1 MAFKKAG
8 LISKF
13 ISKGSFK
20 LNKISKK
27 IFKLNPILKREKP
40 LKRHKKT
47 KSIKKP
53 FNKNKSFLKASVLL
67 IGALGGLPH
76 LRASECRYWSWWS
89 GYHDKIESGSN
100 SPTHNSYCLFS
111 STQGSGT
118 YYLNTLTTY
127 SAGGASFTQK
137 FNNGTLN
144 VGGNIRFG
152 GTGVNGVNV
161 GYITGTYDAQT
172 INFNS
177 SRITTGNSLSDGG
190 GATLNFNA
198 TNRITI
204 NQASFDNSDA
214 GAQHSYMNFK
224 GSNIN
229 VSGSSFTDDTNG
241 GFSFSGNNNNSAISF
256 NKTKFNQGTYNFTNS
271 ANLSFNNSNFNQST
285 YNFNSLQSTFNNS
298 TFNQGTYNFTDNT
311 SFNNDT
317 FNQGTYNFN
326 TSKVSFSGANTLNSS
341 SPFASLKGSVSF
353 GSGAV
358 FNLNQTLN
366 ANQTYDILTTNGTIQ
381 YGVYQSYLWDL
392 INYKGDKAISHVEVG
407 NNTYDVTFDIN
418 GQDET
423 LQETFSNKSI
433 TTQFLGDDLQA
444 KAKATYQQDLNNS
457 QSALSNATND
467 NKIASADTGYTNNQN
482 TTIKQDAQNLEHT
495 SQQIAKDE
503 QALQGDL
510 NKLKQLANSSFNEQ
524 AFNQAQSKEQ
534 QDEQTLQNE
543 ENTFSSEQEGLE
555 KALANAKEQQEQQQA
570 QATYQQ
576 DLNNSQSAL
585 SNATNDN
592 KIASADT
599 DYTKNQNT
607 AIKQDAQNLENTS
620 QQITQ
625 DQKDLEQDLDKLQQ
639 LANSKTG
646 FNEQAFNQAQ
656 STEQQ
661 DEQTLQNEEETFSS
675 EQEGLE
681 KALANAKHTSPTPT
695 KHTAQNNPPNKVSPP
710 TQNLPTTNVWN
721 GVYNFQNQTYSKKGI
736 YYIDPNLSGQ
746 SGQSGNTLSTYGY
759 LDWFTLKNK
768 FSVNANNGTLI
779 IGNNTESA
787 NTKGLIWI
795 GDDKGLVYYNTGTF
809 NAANIYLTSNLK
821 TGNGFSGEGAT
832 LNFNATNRI
841 TINQASFDNSDA
853 GAQHSYMNFKGSNIN
868 VSGSSFTDDTNGG
881 FSFSGNNNNSAISF
895 NKTKFNQGTY
905 NFTNSANLSFN
916 NSNFNQST
924 YNFNSLQSTFNNS
937 TFNQGTYNFTDNT
950 SFNND
955 TFNQGTYNFNTSK
968 VSFSGA
974 NTLNSSS
981 PFASLKGSVSFGS
994 GAVFNLNQTLN
1005 ANQTYD
1011 ILTTNGTIQYG
1022 VYQSYLWDLIN
1033 YKGDKAISHVEVGN
1047 NTYDVTF
1054 DINGQDETLQ
1064 ETFSNK
1070 SITTQFLGDDLQA
1083 KAKATYQQDLNNS
1096 QSALS
1101 NATNDNKIA
1110 SADTGY
1116 TNNQN
1121 TTIKQDAQNLE
1132 HTSQQIAKDEQA
1144 LQGDLNKLKQ
1154 LANSSFNE
1162 QAFNQA
1168 QSKEQQDEQTL
1179 QNEEETFSSEQEGL
1193 EKALANAKP
1202 ASPTPTPTPTPTP
1215 SPTPNP
1221 TPTKHTAPN
1230 KVPPTPPT
1238 QNLPTTNVWN
1248 GVYWLQNQTYSQK
1261 GVYYIDPNLSGQSGQ
1276 SANTLSTYTAN
1287 LLGRSFGVNIQNGT
1301 LIIGNNTESVNDNGL
1316 IWIGHG
1322 GFGYII
1328 GTFNAA
1334 NIYLTN
1340 NFKTGEGVSGSDGG
1354 GANITFKAS
1363 DNITMDGL
1371 NYNDAETVT
1380 KMIQTG
1386 ASQHSYAT
1394 FDATNNISV
1403 TNSSFSDMTWGKFS
1417 FNAKNISFSNASFS
1431 GFTNP
1436 GGSSVISANAAN
1448 SLSFNNSRL
1457 NGGAVYNLWA
1467 NSLIFNNTQAVFNV
1481 LYSRGTSNFNA
1492 TTQLLGNTSFTLSSQ
1507 SLLNFNGDT
1516 TLQNNANI
1524 TLGNKSQ
1531 TAFKNSLTLDNNS
1544 NLSLDN
1550 QSVLNASGASAFNN
1564 QASLNIYN
1572 GSQATFNSLFFNG
1585 ATLSLN
1591 ANSKLNASSA
1601 SFSNNTTI
1609 NLDDSV
1615 LSVSNASSL
1624 NANINFQGASQATFG
1639 GNTTID
1645 AASFNFDSASSLSF
1659 NNLTANGALNFNGYA
1674 PSLSKA
1680 LMSVSG
1686 QFVLGN
1692 NGDINLSDINIF
1704 DNITKSV
1711 TYNILNAQ
1719 KGITGISGANGYEKI
1734 LFYGM
1739 KIQNATYSDNN
1750 NIQTWSF
1757 INPLNSSQII
1767 QESIKNGDLTIEV
1780 LNNPN
1785 SASNTIFNI
1794 APELYNYQASKQNP
1808 TGYSYDY
1815 SDNQAGTYYLTSNIK
1830 GLFTPKGSQTPQTP
1844 GTYSPF
1850 NQPLNSLNIY
1860 NKGFSSGN
1868 LKTLLGI
1875 LSQNSATLKEMI
1887 ETNQLDN
1894 ITSIN
1899 EVLQLLDRIKITPAQ
1914 KQALLE
1920 TINHL
1925 TDNINQTF
1933 SNGNLVIGATQDH
1946 VTNSTSSIWFGGNGY
1961 SSPCALDSATCS
1973 SFRNTY
1979 LGQLLGSTSPYLGYI
1994 NADFK
1999 AKSIY
2004 ITGTLGSGNAF
2015 ESGGSADI
2023 TFQSANNLVL
2033 NKANIEAQATD
2044 NIFNLLGQEGIDK
2057 IFNQGNLANV
2067 LSQMAMEKIKQAGGL
2082 GNFVENALIP
2092 LSKELPSS
2100 LQNETLGQ
2108 LIGQNNLDNLLNNS
2122 GVMNAIQNIISKK
2135 LSIFGNFVTPS
2146 IIENYLAK
2154 QSLKSMLDDKG
2165 LLNFIGGYMDASE
2178 LSSILSVILKDI
2190 TNPPTSLQKDIGVV
2204 ANDLLDE
2211 FLGQDVVKK
2220 LESQGLVS
2228 NIINNIISQGGLSGI
2243 YNQGL
2248 GSVLPPSL
2256 QNALKE
2262 NDLGALLS
2270 PRGLH
2275 DFWQKGYFN
2284 FLSNGYVFVNNSS
2297 FSNAT
2302 GGSLNFVA
2310 NKSIIFNGD
2319 NTIDFSKY
2327 QGALIFASNGVSNIN
2342 ITTLNATNGLS
2353 LNAGLNN
2360 VSVQKGEICI
2370 NLANCPTT
2378 KNSSSTNSSVTPT
2391 NESLSVRAN
2400 NFTFLGVIASNG
2412 AIDLSQVKNNSVIGT
2427 LNLNENATLQA
2438 NNLTIANAFNNAS
2451 NSTANINGDFT
2462 LNQQATLSTNASGLN
2477 VMGNFNSYGDLVFN
2491 LSHSVSHAI
2500 INAQGIA
2507 TIMTNYNNPLIQF
2520 NTSSKETGAYTLID
2534 SAKAIYYG
2542 YNDQITGGSS
2552 LDNYLKLYTLINI
2565 NGKHMVM
2572 TDNGLTYNGQAV
2584 SIKDGGLIVGFKD
2597 SQNQYIYTSIL
2608 YNKVKIAVSNAPI
2621 NNLQAPTLK
2630 QYIAQIQGIQGVDSI
2645 EQAGGTQAINW
2656 LNKIFETKGS
2666 PLFAPYYLESH
2677 STKDLTTIAGDIA
2690 NTLEVIANPNFKNDA
2705 TNILQIN
2712 TYTQQM
2718 SRLAKLSDTS
2728 TFASADFHERLEA
2741 LKNKRFADAI
2751 PNAMDVILKYSQRN
2765 RVKNNVW
2772 ATGVGG
2778 ASFIN
2783 GGTGT
2788 LYGINVGYDRFIKG
2802 VIVGGY
2808 AAYGYSGFHANITQS
2823 GSSNVNMGVYS
2834 RAFIKRSEL
2843 TMSLNETWGYN
2854 KTFIN
2859 SYDPLLSI
2867 INQSYRYNTWT
2878 TDAKINYGY
2887 DFMFKDKSVIFKP
2900 QIGLAYYYIGM
2911 SGLRGIMDDPIYNQ
2925 FRANADPNKKSVL
2938 TINFALESRHY
2949 FNKNS
2954 YYFVIAD
2961 VGRDLFI
2968 NSMGDKMVRFIGNN
2982 TLSYRDG
2989 GRYNT
2994 FASIITG
3001 GEIRLFK
3008 TFYVNAG
3015 IGARFGL
3022 DYKDINITGNIG
3034 MRYAF

>member
-1 MAFKKAG
+1 MAFKKAR

-27 IFKLNPILKREKP
+27 FFKLNQILKREKP

-53 FNKNKSFLKASVLL
+53 FNKNKSFLKASILL
-67 IGALGGLPH
+67 IGALGGLSH

-111 STQGSGT
+111 SAQGSGT

-127 SAGGASFTQK
+127 SVGGASFTQK

-152 GTGVNGVNV
+152 GIGINGGDV
-161 GYITGTYDAQT
+161 GYITGTYDAANIYLT
-172 INFNS
+172 S
-177 SRITTGNSLSDGG
+177 HLKTGNSYADGG

-198 TNRITI
+198 TNNLTI
-204 NQASFDNSDA
+204 NQASFDNSHA
-214 GAQHSYMNFK
+214 GTQKSYMNFK
-224 GSNIN
+224 GSNIK

-241 GFSFSGNNNNSAISF
+241 GFSFSGSSNNSAISF
-256 NKTKFNQGTYNFTNS
+256 DKTSFNQGTYHFNSAQSTFENSNFNQGTYNF
-271 ANLSFNNSNFNQST
+271 NNNA
-285 YNFNSLQSTFNNS
+285 
-298 TFNQGTYNFTDNT
+298 

-317 FNQGTYNFN
+317 FNQGTYSFN
-326 TSKVSFSGANTLNSS
+326 TNKVSFSGTNTLNSS

-353 GSGAV
+353 NSDAV
-358 FNLNQTLN
+358 FDLNQTLN
-366 ANQTYDILTTNGTIQ
+366 NNQTYDILTTNGAIQ

-423 LQETFSNKSI
+423 LQETFNKQSI
-433 TTQFLGDDLQA
+433 ITQFLGDDLQQQA
-444 KAKATYQQDLNNS
+444 QQTYQEDVTNSQTALNN
-457 QSALSNATND
+457 ATSD
-467 NKIASADTGYTNNQN
+467 NKIASNDTSYTQSKN
-482 TTIKQDAQNLEHT
+482 TTVAKDAQGLENT
-495 SQQIAKDE
+495 NQKIQQDE

-510 NKLKQLANSSFNEQ
+510 DKLKQLAS
-524 AFNQAQSKEQ
+524 
-534 QDEQTLQNE
+534 
-543 ENTFSSEQEGLE
+543 
-555 KALANAKEQQEQQQA
+555 
-570 QATYQQ
+570 
-576 DLNNSQSAL
+576 
-585 SNATNDN
+585 
-592 KIASADT
+592 
-599 DYTKNQNT
+599 
-607 AIKQDAQNLENTS
+607 
-620 QQITQ
+620 
-625 DQKDLEQDLDKLQQ
+625 
-639 LANSKTG
+639 SKTG

-656 STEQQ
+656 KQEQQ
-661 DEQTLQNEEETFSS
+661 DEQTLQNDEKTFNS
-675 EQEGLE
+675 EQEGL
-681 KALANAKHTSPTPT
+681 KQAIANAKPTSPTPSHAPTPT
-695 KHTAQNNPPNKVSPP
+695 KHTAQNTPPNKVSPTPTPP

-721 GVYNFQNQTYSKKGI
+721 GVYNLQNQTYSKQGV

-746 SGQSGNTLSTYGY
+746 SGQSGNTLSTY
-759 LDWFTLKNK
+759 
-768 FSVNANNGTLI
+768 
-779 IGNNTESA
+779 
-787 NTKGLIWI
+787 
-795 GDDKGLVYYNTGTF
+795 
-809 NAANIYLTSNLK
+809 
-821 TGNGFSGEGAT
+821 
-832 LNFNATNRI
+832 
-841 TINQASFDNSDA
+841 
-853 GAQHSYMNFKGSNIN
+853 
-868 VSGSSFTDDTNGG
+868 
-881 FSFSGNNNNSAISF
+881 
-895 NKTKFNQGTY
+895 
-905 NFTNSANLSFN
+905 
-916 NSNFNQST
+916 
-924 YNFNSLQSTFNNS
+924 
-937 TFNQGTYNFTDNT
+937 
-950 SFNND
+950 
-955 TFNQGTYNFNTSK
+955 
-968 VSFSGA
+968 
-974 NTLNSSS
+974 
-981 PFASLKGSVSFGS
+981 
-994 GAVFNLNQTLN
+994 
-1005 ANQTYD
+1005 
-1011 ILTTNGTIQYG
+1011 
-1022 VYQSYLWDLIN
+1022 
-1033 YKGDKAISHVEVGN
+1033 
-1047 NTYDVTF
+1047 
-1054 DINGQDETLQ
+1054 
-1064 ETFSNK
+1064 
-1070 SITTQFLGDDLQA
+1070 
-1083 KAKATYQQDLNNS
+1083 
-1096 QSALS
+1096 
-1101 NATNDNKIA
+1101 
-1110 SADTGY
+1110 
-1116 TNNQN
+1116 
-1121 TTIKQDAQNLE
+1121 
-1132 HTSQQIAKDEQA
+1132 
-1144 LQGDLNKLKQ
+1144 
-1154 LANSSFNE
+1154 
-1162 QAFNQA
+1162 
-1168 QSKEQQDEQTL
+1168 
-1179 QNEEETFSSEQEGL
+1179 
-1193 EKALANAKP
+1193 
-1202 ASPTPTPTPTPTP
+1202 
-1215 SPTPNP
+1215 
-1221 TPTKHTAPN
+1221 
-1230 KVPPTPPT
+1230 
-1238 QNLPTTNVWN
+1238 
-1248 GVYWLQNQTYSQK
+1248 
-1261 GVYYIDPNLSGQSGQ
+1261 
-1276 SANTLSTYTAN
+1276 TAN
-1287 LLGRSFGVNIQNGT
+1287 LFGRSFGVNIQNGT

-1322 GFGYII
+1322 GLGYIT
-1328 GTFNAA
+1328 GTFSAA

-1340 NFKTGEGVSGSDGG
+1340 NFKTGEGVSNSDGG

-1386 ASQHSYAT
+1386 ASQHSYAA
-1394 FDATNNISV
+1394 FDALNNISV

-1417 FNAKNISFSNASFS
+1417 FSAKNISFSNASFS

-1436 GGSSVISANAAN
+1436 GGSSTISANAAN
-1448 SLSFNNSRL
+1448 SLSFVNSRL
-1457 NGGAVYNLWA
+1457 NGGAIYNLQA

-1492 TTQLLGNTSFTLSSQ
+1492 TTQLLGNTNFTLSSQ

-1531 TAFKNSLTLDNNS
+1531 AAFKNSLTLDNNS

-1550 QSVLNASGASAFNN
+1550 QSVLNANGTSAFNN

-1585 ATLSLN
+1585 GTLSLN
-1591 ANSKLNASSA
+1591 ASSKLNASNA
-1601 SFSNNTTI
+1601 SFSSNTTI

-1615 LSVSNASSL
+1615 LSANNTSSL
-1624 NANINFQGASQATFG
+1624 NANINFQGASQADFG

-1645 AASFNFDSASSLSF
+1645 TASFNFDSASSLSF

-1674 PSLSKA
+1674 PSLTKA

-1739 KIQNATYSDNN
+1739 KIQDATYSDNN

-1815 SDNQAGTYYLTSNIK
+1815 SGNQAGTYYLTSNIK

-1860 NKGFSSGN
+1860 NKGFSSEN

-1875 LSQNSATLKEMI
+1875 LSQNSAALKEMI
-1887 ETNQLDN
+1887 ESNQLDN
-1894 ITSIN
+1894 ITNIN
-1899 EVLQLLDRIKITPAQ
+1899 EVLQLLDKIKITQTQ

-1933 SNGNLVIGATQDH
+1933 SNGNLVIGATQDN

-1961 SSPCALDSATCS
+1961 SSPCVLDSATCS

-2004 ITGTLGSGNAF
+2004 ITGTLGSANAF
-2015 ESGGSADI
+2015 ESGGSADV

-2044 NIFNLLGQEGIDK
+2044 NIFNLLGQKGIDK

-2067 LSQMAMEKIKQAGGL
+2067 LSQVAMEKIKQAGGL
-2082 GNFVENALIP
+2082 GNFIENALSP
-2092 LSKELPSS
+2092 LSKELPAS

-2108 LIGQNNLDNLLNNS
+2108 LIGQNNLDDLLNNS

-2165 LLNFIGGYMDASE
+2165 LLNFIGGYIDASE
-2178 LSSILSVILKDI
+2178 LSSILSVVLKDI

-2204 ANDLLDE
+2204 ADDLLNE
-2211 FLGQDVVKK
+2211 FLGQDVIKK

-2228 NIINNIISQGGLSGI
+2228 SIINNIISQGGLSGV

-2327 QGALIFASNGVSNIN
+2327 QGTLIFASNGVSNIN

-2360 VSVQKGEICI
+2360 VSVQKGEICV

-2400 NFTFLGVIASNG
+2400 NFTFLGAIASNG

-2438 NNLTIANAFNNAS
+2438 NNLTITNAFNNAS
-2451 NSTANINGDFT
+2451 NSTANINGNFT
-2462 LNQQATLSTNASGLN
+2462 LNQQATLSTNTSGLN

-2491 LSHSVSHAI
+2491 LSHSASHAI
-2500 INAQGIA
+2500 INAQGAA
-2507 TIMTNYNNPLIQF
+2507 TIMANNNNPLIQF
-2520 NTSSKETGAYTLID
+2520 NTSSKEVGTYTLID

-2542 YNDQITGGSS
+2542 YNNQITGGSS
-2552 LDNYLKLYTLINI
+2552 LDNYLKLYTLIDI

-2572 TDNGLTYNGQAV
+2572 TNNGLTYNGQV
-2584 SIKDGGLIVGFKD
+2584 VNIKDGGLVVGFKD

-2608 YNKVKIAVSNAPI
+2608 YNKVKIAVSNDPI

-2630 QYIAQIQGIQGVDSI
+2630 QYIAQIQGVQSVNSI
-2645 EQAGGTQAINW
+2645 DQAGGNQAINW

-2690 NTLEVIANPNFKNDA
+2690 NTLEVIANPDFKNDA

-2788 LYGINVGYDRFIKG
+2788 LYGINVGYDRFIRG

-2867 INQSYRYNTWT
+2867 INQSYKYDTWT

-2900 QIGLAYYYIGM
+2900 QVGLAYYYIGL

>member
-1 MAFKKAG
+1 MAFKKAR
-8 LISKF
+8 LISRF

-20 LNKISKK
+20 LSKISKK
-27 IFKLNPILKREKP
+27 IFTLNQILKREKP

-67 IGALGGLPH
+67 IGALGGLSH
-76 LRASECRYWSWWS
+76 LRANECRYWSWPSWS
-89 GYHDKIESGSN
+89 YQDNIESGPN

-111 STQGSGT
+111 SAQGSGT

-152 GTGVNGVNV
+152 GTGINGGDV

-177 SRITTGNSLSDGG
+177 SHLTTGNSYADGG

-198 TNRITI
+198 ANNITI
-204 NQASFDNSDA
+204 NQASFDNNDA
-214 GAQHSYMNFK
+214 GTQHSYMNFK
-224 GSNIN
+224 GSNIK
-229 VSGSSFTDDTNG
+229 VSGSSFKDDTDG
-241 GFSFSGNNNNSAISF
+241 GFSFSGSNNNNAISF
-256 NKTKFNQGTYNFTNS
+256 NQTSFNQGTYNFSNS
-271 ANLSFNNSNFNQST
+271 TSSSFGNSNFNQGT
-285 YNFNSLQSTFNNS
+285 YHFNSVQSTFENS
-298 TFNQGTYNFTDNT
+298 NFNQGTYNFNNNA

-317 FNQGTYNFN
+317 FNQGTYHFN
-326 TSKVSFSGANTLNSS
+326 TSKVSFSGINTLNSS

-353 GSGAV
+353 NSNAI

-366 ANQTYDILTTNGTIQ
+366 NNQTYDILTTNGAIQ

-423 LQETFSNKSI
+423 LQETFNKQSI
-433 TTQFLGDDLQA
+433 ITQFLGDNLQQQA
-444 KAKATYQQDLNNS
+444 QKTYQEDVAHSQNALNNVTS
-457 QSALSNATND
+457 DNTIANNDTSYTQSKNATIL
-467 NKIASADTGYTNNQN
+467 K
-482 TTIKQDAQNLEHT
+482 DAQSLENT
-495 SQQIAKDE
+495 NQQIQQDE
-503 QALQGDL
+503 QALEKDL
-510 NKLKQLANSSFNEQ
+510 AQIKQLANSTTGFNEQ
-524 AFNQAQSKEQ
+524 AFNQVQSKEQ

-543 ENTFSSEQEGLE
+543 EKTFNAKQEGL
-555 KALANAKEQQEQQQA
+555 KQAIQQA
-570 QATYQQ
+570 QEQKQEQAQAQQTYQEDVTNSQ
-576 DLNNSQSAL
+576 TALNNAAS
-585 SNATNDN
+585 DN
-592 KIASADT
+592 KIANSDT
-599 DYTKNQNT
+599 DYTKNKNT
-607 AIKQDAQNLENTS
+607 AIATDAQNLENTN
-620 QQITQ
+620 QQIAQ
-625 DQKDLEQDLDKLQQ
+625 DEQALEKDLAQIKQ
-639 LANSKTG
+639 LANSTTG
-646 FNEQAFNQAQ
+646 FNEQAF
-656 STEQQ
+656 
-661 DEQTLQNEEETFSS
+661 
-675 EQEGLE
+675 
-681 KALANAKHTSPTPT
+681 
-695 KHTAQNNPPNKVSPP
+695 
-710 TQNLPTTNVWN
+710 
-721 GVYNFQNQTYSKKGI
+721 
-736 YYIDPNLSGQ
+736 
-746 SGQSGNTLSTYGY
+746 
-759 LDWFTLKNK
+759 KN
-768 FSVNANNGTLI
+768 
-779 IGNNTESA
+779 
-787 NTKGLIWI
+787 
-795 GDDKGLVYYNTGTF
+795 
-809 NAANIYLTSNLK
+809 
-821 TGNGFSGEGAT
+821 
-832 LNFNATNRI
+832 
-841 TINQASFDNSDA
+841 
-853 GAQHSYMNFKGSNIN
+853 
-868 VSGSSFTDDTNGG
+868 
-881 FSFSGNNNNSAISF
+881 
-895 NKTKFNQGTY
+895 
-905 NFTNSANLSFN
+905 
-916 NSNFNQST
+916 
-924 YNFNSLQSTFNNS
+924 
-937 TFNQGTYNFTDNT
+937 
-950 SFNND
+950 
-955 TFNQGTYNFNTSK
+955 
-968 VSFSGA
+968 
-974 NTLNSSS
+974 
-981 PFASLKGSVSFGS
+981 
-994 GAVFNLNQTLN
+994 
-1005 ANQTYD
+1005 
-1011 ILTTNGTIQYG
+1011 
-1022 VYQSYLWDLIN
+1022 
-1033 YKGDKAISHVEVGN
+1033 
-1047 NTYDVTF
+1047 
-1054 DINGQDETLQ
+1054 
-1064 ETFSNK
+1064 
-1070 SITTQFLGDDLQA
+1070 
-1083 KAKATYQQDLNNS
+1083 
-1096 QSALS
+1096 
-1101 NATNDNKIA
+1101 
-1110 SADTGY
+1110 
-1116 TNNQN
+1116 
-1121 TTIKQDAQNLE
+1121 
-1132 HTSQQIAKDEQA
+1132 
-1144 LQGDLNKLKQ
+1144 
-1154 LANSSFNE
+1154 
-1162 QAFNQA
+1162 A

-1179 QNEEETFSSEQEGL
+1179 QNDENAFNTEQEGL
-1193 EKALANAKP
+1193 KQAIANAKH
-1202 ASPTPTPTPTPTP
+1202 ASPT
-1215 SPTPNP
+1215 P

-1230 KVPPTPPT
+1230 TPPSQVPPTPPT

-1248 GVYWLQNQTYSQK
+1248 GVYWLQNQTYSKQ

-1276 SANTLSTYTAN
+1276 SGNTLSTYTTN
-1287 LLGRSFGVNIQNGT
+1287 LLGRSFSVNIQNGT

-1322 GFGYII
+1322 GFGYIT
-1328 GTFNAA
+1328 GTFSAA

-1340 NFKTGEGVSGSDGG
+1340 NFKTGEGVSNSDGG

-1386 ASQHSYAT
+1386 ASQHSYAA
-1394 FDATNNISV
+1394 FDALNNISV

-1417 FNAKNISFSNASFS
+1417 FSAKNISFSNASFS

-1436 GGSSVISANAAN
+1436 GGSSVISTNAAN
-1448 SLSFNNSRL
+1448 SLSFINSRL
-1457 NGGAVYNLWA
+1457 NGGAIYNLQA

-1492 TTQLLGNTSFTLSSQ
+1492 TTQLLGNTNFTLSSQ

-1531 TAFKNSLTLDNNS
+1531 ATFKNSLTLDNNS

-1550 QSVLNASGASAFNN
+1550 QSVLNANGASAFNN

-1572 GSQATFNSLFFNG
+1572 GSQAAFNSLFFNG
-1585 ATLSLN
+1585 GTLNLN
-1591 ANSKLNASSA
+1591 ASSKLNASSA

-1615 LSVSNASSL
+1615 LSANNTSAL
-1624 NANINFQGASQATFG
+1624 NANINFQGASQADFG

-1645 AASFNFDSASSLSF
+1645 TASFNFDSTSSLNF

-1674 PSLSKA
+1674 PSLTKA

-1711 TYNILNAQ
+1711 TYNILSAQ

-1815 SDNQAGTYYLTSNIK
+1815 SDNQVGTYYLTSNIK
-1830 GLFTPKGSQTPQTP
+1830 GLFTPKGSQTPQAP

-1850 NQPLNSLNIY
+1850 NQPLSSLNIY
-1860 NKGFSSGN
+1860 NKGFSSEN

-1887 ETNQLDN
+1887 ESNQLDN
-1894 ITSIN
+1894 ITNIN
-1899 EVLQLLDRIKITPAQ
+1899 EVLQLLDKIKITQTQ

-1933 SNGNLVIGATQDH
+1933 NNGNLVIGATQDN

-2004 ITGTLGSGNAF
+2004 ITGTIGSGNAF
-2015 ESGGSADI
+2015 ESGGSADV

-2044 NIFNLLGQEGIDK
+2044 NIFNLLGQKGIDK

-2067 LSQMAMEKIKQAGGL
+2067 LSQVAMEKIKQAGGL
-2082 GNFVENALIP
+2082 GNFIENALSP
-2092 LSKELPSS
+2092 LSKELPAS

-2108 LIGQNNLDNLLNNS
+2108 LIGQNNLDDLLNNS
-2122 GVMNAIQNIISKK
+2122 GVMNEIQNIISKK

-2165 LLNFIGGYMDASE
+2165 LLNFIGGYIDASE

-2204 ANDLLDE
+2204 ANDLLNE

-2228 NIINNIISQGGLSGI
+2228 NIINNIISQGGLSGV

-2360 VSVQKGEICI
+2360 VSVQKGEICV

-2400 NFTFLGVIASNG
+2400 NFTFLGAIASNG
-2412 AIDLSQVKNNSVIGT
+2412 AIDLSQVTNNSVIGT
-2427 LNLNENATLQA
+2427 LNLNENATLRA
-2438 NNLTIANAFNNAS
+2438 NNLTITNAFNNAS
-2451 NSTANINGDFT
+2451 NSTANINGNFT

-2491 LSHSVSHAI
+2491 LSHSASHAI
-2500 INAQGIA
+2500 INAQGTA
-2507 TIMTNYNNPLIQF
+2507 TIMANNNNPLIQF
-2520 NTSSKETGAYTLID
+2520 NTSSKEVGTYTLID
-2534 SAKAIYYG
+2534 STKAIYYG

-2552 LDNYLKLYTLINI
+2552 LDNYLKLYALIDI

-2584 SIKDGGLIVGFKD
+2584 NIKDGGLVVGFKD

-2608 YNKVKIAVSNAPI
+2608 YNKVKIAVSNDPI

-2630 QYIAQIQGIQGVDSI
+2630 QYIAQIQGVQSVDSI
-2645 EQAGGTQAINW
+2645 DQAGGNQAINW

-2677 STKDLTTIAGDIA
+2677 SAKDLTTIAGDIA
-2690 NTLEVIANPNFKNDA
+2690 NTLEVIANPDFKNDA

-2728 TFASADFHERLEA
+2728 TFARSDFLERLEA

-2808 AAYGYSGFHANITQS
+2808 AAYGYSGFHGNITQS

-2867 INQSYRYNTWT
+2867 INQSYRYDTWT

-2900 QIGLAYYYIGM
+2900 QVGLAYYYIGL

>member
-1 MAFKKAG
+1 MAFKKAR
-8 LISKF
+8 LISRF

-27 IFKLNPILKREKP
+27 IFTLNQILKREKP
-40 LKRHKKT
+40 LKCHKKAL
-47 KSIKKP
+47 KPIKKLS
-53 FNKNKSFLKASVLL
+53 NRNKSFLKASVLL
-67 IGALGGLPH
+67 IGALGGLSH
-76 LRASECRYWSWWS
+76 LRANECTYWSWSTWS
-89 GYHDKIESGSN
+89 YQDNIESGPN

-111 STQGSGT
+111 SAQGSGT

-137 FNNGTLN
+137 FNGGTLN

-152 GTGVNGVNV
+152 GTGINGGDV
-161 GYITGTYDAQT
+161 GYITGTYDAANIYLT
-172 INFNS
+172 S
-177 SRITTGNSLSDGG
+177 HLTTGNSYADGG

-198 TNRITI
+198 TNNITI

-214 GAQHSYMNFK
+214 GTQHSYMNFK
-224 GSNIN
+224 GSNIK
-229 VSGSSFTDDTNG
+229 VSGSSFKDDTDG
-241 GFSFSGNNNNSAISF
+241 GFSFSGNSNNSTISF
-256 NKTKFNQGTYNFTNS
+256 NQTNFNQGTYHFSNSASSSFGNSNFNQGTYNFNS
-271 ANLSFNNSNFNQST
+271 T
-285 YNFNSLQSTFNNS
+285 QSTFENS
-298 TFNQGTYNFTDNT
+298 NFNQGTYNFNDNT

-326 TSKVSFSGANTLNSS
+326 TSKVSFSGINTLNSS

-353 GSGAV
+353 NSNAV
-358 FNLNQTLN
+358 FNLNQTLSG
-366 ANQTYDILTTNGTIQ
+366 NQTYDILTTNGAIQ

-392 INYKGDKAISHVEVG
+392 INYKGDKAISHVGVG

-423 LQETFSNKSI
+423 LQETFNKQSI
-433 TTQFLGDDLQA
+433 ITQFLGDDLQQQA
-444 KAKATYQQDLNNS
+444 QKTYQEDLTHSQNSLNNVTS
-457 QSALSNATND
+457 DNTIANNDTSYTQS
-467 NKIASADTGYTNNQN
+467 KN
-482 TTIKQDAQNLEHT
+482 TTVAKDAQNLENT
-495 SQQIAKDE
+495 NQKIQQDE
-503 QALQGDL
+503 QALEKDL
-510 NKLKQLANSSFNEQ
+510 AQIKQLANSTTGFNEQ
-524 AFNQAQSKEQ
+524 AFNQAQKQEQQDEQTLQNDEKTFNNEQDSLNKAIQQAQAQQQKQEQAQAQKTYQQDLSDSQSALNNAASDNKIANSDTDYTTNKNTTIATDAQGLEHTNQKIQQDEQALEKDLAQIKQLANSTTGFNEQAFNQAQKQEQ

-543 ENTFSSEQEGLE
+543 EKTFNAEQEGL
-555 KALANAKEQQEQQQA
+555 KQAIANAK
-570 QATYQQ
+570 
-576 DLNNSQSAL
+576 S
-585 SNATNDN
+585 
-592 KIASADT
+592 
-599 DYTKNQNT
+599 
-607 AIKQDAQNLENTS
+607 TS
-620 QQITQ
+620 PTPSH
-625 DQKDLEQDLDKLQQ
+625 
-639 LANSKTG
+639 A
-646 FNEQAFNQAQ
+646 
-656 STEQQ
+656 
-661 DEQTLQNEEETFSS
+661 
-675 EQEGLE
+675 
-681 KALANAKHTSPTPT
+681 PTPT
-695 KHTAQNNPPNKVSPP
+695 KHTAQNTPPNKVPP
-710 TQNLPTTNVWN
+710 TPPNQNLPTTNVWN
-721 GVYNFQNQTYSKKGI
+721 GVYNLQNQTYSNKGV

-746 SGQSGNTLSTYGY
+746 SGQSGNTL
-759 LDWFTLKNK
+759 N
-768 FSVNANNGTLI
+768 
-779 IGNNTESA
+779 
-787 NTKGLIWI
+787 
-795 GDDKGLVYYNTGTF
+795 
-809 NAANIYLTSNLK
+809 
-821 TGNGFSGEGAT
+821 
-832 LNFNATNRI
+832 
-841 TINQASFDNSDA
+841 
-853 GAQHSYMNFKGSNIN
+853 
-868 VSGSSFTDDTNGG
+868 
-881 FSFSGNNNNSAISF
+881 
-895 NKTKFNQGTY
+895 
-905 NFTNSANLSFN
+905 
-916 NSNFNQST
+916 
-924 YNFNSLQSTFNNS
+924 
-937 TFNQGTYNFTDNT
+937 
-950 SFNND
+950 
-955 TFNQGTYNFNTSK
+955 
-968 VSFSGA
+968 
-974 NTLNSSS
+974 
-981 PFASLKGSVSFGS
+981 
-994 GAVFNLNQTLN
+994 
-1005 ANQTYD
+1005 
-1011 ILTTNGTIQYG
+1011 
-1022 VYQSYLWDLIN
+1022 
-1033 YKGDKAISHVEVGN
+1033 
-1047 NTYDVTF
+1047 
-1054 DINGQDETLQ
+1054 
-1064 ETFSNK
+1064 
-1070 SITTQFLGDDLQA
+1070 
-1083 KAKATYQQDLNNS
+1083 
-1096 QSALS
+1096 
-1101 NATNDNKIA
+1101 
-1110 SADTGY
+1110 
-1116 TNNQN
+1116 
-1121 TTIKQDAQNLE
+1121 
-1132 HTSQQIAKDEQA
+1132 
-1144 LQGDLNKLKQ
+1144 
-1154 LANSSFNE
+1154 
-1162 QAFNQA
+1162 
-1168 QSKEQQDEQTL
+1168 
-1179 QNEEETFSSEQEGL
+1179 
-1193 EKALANAKP
+1193 
-1202 ASPTPTPTPTPTP
+1202 
-1215 SPTPNP
+1215 
-1221 TPTKHTAPN
+1221 
-1230 KVPPTPPT
+1230 
-1238 QNLPTTNVWN
+1238 
-1248 GVYWLQNQTYSQK
+1248 
-1261 GVYYIDPNLSGQSGQ
+1261 
-1276 SANTLSTYTAN
+1276 TYTAN
-1287 LLGRSFGVNIQNGT
+1287 LFGRSFGVNIQNGT

-1322 GFGYII
+1322 GFGYIT

-1340 NFKTGEGVSGSDGG
+1340 NFKTGEGVSNSDGG

-1386 ASQHSYAT
+1386 ASQHSYVA
-1394 FDATNNISV
+1394 FDALNNISV

-1417 FNAKNISFSNASFS
+1417 FSAKNISFSNASFS

-1436 GGSSVISANAAN
+1436 GGSSVISANASN
-1448 SLSFNNSRL
+1448 SLSFINSRL
-1457 NGGAVYNLWA
+1457 NGGAVYNLQA

-1531 TAFKNSLTLDNNS
+1531 AAFKNSLTLDNNS

-1550 QSVLNASGASAFNN
+1550 QSALNASGASAFNN

-1572 GSQATFNSLFFNG
+1572 GSQAAFKSLFFNG
-1585 ATLSLN
+1585 GTLSLN
-1591 ANSKLNASSA
+1591 ANSKLNASNA

-1615 LSVSNASSL
+1615 LSANNTSSL
-1624 NANINFQGASQATFG
+1624 NANINFQGTSQADFG

-1645 AASFNFDSASSLSF
+1645 TASFNFDSASSLNF

-1674 PSLSKA
+1674 PSLTKA

-1794 APELYNYQASKQNP
+1794 APELYNYQTSKQNP

-1815 SDNQAGTYYLTSNIK
+1815 SDNQVGTYYLTSNIK

-1860 NKGFSSGN
+1860 NKGFSSEN

-1875 LSQNSATLKEMI
+1875 LSQNSAALKEMI
-1887 ETNQLDN
+1887 ESNQLDN
-1894 ITSIN
+1894 ITNIN
-1899 EVLQLLDRIKITPAQ
+1899 EVLQLLDKIKITQAQ

-1933 SNGNLVIGATQDH
+1933 NNGNLIIGATQDN

-2015 ESGGSADI
+2015 ESGGSADV

-2044 NIFNLLGQEGIDK
+2044 NIFNLLGQKGINE

-2067 LSQMAMEKIKQAGGL
+2067 LSQVAMEKIKQAGGL
-2082 GNFVENALIP
+2082 GNFIENALSP
-2092 LSKELPSS
+2092 LSKELPAS

-2122 GVMNAIQNIISKK
+2122 GVMNEIQNIISKK

-2165 LLNFIGGYMDASE
+2165 LLNFIGGYIDASE
-2178 LSSILSVILKDI
+2178 LSSILSVVLKDI

-2204 ANDLLDE
+2204 ANDLLNE

-2228 NIINNIISQGGLSGI
+2228 NIINNIISQGGLSGV

-2327 QGALIFASNGVSNIN
+2327 QGALIFASNDVSNIN

-2360 VSVQKGEICI
+2360 VSVQKGEICV

-2391 NESLSVRAN
+2391 NESLSVHAN
-2400 NFTFLGVIASNG
+2400 NFTFLGAITSNG

-2427 LNLNENATLQA
+2427 LNLNENAALQA
-2438 NNLTIANAFNNAS
+2438 NNLTITNAFNNAS
-2451 NSTANINGDFT
+2451 NSTANINGNFT

-2500 INAQGIA
+2500 INTQGTA
-2507 TIMTNYNNPLIQF
+2507 TIMANNNPLIQF
-2520 NTSSKETGAYTLID
+2520 NTSSKEVGTYTLID

-2542 YNDQITGGSS
+2542 YNDQITGDSS
-2552 LDNYLKLYTLINI
+2552 LDNYLKLYALIDI

-2584 SIKDGGLIVGFKD
+2584 NIKDGGLVVGFKD

-2608 YNKVKIAVSNAPI
+2608 YNKVKIAVSNDPI

-2630 QYIAQIQGIQGVDSI
+2630 QYIAQIQGTQSVDSI
-2645 EQAGGTQAINW
+2645 DQTGGNQAINW

-2677 STKDLTTIAGDIA
+2677 SIKDLTTIAEDIA
-2690 NTLEVIANPNFKNDA
+2690 NTLEVIANPDFKNDA

-2728 TFASADFHERLEA
+2728 TFARSDFLERLEA

-2808 AAYGYSGFHANITQS
+2808 AAYGYSGFHGNITQS

-2867 INQSYRYNTWT
+2867 INQSYRYDTWT

-2900 QIGLAYYYIGM
+2900 QVGLAYYYIGL

>member
-1 MAFKKAG
+1 MAFEKAR

-27 IFKLNPILKREKP
+27 IFKLNQILKREKP
-40 LKRHKKT
+40 LSHKKT

-67 IGALGGLPH
+67 IGALGGLSH
-76 LRASECRYWSWWS
+76 LRASECRYWSWSSWS
-89 GYHDKIESGSN
+89 YHDNIESGSN

-152 GTGVNGVNV
+152 GTGVNGGDV

-172 INFNS
+172 IDFNS
-177 SRITTGNSLSDGG
+177 SRLTTGNSYADGG
-190 GATLNFNA
+190 GVTLNFNA
-198 TNRITI
+198 ANNITI
-204 NQASFDNSDA
+204 NQASFDNGDA
-214 GAQHSYMNFK
+214 GTQHSYMNFS

-229 VSGSSFTDDTNG
+229 VISSSFTDDTNG
-241 GFSFSGNNNNSAISF
+241 GFSFSGNGTNSNLSF
-256 NKTKFNQGTYNFTNS
+256 NKTNFNQGTYKFTNSANLNFNNSAFNQGTYHFNSAQSAFQNSSFNQGTYNFNDN
-271 ANLSFNNSNFNQST
+271 ASF
-285 YNFNSLQSTFNNS
+285 
-298 TFNQGTYNFTDNT
+298 D
-311 SFNNDT
+311 NDT
-317 FNQGTYNFN
+317 FNQGSYSFN
-326 TSKVSFSGANTLNSS
+326 TSKVSFSGINTLNSS

-353 GSGAV
+353 GSGAI

-366 ANQTYDILTTNGTIQ
+366 ANQTYDILTTNKTIQ

-407 NNTYDVTFDIN
+407 SNTYDVIFDIN

-423 LQETFSNKSI
+423 LQETFSNQSI

-444 KAKATYQQDLNNS
+444 KAQATYQQDLSNS
-457 QSALSNATND
+457 QTALNNATSD
-467 NKIASADTGYTNNQN
+467 NKIASSDTGYTNNQN
-482 TTIKQDAQNLEHT
+482 TTIKKDAQSLENT
-495 SQQIAKDE
+495 DQTIQQDK
-503 QALQGDL
+503 QALEKDL
-510 NKLKQLANSSFNEQ
+510 ANVKQLANAPTGFNEQ
-524 AFNQAQSKEQ
+524 AFNQAQNKEQ
-534 QDEQTLQNE
+534 QDLQTLQGE
-543 ENTFSSEQEGLE
+543 EKTFSSEQEGLE
-555 KALANAKEQQEQQQA
+555 KAIANAKP
-570 QATYQQ
+570 
-576 DLNNSQSAL
+576 
-585 SNATNDN
+585 
-592 KIASADT
+592 
-599 DYTKNQNT
+599 
-607 AIKQDAQNLENTS
+607 TS
-620 QQITQ
+620 PTP
-625 DQKDLEQDLDKLQQ
+625 
-639 LANSKTG
+639 SPT
-646 FNEQAFNQAQ
+646 
-656 STEQQ
+656 
-661 DEQTLQNEEETFSS
+661 
-675 EQEGLE
+675 
-681 KALANAKHTSPTPT
+681 PTPT
-695 KHTAQNNPPNKVSPP
+695 KHTAPN
-710 TQNLPTTNVWN
+710 
-721 GVYNFQNQTYSKKGI
+721 
-736 YYIDPNLSGQ
+736 
-746 SGQSGNTLSTYGY
+746 
-759 LDWFTLKNK
+759 
-768 FSVNANNGTLI
+768 
-779 IGNNTESA
+779 
-787 NTKGLIWI
+787 
-795 GDDKGLVYYNTGTF
+795 
-809 NAANIYLTSNLK
+809 
-821 TGNGFSGEGAT
+821 
-832 LNFNATNRI
+832 
-841 TINQASFDNSDA
+841 
-853 GAQHSYMNFKGSNIN
+853 
-868 VSGSSFTDDTNGG
+868 
-881 FSFSGNNNNSAISF
+881 
-895 NKTKFNQGTY
+895 
-905 NFTNSANLSFN
+905 
-916 NSNFNQST
+916 
-924 YNFNSLQSTFNNS
+924 
-937 TFNQGTYNFTDNT
+937 
-950 SFNND
+950 
-955 TFNQGTYNFNTSK
+955 
-968 VSFSGA
+968 
-974 NTLNSSS
+974 
-981 PFASLKGSVSFGS
+981 
-994 GAVFNLNQTLN
+994 
-1005 ANQTYD
+1005 
-1011 ILTTNGTIQYG
+1011 
-1022 VYQSYLWDLIN
+1022 
-1033 YKGDKAISHVEVGN
+1033 
-1047 NTYDVTF
+1047 
-1054 DINGQDETLQ
+1054 
-1064 ETFSNK
+1064 
-1070 SITTQFLGDDLQA
+1070 
-1083 KAKATYQQDLNNS
+1083 
-1096 QSALS
+1096 
-1101 NATNDNKIA
+1101 
-1110 SADTGY
+1110 
-1116 TNNQN
+1116 
-1121 TTIKQDAQNLE
+1121 
-1132 HTSQQIAKDEQA
+1132 
-1144 LQGDLNKLKQ
+1144 
-1154 LANSSFNE
+1154 
-1162 QAFNQA
+1162 
-1168 QSKEQQDEQTL
+1168 
-1179 QNEEETFSSEQEGL
+1179 
-1193 EKALANAKP
+1193 
-1202 ASPTPTPTPTPTP
+1202 TP
-1215 SPTPNP
+1215 
-1221 TPTKHTAPN
+1221 PN

-1248 GVYWLQNQTYSQK
+1248 GVYNLQNQTYSKQ

-1287 LLGRSFGVNIQNGT
+1287 LFGRSFSVNIQNGT

-1322 GFGYII
+1322 GFGYIT

-1386 ASQHSYAT
+1386 ASQHSYAA

-1403 TNSSFSDMTWGKFS
+1403 TDSSFSDMTWGKFS

-1436 GGSSVISANAAN
+1436 GGSSVISTNAAN

-1457 NGGAVYNLWA
+1457 NGGAIYNLQA

-1492 TTQLLGNTSFTLSSQ
+1492 TTQLLGNTNFTLSSQ

-1531 TAFKNSLTLDNNS
+1531 ATFENSLTLDNNS

-1550 QSVLNASGASAFNN
+1550 QSVLNANGSSAFNN

-1572 GSQATFNSLFFNG
+1572 GSQATFKSLFFNG
-1585 ATLSLN
+1585 GTLSLN

-1615 LSVSNASSL
+1615 LLVSNASSL
-1624 NANINFQGASQATFG
+1624 NANINFQGASQANFG
-1639 GNTTID
+1639 GNTTIN

-1704 DNITKSV
+1704 DNIAKSV

-1887 ETNQLDN
+1887 ESNQLDN

-1899 EVLQLLDRIKITPAQ
+1899 EVLQLLDKIKITPAQ
-1914 KQALLE
+1914 KQAFLE

-1933 SNGNLVIGATQDH
+1933 NNGNLIIGATQDN

-1961 SSPCALDSATCS
+1961 SSPCTLDSATCS

-1979 LGQLLGSTSPYLGYI
+1979 LGQLLDSTSPYLGYI

-2015 ESGGSADI
+2015 ESGGSADV

-2067 LSQMAMEKIKQAGGL
+2067 LSQVAMEKIKQAGGL
-2082 GNFVENALIP
+2082 GNFVENALSP
-2092 LSKELPSS
+2092 LSKELPAS

-2204 ANDLLDE
+2204 ANDLLNE

-2220 LESQGLVS
+2220 LEAQGLVS
-2228 NIINNIISQGGLSGI
+2228 NIINNIISQGGLSGV

-2248 GSVLPPSL
+2248 GSVLPLSL

-2262 NDLGALLS
+2262 NDLGTLLS

-2284 FLSNGYVFVNNSS
+2284 FLSNGYIFVNNSS

-2400 NFTFLGVIASNG
+2400 NFTFLGTIASNG

-2438 NNLTIANAFNNAS
+2438 NNLTITNAFNNAS
-2451 NSTANINGDFT
+2451 NSTVNINGNFT

-2500 INAQGIA
+2500 INAQGSA
-2507 TIMTNYNNPLIQF
+2507 TIMANNNNPLIQF
-2520 NTSSKETGAYTLID
+2520 NTSSKETGTYTLID

-2552 LDNYLKLYTLINI
+2552 LDNYLKLYTLIDI

-2572 TDNGLTYNGQAV
+2572 AGNGLTYNDQAV
-2584 SIKDGGLIVGFKD
+2584 SIKDGGLVVGFKD

-2608 YNKVKIAVSNAPI
+2608 YNKVKIAVSSDPI

-2630 QYIAQIQGIQGVDSI
+2630 QYIAQIQGTQGVNSI
-2645 EQAGGTQAINW
+2645 DQAGGNQAINW

-2690 NTLEVIANPNFKNDA
+2690 NTLEVIANPDFKNDA

-2788 LYGINVGYDRFIKG
+2788 LYGINIGYDRFIKG

-2867 INQSYRYNTWT
+2867 INQSYKYNTWT
-2878 TDAKINYGY
+2878 TDAKVNYGY

-2900 QIGLAYYYIGM
+2900 QIGLAYYYIGL

>member
-1 MAFKKAG
+1 MAFKKAR
-8 LISKF
+8 LISRF

-27 IFKLNPILKREKP
+27 IFKLNQILKREKP
-40 LKRHKKT
+40 LKRHKKAL
-47 KSIKKP
+47 KPIKKLSDR
-53 FNKNKSFLKASVLL
+53 NKSFLKASVLL
-67 IGALGGLPH
+67 IGVLGGLSH
-76 LRASECRYWSWWS
+76 LRANECRYWSWWS
-89 GYHDKIESGSN
+89 GYHDKIESGPN

-137 FNNGTLN
+137 FNNGTLDI
-144 VGGNIRFG
+144 GGNIRFG
-152 GTGVNGVNV
+152 GTGINGGDV
-161 GYITGTYDAQT
+161 GYITGTYDAANIYLT
-172 INFNS
+172 S
-177 SRITTGNSLSDGG
+177 HLTTGNSYADGG

-198 TNRITI
+198 VNNITI

-214 GAQHSYMNFK
+214 GTQHSYMNFK
-224 GSNIN
+224 GSNIK
-229 VSGSSFTDDTNG
+229 VSGSSFKDDTDG
-241 GFSFSGNNNNSAISF
+241 GFSFSGNNNHSAISF
-256 NKTKFNQGTYNFTNS
+256 NQTNFNQGTYHFSNSATLSFNQTNFNQGTYHFNSAQSTFENSNFNQGTYNFN
-271 ANLSFNNSNFNQST
+271 
-285 YNFNSLQSTFNNS
+285 
-298 TFNQGTYNFTDNT
+298 DNV

-317 FNQGTYNFN
+317 FNQGTYSFN
-326 TSKVSFSGANTLNSS
+326 TSKVSFSGINTLNSS

-353 GSGAV
+353 NSNAI

-366 ANQTYDILTTNGTIQ
+366 SNQTYDILTTNGAIQ

-392 INYKGDKAISHVEVG
+392 INYKGDKAISHVGVG

-423 LQETFSNKSI
+423 LQETFNNQSI
-433 TTQFLGDDLQA
+433 ITQFLGDDLQA
-444 KAKATYQQDLNNS
+444 KAQKTYQQDLSDS
-457 QSALSNATND
+457 QSALNNAASD
-467 NKIASADTGYTNNQN
+467 NKIASNDTSYTQSKN
-482 TTIKQDAQNLEHT
+482 TTIATDAQGLEHT
-495 SQQIAKDE
+495 NQQIAQDE
-503 QALQGDL
+503 QALEKDL
-510 NKLKQLANSSFNEQ
+510 AQIKQLANSKTGFSEQ

-534 QDEQTLQNE
+534 QDEQTLQNDE
-543 ENTFSSEQEGLE
+543 KTFNAEQDSLN
-555 KALANAKEQQEQQQA
+555 KAIQQAQAQQQKQEQQQA
-570 QATYQQ
+570 QQTYQEDLTHSQ
-576 DLNNSQSAL
+576 NALNNVTSDNTIANNDTSYTQS
-585 SNATNDN
+585 
-592 KIASADT
+592 
-599 DYTKNQNT
+599 KNT
-607 AIKQDAQNLENTS
+607 TVAKDAQGLENTNQKI
-620 QQITQ
+620 QQDEQ
-625 DQKDLEQDLDKLQQ
+625 ALEKDLAQIKQ
-639 LANSKTG
+639 LANSPTG

-656 STEQQ
+656 
-661 DEQTLQNEEETFSS
+661 D
-675 EQEGLE
+675 
-681 KALANAKHTSPTPT
+681 
-695 KHTAQNNPPNKVSPP
+695 
-710 TQNLPTTNVWN
+710 
-721 GVYNFQNQTYSKKGI
+721 
-736 YYIDPNLSGQ
+736 
-746 SGQSGNTLSTYGY
+746 
-759 LDWFTLKNK
+759 
-768 FSVNANNGTLI
+768 
-779 IGNNTESA
+779 
-787 NTKGLIWI
+787 
-795 GDDKGLVYYNTGTF
+795 
-809 NAANIYLTSNLK
+809 
-821 TGNGFSGEGAT
+821 
-832 LNFNATNRI
+832 
-841 TINQASFDNSDA
+841 
-853 GAQHSYMNFKGSNIN
+853 
-868 VSGSSFTDDTNGG
+868 
-881 FSFSGNNNNSAISF
+881 
-895 NKTKFNQGTY
+895 
-905 NFTNSANLSFN
+905 
-916 NSNFNQST
+916 
-924 YNFNSLQSTFNNS
+924 
-937 TFNQGTYNFTDNT
+937 
-950 SFNND
+950 
-955 TFNQGTYNFNTSK
+955 
-968 VSFSGA
+968 
-974 NTLNSSS
+974 
-981 PFASLKGSVSFGS
+981 
-994 GAVFNLNQTLN
+994 
-1005 ANQTYD
+1005 
-1011 ILTTNGTIQYG
+1011 
-1022 VYQSYLWDLIN
+1022 
-1033 YKGDKAISHVEVGN
+1033 
-1047 NTYDVTF
+1047 
-1054 DINGQDETLQ
+1054 
-1064 ETFSNK
+1064 
-1070 SITTQFLGDDLQA
+1070 
-1083 KAKATYQQDLNNS
+1083 
-1096 QSALS
+1096 
-1101 NATNDNKIA
+1101 
-1110 SADTGY
+1110 
-1116 TNNQN
+1116 
-1121 TTIKQDAQNLE
+1121 
-1132 HTSQQIAKDEQA
+1132 
-1144 LQGDLNKLKQ
+1144 
-1154 LANSSFNE
+1154 
-1162 QAFNQA
+1162 
-1168 QSKEQQDEQTL
+1168 KEQQDEQTL
-1179 QNEEETFSSEQEGL
+1179 QNDENAFNTEQEGL
-1193 EKALANAKP
+1193 KQAIANAKH
-1202 ASPTPTPTPTPTP
+1202 ANPTP
-1215 SPTPNP
+1215 SHAP
-1221 TPTKHTAPN
+1221 TPTKHTVQNTPPSQ
-1230 KVPPTPPT
+1230 VPPTPPT

-1248 GVYWLQNQTYSQK
+1248 GVYNLQNQTYSQK

-1276 SANTLSTYTAN
+1276 SGNTLSTYTAN
-1287 LLGRSFGVNIQNGT
+1287 LFGRSFGVNIQNGT
-1301 LIIGNNTESVNDNGL
+1301 LIIGNNTESVNSNGL

-1322 GFGYII
+1322 GFGYIT

-1340 NFKTGEGVSGSDGG
+1340 NFKTGEGVSNSDGG

-1386 ASQHSYAT
+1386 ASQHSYAA
-1394 FDATNNISV
+1394 FDALNNISV
-1403 TNSSFSDMTWGKFS
+1403 TNSNFSDMTWGKFS
-1417 FNAKNISFSNASFS
+1417 FSAKNISFSNASFS

-1436 GGSSVISANAAN
+1436 GGSSVISTNAAN
-1448 SLSFNNSRL
+1448 SLSFVNSRL
-1457 NGGAVYNLWA
+1457 NGGAVYNLQA

-1492 TTQLLGNTSFTLSSQ
+1492 TTQLLGNTNFTLSSQ

-1531 TAFKNSLTLDNNS
+1531 AAFKNSLTLDNNS

-1550 QSVLNASGASAFNN
+1550 QSVLNANGASAFNN

-1572 GSQATFNSLFFNG
+1572 GSQAAFSSLFFNG
-1585 ATLSLN
+1585 GTLSLN
-1591 ANSKLNASSA
+1591 ASSKLNASSA

-1615 LSVSNASSL
+1615 LSASNTSSL
-1624 NANINFQGASQATFG
+1624 NANINFQGASQADFG

-1645 AASFNFDSASSLSF
+1645 TASFNFDSASSLSF
-1659 NNLTANGALNFNGYA
+1659 NNLTANGALNFNGYVL
-1674 PSLSKA
+1674 SLTKA
-1680 LMSVSG
+1680 LMNVSG

-1704 DNITKSV
+1704 DNIAKSV

-1815 SDNQAGTYYLTSNIK
+1815 SDNQVGTYYLTSNIK
-1830 GLFTPKGSQTPQTP
+1830 GLFTPKGSQTPQAP

-1860 NKGFSSGN
+1860 NKGFSSEN

-1887 ETNQLDN
+1887 ESNQLDN
-1894 ITSIN
+1894 ITNIN
-1899 EVLQLLDRIKITPAQ
+1899 EVLQLLDRIKITQTQ

-1933 SNGNLVIGATQDH
+1933 NNGNLIIGVTQDN

-2015 ESGGSADI
+2015 ESGGSADV

-2044 NIFNLLGQEGIDK
+2044 NIFNLLGQKGINE

-2067 LSQMAMEKIKQAGGL
+2067 LSQVAMEKIKQAGGL
-2082 GNFVENALIP
+2082 GNFIENALSP
-2092 LSKELPSS
+2092 LSKELPAS

-2108 LIGQNNLDNLLNNS
+2108 LIGQNNLDDLLNNS
-2122 GVMNAIQNIISKK
+2122 GVMNEIQNIISKK

-2165 LLNFIGGYMDASE
+2165 LLNFIGGYIDASE
-2178 LSSILSVILKDI
+2178 LSSILGVVLKDI

-2204 ANDLLDE
+2204 ANDLLNE

-2220 LESQGLVS
+2220 LESQDLVS
-2228 NIINNIISQGGLSGI
+2228 NIINNIISQGGLSGV

-2327 QGALIFASNGVSNIN
+2327 QGALILASNGVSNIN

-2360 VSVQKGEICI
+2360 VSVQKGEICV

-2400 NFTFLGVIASNG
+2400 NFTFLGAIASNG

-2438 NNLTIANAFNNAS
+2438 NNLTITNAFNNAS

-2491 LSHSVSHAI
+2491 ISHSASHAI
-2500 INAQGIA
+2500 INAQGSA
-2507 TIMTNYNNPLIQF
+2507 TIMANNNNPLIQF
-2520 NTSSKETGAYTLID
+2520 NTSSKETGTYTLID

-2552 LDNYLKLYTLINI
+2552 LDNYLKLYALIDI

-2584 SIKDGGLIVGFKD
+2584 SIKDGGLVVGFKD

-2608 YNKVKIAVSNAPI
+2608 YNKVKIAVSNDPI

-2630 QYIAQIQGIQGVDSI
+2630 QYIAQIQGTQGVDSI
-2645 EQAGGTQAINW
+2645 DQAGGNQAINW

-2690 NTLEVIANPNFKNDA
+2690 NTLEVIANPDFKNDA

-2728 TFASADFHERLEA
+2728 TFARSDFLERLEA

-2808 AAYGYSGFHANITQS
+2808 AAYGYSGFHGNITQS

-2867 INQSYRYNTWT
+2867 INQSYRYDTWT

-2900 QIGLAYYYIGM
+2900 QVGLAYYYIGL
-2911 SGLRGIMDDPIYNQ
+2911 SSLRGIMDDPIYNQ

-3034 MRYAF
+3034 IRYAF

>member
-1 MAFKKAG
+1 MAFKKVG

-27 IFKLNPILKREKP
+27 IFKLNLILKREKP
-40 LKRHKKT
+40 LSHKKT
-47 KSIKKP
+47 KSVKKP

-67 IGALGGLPH
+67 IGALGGLSH
-76 LRASECRYWSWWS
+76 LRASECRYWSWSSW
-89 GYHDKIESGSN
+89 GYHDNIESGSN
-100 SPTHNSYCLFS
+100 SPTHNSYCLFN

-127 SAGGASFTQK
+127 SPGGASFTQK

-152 GTGVNGVNV
+152 GTGVNGGNL

-177 SRITTGNSLSDGG
+177 SRITTGNSFSTGG
-190 GATLNFNA
+190 GTTLNFNA
-198 TNRITI
+198 TNHITI
-204 NQASFDNSDA
+204 NQASFDNGDA
-214 GAQHSYMNFK
+214 GTQRSYMNFS

-229 VSGSSFTDDTNG
+229 VSDSSFTDDTNG
-241 GFSFSGNNNNSAISF
+241 GFSFSGNGTNSNLSFNQTSFNQGTYKFTNSANLNFNNSA
-256 NKTKFNQGTYNFTNS
+256 FNQGTYNFSS
-271 ANLSFNNSNFNQST
+271 AQSTFNNSNFNQ
-285 YNFNSLQSTFNNS
+285 
-298 TFNQGTYNFTDNT
+298 GTYSFTDNT
-311 SFNNDT
+311 GLNFNNDT
-317 FNQGTYNFN
+317 FNQGTYSFN
-326 TSKVSFSGANTLNSS
+326 ASKVSFSGANTLNSS

-353 GSGAV
+353 GSGAI

-366 ANQTYDILTTNGTIQ
+366 SNQTYDILTTNKAIQ

-407 NNTYDVTFDIN
+407 SNTYDVTFDIN

-423 LQETFSNKSI
+423 LQETFNNQSI

-444 KAKATYQQDLNNS
+444 KAQATYQQDLSNS
-457 QSALSNATND
+457 QSALNNATSD
-467 NKIASADTGYTNNQN
+467 NKIASSDTNYTNNQN
-482 TTIKQDAQNLEHT
+482 TTIKKDAQ
-495 SQQIAKDE
+495 S
-503 QALQGDL
+503 
-510 NKLKQLANSSFNEQ
+510 
-524 AFNQAQSKEQ
+524 
-534 QDEQTLQNE
+534 
-543 ENTFSSEQEGLE
+543 
-555 KALANAKEQQEQQQA
+555 
-570 QATYQQ
+570 
-576 DLNNSQSAL
+576 
-585 SNATNDN
+585 
-592 KIASADT
+592 
-599 DYTKNQNT
+599 
-607 AIKQDAQNLENTS
+607 LENTS
-620 QQITQ
+620 QQIAQ
-625 DQKDLEQDLDKLQQ
+625 DQKDLEQDLDNLKQ
-639 LANSKTG
+639 LANAPTG
-646 FNEQAFNQAQ
+646 FNQQAFNQAQ

-661 DEQTLQNEEETFSS
+661 DLQTLQENEKTFNS

-681 KALANAKHTSPTPT
+681 KAIANAKPTSPTPSPTPTPT
-695 KHTAQNNPPNKVSPP
+695 KHTAPN
-710 TQNLPTTNVWN
+710 
-721 GVYNFQNQTYSKKGI
+721 
-736 YYIDPNLSGQ
+736 
-746 SGQSGNTLSTYGY
+746 
-759 LDWFTLKNK
+759 
-768 FSVNANNGTLI
+768 
-779 IGNNTESA
+779 
-787 NTKGLIWI
+787 
-795 GDDKGLVYYNTGTF
+795 
-809 NAANIYLTSNLK
+809 
-821 TGNGFSGEGAT
+821 
-832 LNFNATNRI
+832 
-841 TINQASFDNSDA
+841 
-853 GAQHSYMNFKGSNIN
+853 
-868 VSGSSFTDDTNGG
+868 
-881 FSFSGNNNNSAISF
+881 
-895 NKTKFNQGTY
+895 
-905 NFTNSANLSFN
+905 
-916 NSNFNQST
+916 
-924 YNFNSLQSTFNNS
+924 
-937 TFNQGTYNFTDNT
+937 
-950 SFNND
+950 
-955 TFNQGTYNFNTSK
+955 
-968 VSFSGA
+968 
-974 NTLNSSS
+974 
-981 PFASLKGSVSFGS
+981 
-994 GAVFNLNQTLN
+994 
-1005 ANQTYD
+1005 
-1011 ILTTNGTIQYG
+1011 
-1022 VYQSYLWDLIN
+1022 
-1033 YKGDKAISHVEVGN
+1033 
-1047 NTYDVTF
+1047 
-1054 DINGQDETLQ
+1054 
-1064 ETFSNK
+1064 
-1070 SITTQFLGDDLQA
+1070 
-1083 KAKATYQQDLNNS
+1083 
-1096 QSALS
+1096 
-1101 NATNDNKIA
+1101 
-1110 SADTGY
+1110 
-1116 TNNQN
+1116 
-1121 TTIKQDAQNLE
+1121 
-1132 HTSQQIAKDEQA
+1132 
-1144 LQGDLNKLKQ
+1144 
-1154 LANSSFNE
+1154 
-1162 QAFNQA
+1162 
-1168 QSKEQQDEQTL
+1168 
-1179 QNEEETFSSEQEGL
+1179 
-1193 EKALANAKP
+1193 
-1202 ASPTPTPTPTPTP
+1202 TP
-1215 SPTPNP
+1215 
-1221 TPTKHTAPN
+1221 PN

-1238 QNLPTTNVWN
+1238 QNLPTTNVWS
-1248 GVYWLQNQTYSQK
+1248 GVYNLQNQTYSQK

-1276 SANTLSTYTAN
+1276 SGNTLSTYTAN

-1322 GFGYII
+1322 GFGYIT

-1386 ASQHSYAT
+1386 ASQHSYAA

-1417 FNAKNISFSNASFS
+1417 FSAKNISFSNASFS

-1531 TAFKNSLTLDNNS
+1531 AAFKNSLTLDNNS

-1550 QSVLNASGASAFNN
+1550 QSVLNANGSSVFNN

-1585 ATLSLN
+1585 GILSLN

-1615 LSVSNASSL
+1615 LSASNTSSL
-1624 NANINFQGASQATFG
+1624 NANINFQGTSQANFG

-1645 AASFNFDSASSLSF
+1645 TASFNFNSASSLSF

-1674 PSLSKA
+1674 PSLTKA

-1719 KGITGISGANGYEKI
+1719 KGIAGISGANGYEKI

-1887 ETNQLDN
+1887 ESNQLDN

-1899 EVLQLLDRIKITPAQ
+1899 EVLQLLDKIKITPAQ

-1933 SNGNLVIGATQDH
+1933 SNGNLVIGATQDN

-2033 NKANIEAQATD
+2033 DKANIEAQATD

-2067 LSQMAMEKIKQAGGL
+2067 LSQVAMEKIKQAGGL
-2082 GNFVENALIP
+2082 GNFVENALNP
-2092 LSKELPSS
+2092 LSKELPTS

-2122 GVMNAIQNIISKK
+2122 GVMNEIQNIISKK

-2165 LLNFIGGYMDASE
+2165 LLNFIGGYIDASE

-2204 ANDLLDE
+2204 ANDLLNE

-2220 LESQGLVS
+2220 LEGQGLVS
-2228 NIINNIISQGGLSGI
+2228 NIINNIISQGGLSGV

-2360 VSVQKGEICI
+2360 NVSVQKGEICI

-2400 NFTFLGVIASNG
+2400 NFTFLGTIASNG

-2438 NNLTIANAFNNAS
+2438 NNLTITNAFNNAS
-2451 NSTANINGDFT
+2451 NSTANINGNFT

-2491 LSHSVSHAI
+2491 LSHSASHAI
-2500 INAQGIA
+2500 INAQGVA
-2507 TIMTNYNNPLIQF
+2507 TIMANNNNPLIQF
-2520 NTSSKETGAYTLID
+2520 NTSSKEAGAYTLID

-2542 YNDQITGGSS
+2542 YNDQITGGNS
-2552 LDNYLKLYTLINI
+2552 LADYLKLYTLIDI
-2565 NGKHMVM
+2565 NGKRMAM

-2584 SIKDGGLIVGFKD
+2584 NIKDGGLIVGFKD

-2608 YNKVKIAVSNAPI
+2608 YNKVKIAVSNDPI

-2630 QYIAQIQGIQGVDSI
+2630 QYIAQIQGTQSVDSI
-2645 EQAGGTQAINW
+2645 DQAGGAQAINW

-2788 LYGINVGYDRFIKG
+2788 LYGINIGYDRFIKG

-2859 SYDPLLSI
+2859 SYEPLLSI
-2867 INQSYRYNTWT
+2867 INQSYKYNTWT

-2900 QIGLAYYYIGM
+2900 QIGLAYYYIGL

>member
-1 MAFKKAG
+1 M
-8 LISKF
+8 
-13 ISKGSFK
+13 
-20 LNKISKK
+20 NKISKK
-27 IFKLNPILKREKP
+27 IFTLNQILKREKP
-40 LKRHKKT
+40 LSHKKT
-47 KSIKKP
+47 KSVKKP

-67 IGALGGLPH
+67 IGALGGLSH
-76 LRASECRYWSWWS
+76 LRASECRYWSWSSWS
-89 GYHDKIESGSN
+89 YHDNIESGSN
-100 SPTHNSYCLFS
+100 SPTHNSYCLFNS
-111 STQGSGT
+111 AQGSGT

-127 SAGGASFTQK
+127 SPGGASFTQK

-152 GTGVNGVNV
+152 GTGVNGGDV
-161 GYITGTYDAQT
+161 GYITGTYDTQT
-172 INFNS
+172 MNFNS
-177 SRITTGNSLSDGG
+177 SHITTGNSYADGG

-198 TNRITI
+198 TNNITI

-214 GAQHSYMNFK
+214 GTQKSYMNFK
-224 GSNIN
+224 GSNIK
-229 VSGSSFTDDTNG
+229 VSGSSFTDDTDG
-241 GFSFSGNNNNSAISF
+241 GFSFSGNNNNSVISF
-256 NKTKFNQGTYNFTNS
+256 NQTSFNQGTYNFS
-271 ANLSFNNSNFNQST
+271 
-285 YNFNSLQSTFNNS
+285 NS
-298 TFNQGTYNFTDNT
+298 TSSSFDNSSFNQGTYHFNSAQSTFENS
-311 SFNNDT
+311 SFNQGAYNFNDSASFNSDT

-353 GSGAV
+353 GSGAI

-366 ANQTYDILTTNGTIQ
+366 DNQIYDILTTNGAIQ

-423 LQETFSNKSI
+423 LQEIFNKQSI
-433 TTQFLGDDLQA
+433 ITQFLGDNLQQQAQKIYQEDL
-444 KAKATYQQDLNNS
+444 TNS
-457 QSALSNATND
+457 QNALSGATSD
-467 NKIASADTGYTNNQN
+467 NTIASNDTSYTQSKN
-482 TTIKQDAQNLEHT
+482 TTVAKDAQGLENT
-495 SQQIAKDE
+495 NQKIQQDE
-503 QALQGDL
+503 QALEKDL
-510 NKLKQLANSSFNEQ
+510 AQIKQLANSPTGFNEQ
-524 AFNQAQSKEQ
+524 AFNQAQKQEQ

-543 ENTFSSEQEGLE
+543 ENAFNTEQEGL
-555 KALANAKEQQEQQQA
+555 KQAIANAKP
-570 QATYQQ
+570 
-576 DLNNSQSAL
+576 
-585 SNATNDN
+585 
-592 KIASADT
+592 
-599 DYTKNQNT
+599 
-607 AIKQDAQNLENTS
+607 TS
-620 QQITQ
+620 PTP
-625 DQKDLEQDLDKLQQ
+625 
-639 LANSKTG
+639 SPT
-646 FNEQAFNQAQ
+646 
-656 STEQQ
+656 
-661 DEQTLQNEEETFSS
+661 
-675 EQEGLE
+675 
-681 KALANAKHTSPTPT
+681 PTPT
-695 KHTAQNNPPNKVSPP
+695 KHTAQNTPPN
-710 TQNLPTTNVWN
+710 Q
-721 GVYNFQNQTYSKKGI
+721 
-736 YYIDPNLSGQ
+736 
-746 SGQSGNTLSTYGY
+746 
-759 LDWFTLKNK
+759 
-768 FSVNANNGTLI
+768 
-779 IGNNTESA
+779 
-787 NTKGLIWI
+787 
-795 GDDKGLVYYNTGTF
+795 
-809 NAANIYLTSNLK
+809 
-821 TGNGFSGEGAT
+821 
-832 LNFNATNRI
+832 
-841 TINQASFDNSDA
+841 
-853 GAQHSYMNFKGSNIN
+853 
-868 VSGSSFTDDTNGG
+868 
-881 FSFSGNNNNSAISF
+881 
-895 NKTKFNQGTY
+895 
-905 NFTNSANLSFN
+905 
-916 NSNFNQST
+916 
-924 YNFNSLQSTFNNS
+924 
-937 TFNQGTYNFTDNT
+937 
-950 SFNND
+950 
-955 TFNQGTYNFNTSK
+955 
-968 VSFSGA
+968 
-974 NTLNSSS
+974 
-981 PFASLKGSVSFGS
+981 
-994 GAVFNLNQTLN
+994 
-1005 ANQTYD
+1005 
-1011 ILTTNGTIQYG
+1011 
-1022 VYQSYLWDLIN
+1022 
-1033 YKGDKAISHVEVGN
+1033 
-1047 NTYDVTF
+1047 
-1054 DINGQDETLQ
+1054 
-1064 ETFSNK
+1064 
-1070 SITTQFLGDDLQA
+1070 
-1083 KAKATYQQDLNNS
+1083 
-1096 QSALS
+1096 
-1101 NATNDNKIA
+1101 
-1110 SADTGY
+1110 
-1116 TNNQN
+1116 
-1121 TTIKQDAQNLE
+1121 
-1132 HTSQQIAKDEQA
+1132 
-1144 LQGDLNKLKQ
+1144 
-1154 LANSSFNE
+1154 
-1162 QAFNQA
+1162 
-1168 QSKEQQDEQTL
+1168 
-1179 QNEEETFSSEQEGL
+1179 
-1193 EKALANAKP
+1193 
-1202 ASPTPTPTPTPTP
+1202 
-1215 SPTPNP
+1215 
-1221 TPTKHTAPN
+1221 
-1230 KVPPTPPT
+1230 VPPTPPT
-1238 QNLPTTNVWN
+1238 QNLPTTNVWD
-1248 GVYWLQNQTYSQK
+1248 GVYNLQNQTYSNK

-1287 LLGRSFGVNIQNGT
+1287 LFGRSFGVNIQNGT

-1322 GFGYII
+1322 GFGYIT
-1328 GTFNAA
+1328 GTFSAA

-1340 NFKTGEGVSGSDGG
+1340 NFKTGEGVSNSDGG

-1394 FDATNNISV
+1394 FDALNNISV

-1436 GGSSVISANAAN
+1436 GGSSAISVDAAN

-1531 TAFKNSLTLDNNS
+1531 AAFKNSLTLDNNS

-1550 QSVLNASGASAFNN
+1550 QSVLNANGSSAFNN

-1585 ATLSLN
+1585 GILSLN
-1591 ANSKLNASSA
+1591 ANSKLNASNA

-1615 LSVSNASSL
+1615 LSASNTSSL
-1624 NANINFQGASQATFG
+1624 NANINFQGASQANFG

-1645 AASFNFDSASSLSF
+1645 TASFNFDSASSLSF

-1674 PSLSKA
+1674 PSLTKA
-1680 LMSVSG
+1680 LISVSG

-1719 KGITGISGANGYEKI
+1719 KGIAGISGANGYEKI
-1734 LFYGM
+1734 FFYGM

-1830 GLFTPKGSQTPQTP
+1830 GLFTPKGSQTPETP

-1887 ETNQLDN
+1887 ESNQLDN

-1899 EVLQLLDRIKITPAQ
+1899 EVLQLLDKIKITQTQ

-1933 SNGNLVIGATQDH
+1933 NNGNLIIGATQDN

-2004 ITGTLGSGNAF
+2004 ITGTLGSANAF
-2015 ESGGSADI
+2015 ESGGSADV

-2044 NIFNLLGQEGIDK
+2044 NIFNLLGQKGIDE

-2082 GNFVENALIP
+2082 GNFIENALSP
-2092 LSKELPSS
+2092 LSKELPTS
-2100 LQNETLGQ
+2100 LQDETLGQ
-2108 LIGQNNLDNLLNNS
+2108 LIGQNNLDDLLNNS

-2165 LLNFIGGYMDASE
+2165 LLNFIGGYIDASE
-2178 LSSILSVILKDI
+2178 LSSILSVVLKDI

-2204 ANDLLDE
+2204 ANDLLNE

-2228 NIINNIISQGGLSGI
+2228 NIINNIISQGGLSGV

-2400 NFTFLGVIASNG
+2400 NFTFLGTIASNG

-2427 LNLNENATLQA
+2427 LNLNENAALQA
-2438 NNLTIANAFNNAS
+2438 NNLTITNAFNNAS

-2462 LNQQATLSTNASGLN
+2462 LNQQATLSTNASGLD

-2491 LSHSVSHAI
+2491 LSHSASHAI
-2500 INAQGIA
+2500 INIQGNA
-2507 TIMTNYNNPLIQF
+2507 TIMANNNNPLIQF
-2520 NTSSKETGAYTLID
+2520 NTSSKETGTYTLID
-2534 SAKAIYYG
+2534 SAKVIYYG
-2542 YNDQITGGSS
+2542 YNDQITGGNS
-2552 LDNYLKLYTLINI
+2552 LADYLKLYTLIDI
-2565 NGKHMVM
+2565 NGKRMVM

-2584 SIKDGGLIVGFKD
+2584 NIKDGGLIVGFKD

-2608 YNKVKIAVSNAPI
+2608 YNKVKIAISNDPI

-2630 QYIAQIQGIQGVDSI
+2630 QYIAQIQGTQGVDSI
-2645 EQAGGTQAINW
+2645 DQIGGNQAINW

-2677 STKDLTTIAGDIA
+2677 SIKDLTTIAGDIA
-2690 NTLEVIANPNFKNDA
+2690 NTLEVIANPDFKNDA

-2728 TFASADFHERLEA
+2728 TFARSDFLERLEA

-2765 RVKNNVW
+2765 RVKNNIW

-2808 AAYGYSGFHANITQS
+2808 AAYGYSGFHGNITQS

-2867 INQSYRYNTWT
+2867 INQSYKYDTWT

-2900 QIGLAYYYIGM
+2900 QIGLAYYYIGL

>member
-1 MAFKKAG
+1 MAFKKAR
-8 LISKF
+8 LISRF

-27 IFKLNPILKREKP
+27 FFTLNQILKREKP

-53 FNKNKSFLKASVLL
+53 FNKNKSFLKASILL
-67 IGALGGLPH
+67 IGALGGLSH
-76 LRASECRYWSWWS
+76 LRANECTYWSWSSWS
-89 GYHDKIESGSN
+89 YHDNIESGSN

-111 STQGSGT
+111 SAQGSGT

-127 SAGGASFTQK
+127 STGGASFTQK
-137 FNNGTLN
+137 FNGGTLN

-152 GTGVNGVNV
+152 GTGINGGDV

-177 SRITTGNSLSDGG
+177 SHLTTGNSYADGG

-198 TNRITI
+198 TNNITI

-214 GAQHSYMNFK
+214 GTQKSYMNFK
-224 GSNIN
+224 GSQIN
-229 VSGSSFTDDTNG
+229 VSGSSFKDDTDG
-241 GFSFSGNNNNSAISF
+241 GFNFSGNNNHSTISF
-256 NKTKFNQGTYNFTNS
+256 NQTNFNQGTYNFSNS
-271 ANLSFNNSNFNQST
+271 ASSSFDNSS
-285 YNFNSLQSTFNNS
+285 
-298 TFNQGTYNFTDNT
+298 FNQGTYNFNDNV

-326 TSKVSFSGANTLNSS
+326 TSKVSFSGTNTLNSS

-353 GSGAV
+353 GSGAI

-366 ANQTYDILTTNGTIQ
+366 SNQTYDILTTNGTIQ

-392 INYKGDKAISHVEVG
+392 INYKGDKAISHVGVG

-423 LQETFSNKSI
+423 LQETFNNQSI
-433 TTQFLGDDLQA
+433 ITQFLGDDLQQQA
-444 KAKATYQQDLNNS
+444 QKTYQQDLSNS
-457 QSALSNATND
+457 QSALNNATSD
-467 NKIASADTGYTNNQN
+467 NKIANSDTSYTQSKD
-482 TTIKQDAQNLEHT
+482 TTIAKDAQGLEST
-495 SQQIAKDE
+495 NQQIAQDE
-503 QALQGDL
+503 QALEKDL
-510 NKLKQLANSSFNEQ
+510 AQIKQLANSSTGFNEQ
-524 AFNQAQSKEQ
+524 AFNTVQKQEQ

-543 ENTFSSEQEGLE
+543 EKTFNAEQERL
-555 KALANAKEQQEQQQA
+555 KQAIANAKR
-570 QATYQQ
+570 
-576 DLNNSQSAL
+576 
-585 SNATNDN
+585 
-592 KIASADT
+592 
-599 DYTKNQNT
+599 
-607 AIKQDAQNLENTS
+607 TS
-620 QQITQ
+620 PT
-625 DQKDLEQDLDKLQQ
+625 
-639 LANSKTG
+639 
-646 FNEQAFNQAQ
+646 
-656 STEQQ
+656 
-661 DEQTLQNEEETFSS
+661 
-675 EQEGLE
+675 
-681 KALANAKHTSPTPT
+681 PTPT
-695 KHTAQNNPPNKVSPP
+695 KHTAQNTPPNKVPPTPP
-710 TQNLPTTNVWN
+710 TQNLPTMNVWN
-721 GVYNFQNQTYSKKGI
+721 GVYNLQNQTYSNKGV

-746 SGQSGNTLSTYGY
+746 SGQSGNTLSTY
-759 LDWFTLKNK
+759 
-768 FSVNANNGTLI
+768 
-779 IGNNTESA
+779 
-787 NTKGLIWI
+787 
-795 GDDKGLVYYNTGTF
+795 
-809 NAANIYLTSNLK
+809 
-821 TGNGFSGEGAT
+821 
-832 LNFNATNRI
+832 
-841 TINQASFDNSDA
+841 
-853 GAQHSYMNFKGSNIN
+853 
-868 VSGSSFTDDTNGG
+868 
-881 FSFSGNNNNSAISF
+881 
-895 NKTKFNQGTY
+895 
-905 NFTNSANLSFN
+905 
-916 NSNFNQST
+916 
-924 YNFNSLQSTFNNS
+924 
-937 TFNQGTYNFTDNT
+937 
-950 SFNND
+950 
-955 TFNQGTYNFNTSK
+955 
-968 VSFSGA
+968 
-974 NTLNSSS
+974 
-981 PFASLKGSVSFGS
+981 
-994 GAVFNLNQTLN
+994 
-1005 ANQTYD
+1005 
-1011 ILTTNGTIQYG
+1011 
-1022 VYQSYLWDLIN
+1022 
-1033 YKGDKAISHVEVGN
+1033 
-1047 NTYDVTF
+1047 
-1054 DINGQDETLQ
+1054 
-1064 ETFSNK
+1064 
-1070 SITTQFLGDDLQA
+1070 
-1083 KAKATYQQDLNNS
+1083 
-1096 QSALS
+1096 
-1101 NATNDNKIA
+1101 
-1110 SADTGY
+1110 
-1116 TNNQN
+1116 
-1121 TTIKQDAQNLE
+1121 
-1132 HTSQQIAKDEQA
+1132 
-1144 LQGDLNKLKQ
+1144 
-1154 LANSSFNE
+1154 
-1162 QAFNQA
+1162 
-1168 QSKEQQDEQTL
+1168 
-1179 QNEEETFSSEQEGL
+1179 
-1193 EKALANAKP
+1193 
-1202 ASPTPTPTPTPTP
+1202 
-1215 SPTPNP
+1215 
-1221 TPTKHTAPN
+1221 
-1230 KVPPTPPT
+1230 
-1238 QNLPTTNVWN
+1238 
-1248 GVYWLQNQTYSQK
+1248 
-1261 GVYYIDPNLSGQSGQ
+1261 
-1276 SANTLSTYTAN
+1276 TAN
-1287 LLGRSFGVNIQNGT
+1287 LFGRSFGVNIQNGT

-1322 GFGYII
+1322 GFGYIT
-1328 GTFNAA
+1328 GTFSAA

-1340 NFKTGEGVSGSDGG
+1340 NFKTGEGVSNSDGG

-1386 ASQHSYAT
+1386 ASQHSYAA
-1394 FDATNNISV
+1394 FDALNNISV
-1403 TNSSFSDMTWGKFS
+1403 TNSNFSDMTWGKFS
-1417 FNAKNISFSNASFS
+1417 FTAKNVSFSNASFS

-1436 GGSSVISANAAN
+1436 GGSSTISANASN
-1448 SLSFNNSRL
+1448 SLSFVNSRL
-1457 NGGAVYNLWA
+1457 NGGAIYNLQA

-1492 TTQLLGNTSFTLSSQ
+1492 TTQLLGNTNFTLSSQ

-1531 TAFKNSLTLDNNS
+1531 AAFKNSLTLNNNS

-1550 QSVLNASGASAFNN
+1550 QSVLNANGTSAFNN

-1572 GSQATFNSLFFNG
+1572 GSQATFKSLFFNG
-1585 ATLSLN
+1585 GTLSLN

-1615 LSVSNASSL
+1615 LSASNTSSL
-1624 NANINFQGASQATFG
+1624 NANINFQGASQADFG

-1645 AASFNFDSASSLSF
+1645 TASFNFDSASSLSF

-1674 PSLSKA
+1674 PSLTKA

-1794 APELYNYQASKQNP
+1794 APELYNYQTSKQNP

-1815 SDNQAGTYYLTSNIK
+1815 SDNQVGTYYLTSSIK
-1830 GLFTPKGSQTPQTP
+1830 GLFTPKGSQTPQAP

-1860 NKGFSSGN
+1860 NKGFSSEN

-1887 ETNQLDN
+1887 ESNQLDN
-1894 ITSIN
+1894 ITNIN
-1899 EVLQLLDRIKITPAQ
+1899 EVLQLLDKIKITQAQ

-1933 SNGNLVIGATQDH
+1933 NNGNLIIGATQDN

-1994 NADFK
+1994 NANFK

-2004 ITGTLGSGNAF
+2004 ITGTIGSGNAF
-2015 ESGGSADI
+2015 ESGGSADV

-2067 LSQMAMEKIKQAGGL
+2067 LSQVAMEKIKQAGGL
-2082 GNFVENALIP
+2082 GNFIENALSP
-2092 LSKELPSS
+2092 LSKELPAS

-2108 LIGQNNLDNLLNNS
+2108 LIGQNNLDDLLNNS

-2165 LLNFIGGYMDASE
+2165 LLNFIGGYIDASE
-2178 LSSILSVILKDI
+2178 LSSILGVVLKDI
-2190 TNPPTSLQKDIGVV
+2190 TNPPASLQKDIGVV
-2204 ANDLLDE
+2204 ANDLLNE

-2220 LESQGLVS
+2220 LESQGLVN
-2228 NIINNIISQGGLSGI
+2228 NIINNIISQGGLSGV

-2327 QGALIFASNGVSNIN
+2327 QGTLIFASNDVSNIN

-2360 VSVQKGEICI
+2360 VSVQKGEICV
-2370 NLANCPTT
+2370 NLASCPTT

-2400 NFTFLGVIASNG
+2400 NFTFLGAIASNG

-2438 NNLTIANAFNNAS
+2438 NNLTITNAFNNAS
-2451 NSTANINGDFT
+2451 NSTASINGNFT

-2500 INAQGIA
+2500 INAQGNA
-2507 TIMTNYNNPLIQF
+2507 TIMANNNNPLIQF
-2520 NTSSKETGAYTLID
+2520 NTSSKEAGTYTLID

-2552 LDNYLKLYTLINI
+2552 LDNYLKLYTLIDI

-2572 TDNGLTYNGQAV
+2572 TGNGLTYNGQAV
-2584 SIKDGGLIVGFKD
+2584 NIKDGGLVVGFKD

-2608 YNKVKIAVSNAPI
+2608 YNKVKIAVSNDPI

-2630 QYIAQIQGIQGVDSI
+2630 QYIAQIQGVQSVDSI
-2645 EQAGGTQAINW
+2645 DQAGGSQAINW

-2690 NTLEVIANPNFKNDA
+2690 NTLEVIANPDFKNDA

-2728 TFASADFHERLEA
+2728 TFARSDFLERLEA

-2867 INQSYRYNTWT
+2867 INQSYKYDTWT

-2900 QIGLAYYYIGM
+2900 QIGLAYYYIGL

>member
-1 MAFKKAG
+1 MAFEKAG

-13 ISKGSFK
+13 ISKESFK
-20 LNKISKK
+20 LNKISEK
-27 IFKLNPILKREKP
+27 IFKLNQILKREKP

-47 KSIKKP
+47 KSVKKP

-67 IGALGGLPH
+67 IGALGGLSH
-76 LRASECRYWSWWS
+76 LRASECRYWSWSSW
-89 GYHDKIESGSN
+89 GYHDNIESGSN

-111 STQGSGT
+111 SAQGSGT

-127 SAGGASFTQK
+127 SPGGASFTQK
-137 FNNGTLN
+137 FNNGTLD

-152 GTGVNGVNV
+152 GTGVNGGDV

-177 SRITTGNSLSDGG
+177 SRITTGNSFSTGG

-198 TNRITI
+198 ANHITI
-204 NQASFDNSDA
+204 NQASFDNGDA
-214 GAQHSYMNFK
+214 GTQHSYMNFS

-229 VSGSSFTDDTNG
+229 VSASNFTDDTNG
-241 GFSFSGNNNNSAISF
+241 GFSFSGNGANSNLSF
-256 NKTKFNQGTYNFTNS
+256 NKTNFNQGTYKFTNS
-271 ANLSFNNSNFNQST
+271 ANLN
-285 YNFNSLQSTFNNS
+285 FNNS
-298 TFNQGTYNFTDNT
+298 TFNQGTYNFSSAQSVFENSNFNQGTYNFTDNA
-311 SFNNDT
+311 SFNNDI

-353 GSGAV
+353 GSGAI

-366 ANQTYDILTTNGTIQ
+366 TNQTYDILTTNGTIQ

-423 LQETFSNKSI
+423 LQETFNNQSI

-444 KAKATYQQDLNNS
+444 KAQATYQQDLSNS
-457 QSALSNATND
+457 QTALNNATSD
-467 NKIASADTGYTNNQN
+467 NKIASNDTGYTNNQN
-482 TTIKQDAQNLEHT
+482 TTIAKDAQ
-495 SQQIAKDE
+495 S
-503 QALQGDL
+503 
-510 NKLKQLANSSFNEQ
+510 
-524 AFNQAQSKEQ
+524 
-534 QDEQTLQNE
+534 
-543 ENTFSSEQEGLE
+543 
-555 KALANAKEQQEQQQA
+555 
-570 QATYQQ
+570 
-576 DLNNSQSAL
+576 
-585 SNATNDN
+585 
-592 KIASADT
+592 
-599 DYTKNQNT
+599 
-607 AIKQDAQNLENTS
+607 LENTS
-620 QQITQ
+620 QQIAQ
-625 DQKDLEQDLDKLQQ
+625 DKQALKGDLDKLQQ
-639 LANSKTG
+639 LANSTTG
-646 FNEQAFNQAQ
+646 FNQQAFNQAQ

-661 DEQTLQNEEETFSS
+661 DLQTLQGEE
-675 EQEGLE
+675 
-681 KALANAKHTSPTPT
+681 N
-695 KHTAQNNPPNKVSPP
+695 
-710 TQNLPTTNVWN
+710 
-721 GVYNFQNQTYSKKGI
+721 
-736 YYIDPNLSGQ
+736 
-746 SGQSGNTLSTYGY
+746 
-759 LDWFTLKNK
+759 
-768 FSVNANNGTLI
+768 
-779 IGNNTESA
+779 
-787 NTKGLIWI
+787 
-795 GDDKGLVYYNTGTF
+795 TF
-809 NAANIYLTSNLK
+809 NA
-821 TGNGFSGEGAT
+821 E
-832 LNFNATNRI
+832 
-841 TINQASFDNSDA
+841 
-853 GAQHSYMNFKGSNIN
+853 
-868 VSGSSFTDDTNGG
+868 
-881 FSFSGNNNNSAISF
+881 
-895 NKTKFNQGTY
+895 
-905 NFTNSANLSFN
+905 
-916 NSNFNQST
+916 
-924 YNFNSLQSTFNNS
+924 
-937 TFNQGTYNFTDNT
+937 
-950 SFNND
+950 
-955 TFNQGTYNFNTSK
+955 
-968 VSFSGA
+968 
-974 NTLNSSS
+974 
-981 PFASLKGSVSFGS
+981 
-994 GAVFNLNQTLN
+994 
-1005 ANQTYD
+1005 
-1011 ILTTNGTIQYG
+1011 
-1022 VYQSYLWDLIN
+1022 
-1033 YKGDKAISHVEVGN
+1033 
-1047 NTYDVTF
+1047 
-1054 DINGQDETLQ
+1054 QDGL
-1064 ETFSNK
+1064 
-1070 SITTQFLGDDLQA
+1070 
-1083 KAKATYQQDLNNS
+1083 
-1096 QSALS
+1096 
-1101 NATNDNKIA
+1101 
-1110 SADTGY
+1110 
-1116 TNNQN
+1116 
-1121 TTIKQDAQNLE
+1121 
-1132 HTSQQIAKDEQA
+1132 EQA
-1144 LQGDLNKLKQ
+1144 I
-1154 LANSSFNE
+1154 
-1162 QAFNQA
+1162 
-1168 QSKEQQDEQTL
+1168 
-1179 QNEEETFSSEQEGL
+1179 
-1193 EKALANAKP
+1193 ANAKP
-1202 ASPTPTPTPTPTP
+1202 ASPTPTPT
-1215 SPTPNP
+1215 
-1221 TPTKHTAPN
+1221 KHTAPNTPPN

-1248 GVYWLQNQTYSQK
+1248 GVYNLQNQTYSKQ

-1276 SANTLSTYTAN
+1276 STNTLSTYTAN

-1322 GFGYII
+1322 GFGYIT
-1328 GTFNAA
+1328 GTFNAT

-1386 ASQHSYAT
+1386 ASQHSYAA

-1417 FNAKNISFSNASFS
+1417 FSAKNISFSNASFS

-1436 GGSSVISANAAN
+1436 GGSSAISANAAN

-1481 LYSRGTSNFNA
+1481 LYSRGASNFNA

-1531 TAFKNSLTLDNNS
+1531 ATFKNSLTLDNNS

-1550 QSVLNASGASAFNN
+1550 QSVLNANGASVFNN

-1585 ATLSLN
+1585 GIISLN
-1591 ANSKLNASSA
+1591 ANSKLNASST

-1615 LSVSNASSL
+1615 LSASNTSSL
-1624 NANINFQGASQATFG
+1624 NANINFQGSSQANFG

-1645 AASFNFDSASSLSF
+1645 TASFNFDSASSLSF

-1674 PSLSKA
+1674 PSLTKA

-1794 APELYNYQASKQNP
+1794 APELYNYQVSKQNP

-1815 SDNQAGTYYLTSNIK
+1815 SDNQAGTYYLTSSIK

-1860 NKGFSSGN
+1860 NKGFSSEN

-1887 ETNQLDN
+1887 ESNQLDN
-1894 ITSIN
+1894 ITNIN
-1899 EVLQLLDRIKITPAQ
+1899 EVLQLLDKIKITPAQ

-1933 SNGNLVIGATQDH
+1933 NNGNLIIGATQDN

-1999 AKSIY
+1999 AKSVY
-2004 ITGTLGSGNAF
+2004 ITGTVGSGNAF

-2044 NIFNLLGQEGIDK
+2044 NIFNLLGQKGIDK

-2067 LSQMAMEKIKQAGGL
+2067 LSQVAMEKIKQAGGL
-2082 GNFVENALIP
+2082 GNFIENALIP
-2092 LSKELPSS
+2092 LSKELPAS

-2165 LLNFIGGYMDASE
+2165 LLNFIGGYIDASE

-2204 ANDLLDE
+2204 ANDLLNE

-2243 YNQGL
+2243 YDQGL

-2360 VSVQKGEICI
+2360 VSVQKGEICV

-2391 NESLSVRAN
+2391 NESLSVHAN
-2400 NFTFLGVIASNG
+2400 NFTFLGTIASNG
-2412 AIDLSQVKNNSVIGT
+2412 AIDLSQVKNNSVMGT

-2438 NNLTIANAFNNAS
+2438 NNLTITNAFNNAS

-2491 LSHSVSHAI
+2491 LSHSASHAI
-2500 INAQGIA
+2500 INAQGVA
-2507 TIMTNYNNPLIQF
+2507 TIMANSNSPLIQF

-2542 YNDQITGGSS
+2542 YNDQITGGNS
-2552 LDNYLKLYTLINI
+2552 LADYLKLYTLIDI
-2565 NGKHMVM
+2565 NGKRMVM

-2584 SIKDGGLIVGFKD
+2584 NIKDGGLIVGFKD

-2608 YNKVKIAVSNAPI
+2608 YNKVKIAVSNDPI

-2630 QYIAQIQGIQGVDSI
+2630 QYIAQIQGTQGVDSI
-2645 EQAGGTQAINW
+2645 DQVGGTQAINW
-2656 LNKIFETKGS
+2656 LNRIFETKGS

-2690 NTLEVIANPNFKNDA
+2690 NTLEVIANPDFKNDA

-2728 TFASADFHERLEA
+2728 TFASTDFHERLEA

-2788 LYGINVGYDRFIKG
+2788 LYGINIGYDRFIKG

-2834 RAFIKRSEL
+2834 RAFVKRSEL

-2867 INQSYRYNTWT
+2867 INQSYKYDTWT

-2900 QIGLAYYYIGM
+2900 QIGLSYYYIGL

>member
-1 MAFKKAG
+1 MAFKKVR
-8 LISKF
+8 LISRF

-27 IFKLNPILKREKP
+27 IFKLNQILKREKP
-40 LKRHKKT
+40 LKCHKKT

-53 FNKNKSFLKASVLL
+53 FNRNKSFLKASVLL
-67 IGALGGLPH
+67 IGALGGLSH
-76 LRASECRYWSWWS
+76 LRANECRYWSWSSWS
-89 GYHDKIESGSN
+89 YQDNIESGPN

-111 STQGSGT
+111 NAQGSGT

-137 FNNGTLN
+137 FNGGTLN

-152 GTGVNGVNV
+152 GTGINGGDV

-177 SRITTGNSLSDGG
+177 SHLKTGNSYADGG

-198 TNRITI
+198 ANNITI

-214 GAQHSYMNFK
+214 GTQKSYMNFK

-229 VSGSSFTDDTNG
+229 VSGSSFTDDTDG
-241 GFSFSGNNNNSAISF
+241 GFNFSGNNNNSVISF
-256 NKTKFNQGTYNFTNS
+256 NQTNFNQGTYNFSNS
-271 ANLSFNNSNFNQST
+271 ANSSFDNSS
-285 YNFNSLQSTFNNS
+285 
-298 TFNQGTYNFTDNT
+298 FNQGTYNFNGNA

-317 FNQGTYNFN
+317 FNQGTYSFN
-326 TSKVSFSGANTLNSS
+326 TSKVSFSGINTLNSS

-353 GSGAV
+353 GSDAI

-366 ANQTYDILTTNGTIQ
+366 SNQTYDILTTNGAIQ

-423 LQETFSNKSI
+423 LQETFNNQSI
-433 TTQFLGDDLQA
+433 ITQFLGDDLQQQA
-444 KAKATYQQDLNNS
+444 QKTYQEDVAHSQNALNNVTS
-457 QSALSNATND
+457 DNTIASNDTSYTQSKNATVA
-467 NKIASADTGYTNNQN
+467 K
-482 TTIKQDAQNLEHT
+482 DAQGLENT
-495 SQQIAKDE
+495 NQQIAQDE
-503 QALQGDL
+503 QALEKDL
-510 NKLKQLANSSFNEQ
+510 AQIKQLANS
-524 AFNQAQSKEQ
+524 
-534 QDEQTLQNE
+534 T
-543 ENTFSSEQEGLE
+543 
-555 KALANAKEQQEQQQA
+555 
-570 QATYQQ
+570 
-576 DLNNSQSAL
+576 
-585 SNATNDN
+585 
-592 KIASADT
+592 
-599 DYTKNQNT
+599 
-607 AIKQDAQNLENTS
+607 
-620 QQITQ
+620 
-625 DQKDLEQDLDKLQQ
+625 
-639 LANSKTG
+639 TG

-656 STEQQ
+656 KQEQQ
-661 DEQTLQNEEETFSS
+661 DEQTLQNDENAFNT
-675 EQEGLE
+675 EQEGL
-681 KALANAKHTSPTPT
+681 KQAIANAKHANPTPSHAPTPT
-695 KHTAQNNPPNKVSPP
+695 KHTV
-710 TQNLPTTNVWN
+710 
-721 GVYNFQNQTYSKKGI
+721 
-736 YYIDPNLSGQ
+736 
-746 SGQSGNTLSTYGY
+746 
-759 LDWFTLKNK
+759 
-768 FSVNANNGTLI
+768 
-779 IGNNTESA
+779 
-787 NTKGLIWI
+787 
-795 GDDKGLVYYNTGTF
+795 
-809 NAANIYLTSNLK
+809 
-821 TGNGFSGEGAT
+821 
-832 LNFNATNRI
+832 
-841 TINQASFDNSDA
+841 
-853 GAQHSYMNFKGSNIN
+853 
-868 VSGSSFTDDTNGG
+868 
-881 FSFSGNNNNSAISF
+881 
-895 NKTKFNQGTY
+895 
-905 NFTNSANLSFN
+905 
-916 NSNFNQST
+916 
-924 YNFNSLQSTFNNS
+924 
-937 TFNQGTYNFTDNT
+937 
-950 SFNND
+950 
-955 TFNQGTYNFNTSK
+955 
-968 VSFSGA
+968 
-974 NTLNSSS
+974 
-981 PFASLKGSVSFGS
+981 
-994 GAVFNLNQTLN
+994 
-1005 ANQTYD
+1005 
-1011 ILTTNGTIQYG
+1011 
-1022 VYQSYLWDLIN
+1022 
-1033 YKGDKAISHVEVGN
+1033 
-1047 NTYDVTF
+1047 
-1054 DINGQDETLQ
+1054 
-1064 ETFSNK
+1064 
-1070 SITTQFLGDDLQA
+1070 
-1083 KAKATYQQDLNNS
+1083 
-1096 QSALS
+1096 
-1101 NATNDNKIA
+1101 
-1110 SADTGY
+1110 
-1116 TNNQN
+1116 QN
-1121 TTIKQDAQNLE
+1121 TPP
-1132 HTSQQIAKDEQA
+1132 SQ
-1144 LQGDLNKLKQ
+1144 
-1154 LANSSFNE
+1154 
-1162 QAFNQA
+1162 
-1168 QSKEQQDEQTL
+1168 
-1179 QNEEETFSSEQEGL
+1179 
-1193 EKALANAKP
+1193 
-1202 ASPTPTPTPTPTP
+1202 
-1215 SPTPNP
+1215 
-1221 TPTKHTAPN
+1221 
-1230 KVPPTPPT
+1230 VPPTPT
-1238 QNLPTTNVWN
+1238 QNPPAESVWS
-1248 GVYWLQNQTYSQK
+1248 GVYWLQNKTYSNK
-1261 GVYYIDPNLSGQSGQ
+1261 GIYYIDPNLSGQSGQ

-1287 LLGRSFGVNIQNGT
+1287 LLGRSFSVNTQNGT
-1301 LIIGNNTESVNDNGL
+1301 LIIGNNTESVNSNGL

-1322 GFGYII
+1322 GFGYIT

-1340 NFKTGEGVSGSDGG
+1340 NFKTGEGVSNSDGG

-1394 FDATNNISV
+1394 FDALNNISV

-1417 FNAKNISFSNASFS
+1417 FSAKNISFSNASFS

-1436 GGSSVISANAAN
+1436 GGSSVISANASN
-1448 SLSFNNSRL
+1448 SLSFINSRL

-1531 TAFKNSLTLDNNS
+1531 AAFKNSLTLDNNS

-1550 QSVLNASGASAFNN
+1550 QSVLNANGTSTFNN

-1572 GSQATFNSLFFNG
+1572 GSQAAFNSLFFNG
-1585 ATLSLN
+1585 GTLSLN
-1591 ANSKLNASSA
+1591 ASSKLNASSA

-1615 LSVSNASSL
+1615 LSANNTSSL
-1624 NANINFQGASQATFG
+1624 NANINFQGASQADFG

-1645 AASFNFDSASSLSF
+1645 TASFNFDSASSLSF
-1659 NNLTANGALNFNGYA
+1659 NNLTANGALDFNGYV
-1674 PSLSKA
+1674 PSLTKA

-1830 GLFTPKGSQTPQTP
+1830 GLFTPKGSQTPQAP

-1860 NKGFSSGN
+1860 NKGFSSEN

-1875 LSQNSATLKEMI
+1875 LSQNSAALKEMI
-1887 ETNQLDN
+1887 ESNQLDN
-1894 ITSIN
+1894 ITNIN
-1899 EVLQLLDRIKITPAQ
+1899 EVLQLLDKIKITQAQ

-1933 SNGNLVIGATQDH
+1933 SNGNLIIGATQDN

-1994 NADFK
+1994 NANFK

-2004 ITGTLGSGNAF
+2004 ITGTLGSANAF
-2015 ESGGSADI
+2015 ESGGSADV

-2044 NIFNLLGQEGIDK
+2044 NIFNLLGQKGINE

-2067 LSQMAMEKIKQAGGL
+2067 LSQVAMEKIKQAGGL
-2082 GNFVENALIP
+2082 GNFIENALSP
-2092 LSKELPSS
+2092 LSKELPAS

-2108 LIGQNNLDNLLNNS
+2108 LIGQNNLDDLLNNS
-2122 GVMNAIQNIISKK
+2122 GVMNEIQNIISKK

-2165 LLNFIGGYMDASE
+2165 LLNFIGGYIDASE
-2178 LSSILSVILKDI
+2178 LSSILSVVLKDI

-2204 ANDLLDE
+2204 ANDLLNE

-2220 LESQGLVS
+2220 LESQGLVN
-2228 NIINNIISQGGLSGI
+2228 NIINNIISQGGLSGV

-2284 FLSNGYVFVNNSS
+2284 FLSNGYVFVNDSS

-2360 VSVQKGEICI
+2360 VSVQKGEICV

-2378 KNSSSTNSSVTPT
+2378 KNNSSTNSSVTPT
-2391 NESLSVRAN
+2391 NESLSVHAN

-2412 AIDLSQVKNNSVIGT
+2412 AIDLSQVKNNSIIGT

-2438 NNLTIANAFNNAS
+2438 NNLTITNAFNNAS
-2451 NSTANINGDFT
+2451 NSTANINGNFT

-2491 LSHSVSHAI
+2491 LSHSASHAI
-2500 INAQGIA
+2500 INAQGAA
-2507 TIMTNYNNPLIQF
+2507 TIMANDNNPLIQF
-2520 NTSSKETGAYTLID
+2520 NTSSKETGTYTLID

-2552 LDNYLKLYTLINI
+2552 LDNYLKLYALIDI

-2584 SIKDGGLIVGFKD
+2584 NIKDGGLVVGFKD

-2608 YNKVKIAVSNAPI
+2608 YNKVKIAVSNDPI

-2630 QYIAQIQGIQGVDSI
+2630 QYIAQIQGVQSVDSI
-2645 EQAGGTQAINW
+2645 DQAGGSQAISW

-2677 STKDLTTIAGDIA
+2677 SIKDLTTIAGDIA
-2690 NTLEVIANPNFKNDA
+2690 NTLEVIANPDFKNDA

-2808 AAYGYSGFHANITQS
+2808 AAYGYSGFHGNITQS
-2823 GSSNVNMGVYS
+2823 GSSNVNIGVYS

-2867 INQSYRYNTWT
+2867 INQSYRYDTWT

-2887 DFMFKDKSVIFKP
+2887 DFMLKDKSVIFKP
-2900 QIGLAYYYIGM
+2900 QVGLAYYYIGL

>member
-1 MAFKKAG
+1 MAFKKAR

-13 ISKGSFK
+13 ILKGSFK

-27 IFKLNPILKREKP
+27 IFKLNQILKREKP
-40 LKRHKKT
+40 LKCHKKAL
-47 KSIKKP
+47 KPIKKLS
-53 FNKNKSFLKASVLL
+53 NRNKSFLKASVLL
-67 IGALGGLPH
+67 IGALGGLSH

-89 GYHDKIESGSN
+89 GYHDNIESGPN

-111 STQGSGT
+111 SAQGSGT

-137 FNNGTLN
+137 FNGGTLN

-152 GTGVNGVNV
+152 GTGINGGDV

-177 SRITTGNSLSDGG
+177 SRITTGNSFSTGG

-198 TNRITI
+198 ANHITI
-204 NQASFDNSDA
+204 NQTSFDNSDA
-214 GAQHSYMNFK
+214 GTQKSYMNFK

-229 VSGSSFTDDTNG
+229 VSGSSFTDDTDG
-241 GFSFSGNNNNSAISF
+241 GFSFSGNNNNSVISF
-256 NKTKFNQGTYNFTNS
+256 NQTNFNQGTYHFSNS
-271 ANLSFNNSNFNQST
+271 ASSSFDNSNFNQGTYHFNSAQST
-285 YNFNSLQSTFNNS
+285 FENSNFNQGAYNFNNNA
-298 TFNQGTYNFTDNT
+298 

-317 FNQGTYNFN
+317 FNQGIYSFN
-326 TSKVSFSGANTLNSS
+326 TNKVSFLGINTLNSS

-353 GSGAV
+353 GSGAI

-366 ANQTYDILTTNGTIQ
+366 SNQTYDILTTNGTIQ

-407 NNTYDVTFDIN
+407 SNTYDVTFDIN

-423 LQETFSNKSI
+423 LQETFNNQSI

-444 KAKATYQQDLNNS
+444 KAQATYQQDLTGSQTALNNTTS
-457 QSALSNATND
+457 D
-467 NKIASADTGYTNNQN
+467 NKIASSDTSYTNNQN
-482 TTIKQDAQNLEHT
+482 TTIAKDAQ
-495 SQQIAKDE
+495 S
-503 QALQGDL
+503 
-510 NKLKQLANSSFNEQ
+510 
-524 AFNQAQSKEQ
+524 
-534 QDEQTLQNE
+534 
-543 ENTFSSEQEGLE
+543 
-555 KALANAKEQQEQQQA
+555 
-570 QATYQQ
+570 
-576 DLNNSQSAL
+576 
-585 SNATNDN
+585 
-592 KIASADT
+592 
-599 DYTKNQNT
+599 
-607 AIKQDAQNLENTS
+607 LENTS
-620 QQITQ
+620 QQIAQ
-625 DQKDLEQDLDKLQQ
+625 DKQALKGDLDKLQQ
-639 LANSKTG
+639 LANSTTG

-661 DEQTLQNEEETFSS
+661 DLQTLQGEE
-675 EQEGLE
+675 
-681 KALANAKHTSPTPT
+681 N
-695 KHTAQNNPPNKVSPP
+695 
-710 TQNLPTTNVWN
+710 
-721 GVYNFQNQTYSKKGI
+721 
-736 YYIDPNLSGQ
+736 
-746 SGQSGNTLSTYGY
+746 
-759 LDWFTLKNK
+759 
-768 FSVNANNGTLI
+768 
-779 IGNNTESA
+779 
-787 NTKGLIWI
+787 
-795 GDDKGLVYYNTGTF
+795 TF
-809 NAANIYLTSNLK
+809 NA
-821 TGNGFSGEGAT
+821 E
-832 LNFNATNRI
+832 
-841 TINQASFDNSDA
+841 
-853 GAQHSYMNFKGSNIN
+853 
-868 VSGSSFTDDTNGG
+868 
-881 FSFSGNNNNSAISF
+881 
-895 NKTKFNQGTY
+895 
-905 NFTNSANLSFN
+905 
-916 NSNFNQST
+916 
-924 YNFNSLQSTFNNS
+924 
-937 TFNQGTYNFTDNT
+937 
-950 SFNND
+950 
-955 TFNQGTYNFNTSK
+955 
-968 VSFSGA
+968 
-974 NTLNSSS
+974 
-981 PFASLKGSVSFGS
+981 
-994 GAVFNLNQTLN
+994 
-1005 ANQTYD
+1005 
-1011 ILTTNGTIQYG
+1011 
-1022 VYQSYLWDLIN
+1022 
-1033 YKGDKAISHVEVGN
+1033 
-1047 NTYDVTF
+1047 
-1054 DINGQDETLQ
+1054 QDGL
-1064 ETFSNK
+1064 
-1070 SITTQFLGDDLQA
+1070 
-1083 KAKATYQQDLNNS
+1083 
-1096 QSALS
+1096 
-1101 NATNDNKIA
+1101 
-1110 SADTGY
+1110 
-1116 TNNQN
+1116 
-1121 TTIKQDAQNLE
+1121 
-1132 HTSQQIAKDEQA
+1132 EQA
-1144 LQGDLNKLKQ
+1144 I
-1154 LANSSFNE
+1154 
-1162 QAFNQA
+1162 
-1168 QSKEQQDEQTL
+1168 
-1179 QNEEETFSSEQEGL
+1179 
-1193 EKALANAKP
+1193 ANAKP
-1202 ASPTPTPTPTPTP
+1202 ASPTPTPT
-1215 SPTPNP
+1215 
-1221 TPTKHTAPN
+1221 KHTAPNTPPN

-1248 GVYWLQNQTYSQK
+1248 GVYNLQNQTYSKQ

-1276 SANTLSTYTAN
+1276 SGNTLSTYTAN

-1322 GFGYII
+1322 GFGYIT

-1386 ASQHSYAT
+1386 ASQHSYAA

-1448 SLSFNNSRL
+1448 SLSFNNSHL
-1457 NGGAVYNLWA
+1457 NGGAVYNLQA

-1524 TLGNKSQ
+1524 TLGNKSRA
-1531 TAFKNSLTLDNNS
+1531 TFKNSLTLDNNS

-1550 QSVLNASGASAFNN
+1550 QSVLNANGTSAFNN

-1585 ATLSLN
+1585 GILSLN

-1601 SFSNNTTI
+1601 SFSNNTII

-1615 LSVSNASSL
+1615 LSASNTSSL
-1624 NANINFQGASQATFG
+1624 NANINFQGASQANFG

-1645 AASFNFDSASSLSF
+1645 TASFNFDSASSLSF

-1674 PSLSKA
+1674 PSLTKA

-1739 KIQNATYSDNN
+1739 KIQNATYSGNN

-1887 ETNQLDN
+1887 ESNQLDN

-1899 EVLQLLDRIKITPAQ
+1899 EVLQLLDKIKITPAQ

-1933 SNGNLVIGATQDH
+1933 NNGNLVIGATQDN

-1961 SSPCALDSATCS
+1961 SSPCTLDSATCS

-2004 ITGTLGSGNAF
+2004 ITGTVGSANAF
-2015 ESGGSADI
+2015 ESGGSADV

-2067 LSQMAMEKIKQAGGL
+2067 LSQVAMEKIKQAGGL
-2082 GNFVENALIP
+2082 GNFVENALSP
-2092 LSKELPSS
+2092 LSKELPAS

-2122 GVMNAIQNIISKK
+2122 GVMNEIQNIISKK

-2165 LLNFIGGYMDASE
+2165 LLNFIGGYIDASE

-2204 ANDLLDE
+2204 ANDLLNE

-2228 NIINNIISQGGLSGI
+2228 NIINNIISQGGLSGV

-2284 FLSNGYVFVNNSS
+2284 FLSDGYVFVNNSS

-2400 NFTFLGVIASNG
+2400 NFTFLGIIASNG

-2438 NNLTIANAFNNAS
+2438 NNLTITNAFNNVS
-2451 NSTANINGDFT
+2451 NSTANINGNFT

-2491 LSHSVSHAI
+2491 LSHSASHAI
-2500 INAQGIA
+2500 INAQGVA
-2507 TIMTNYNNPLIQF
+2507 TIMANNNNPLIQF

-2552 LDNYLKLYTLINI
+2552 LGNYLKLYTLIDI
-2565 NGKHMVM
+2565 NGKRMVM

-2584 SIKDGGLIVGFKD
+2584 NIKDGGLIVGFKD

-2608 YNKVKIAVSNAPI
+2608 YNKVKIAVSNNPI

-2630 QYIAQIQGIQGVDSI
+2630 QYIAQIQGTQGVDSI
-2645 EQAGGTQAINW
+2645 DQAGGAQAINW

-2690 NTLEVIANPNFKNDA
+2690 NTLEVIANPDFKNDA

-2788 LYGINVGYDRFIKG
+2788 LYGINIGYDRFIKG

-2859 SYDPLLSI
+2859 SYDSLLSI
-2867 INQSYRYNTWT
+2867 INQSYKYNTWT
-2878 TDAKINYGY
+2878 TDAKINCGY

-2900 QIGLAYYYIGM
+2900 QIGLSYYYIGL

-2982 TLSYRDG
+2982 TLNYRDG

-3008 TFYVNAG
+3008 TFYVNAS

>member
-1 MAFKKAG
+1 MAFKKAR
-8 LISKF
+8 LISRF
-13 ISKGSFK
+13 VSKGSFK

-27 IFKLNPILKREKP
+27 IFTLNQILKREKP

-47 KSIKKP
+47 KSIEKP

-67 IGALGGLPH
+67 IGALGGLSH
-76 LRASECRYWSWWS
+76 LRANECRYWSWSSWS
-89 GYHDKIESGSN
+89 YQDNIESGPN

-127 SAGGASFTQK
+127 STGGASFTQK
-137 FNNGTLN
+137 FNNGTLDI
-144 VGGNIRFG
+144 GGNIRFG
-152 GTGVNGVNV
+152 GTGINGGDV
-161 GYITGTYDAQT
+161 GYITGTYDAQV

-177 SRITTGNSLSDGG
+177 SHITTGNSYADGG
-190 GATLNFNA
+190 GATLDFNA
-198 TNRITI
+198 TNNITI

-214 GAQHSYMNFK
+214 GTQKSYMNFK
-224 GSNIN
+224 GSNIK
-229 VSGSSFTDDTNG
+229 VSGSSFTDDTDG
-241 GFSFSGNNNNSAISF
+241 GFSFSGSNNNSAISF
-256 NKTKFNQGTYNFTNS
+256 NQTSFNQGTYNFSNS
-271 ANLSFNNSNFNQST
+271 ATLSFGNSNFNQGT
-285 YNFNSLQSTFNNS
+285 YHFNSAQSTFENS
-298 TFNQGTYNFTDNT
+298 SFNQGTYNFNDSV
-311 SFNNDT
+311 SFNNNT
-317 FNQGTYNFN
+317 FNQGAYNFN
-326 TSKVSFSGANTLNSS
+326 TSKVSFSGINTLNSS

-353 GSGAV
+353 GSNAI

-366 ANQTYDILTTNGTIQ
+366 NNQTYDILTTNGAIQ

-407 NNTYDVTFDIN
+407 NNTYDVTFDID

-423 LQETFSNKSI
+423 LQETFNNQSI
-433 TTQFLGDDLQA
+433 ITQFLGDNLQQQA
-444 KAKATYQQDLNNS
+444 QQTYQEDLTNS
-457 QSALSNATND
+457 KNALSGVTSDNTIANNDTSYTQSKNATVA
-467 NKIASADTGYTNNQN
+467 K
-482 TTIKQDAQNLEHT
+482 DAQGLENT
-495 SQQIAKDE
+495 NQQIQQDEKALEKDLA
-503 QALQGDL
+503 QI
-510 NKLKQLANSSFNEQ
+510 KQLANS
-524 AFNQAQSKEQ
+524 
-534 QDEQTLQNE
+534 T
-543 ENTFSSEQEGLE
+543 
-555 KALANAKEQQEQQQA
+555 
-570 QATYQQ
+570 
-576 DLNNSQSAL
+576 
-585 SNATNDN
+585 
-592 KIASADT
+592 
-599 DYTKNQNT
+599 
-607 AIKQDAQNLENTS
+607 
-620 QQITQ
+620 
-625 DQKDLEQDLDKLQQ
+625 
-639 LANSKTG
+639 TG

-656 STEQQ
+656 KQEQQEEQTLQNDENAFNTEQDSLNKAIQQAQEQQQKQEQAQAQKTYQEDVNNSQNALNDVTSDNTIANNDTSYTQSKNATVAKDAQGLENTNQQIQQDEKALEKDLAQIKQLANSTTGFNEQAFTQAQKQEQQ
-661 DEQTLQNEEETFSS
+661 DEQALQNDENAFNT

-681 KALANAKHTSPTPT
+681 QAIANAKPANPTPNPTPSHAPTPT
-695 KHTAQNNPPNKVSPP
+695 KHTTPNTPPSQVPPTPP
-710 TQNLPTTNVWN
+710 TQNPPAENVWN
-721 GVYNFQNQTYSKKGI
+721 GVYWLQNKTYSNKGV

-746 SGQSGNTLSTYGY
+746 SGQSGNTLSTYTANLLGRS
-759 LDWFTLKNK
+759 FG
-768 FSVNANNGTLI
+768 VNANNGTLI
-779 IGNNTESA
+779 IGNNTE
-787 NTKGLIWI
+787 N
-795 GDDKGLVYYNTGTF
+795 
-809 NAANIYLTSNLK
+809 
-821 TGNGFSGEGAT
+821 
-832 LNFNATNRI
+832 
-841 TINQASFDNSDA
+841 
-853 GAQHSYMNFKGSNIN
+853 
-868 VSGSSFTDDTNGG
+868 
-881 FSFSGNNNNSAISF
+881 
-895 NKTKFNQGTY
+895 
-905 NFTNSANLSFN
+905 
-916 NSNFNQST
+916 
-924 YNFNSLQSTFNNS
+924 
-937 TFNQGTYNFTDNT
+937 
-950 SFNND
+950 
-955 TFNQGTYNFNTSK
+955 
-968 VSFSGA
+968 
-974 NTLNSSS
+974 
-981 PFASLKGSVSFGS
+981 
-994 GAVFNLNQTLN
+994 
-1005 ANQTYD
+1005 
-1011 ILTTNGTIQYG
+1011 
-1022 VYQSYLWDLIN
+1022 
-1033 YKGDKAISHVEVGN
+1033 
-1047 NTYDVTF
+1047 
-1054 DINGQDETLQ
+1054 
-1064 ETFSNK
+1064 
-1070 SITTQFLGDDLQA
+1070 
-1083 KAKATYQQDLNNS
+1083 
-1096 QSALS
+1096 
-1101 NATNDNKIA
+1101 
-1110 SADTGY
+1110 
-1116 TNNQN
+1116 
-1121 TTIKQDAQNLE
+1121 
-1132 HTSQQIAKDEQA
+1132 
-1144 LQGDLNKLKQ
+1144 
-1154 LANSSFNE
+1154 
-1162 QAFNQA
+1162 
-1168 QSKEQQDEQTL
+1168 
-1179 QNEEETFSSEQEGL
+1179 
-1193 EKALANAKP
+1193 
-1202 ASPTPTPTPTPTP
+1202 
-1215 SPTPNP
+1215 
-1221 TPTKHTAPN
+1221 
-1230 KVPPTPPT
+1230 
-1238 QNLPTTNVWN
+1238 
-1248 GVYWLQNQTYSQK
+1248 
-1261 GVYYIDPNLSGQSGQ
+1261 
-1276 SANTLSTYTAN
+1276 
-1287 LLGRSFGVNIQNGT
+1287 
-1301 LIIGNNTESVNDNGL
+1301 VNDNGL

-1322 GFGYII
+1322 GFGYIT

-1340 NFKTGEGVSGSDGG
+1340 NFKTGEGVSNSDGG

-1371 NYNDAETVT
+1371 NYNNAETVT

-1386 ASQHSYAT
+1386 ASQHSYTT

-1436 GGSSVISANAAN
+1436 GGSSTISTNASN
-1448 SLSFNNSRL
+1448 SLSFIDSRL
-1457 NGGAVYNLWA
+1457 NGGAVYNLQA

-1481 LYSRGTSNFNA
+1481 LYSRGTSNFNT

-1531 TAFKNSLTLDNNS
+1531 AAFKNSLTLDNNS

-1572 GSQATFNSLFFNG
+1572 GSQAAFNSLFFNG
-1585 ATLSLN
+1585 GTLSLN
-1591 ANSKLNASSA
+1591 ASSKLSASNA

-1609 NLDDSV
+1609 SLDDSV
-1615 LSVSNASSL
+1615 LSANNTSSL
-1624 NANINFQGASQATFG
+1624 NANINFQGASQADFG

-1645 AASFNFDSASSLSF
+1645 TASFNFDSASSLNF

-1674 PSLSKA
+1674 PSLTKA
-1680 LMSVSG
+1680 LMNVSG

-1750 NIQTWSF
+1750 NVQTWSF

-1860 NKGFSSGN
+1860 NKGFSSEN

-1887 ETNQLDN
+1887 ESNQLDN
-1894 ITSIN
+1894 ITNIN
-1899 EVLQLLDRIKITPAQ
+1899 EVLQLLDKIKITQAQ
-1914 KQALLE
+1914 KQALLD

-1933 SNGNLVIGATQDH
+1933 SNGNLVIGTTQDN

-2004 ITGTLGSGNAF
+2004 ITGTIGSGNAF
-2015 ESGGSADI
+2015 ESGGSADV

-2033 NKANIEAQATD
+2033 NKANMEAQATD

-2082 GNFVENALIP
+2082 GNFIENALSP
-2092 LSKELPSS
+2092 LSKELPAS
-2100 LQNETLGQ
+2100 LQDETLGQ
-2108 LIGQNNLDNLLNNS
+2108 LIGQNNLDDLLNNS
-2122 GVMNAIQNIISKK
+2122 GVMNEIQNIISQK

-2165 LLNFIGGYMDASE
+2165 LLNFIGGYIDASE
-2178 LSSILSVILKDI
+2178 LSSILGVILKDI

-2204 ANDLLDE
+2204 ANDLLNE

-2228 NIINNIISQGGLSGI
+2228 NIINNIISQGGLSGV

-2391 NESLSVRAN
+2391 NETLSVRAN
-2400 NFTFLGVIASNG
+2400 NFTFLGAIASNG
-2412 AIDLSQVKNNSVIGT
+2412 AIDLSQVTNNSVIGT

-2438 NNLTIANAFNNAS
+2438 NNLTITNAFNNAS
-2451 NSTANINGDFT
+2451 HSTANINGNFT
-2462 LNQQATLSTNASGLN
+2462 LNQQATLSTNANGLN

-2500 INAQGIA
+2500 INTQGAA
-2507 TIMTNYNNPLIQF
+2507 TIMANDNNPLIQF
-2520 NTSSKETGAYTLID
+2520 NASSKETGTYTLID

-2542 YNDQITGGSS
+2542 YNNQITGGSS
-2552 LDNYLKLYTLINI
+2552 LDNYLKLYALIDI

-2584 SIKDGGLIVGFKD
+2584 SVKDGGLVVGFKD

-2608 YNKVKIAVSNAPI
+2608 YNKVKIAVSNDPI

-2630 QYIAQIQGIQGVDSI
+2630 QYIAQIQGVQSVDSI
-2645 EQAGGTQAINW
+2645 DQAGGNQAINW

-2728 TFASADFHERLEA
+2728 TFARSDFLERLEA

-2778 ASFIN
+2778 ASFIS

-2788 LYGINVGYDRFIKG
+2788 LYGINIGYDRFIKG

-2823 GSSNVNMGVYS
+2823 GSSNVNVGVYS

-2867 INQSYRYNTWT
+2867 INQSYRYDTWT

-2900 QIGLAYYYIGM
+2900 QVGLSYYYIGL

>member
-1 MAFKKAG
+1 MWDLIKTIGVLMAFKKAR
-8 LISKF
+8 LISRF

-27 IFKLNPILKREKP
+27 IFTLNQILKREKP

-53 FNKNKSFLKASVLL
+53 FNKNKSFLKASILL
-67 IGALGGLPH
+67 VGALGGLSH
-76 LRASECRYWSWWS
+76 LRANECRYWSWSSWS
-89 GYHDKIESGSN
+89 YHDNIESGPN

-111 STQGSGT
+111 SAQGSGT

-137 FNNGTLN
+137 FNGGTLN

-152 GTGVNGVNV
+152 GTGINGGDV
-161 GYITGTYDAQT
+161 GYITGTYDAANIYLT
-172 INFNS
+172 S
-177 SRITTGNSLSDGG
+177 HLTTGNSYSDGG

-198 TNRITI
+198 ANNITI
-204 NQASFDNSDA
+204 NRTSFDNSDA
-214 GAQHSYMNFK
+214 GTQHSYMNFK
-224 GSNIN
+224 GSNIK
-229 VSGSSFTDDTNG
+229 VSGSSFTDDTDG
-241 GFSFSGNNNNSAISF
+241 GFSFSGNNNNSTISF
-256 NKTKFNQGTYNFTNS
+256 NQTSFNQGTYNFSNS
-271 ANLSFNNSNFNQST
+271 ASSSFDNSSFNQGTYHFNSTQSTFENSNFNQGT
-285 YNFNSLQSTFNNS
+285 YHFNSTQSTFDNS
-298 TFNQGTYNFTDNT
+298 NFNQGAYDFSNNT

-326 TSKVSFSGANTLNSS
+326 TSKVSFSGINTLNSS

-353 GSGAV
+353 NSGAI

-366 ANQTYDILTTNGTIQ
+366 NNQTYDILTTNGAIQ

-392 INYKGDKAISHVEVG
+392 INYKGDKAISHVGVG

-423 LQETFSNKSI
+423 LQETFNKQSI
-433 TTQFLGDDLQA
+433 ITQFLGDDLQQQA
-444 KAKATYQQDLNNS
+444 QKTYQEDLTNS
-457 QSALSNATND
+457 QSALNNAASD
-467 NKIASADTGYTNNQN
+467 SKIA
-482 TTIKQDAQNLEHT
+482 
-495 SQQIAKDE
+495 
-503 QALQGDL
+503 
-510 NKLKQLANSSFNEQ
+510 NS
-524 AFNQAQSKEQ
+524 
-534 QDEQTLQNE
+534 
-543 ENTFSSEQEGLE
+543 
-555 KALANAKEQQEQQQA
+555 
-570 QATYQQ
+570 
-576 DLNNSQSAL
+576 
-585 SNATNDN
+585 
-592 KIASADT
+592 DT
-599 DYTKNQNT
+599 DYTKNKNT
-607 AIKQDAQNLENTS
+607 AIATDAQGLENTN
-620 QQITQ
+620 QQIQQ
-625 DQKDLEQDLDKLQQ
+625 DEQALEKDLAQIKQ

-656 STEQQ
+656 
-661 DEQTLQNEEETFSS
+661 D
-675 EQEGLE
+675 
-681 KALANAKHTSPTPT
+681 
-695 KHTAQNNPPNKVSPP
+695 
-710 TQNLPTTNVWN
+710 
-721 GVYNFQNQTYSKKGI
+721 
-736 YYIDPNLSGQ
+736 
-746 SGQSGNTLSTYGY
+746 
-759 LDWFTLKNK
+759 
-768 FSVNANNGTLI
+768 
-779 IGNNTESA
+779 
-787 NTKGLIWI
+787 
-795 GDDKGLVYYNTGTF
+795 
-809 NAANIYLTSNLK
+809 
-821 TGNGFSGEGAT
+821 
-832 LNFNATNRI
+832 
-841 TINQASFDNSDA
+841 
-853 GAQHSYMNFKGSNIN
+853 
-868 VSGSSFTDDTNGG
+868 
-881 FSFSGNNNNSAISF
+881 
-895 NKTKFNQGTY
+895 
-905 NFTNSANLSFN
+905 
-916 NSNFNQST
+916 
-924 YNFNSLQSTFNNS
+924 
-937 TFNQGTYNFTDNT
+937 
-950 SFNND
+950 
-955 TFNQGTYNFNTSK
+955 
-968 VSFSGA
+968 
-974 NTLNSSS
+974 
-981 PFASLKGSVSFGS
+981 
-994 GAVFNLNQTLN
+994 
-1005 ANQTYD
+1005 
-1011 ILTTNGTIQYG
+1011 
-1022 VYQSYLWDLIN
+1022 
-1033 YKGDKAISHVEVGN
+1033 
-1047 NTYDVTF
+1047 
-1054 DINGQDETLQ
+1054 
-1064 ETFSNK
+1064 
-1070 SITTQFLGDDLQA
+1070 
-1083 KAKATYQQDLNNS
+1083 
-1096 QSALS
+1096 
-1101 NATNDNKIA
+1101 
-1110 SADTGY
+1110 
-1116 TNNQN
+1116 
-1121 TTIKQDAQNLE
+1121 
-1132 HTSQQIAKDEQA
+1132 
-1144 LQGDLNKLKQ
+1144 
-1154 LANSSFNE
+1154 
-1162 QAFNQA
+1162 
-1168 QSKEQQDEQTL
+1168 KEQQDEQTL
-1179 QNEEETFSSEQEGL
+1179 QNEEKTFNAEQEGL
-1193 EKALANAKP
+1193 KQAIANAKP
-1202 ASPTPTPTPTPTP
+1202 ASPTP
-1215 SPTPNP
+1215 SPTP
-1221 TPTKHTAPN
+1221 TPTKHTAQNTPPN
-1230 KVPPTPPT
+1230 KVSPTPTPPT

-1248 GVYWLQNQTYSQK
+1248 GVYNLQNQTYSNK

-1276 SANTLSTYTAN
+1276 NGNTLSTYTAN
-1287 LLGRSFGVNIQNGT
+1287 LFGRSFGVNIQNGT

-1322 GFGYII
+1322 GFGYIT
-1328 GTFNAA
+1328 GTFSAA

-1340 NFKTGEGVSGSDGG
+1340 NFKTGEGVSNSDGG

-1386 ASQHSYAT
+1386 ASQHSYAA
-1394 FDATNNISV
+1394 FDALNNISV

-1417 FNAKNISFSNASFS
+1417 FSAKNISFSNASFS

-1436 GGSSVISANAAN
+1436 GGSSTISANAAN
-1448 SLSFNNSRL
+1448 SLSFVNSRL
-1457 NGGAVYNLWA
+1457 NGGAIYNLQA

-1492 TTQLLGNTSFTLSSQ
+1492 TTQLLGNTNFTLSSQ

-1531 TAFKNSLTLDNNS
+1531 AAFKNSLTLNNDS

-1550 QSVLNASGASAFNN
+1550 QSVLNANGASAFNN

-1572 GSQATFNSLFFNG
+1572 GSQATFSSLFFNG
-1585 ATLSLN
+1585 GTLSLN
-1591 ANSKLNASSA
+1591 ASSKLNASNA

-1615 LSVSNASSL
+1615 LSANNTSSL
-1624 NANINFQGASQATFG
+1624 NANINFQGTSQADFG

-1645 AASFNFDSASSLSF
+1645 TASFNFDSASSLSF
-1659 NNLTANGALNFNGYA
+1659 NNLTANGALNFNGYT
-1674 PSLSKA
+1674 PSLTKA
-1680 LMSVSG
+1680 LMNVSG
-1686 QFVLGN
+1686 QFVLGS

-1780 LNNPN
+1780 LDNPN

-1830 GLFTPKGSQTPQTP
+1830 GLFTPKGSQTPQAP

-1850 NQPLNSLNIY
+1850 NQPLSSLNIY
-1860 NKGFSSGN
+1860 NKGFSSEN

-1875 LSQNSATLKEMI
+1875 LSQNSATLKKMI
-1887 ETNQLDN
+1887 ESNQLDN
-1894 ITSIN
+1894 ITNIN
-1899 EVLQLLDRIKITPAQ
+1899 EVLQLLDKIKITQVQ

-1933 SNGNLVIGATQDH
+1933 NNGNLVIGATQNN

-2004 ITGTLGSGNAF
+2004 ITGTIGSGNAF
-2015 ESGGSADI
+2015 ESGGSADV

-2044 NIFNLLGQEGIDK
+2044 NIFNLLGQEGIDE

-2067 LSQMAMEKIKQAGGL
+2067 LSQVAMEKIKQAGGL
-2082 GNFVENALIP
+2082 GNFIENALSP
-2092 LSKELPSS
+2092 LSKELPAS

-2108 LIGQNNLDNLLNNS
+2108 LIGPNNLDDLLNNS
-2122 GVMNAIQNIISKK
+2122 GVMNEIQNIISKK

-2204 ANDLLDE
+2204 ANDLLNE

-2220 LESQGLVS
+2220 LESQGLVN
-2228 NIINNIISQGGLSGI
+2228 NIINNIISQGGLSGV

-2360 VSVQKGEICI
+2360 VSVQKGEICV

-2391 NESLSVRAN
+2391 NESLSVHAN
-2400 NFTFLGVIASNG
+2400 NFTFLGAITSNG
-2412 AIDLSQVKNNSVIGT
+2412 VIDLSQVTNNSVIGT

-2438 NNLTIANAFNNAS
+2438 NNLTITNAFNNAS
-2451 NSTANINGDFT
+2451 NSTANINGNFT

-2500 INAQGIA
+2500 INAQGSA
-2507 TIMTNYNNPLIQF
+2507 TIMANNNNPLIQF
-2520 NTSSKETGAYTLID
+2520 NTSSKEAGVYTLID

-2552 LDNYLKLYTLINI
+2552 LDNYLKLYALIDI

-2584 SIKDGGLIVGFKD
+2584 SIKDGGLVVGFKD

-2608 YNKVKIAVSNAPI
+2608 YNKVKIAVSNDPI

-2630 QYIAQIQGIQGVDSI
+2630 QYIAQIQGVQSVDSI
-2645 EQAGGTQAINW
+2645 NQAGGSQAINW

-2690 NTLEVIANPNFKNDA
+2690 NTLEVIANPDFKNDA

-2867 INQSYRYNTWT
+2867 INQSYKYDTWT

-2900 QIGLAYYYIGM
+2900 QVGLAYYYIGL

>member
-1 MAFKKAG
+1 MAFKKVR

-27 IFKLNPILKREKP
+27 IFKLNQILKCEKP

-53 FNKNKSFLKASVLL
+53 FNKNKSFLKASILL
-67 IGALGGLPH
+67 IGALGGLSH
-76 LRASECRYWSWWS
+76 LRANECRYWSWSSWS
-89 GYHDKIESGSN
+89 YQDNIESGPN

-137 FNNGTLN
+137 FNGGTLN

-152 GTGVNGVNV
+152 GTGINGGDV

-177 SRITTGNSLSDGG
+177 SHLTTGNSYSDGG

-198 TNRITI
+198 TNNLTI
-204 NQASFDNSDA
+204 NQASLDNSDA
-214 GAQHSYMNFK
+214 GTQKSYMNFK

-229 VSGSSFTDDTNG
+229 VSGSSFTDDTDG
-241 GFSFSGNNNNSAISF
+241 GFSFSGNNNHSTISF
-256 NKTKFNQGTYNFTNS
+256 NQTNFNQGTYHFNSAQSAFNHSAFNQGTYNFNGN
-271 ANLSFNNSNFNQST
+271 ASF
-285 YNFNSLQSTFNNS
+285 
-298 TFNQGTYNFTDNT
+298 D
-311 SFNNDT
+311 NDT
-317 FNQGTYNFN
+317 FNQGTYDFN

-353 GSGAV
+353 GSDAI

-366 ANQTYDILTTNGTIQ
+366 SNQTYDILTTNGTIQ

-423 LQETFSNKSI
+423 LQETFNKQSI
-433 TTQFLGDDLQA
+433 ITQFLGDDLQQQA
-444 KAKATYQQDLNNS
+444 QKTYQQDLSNS
-457 QSALSNATND
+457 QSALNNAASD
-467 NKIASADTGYTNNQN
+467 NKIASNDTSYTQSKN
-482 TTIKQDAQNLEHT
+482 TTIAKDAQGLENT
-495 SQQIAKDE
+495 NQQIQQDE
-503 QALQGDL
+503 QALEKDL
-510 NKLKQLANSSFNEQ
+510 AQIKQLANSTTGFNEQ
-524 AFNQAQSKEQ
+524 AFKNAQKQEQ

-543 ENTFSSEQEGLE
+543 EKTFNSEQEGL
-555 KALANAKEQQEQQQA
+555 KQAIQQAQAQQQKQQQKQEQQQA
-570 QATYQQ
+570 QQTYQQ
-576 DLNNSQSAL
+576 DLSNSQSAL
-585 SNATNDN
+585 NNAASDN
-592 KIASADT
+592 KIASNDT
-599 DYTKNQNT
+599 SYTQSKNT
-607 AIKQDAQNLENTS
+607 TIAKDAQGLENTN
-620 QQITQ
+620 QQIAQ
-625 DQKDLEQDLDKLQQ
+625 DEQALQGDLDKLKQ
-639 LANSKTG
+639 LANSPTG
-646 FNEQAFNQAQ
+646 FSEQAFNQAQ
-656 STEQQ
+656 KQEQQ
-661 DEQTLQNEEETFSS
+661 DEQTLQNEEKTFNS
-675 EQEGLE
+675 EQEGL
-681 KALANAKHTSPTPT
+681 KQAIANAKPASPTPNPTPSHVPTPT
-695 KHTAQNNPPNKVSPP
+695 KHTAQNTPPNKVPPMPP
-710 TQNLPTTNVWN
+710 TQNLPTTNVWS
-721 GVYNFQNQTYSKKGI
+721 GVYNLQNQTYSNKGI

-746 SGQSGNTLSTYGY
+746 SGQSGNTLSTY
-759 LDWFTLKNK
+759 
-768 FSVNANNGTLI
+768 
-779 IGNNTESA
+779 
-787 NTKGLIWI
+787 
-795 GDDKGLVYYNTGTF
+795 
-809 NAANIYLTSNLK
+809 
-821 TGNGFSGEGAT
+821 
-832 LNFNATNRI
+832 
-841 TINQASFDNSDA
+841 
-853 GAQHSYMNFKGSNIN
+853 
-868 VSGSSFTDDTNGG
+868 
-881 FSFSGNNNNSAISF
+881 
-895 NKTKFNQGTY
+895 
-905 NFTNSANLSFN
+905 
-916 NSNFNQST
+916 
-924 YNFNSLQSTFNNS
+924 
-937 TFNQGTYNFTDNT
+937 
-950 SFNND
+950 
-955 TFNQGTYNFNTSK
+955 
-968 VSFSGA
+968 
-974 NTLNSSS
+974 
-981 PFASLKGSVSFGS
+981 
-994 GAVFNLNQTLN
+994 
-1005 ANQTYD
+1005 
-1011 ILTTNGTIQYG
+1011 
-1022 VYQSYLWDLIN
+1022 
-1033 YKGDKAISHVEVGN
+1033 
-1047 NTYDVTF
+1047 
-1054 DINGQDETLQ
+1054 
-1064 ETFSNK
+1064 
-1070 SITTQFLGDDLQA
+1070 
-1083 KAKATYQQDLNNS
+1083 
-1096 QSALS
+1096 
-1101 NATNDNKIA
+1101 
-1110 SADTGY
+1110 
-1116 TNNQN
+1116 
-1121 TTIKQDAQNLE
+1121 
-1132 HTSQQIAKDEQA
+1132 
-1144 LQGDLNKLKQ
+1144 
-1154 LANSSFNE
+1154 
-1162 QAFNQA
+1162 
-1168 QSKEQQDEQTL
+1168 
-1179 QNEEETFSSEQEGL
+1179 
-1193 EKALANAKP
+1193 
-1202 ASPTPTPTPTPTP
+1202 
-1215 SPTPNP
+1215 
-1221 TPTKHTAPN
+1221 
-1230 KVPPTPPT
+1230 
-1238 QNLPTTNVWN
+1238 
-1248 GVYWLQNQTYSQK
+1248 
-1261 GVYYIDPNLSGQSGQ
+1261 
-1276 SANTLSTYTAN
+1276 TAN
-1287 LLGRSFGVNIQNGT
+1287 LFGRSFGVNIQNGT
-1301 LIIGNNTESVNDNGL
+1301 LIIGNDTESVNDNGL

-1322 GFGYII
+1322 GFGYIT
-1328 GTFNAA
+1328 GTFNAS

-1340 NFKTGEGVSGSDGG
+1340 NFKTGEGVSNSDGG

-1394 FDATNNISV
+1394 FDALNNISV

-1417 FNAKNISFSNASFS
+1417 FSAKNISFSNASFS

-1436 GGSSVISANAAN
+1436 GGSSVISANASN
-1448 SLSFNNSRL
+1448 SLSFINSRL
-1457 NGGAVYNLWA
+1457 NGGAVYNLQA

-1492 TTQLLGNTSFTLSSQ
+1492 TTQLLGNTNFTLSSQ

-1516 TLQNNANI
+1516 TLQDNANI

-1531 TAFKNSLTLDNNS
+1531 AAFKNSLTLDNNS

-1550 QSVLNASGASAFNN
+1550 QSVLNANGASTFNN

-1585 ATLSLN
+1585 GTLSLN
-1591 ANSKLNASSA
+1591 ASSKLNASNA
-1601 SFSNNTTI
+1601 SFSNDTTI

-1615 LSVSNASSL
+1615 LSANNASSL
-1624 NANINFQGASQATFG
+1624 NANINFQGASQADFG

-1645 AASFNFDSASSLSF
+1645 TASFNFDSASSLSF
-1659 NNLTANGALNFNGYA
+1659 NNLTANGALDFNGYA
-1674 PSLSKA
+1674 PSLTKA

-1739 KIQNATYSDNN
+1739 KIQNATYSGNN

-1830 GLFTPKGSQTPQTP
+1830 GLFTPKGSQTPQAP

-1860 NKGFSSGN
+1860 NKGFSSEN

-1875 LSQNSATLKEMI
+1875 LSQNSAALKEMI
-1887 ETNQLDN
+1887 ESNQLDN
-1894 ITSIN
+1894 ITNIN
-1899 EVLQLLDRIKITPAQ
+1899 EVLQLLDKIKITQTQ

-1933 SNGNLVIGATQDH
+1933 SNGNLIIGATQDN

-2015 ESGGSADI
+2015 ESGGSADV

-2067 LSQMAMEKIKQAGGL
+2067 LSQVAMEKIKQAGGL
-2082 GNFVENALIP
+2082 GNFIENALSP
-2092 LSKELPSS
+2092 LSKELPAS
-2100 LQNETLGQ
+2100 LQSETLGQ
-2108 LIGQNNLDNLLNNS
+2108 LIGQNNLDDLLNNS

-2165 LLNFIGGYMDASE
+2165 LLNFIGGYIDASE
-2178 LSSILSVILKDI
+2178 LSSILSVVLKDM
-2190 TNPPTSLQKDIGVV
+2190 TNPPASLQKDIGVV
-2204 ANDLLDE
+2204 ANDLLNE

-2228 NIINNIISQGGLSGI
+2228 NIINNIISQGGLSGV

-2248 GSVLPPSL
+2248 GSVLPLSL

-2360 VSVQKGEICI
+2360 VSVQKGEICV

-2391 NESLSVRAN
+2391 NESLSVHAN

-2427 LNLNENATLQA
+2427 LNLNENAALQA
-2438 NNLTIANAFNNAS
+2438 NNLTITNAFNNAS
-2451 NSTANINGDFT
+2451 NSTANINGNFT

-2500 INAQGIA
+2500 INAQGNA
-2507 TIMTNYNNPLIQF
+2507 TIMANNNNPLIQF
-2520 NTSSKETGAYTLID
+2520 NASSKEAGVYTLID
-2534 SAKAIYYG
+2534 SAKVIYYG

-2552 LDNYLKLYTLINI
+2552 LDNYLKLYTLIDI

-2572 TDNGLTYNGQAV
+2572 SDNGLTYNGQAV
-2584 SIKDGGLIVGFKD
+2584 NIKDGGLVVGFKD

-2608 YNKVKIAVSNAPI
+2608 YNKVKIAVSNDPI

-2630 QYIAQIQGIQGVDSI
+2630 QYIAQIQGVQSVDSI
-2645 EQAGGTQAINW
+2645 DQAGGSQAINW

-2690 NTLEVIANPNFKNDA
+2690 NTLEVIANPDFKNDA

-2867 INQSYRYNTWT
+2867 INQSYRYDTWT

-2900 QIGLAYYYIGM
+2900 QVGLAYYYIGL

-3034 MRYAF
+3034 MHYAF

>member
-8 LISKF
+8 LISNF

-27 IFKLNPILKREKP
+27 IFTLNQILKREKP
-40 LKRHKKT
+40 LKRHKKAL
-47 KSIKKP
+47 KPIKKLS
-53 FNKNKSFLKASVLL
+53 NRNKSFLKASVLL
-67 IGALGGLPH
+67 IGALGGLSH
-76 LRASECRYWSWWS
+76 LRASECRYWSWSSWS
-89 GYHDKIESGSN
+89 YHDNIESGSN
-100 SPTHNSYCLFS
+100 SPTHNSYCLFN

-152 GTGVNGVNV
+152 GTGVNGGNL

-177 SRITTGNSLSDGG
+177 SHLTTGNSYADGG

-198 TNRITI
+198 ANNITI

-214 GAQHSYMNFK
+214 GTQKSYMNFK

-229 VSGSSFTDDTNG
+229 VSGSSFTDDTDG
-241 GFSFSGNNNNSAISF
+241 GFSFSGNSNNSTISF
-256 NKTKFNQGTYNFTNS
+256 NQTNFNQGTYNFSNS
-271 ANLSFNNSNFNQST
+271 AQSAFNNSAFNQGT
-285 YNFNSLQSTFNNS
+285 YHFNSAQSTFENS
-298 TFNQGTYNFTDNT
+298 NFNQGTYNFNDNT

-317 FNQGTYNFN
+317 FNQGTYSFN
-326 TSKVSFSGANTLNSS
+326 TNKVSFSGINTLNSS

-353 GSGAV
+353 GSDAI

-366 ANQTYDILTTNGTIQ
+366 NNQTYDILTTNGAIQ

-392 INYKGDKAISHVEVG
+392 INYKGDKAISHVGVG

-423 LQETFSNKSI
+423 LQETFNNQSI
-433 TTQFLGDDLQA
+433 ITQFLGDDLQA
-444 KAKATYQQDLNNS
+444 KAQKIYQQDLSNS
-457 QSALSNATND
+457 QTALNNAADD
-467 NKIASADTGYTNNQN
+467 NKIASNDTDYTNNKN
-482 TTIKQDAQNLEHT
+482 TAIAKDAQSLEHT
-495 SQQIAKDE
+495 NQQIAQDE

-510 NKLKQLANSSFNEQ
+510 DKLQQLANSTGFNEQ
-524 AFNQAQSKEQ
+524 AFNQAQDKEQ

-543 ENTFSSEQEGLE
+543 EKTFSNEQEGLE
-555 KALANAKEQQEQQQA
+555 KAIANAKP
-570 QATYQQ
+570 
-576 DLNNSQSAL
+576 
-585 SNATNDN
+585 
-592 KIASADT
+592 
-599 DYTKNQNT
+599 
-607 AIKQDAQNLENTS
+607 TS
-620 QQITQ
+620 PTP
-625 DQKDLEQDLDKLQQ
+625 
-639 LANSKTG
+639 SPT
-646 FNEQAFNQAQ
+646 
-656 STEQQ
+656 
-661 DEQTLQNEEETFSS
+661 
-675 EQEGLE
+675 
-681 KALANAKHTSPTPT
+681 PTPT
-695 KHTAQNNPPNKVSPP
+695 KHTAPN
-710 TQNLPTTNVWN
+710 
-721 GVYNFQNQTYSKKGI
+721 
-736 YYIDPNLSGQ
+736 
-746 SGQSGNTLSTYGY
+746 
-759 LDWFTLKNK
+759 
-768 FSVNANNGTLI
+768 
-779 IGNNTESA
+779 
-787 NTKGLIWI
+787 
-795 GDDKGLVYYNTGTF
+795 
-809 NAANIYLTSNLK
+809 
-821 TGNGFSGEGAT
+821 
-832 LNFNATNRI
+832 
-841 TINQASFDNSDA
+841 
-853 GAQHSYMNFKGSNIN
+853 
-868 VSGSSFTDDTNGG
+868 
-881 FSFSGNNNNSAISF
+881 
-895 NKTKFNQGTY
+895 
-905 NFTNSANLSFN
+905 
-916 NSNFNQST
+916 
-924 YNFNSLQSTFNNS
+924 
-937 TFNQGTYNFTDNT
+937 
-950 SFNND
+950 
-955 TFNQGTYNFNTSK
+955 
-968 VSFSGA
+968 
-974 NTLNSSS
+974 
-981 PFASLKGSVSFGS
+981 
-994 GAVFNLNQTLN
+994 
-1005 ANQTYD
+1005 
-1011 ILTTNGTIQYG
+1011 
-1022 VYQSYLWDLIN
+1022 
-1033 YKGDKAISHVEVGN
+1033 
-1047 NTYDVTF
+1047 
-1054 DINGQDETLQ
+1054 
-1064 ETFSNK
+1064 
-1070 SITTQFLGDDLQA
+1070 
-1083 KAKATYQQDLNNS
+1083 
-1096 QSALS
+1096 
-1101 NATNDNKIA
+1101 
-1110 SADTGY
+1110 
-1116 TNNQN
+1116 
-1121 TTIKQDAQNLE
+1121 
-1132 HTSQQIAKDEQA
+1132 
-1144 LQGDLNKLKQ
+1144 
-1154 LANSSFNE
+1154 
-1162 QAFNQA
+1162 
-1168 QSKEQQDEQTL
+1168 
-1179 QNEEETFSSEQEGL
+1179 
-1193 EKALANAKP
+1193 
-1202 ASPTPTPTPTPTP
+1202 TP
-1215 SPTPNP
+1215 
-1221 TPTKHTAPN
+1221 PN

-1248 GVYWLQNQTYSQK
+1248 GVYNLQNQTYSNK
-1261 GVYYIDPNLSGQSGQ
+1261 GVYYIDPNLSGQIGQ
-1276 SANTLSTYTAN
+1276 SGNTLSTYTAN

-1301 LIIGNNTESVNDNGL
+1301 LIIGNDTESANDNGL

-1322 GFGYII
+1322 GFGYIT

-1340 NFKTGEGVSGSDGG
+1340 NFKTGEGVSNSDGG

-1386 ASQHSYAT
+1386 ASQHSYAA
-1394 FDATNNISV
+1394 FDAMNNISV
-1403 TNSSFSDMTWGKFS
+1403 TDSSFSDMTWGKFS
-1417 FNAKNISFSNASFS
+1417 FSAKNISFSNASFS

-1448 SLSFNNSRL
+1448 SLSFVNSRL
-1457 NGGAVYNLWA
+1457 NGGAIYNLQA

-1492 TTQLLGNTSFTLSSQ
+1492 TTQLLGNTNFTLSSQ

-1531 TAFKNSLTLDNNS
+1531 AAFKNSLTLDNNS

-1550 QSVLNASGASAFNN
+1550 QSVLNANGASAFNN

-1572 GSQATFNSLFFNG
+1572 RSQATFNSLFFNG
-1585 ATLSLN
+1585 GTISLN

-1615 LSVSNASSL
+1615 LSASNTSSL
-1624 NANINFQGASQATFG
+1624 NANINFQGASQADFG

-1645 AASFNFDSASSLSF
+1645 TASFNFDSASSLSF

-1674 PSLSKA
+1674 PSLTKA

-1686 QFVLGN
+1686 QFVLGD

-1739 KIQNATYSDNN
+1739 KIQNATYSDSN

-1815 SDNQAGTYYLTSNIK
+1815 SDDQAGTYYLTSNIK
-1830 GLFTPKGSQTPQTP
+1830 GLFTPKGSQTPETP

-1860 NKGFSSGN
+1860 NKGFSSEN

-1887 ETNQLDN
+1887 ESNQLDN
-1894 ITSIN
+1894 ITNIN
-1899 EVLQLLDRIKITPAQ
+1899 EVLQLLDKIKITPAQ

-1925 TDNINQTF
+1925 ADNINQTF
-1933 SNGNLVIGATQDH
+1933 NNGNLVIGATQDN

-1961 SSPCALDSATCS
+1961 SSPCTLDSATCS

-1999 AKSIY
+1999 AKSVY
-2004 ITGTLGSGNAF
+2004 ITGTLGSANAF
-2015 ESGGSADI
+2015 ESGGSADV

-2033 NKANIEAQATD
+2033 DKANIEAQATD

-2067 LSQMAMEKIKQAGGL
+2067 LSQVAMEKIKQAGGL
-2082 GNFVENALIP
+2082 GNFIENALSP
-2092 LSKELPSS
+2092 LSKELPAS
-2100 LQNETLGQ
+2100 LQSETLGQ
-2108 LIGQNNLDNLLNNS
+2108 LIGQNNLDDLLNNS

-2165 LLNFIGGYMDASE
+2165 LLNFIGGYIDASE
-2178 LSSILSVILKDI
+2178 LSSILSVVLKDI

-2204 ANDLLDE
+2204 ANDLLNE

-2220 LESQGLVS
+2220 LESQELVS
-2228 NIINNIISQGGLSGI
+2228 NIINNIISQGGLSGV

-2270 PRGLH
+2270 PRGLY

-2327 QGALIFASNGVSNIN
+2327 QGALIFASNDVSNIN

-2360 VSVQKGEICI
+2360 VSVQKGEICV
-2370 NLANCPTT
+2370 NLANCPTI
-2378 KNSSSTNSSVTPT
+2378 KNSSSTSSSVTPT

-2438 NNLTIANAFNNAS
+2438 NNLTITNAFNNAS
-2451 NSTANINGDFT
+2451 NSTASINGNFT

-2500 INAQGIA
+2500 INAQGSA
-2507 TIMTNYNNPLIQF
+2507 TIMANNNNPLIQF
-2520 NTSSKETGAYTLID
+2520 NTSSKETGTYTLID

-2542 YNDQITGGSS
+2542 YNDQITGGNS
-2552 LDNYLKLYTLINI
+2552 LDNYLKLYTLIDI
-2565 NGKHMVM
+2565 NGKRMVM

-2584 SIKDGGLIVGFKD
+2584 NIKDGGLVVGFKD

-2608 YNKVKIAVSNAPI
+2608 YNKVKIAVSNDPI

-2630 QYIAQIQGIQGVDSI
+2630 QYIAQIQGTQGVDSI
-2645 EQAGGTQAINW
+2645 DQAGGTQAINW

-2788 LYGINVGYDRFIKG
+2788 LYGINIGYDRFIKG

-2867 INQSYRYNTWT
+2867 INQSYKYNTWT

-2900 QIGLAYYYIGM
+2900 QIGLAYYYIGL

-3008 TFYVNAG
+3008 TFYVNAS

>member
-1 MAFKKAG
+1 MAFKKAR
-8 LISKF
+8 LISRF

-27 IFKLNPILKREKP
+27 IFTLNQILKREKP

-47 KSIKKP
+47 KSIEKP

-67 IGALGGLPH
+67 IGALGGLSH
-76 LRASECRYWSWWS
+76 LRANECRYWSWSSWS
-89 GYHDKIESGSN
+89 YQDNIESGPN

-111 STQGSGT
+111 SAQGSGT

-137 FNNGTLN
+137 FNNGTLDI
-144 VGGNIRFG
+144 GGNIRFG
-152 GTGVNGVNV
+152 GTGINGGDV
-161 GYITGTYDAQT
+161 GYITGAYDAQT

-177 SRITTGNSLSDGG
+177 NHITTGNSYADGG

-198 TNRITI
+198 TNNITI

-214 GAQHSYMNFK
+214 GTQKSYMNFK
-224 GSNIN
+224 GSNIK
-229 VSGSSFTDDTNG
+229 VSGSSFTDDTDG
-241 GFSFSGNNNNSAISF
+241 GFSFSGNNNNSTISF
-256 NKTKFNQGTYNFTNS
+256 NQTSFNQGTYNFSNNAT
-271 ANLSFNNSNFNQST
+271 LSFNNSNFNQGA
-285 YNFNSLQSTFNNS
+285 YH
-298 TFNQGTYNFTDNT
+298 
-311 SFNNDT
+311 
-317 FNQGTYNFN
+317 FN
-326 TSKVSFSGANTLNSS
+326 TSKVSFSGINTLNSS

-353 GSGAV
+353 GSNAI

-366 ANQTYDILTTNGTIQ
+366 NNQTYDILTTNGAIQ

-423 LQETFSNKSI
+423 LQETFSNQSI
-433 TTQFLGDDLQA
+433 TTQFLGDDLQQEA
-444 KAKATYQQDLNNS
+444 QKTYQEDVAHSQNALNGVTSDNTIANNDTS
-457 QSALSNATND
+457 YTQSKNATV
-467 NKIASADTGYTNNQN
+467 
-482 TTIKQDAQNLEHT
+482 
-495 SQQIAKDE
+495 AK
-503 QALQGDL
+503 
-510 NKLKQLANSSFNEQ
+510 
-524 AFNQAQSKEQ
+524 
-534 QDEQTLQNE
+534 
-543 ENTFSSEQEGLE
+543 
-555 KALANAKEQQEQQQA
+555 
-570 QATYQQ
+570 
-576 DLNNSQSAL
+576 
-585 SNATNDN
+585 
-592 KIASADT
+592 
-599 DYTKNQNT
+599 
-607 AIKQDAQNLENTS
+607 DAQNLENTN
-620 QQITQ
+620 QQIQ
-625 DQKDLEQDLDKLQQ
+625 KGEQALEKDLAQIKQ
-639 LANSKTG
+639 LANSTTG
-646 FNEQAFNQAQ
+646 FNEQAFTQAQ
-656 STEQQ
+656 KQEQQ
-661 DEQTLQNEEETFSS
+661 DLKTLQNDENTFNT
-675 EQEGLE
+675 EQEGL
-681 KALANAKHTSPTPT
+681 KQAIANAKPANPTPSPTPTPT
-695 KHTAQNNPPNKVSPP
+695 KHTGPNTPPSQIPPTP
-710 TQNLPTTNVWN
+710 TQNPPAENVWN
-721 GVYNFQNQTYSKKGI
+721 GVYWLQNQTYSNKGI

-746 SGQSGNTLSTYGY
+746 SGQSGNTLSTYTANLLGRS
-759 LDWFTLKNK
+759 FG
-768 FSVNANNGTLI
+768 VNANNGTLI
-779 IGNNTESA
+779 IGNNTE
-787 NTKGLIWI
+787 N
-795 GDDKGLVYYNTGTF
+795 
-809 NAANIYLTSNLK
+809 
-821 TGNGFSGEGAT
+821 
-832 LNFNATNRI
+832 
-841 TINQASFDNSDA
+841 
-853 GAQHSYMNFKGSNIN
+853 
-868 VSGSSFTDDTNGG
+868 
-881 FSFSGNNNNSAISF
+881 
-895 NKTKFNQGTY
+895 
-905 NFTNSANLSFN
+905 
-916 NSNFNQST
+916 
-924 YNFNSLQSTFNNS
+924 
-937 TFNQGTYNFTDNT
+937 
-950 SFNND
+950 
-955 TFNQGTYNFNTSK
+955 
-968 VSFSGA
+968 
-974 NTLNSSS
+974 
-981 PFASLKGSVSFGS
+981 
-994 GAVFNLNQTLN
+994 
-1005 ANQTYD
+1005 
-1011 ILTTNGTIQYG
+1011 
-1022 VYQSYLWDLIN
+1022 
-1033 YKGDKAISHVEVGN
+1033 
-1047 NTYDVTF
+1047 
-1054 DINGQDETLQ
+1054 
-1064 ETFSNK
+1064 
-1070 SITTQFLGDDLQA
+1070 
-1083 KAKATYQQDLNNS
+1083 
-1096 QSALS
+1096 
-1101 NATNDNKIA
+1101 
-1110 SADTGY
+1110 
-1116 TNNQN
+1116 
-1121 TTIKQDAQNLE
+1121 
-1132 HTSQQIAKDEQA
+1132 
-1144 LQGDLNKLKQ
+1144 
-1154 LANSSFNE
+1154 
-1162 QAFNQA
+1162 
-1168 QSKEQQDEQTL
+1168 
-1179 QNEEETFSSEQEGL
+1179 
-1193 EKALANAKP
+1193 
-1202 ASPTPTPTPTPTP
+1202 
-1215 SPTPNP
+1215 
-1221 TPTKHTAPN
+1221 
-1230 KVPPTPPT
+1230 
-1238 QNLPTTNVWN
+1238 
-1248 GVYWLQNQTYSQK
+1248 
-1261 GVYYIDPNLSGQSGQ
+1261 
-1276 SANTLSTYTAN
+1276 
-1287 LLGRSFGVNIQNGT
+1287 
-1301 LIIGNNTESVNDNGL
+1301 VNDNGL

-1322 GFGYII
+1322 GFGYIM
-1328 GTFNAA
+1328 GTFSAA

-1340 NFKTGEGVSGSDGG
+1340 NFKTGEGVSNSDGG

-1371 NYNDAETVT
+1371 NYNNAETVT

-1386 ASQHSYAT
+1386 ASQHSYTT

-1403 TNSSFSDMTWGKFS
+1403 TDSNFSDMTWGKFS
-1417 FNAKNISFSNASFS
+1417 FNAENISFSNASFS

-1436 GGSSVISANAAN
+1436 GGSSTISANASN
-1448 SLSFNNSRL
+1448 SLSFINSRL
-1457 NGGAVYNLWA
+1457 NGGAIYNLQA

-1531 TAFKNSLTLDNNS
+1531 AAFKNSLTLDNNS

-1550 QSVLNASGASAFNN
+1550 QSVLNANGTSAFNN

-1572 GSQATFNSLFFNG
+1572 GSQAAFNSLFFNG
-1585 ATLSLN
+1585 GTLSLN
-1591 ANSKLNASSA
+1591 VSSKLNASSA
-1601 SFSNNTTI
+1601 SFSNDTTI

-1615 LSVSNASSL
+1615 LSANNTSSL
-1624 NANINFQGASQATFG
+1624 NANINFQGASQADFG

-1645 AASFNFDSASSLSF
+1645 TASFNFDSASSLNF

-1674 PSLSKA
+1674 PSLTKA

-1887 ETNQLDN
+1887 ESNQLDN
-1894 ITSIN
+1894 ITNIN
-1899 EVLQLLDRIKITPAQ
+1899 EVLQLLDKIKITPTQ

-1933 SNGNLVIGATQDH
+1933 SNGNLVIGATQDN
-1946 VTNSTSSIWFGGNGY
+1946 VTNSTSSVWFGGNGY

-2004 ITGTLGSGNAF
+2004 ITGTVGSGNAF
-2015 ESGGSADI
+2015 ESGGSADV

-2082 GNFVENALIP
+2082 GNFIENALSP
-2092 LSKELPSS
+2092 LSKELPAS
-2100 LQNETLGQ
+2100 LQDETLGQ
-2108 LIGQNNLDNLLNNS
+2108 LIGQNNLDDLLNNS
-2122 GVMNAIQNIISKK
+2122 GVMNEIQNIISQK

-2146 IIENYLAK
+2146 VIENYLAK

-2165 LLNFIGGYMDASE
+2165 LLNFIGGYIDASE
-2178 LSSILSVILKDI
+2178 LSSILGVILKDI

-2204 ANDLLDE
+2204 ANDLLNE

-2228 NIINNIISQGGLSGI
+2228 NIINSIISQGGLSGV
-2243 YNQGL
+2243 YDQGL

-2275 DFWQKGYFN
+2275 DFWQKGYFD

-2327 QGALIFASNGVSNIN
+2327 QGTLIFASNGVSNIN

-2391 NESLSVRAN
+2391 NETLSVRAN
-2400 NFTFLGVIASNG
+2400 NFTFLGAIASNG
-2412 AIDLSQVKNNSVIGT
+2412 AIDLSQVTNNSVIGT
-2427 LNLNENATLQA
+2427 LNLNKNATLQA
-2438 NNLTIANAFNNAS
+2438 NNLTITNAFDNAS
-2451 NSTANINGDFT
+2451 NSTANINGNFT

-2491 LSHSVSHAI
+2491 ISHSASHAI
-2500 INAQGIA
+2500 INAQGAA
-2507 TIMTNYNNPLIQF
+2507 TIMANSNNPLIQF
-2520 NTSSKETGAYTLID
+2520 NASSKEVGTYTLID

-2542 YNDQITGGSS
+2542 YNNQITGGSS
-2552 LDNYLKLYTLINI
+2552 LDNYLKLYALIDI

-2584 SIKDGGLIVGFKD
+2584 SVKDGGLVVGFKD

-2608 YNKVKIAVSNAPI
+2608 YNKVKIAVSNDPI

-2630 QYIAQIQGIQGVDSI
+2630 QYIAQIQGVQSVDSI
-2645 EQAGGTQAINW
+2645 DQAGGNQAIDW

-2690 NTLEVIANPNFKNDA
+2690 NTLEVIANPDFKNDA

-2728 TFASADFHERLEA
+2728 TFARSDFLERLEA

-2823 GSSNVNMGVYS
+2823 GSSNVNVGVYS

-2867 INQSYRYNTWT
+2867 INQSYRYDTWT

-2900 QIGLAYYYIGM
+2900 QVGLSYYYIGL

>member
-1 MAFKKAG
+1 
-8 LISKF
+8 
-13 ISKGSFK
+13 
-20 LNKISKK
+20 
-27 IFKLNPILKREKP
+27 
-40 LKRHKKT
+40 
-47 KSIKKP
+47 
-53 FNKNKSFLKASVLL
+53 
-67 IGALGGLPH
+67 
-76 LRASECRYWSWWS
+76 
-89 GYHDKIESGSN
+89 
-100 SPTHNSYCLFS
+100 
-111 STQGSGT
+111 
-118 YYLNTLTTY
+118 
-127 SAGGASFTQK
+127 
-137 FNNGTLN
+137 
-144 VGGNIRFG
+144 
-152 GTGVNGVNV
+152 
-161 GYITGTYDAQT
+161 
-172 INFNS
+172 
-177 SRITTGNSLSDGG
+177 GG

-198 TNRITI
+198 TNNITI
-204 NQASFDNSDA
+204 NQASFDNSSA
-214 GAQHSYMNFK
+214 GTQHSYMNFK

-229 VSGSSFTDDTNG
+229 VSGSSFKDNTNG
-241 GFSFSGNNNNSAISF
+241 GFSFSSSGNNSTISF
-256 NKTKFNQGTYNFTNS
+256 NQTSFNQGTYHFNS
-271 ANLSFNNSNFNQST
+271 AQSVFENSS
-285 YNFNSLQSTFNNS
+285 
-298 TFNQGTYNFTDNT
+298 FNQGTYDFSNNA

-317 FNQGTYNFN
+317 FNQGTYSFN
-326 TSKVSFSGANTLNSS
+326 TSQVSFSGANTLNSS

-353 GSGAV
+353 GSDAI

-366 ANQTYDILTTNGTIQ
+366 SNQTYDILTTNGTIQ

-392 INYKGDKAISHVEVG
+392 INYKGDKAISHVGVG
-407 NNTYDVTFDIN
+407 NNIYDVTFDIN

-423 LQETFSNKSI
+423 LQETFNNQSI
-433 TTQFLGDDLQA
+433 ITQFLGDDLQA
-444 KAKATYQQDLNNS
+444 QAQKTYQEDITNSKSALNNAAS
-457 QSALSNATND
+457 D
-467 NKIASADTGYTNNQN
+467 N
-482 TTIKQDAQNLEHT
+482 E
-495 SQQIAKDE
+495 IAK
-503 QALQGDL
+503 
-510 NKLKQLANSSFNEQ
+510 N
-524 AFNQAQSKEQ
+524 
-534 QDEQTLQNE
+534 
-543 ENTFSSEQEGLE
+543 
-555 KALANAKEQQEQQQA
+555 
-570 QATYQQ
+570 
-576 DLNNSQSAL
+576 
-585 SNATNDN
+585 
-592 KIASADT
+592 DT
-599 DYTKNQNT
+599 DYTKNQNAT
-607 AIKQDAQNLENTS
+607 IATDAQNLENTS
-620 QQITQ
+620 QQIA
-625 DQKDLEQDLDKLQQ
+625 KDEQALEQDLDKLQQ
-639 LANSKTG
+639 LANSTG

-656 STEQQ
+656 DKEQQ
-661 DEQTLQNEEETFSS
+661 DEQTLQNDENTFNT
-675 EQEGLE
+675 EQEGL
-681 KALANAKHTSPTPT
+681 KQAIANPASPTPSPTPTPT
-695 KHTAQNNPPNKVSPP
+695 KHTVQNTPPNKPTPP
-710 TQNLPTTNVWN
+710 TQNLPATNVWD
-721 GVYNFQNQTYSKKGI
+721 GVYNLQNQTYSKQGI

-746 SGQSGNTLSTYGY
+746 SGQSGNTLSTY
-759 LDWFTLKNK
+759 
-768 FSVNANNGTLI
+768 
-779 IGNNTESA
+779 
-787 NTKGLIWI
+787 
-795 GDDKGLVYYNTGTF
+795 
-809 NAANIYLTSNLK
+809 
-821 TGNGFSGEGAT
+821 
-832 LNFNATNRI
+832 
-841 TINQASFDNSDA
+841 
-853 GAQHSYMNFKGSNIN
+853 
-868 VSGSSFTDDTNGG
+868 
-881 FSFSGNNNNSAISF
+881 
-895 NKTKFNQGTY
+895 
-905 NFTNSANLSFN
+905 
-916 NSNFNQST
+916 
-924 YNFNSLQSTFNNS
+924 
-937 TFNQGTYNFTDNT
+937 
-950 SFNND
+950 
-955 TFNQGTYNFNTSK
+955 
-968 VSFSGA
+968 
-974 NTLNSSS
+974 
-981 PFASLKGSVSFGS
+981 
-994 GAVFNLNQTLN
+994 
-1005 ANQTYD
+1005 
-1011 ILTTNGTIQYG
+1011 
-1022 VYQSYLWDLIN
+1022 
-1033 YKGDKAISHVEVGN
+1033 
-1047 NTYDVTF
+1047 
-1054 DINGQDETLQ
+1054 
-1064 ETFSNK
+1064 
-1070 SITTQFLGDDLQA
+1070 
-1083 KAKATYQQDLNNS
+1083 
-1096 QSALS
+1096 
-1101 NATNDNKIA
+1101 
-1110 SADTGY
+1110 
-1116 TNNQN
+1116 
-1121 TTIKQDAQNLE
+1121 
-1132 HTSQQIAKDEQA
+1132 
-1144 LQGDLNKLKQ
+1144 
-1154 LANSSFNE
+1154 
-1162 QAFNQA
+1162 
-1168 QSKEQQDEQTL
+1168 
-1179 QNEEETFSSEQEGL
+1179 
-1193 EKALANAKP
+1193 
-1202 ASPTPTPTPTPTP
+1202 
-1215 SPTPNP
+1215 
-1221 TPTKHTAPN
+1221 
-1230 KVPPTPPT
+1230 
-1238 QNLPTTNVWN
+1238 
-1248 GVYWLQNQTYSQK
+1248 
-1261 GVYYIDPNLSGQSGQ
+1261 
-1276 SANTLSTYTAN
+1276 TAN
-1287 LLGRSFGVNIQNGT
+1287 LFGRSFGVNIQNGT

-1322 GFGYII
+1322 GFGYIT

-1340 NFKTGEGVSGSDGG
+1340 NFKTGEGVSNSDGG

-1386 ASQHSYAT
+1386 ASQHSYAA
-1394 FDATNNISV
+1394 FDAMNNISV
-1403 TNSSFSDMTWGKFS
+1403 TDSSFSDMTWGKFS
-1417 FNAKNISFSNASFS
+1417 FSAKNISFSNASFS

-1448 SLSFNNSRL
+1448 SLSFSNSRL
-1457 NGGAVYNLWA
+1457 NGGAIYNLQA

-1531 TAFKNSLTLDNNS
+1531 ATFKNSLTLDNNS

-1550 QSVLNASGASAFNN
+1550 QSVLNANGASAFNN

-1585 ATLSLN
+1585 GTLSLN

-1615 LSVSNASSL
+1615 LSASNTSSL
-1624 NANINFQGASQATFG
+1624 NANINFQGTSQADFG

-1645 AASFNFDSASSLSF
+1645 TASFNFDSASSLSF

-1674 PSLSKA
+1674 PSLTKT

-1739 KIQNATYSDNN
+1739 KIQNATYNDNH

-1794 APELYNYQASKQNP
+1794 APELYNHQASKQNP

-1815 SDNQAGTYYLTSNIK
+1815 SDDQAGTYYLTSNIK

-1887 ETNQLDN
+1887 ESNQLDN
-1894 ITSIN
+1894 ITNIN
-1899 EVLQLLDRIKITPAQ
+1899 EVLQLLDKIKITPAQ

-1933 SNGNLVIGATQDH
+1933 NNGNLIIGTTQDN

-1999 AKSIY
+1999 AKSVY

-2015 ESGGSADI
+2015 ESGGSADV

-2067 LSQMAMEKIKQAGGL
+2067 LSQVAMEKIKQAGGL
-2082 GNFVENALIP
+2082 GNFIENALSP
-2092 LSKELPSS
+2092 LSKELPAS

-2108 LIGQNNLDNLLNNS
+2108 LIGQNNLDDLLNNS

-2165 LLNFIGGYMDASE
+2165 LLNFIGGYIDASE

-2204 ANDLLDE
+2204 ANDLLNE

-2228 NIINNIISQGGLSGI
+2228 NIINNIISQGGLSGV

-2327 QGALIFASNGVSNIN
+2327 QGALIFASNDVSNIN

-2360 VSVQKGEICI
+2360 VSVQKGEICV

-2378 KNSSSTNSSVTPT
+2378 KNNSSANSSVTPT

-2438 NNLTIANAFNNAS
+2438 NNLTITNAFNNAS

-2462 LNQQATLSTNASGLN
+2462 LNQQATLSTNASG
-2477 VMGNFNSYGDLVFN
+2477 
-2491 LSHSVSHAI
+2491 
-2500 INAQGIA
+2500 
-2507 TIMTNYNNPLIQF
+2507 
-2520 NTSSKETGAYTLID
+2520 
-2534 SAKAIYYG
+2534 
-2542 YNDQITGGSS
+2542 
-2552 LDNYLKLYTLINI
+2552 
-2565 NGKHMVM
+2565 
-2572 TDNGLTYNGQAV
+2572 
-2584 SIKDGGLIVGFKD
+2584 
-2597 SQNQYIYTSIL
+2597 
-2608 YNKVKIAVSNAPI
+2608 
-2621 NNLQAPTLK
+2621 
-2630 QYIAQIQGIQGVDSI
+2630 
-2645 EQAGGTQAINW
+2645 
-2656 LNKIFETKGS
+2656 
-2666 PLFAPYYLESH
+2666 
-2677 STKDLTTIAGDIA
+2677 
-2690 NTLEVIANPNFKNDA
+2690 
-2705 TNILQIN
+2705 
-2712 TYTQQM
+2712 
-2718 SRLAKLSDTS
+2718 
-2728 TFASADFHERLEA
+2728 
-2741 LKNKRFADAI
+2741 
-2751 PNAMDVILKYSQRN
+2751 
-2765 RVKNNVW
+2765 
-2772 ATGVGG
+2772 
-2778 ASFIN
+2778 
-2783 GGTGT
+2783 
-2788 LYGINVGYDRFIKG
+2788 
-2802 VIVGGY
+2802 
-2808 AAYGYSGFHANITQS
+2808 
-2823 GSSNVNMGVYS
+2823 
-2834 RAFIKRSEL
+2834 
-2843 TMSLNETWGYN
+2843 
-2854 KTFIN
+2854 
-2859 SYDPLLSI
+2859 
-2867 INQSYRYNTWT
+2867 
-2878 TDAKINYGY
+2878 
-2887 DFMFKDKSVIFKP
+2887 
-2900 QIGLAYYYIGM
+2900 
-2911 SGLRGIMDDPIYNQ
+2911 
-2925 FRANADPNKKSVL
+2925 
-2938 TINFALESRHY
+2938 
-2949 FNKNS
+2949 
-2954 YYFVIAD
+2954 
-2961 VGRDLFI
+2961 
-2968 NSMGDKMVRFIGNN
+2968 
-2982 TLSYRDG
+2982 
-2989 GRYNT
+2989 
-2994 FASIITG
+2994 
-3001 GEIRLFK
+3001 
-3008 TFYVNAG
+3008 
-3015 IGARFGL
+3015 
-3022 DYKDINITGNIG
+3022 
-3034 MRYAF
+3034 

>member
-1 MAFKKAG
+1 MAFKKAR

-27 IFKLNPILKREKP
+27 IFKLNQILKREKP
-40 LKRHKKT
+40 LSHKKT

-67 IGALGGLPH
+67 IGALGGLSH
-76 LRASECRYWSWWS
+76 LKASECRYWSWSSWS
-89 GYHDKIESGSN
+89 YHDNIESGSN

-111 STQGSGT
+111 SAQGSGT

-152 GTGVNGVNV
+152 GTGVNGGDV

-177 SRITTGNSLSDGG
+177 SRITTGNSFSTGG

-198 TNRITI
+198 TNHITI

-214 GAQHSYMNFK
+214 GTQHSYMNFS

-229 VSGSSFTDDTNG
+229 VSTSSFTDDTNG

-256 NKTKFNQGTYNFTNS
+256 NQTSFNQG
-271 ANLSFNNSNFNQST
+271 T

-298 TFNQGTYNFTDNT
+298 NFNQGTYHFTDNA

-341 SPFASLKGSVSF
+341 SPFANLKGSVSF
-353 GSGAV
+353 GSGAI

-407 NNTYDVTFDIN
+407 SNTYDVTFDIN

-423 LQETFSNKSI
+423 LQETFNKQAI

-444 KAKATYQQDLNNS
+444 KAKATYQQDLSNS
-457 QSALSNATND
+457 QTALN
-467 NKIASADTGYTNNQN
+467 
-482 TTIKQDAQNLEHT
+482 
-495 SQQIAKDE
+495 
-503 QALQGDL
+503 
-510 NKLKQLANSSFNEQ
+510 
-524 AFNQAQSKEQ
+524 
-534 QDEQTLQNE
+534 
-543 ENTFSSEQEGLE
+543 
-555 KALANAKEQQEQQQA
+555 
-570 QATYQQ
+570 
-576 DLNNSQSAL
+576 
-585 SNATNDN
+585 NATNDN

-599 DYTKNQNT
+599 DYTNNQNT
-607 AIKQDAQNLENTS
+607 TIAKDAQGLENTN
-620 QQITQ
+620 QQIQQ
-625 DQKDLEQDLDKLQQ
+625 DEKALQGDLNNLKQ
-639 LANSKTG
+639 LASPTTG
-646 FNEQAFNQAQ
+646 FNKQAFKNAQ
-656 STEQQ
+656 SKEQQ
-661 DEQTLQNEEETFSS
+661 DLKTLQSEENTFNT
-675 EQEGLE
+675 EQDSLN
-681 KALANAKHTSPTPT
+681 KAIANAKPTSPTPTPTPSPTPTPT
-695 KHTAQNNPPNKVSPP
+695 KHTAPNTPPSQVPPTPP
-710 TQNLPTTNVWN
+710 TQNPPAESVWN
-721 GVYNFQNQTYSKKGI
+721 GVYWLQNQTYSKQGI

-746 SGQSGNTLSTYGY
+746 SGQSGNTLSTY
-759 LDWFTLKNK
+759 
-768 FSVNANNGTLI
+768 
-779 IGNNTESA
+779 
-787 NTKGLIWI
+787 
-795 GDDKGLVYYNTGTF
+795 
-809 NAANIYLTSNLK
+809 
-821 TGNGFSGEGAT
+821 
-832 LNFNATNRI
+832 
-841 TINQASFDNSDA
+841 
-853 GAQHSYMNFKGSNIN
+853 
-868 VSGSSFTDDTNGG
+868 
-881 FSFSGNNNNSAISF
+881 
-895 NKTKFNQGTY
+895 
-905 NFTNSANLSFN
+905 
-916 NSNFNQST
+916 
-924 YNFNSLQSTFNNS
+924 
-937 TFNQGTYNFTDNT
+937 
-950 SFNND
+950 
-955 TFNQGTYNFNTSK
+955 
-968 VSFSGA
+968 
-974 NTLNSSS
+974 
-981 PFASLKGSVSFGS
+981 
-994 GAVFNLNQTLN
+994 
-1005 ANQTYD
+1005 
-1011 ILTTNGTIQYG
+1011 TT
-1022 VYQSYLWDLIN
+1022 
-1033 YKGDKAISHVEVGN
+1033 
-1047 NTYDVTF
+1047 
-1054 DINGQDETLQ
+1054 
-1064 ETFSNK
+1064 
-1070 SITTQFLGDDLQA
+1070 
-1083 KAKATYQQDLNNS
+1083 
-1096 QSALS
+1096 
-1101 NATNDNKIA
+1101 
-1110 SADTGY
+1110 
-1116 TNNQN
+1116 
-1121 TTIKQDAQNLE
+1121 
-1132 HTSQQIAKDEQA
+1132 
-1144 LQGDLNKLKQ
+1144 
-1154 LANSSFNE
+1154 
-1162 QAFNQA
+1162 
-1168 QSKEQQDEQTL
+1168 
-1179 QNEEETFSSEQEGL
+1179 
-1193 EKALANAKP
+1193 
-1202 ASPTPTPTPTPTP
+1202 
-1215 SPTPNP
+1215 
-1221 TPTKHTAPN
+1221 
-1230 KVPPTPPT
+1230 
-1238 QNLPTTNVWN
+1238 
-1248 GVYWLQNQTYSQK
+1248 
-1261 GVYYIDPNLSGQSGQ
+1261 
-1276 SANTLSTYTAN
+1276 N
-1287 LLGRSFGVNIQNGT
+1287 LLGRSFSVNIQNGT
-1301 LIIGNNTESVNDNGL
+1301 LIIGNNTESVNSNGL

-1322 GFGYII
+1322 GFGYIT
-1328 GTFNAA
+1328 GTFSAA

-1340 NFKTGEGVSGSDGG
+1340 NFKTGEGVSNSDGG

-1386 ASQHSYAT
+1386 ASQHSYAA
-1394 FDATNNISV
+1394 FDALNNISV

-1417 FNAKNISFSNASFS
+1417 FSAKNISFSNASFS

-1436 GGSSVISANAAN
+1436 GGSSTISANASN
-1448 SLSFNNSRL
+1448 SLSFINSRL
-1457 NGGAVYNLWA
+1457 NGGAVYNLQA

-1531 TAFKNSLTLDNNS
+1531 VTFKNSLTLDNNS

-1550 QSVLNASGASAFNN
+1550 QSVLNANGASAFNN

-1572 GSQATFNSLFFNG
+1572 GSQAAFSSLFFNG
-1585 ATLSLN
+1585 GTLSLN

-1615 LSVSNASSL
+1615 LSANNTSAL
-1624 NANINFQGASQATFG
+1624 NANINFQGASQADFG

-1645 AASFNFDSASSLSF
+1645 TASFNFDSASSLSF
-1659 NNLTANGALNFNGYA
+1659 NNLTANGALNFNGYT
-1674 PSLSKA
+1674 PSLTKA

-1704 DNITKSV
+1704 DNVTKSV

-1815 SDNQAGTYYLTSNIK
+1815 SDNQVGTYYLTSNIK
-1830 GLFTPKGSQTPQTP
+1830 GLFTPKGSQTPQAP

-1850 NQPLNSLNIY
+1850 NQPLSSLNIY
-1860 NKGFSSGN
+1860 NKGFSSEN

-1875 LSQNSATLKEMI
+1875 LSQNSVTLKEMI
-1887 ETNQLDN
+1887 ESNQLDN
-1894 ITSIN
+1894 ITNIN
-1899 EVLQLLDRIKITPAQ
+1899 EVLQLLYKIKITQVQ
-1914 KQALLE
+1914 KQVLLE

-1933 SNGNLVIGATQDH
+1933 NNGNLVIGATQDN

-2004 ITGTLGSGNAF
+2004 ITGTIGSGNAF
-2015 ESGGSADI
+2015 ESGGSADV

-2067 LSQMAMEKIKQAGGL
+2067 LSQVAMEKIKQAGGL
-2082 GNFVENALIP
+2082 GNFIENALSP
-2092 LSKELPSS
+2092 LSKELPAS

-2108 LIGQNNLDNLLNNS
+2108 LIGQNNLDDLLNNS
-2122 GVMNAIQNIISKK
+2122 GVMNEIQNIISKK

-2165 LLNFIGGYMDASE
+2165 LLNFIGGYIDASE
-2178 LSSILSVILKDI
+2178 LSSILSVVLKDI
-2190 TNPPTSLQKDIGVV
+2190 TNPPASLQKDIGVV
-2204 ANDLLDE
+2204 ANDLLNE

-2228 NIINNIISQGGLSGI
+2228 NIINNVISQGGLSGV

-2248 GSVLPPSL
+2248 GSVLPLSL

-2327 QGALIFASNGVSNIN
+2327 QGALIFASNDVSNIN

-2360 VSVQKGEICI
+2360 VSVQKGEICV
-2370 NLANCPTT
+2370 NLASCPTT

-2400 NFTFLGVIASNG
+2400 NFTFLGAIASNG
-2412 AIDLSQVKNNSVIGT
+2412 AIDLSQVTNNSIIGT

-2438 NNLTIANAFNNAS
+2438 NNLTITNAFNNAS
-2451 NSTANINGDFT
+2451 NSTANINGNFT
-2462 LNQQATLSTNASGLN
+2462 LNQQATLSTNANGLN

-2500 INAQGIA
+2500 INAQGAA
-2507 TIMTNYNNPLIQF
+2507 TIMANNNNPLIQF
-2520 NTSSKETGAYTLID
+2520 NASSKETGTYTLID

-2542 YNDQITGGSS
+2542 YNNQITGGSS
-2552 LDNYLKLYTLINI
+2552 LDNYLKLYALIDI

-2584 SIKDGGLIVGFKD
+2584 NIKDGGLVVGFKD

-2608 YNKVKIAVSNAPI
+2608 YNKVKIAVSNDPI

-2630 QYIAQIQGIQGVDSI
+2630 QYIAQIQGIQSVDSI
-2645 EQAGGTQAINW
+2645 DQAGGSQAINW

-2677 STKDLTTIAGDIA
+2677 SVKDLTTIAGDIA
-2690 NTLEVIANPNFKNDA
+2690 NTLEVIANPDFKNDA

-2728 TFASADFHERLEA
+2728 TFARSDFLERLEA

-2808 AAYGYSGFHANITQS
+2808 AAYGYSGFHGNITQS
-2823 GSSNVNMGVYS
+2823 GSSNVNIGVYS

-2867 INQSYRYNTWT
+2867 INQSYRYDTWT

-2900 QIGLAYYYIGM
+2900 QIGLAYYYIGL

>member
-1 MAFKKAG
+1 MAFKKVR
-8 LISKF
+8 LISKL

-27 IFKLNPILKREKP
+27 IFKLNQILKHEKP
-40 LKRHKKT
+40 LEHHKKT
-47 KSIKKP
+47 KSVKKP
-53 FNKNKSFLKASVLL
+53 FNQNKSFLKASVLL
-67 IGALGGLPH
+67 IGALGGLSH
-76 LRASECRYWSWWS
+76 LRASECRYWSWS
-89 GYHDKIESGSN
+89 SLSYQDNIESGPN

-111 STQGSGT
+111 SAQGSGT

-137 FNNGTLN
+137 FNNGTLDI
-144 VGGNIRFG
+144 GGNIRFG
-152 GTGVNGVNV
+152 GTGGDGGDV

-172 INFNS
+172 IDFNS
-177 SRITTGNSLSDGG
+177 SRITTGNSFSTGG

-198 TNRITI
+198 TNNITI
-204 NQASFDNSDA
+204 NQAGFDNSGA
-214 GAQHSYMNFK
+214 GTQHSYMNFK

-229 VSGSSFTDDTNG
+229 VSGSSFTDDTDG
-241 GFSFSGNNNNSAISF
+241 GFSFSGNNNHSTISF
-256 NKTKFNQGTYNFTNS
+256 NQTSFNQGTYNFSNS
-271 ANLSFNNSNFNQST
+271 ATLSSNHSNFNQGT
-285 YNFNSLQSTFNNS
+285 YHFNSAQSAFENS
-298 TFNQGTYNFTDNT
+298 SFNQGTYNFNNNA

-326 TSKVSFSGANTLNSS
+326 TSQVSFSGANTLNSS

-353 GSGAV
+353 GSDAV

-366 ANQTYDILTTNGTIQ
+366 NNQTYDILTTNGTIQ

-392 INYKGDKAISHVEVG
+392 INYKGDKAISHVGVG
-407 NNTYDVTFDIN
+407 HNTYDVTFDIN

-423 LQETFSNKSI
+423 LQETFNNQSI
-433 TTQFLGDDLQA
+433 TTQFLGDDLQE
-444 KAKATYQQDLNNS
+444 KAQKTYQEDISNSKSALNNAAS
-457 QSALSNATND
+457 D
-467 NKIASADTGYTNNQN
+467 N
-482 TTIKQDAQNLEHT
+482 E
-495 SQQIAKDE
+495 IAK
-503 QALQGDL
+503 
-510 NKLKQLANSSFNEQ
+510 N
-524 AFNQAQSKEQ
+524 
-534 QDEQTLQNE
+534 
-543 ENTFSSEQEGLE
+543 
-555 KALANAKEQQEQQQA
+555 
-570 QATYQQ
+570 
-576 DLNNSQSAL
+576 
-585 SNATNDN
+585 
-592 KIASADT
+592 DT

-607 AIKQDAQNLENTS
+607 TISTDAQNLENTS
-620 QQITQ
+620 QQIAK
-625 DQKDLEQDLDKLQQ
+625 DQQALEQDLKNLNQ
-639 LANSKTG
+639 LANSIG
-646 FNEQAFNQAQ
+646 FNEQAFKNMQ

-661 DEQTLQNEEETFSS
+661 ALQNLQNDENTFNAK
-675 EQEGLE
+675 QEGL
-681 KALANAKHTSPTPT
+681 KQAIAKPASPTPSPTPTPT
-695 KHTAQNNPPNKVSPP
+695 KHTAQNTPP
-710 TQNLPTTNVWN
+710 
-721 GVYNFQNQTYSKKGI
+721 
-736 YYIDPNLSGQ
+736 
-746 SGQSGNTLSTYGY
+746 
-759 LDWFTLKNK
+759 
-768 FSVNANNGTLI
+768 
-779 IGNNTESA
+779 
-787 NTKGLIWI
+787 
-795 GDDKGLVYYNTGTF
+795 
-809 NAANIYLTSNLK
+809 
-821 TGNGFSGEGAT
+821 
-832 LNFNATNRI
+832 
-841 TINQASFDNSDA
+841 
-853 GAQHSYMNFKGSNIN
+853 
-868 VSGSSFTDDTNGG
+868 
-881 FSFSGNNNNSAISF
+881 
-895 NKTKFNQGTY
+895 
-905 NFTNSANLSFN
+905 
-916 NSNFNQST
+916 
-924 YNFNSLQSTFNNS
+924 
-937 TFNQGTYNFTDNT
+937 
-950 SFNND
+950 
-955 TFNQGTYNFNTSK
+955 
-968 VSFSGA
+968 
-974 NTLNSSS
+974 
-981 PFASLKGSVSFGS
+981 
-994 GAVFNLNQTLN
+994 
-1005 ANQTYD
+1005 
-1011 ILTTNGTIQYG
+1011 
-1022 VYQSYLWDLIN
+1022 
-1033 YKGDKAISHVEVGN
+1033 
-1047 NTYDVTF
+1047 
-1054 DINGQDETLQ
+1054 
-1064 ETFSNK
+1064 
-1070 SITTQFLGDDLQA
+1070 
-1083 KAKATYQQDLNNS
+1083 S
-1096 QSALS
+1096 Q
-1101 NATNDNKIA
+1101 
-1110 SADTGY
+1110 
-1116 TNNQN
+1116 
-1121 TTIKQDAQNLE
+1121 
-1132 HTSQQIAKDEQA
+1132 
-1144 LQGDLNKLKQ
+1144 
-1154 LANSSFNE
+1154 
-1162 QAFNQA
+1162 
-1168 QSKEQQDEQTL
+1168 
-1179 QNEEETFSSEQEGL
+1179 
-1193 EKALANAKP
+1193 
-1202 ASPTPTPTPTPTP
+1202 
-1215 SPTPNP
+1215 
-1221 TPTKHTAPN
+1221 
-1230 KVPPTPPT
+1230 VPPTPPT

-1248 GVYWLQNQTYSQK
+1248 GVYNLQNQTYSNK

-1276 SANTLSTYTAN
+1276 SGNTLSTYTAN

-1301 LIIGNNTESVNDNGL
+1301 LIIGNNAESVNDNGL

-1322 GFGYII
+1322 GFGYIT

-1340 NFKTGEGVSGSDGG
+1340 NFKTGEGVSNSDGG

-1386 ASQHSYAT
+1386 ASQHSYAA
-1394 FDATNNISV
+1394 FDAMNNISV
-1403 TNSSFSDMTWGKFS
+1403 TDSSFSDMTWGKFS
-1417 FNAKNISFSNASFS
+1417 FSAGNISFSNTSFS

-1448 SLSFNNSRL
+1448 SLSFSNSRL
-1457 NGGAVYNLWA
+1457 NGGAIYNLQA

-1492 TTQLLGNTSFTLSSQ
+1492 TTQLLGNTNFTLSSQ

-1531 TAFKNSLTLDNNS
+1531 AAFKNSLTLDNNS

-1550 QSVLNASGASAFNN
+1550 QSVLNANNTSAFNN

-1585 ATLSLN
+1585 GTLSLN

-1615 LSVSNASSL
+1615 LSANNTSSL
-1624 NANINFQGASQATFG
+1624 NANINFQGASQADFG

-1645 AASFNFDSASSLSF
+1645 TASFNFDSASSLSF

-1674 PSLSKA
+1674 PSLTKA

-1739 KIQNATYSDNN
+1739 KIQNATYSGNN

-1808 TGYSYDY
+1808 TGYGYDY

-1850 NQPLNSLNIY
+1850 NQPLDSLNIY

-1887 ETNQLDN
+1887 ESNQLDN
-1894 ITSIN
+1894 ITNIN
-1899 EVLQLLDRIKITPAQ
+1899 EVLQLLDKIKITLVQ

-1933 SNGNLVIGATQDH
+1933 NNGNLIIGATQDN

-1999 AKSIY
+1999 AKSVY
-2004 ITGTLGSGNAF
+2004 ITGTVGSGNAF
-2015 ESGGSADI
+2015 ESGGSADV

-2067 LSQMAMEKIKQAGGL
+2067 LSQVAMEKIKQAGGL
-2082 GNFVENALIP
+2082 GNFIENALSP
-2092 LSKELPSS
+2092 LSKELPAS

-2165 LLNFIGGYMDASE
+2165 LLNFIGGYIDASE
-2178 LSSILSVILKDI
+2178 LSSILSVVLKDI

-2204 ANDLLDE
+2204 ANDLLNE

-2228 NIINNIISQGGLSGI
+2228 NIINNIISQGGLSGV

-2302 GGSLNFVA
+2302 GGSLNFAA

-2327 QGALIFASNGVSNIN
+2327 QGALIFASNDVSNIN

-2360 VSVQKGEICI
+2360 VSVQKGEICV

-2378 KNSSSTNSSVTPT
+2378 KNSSSANSSVTPT

-2412 AIDLSQVKNNSVIGT
+2412 AIDLSQVTNNSVIGT

-2438 NNLTIANAFNNAS
+2438 NNLTITNAFNNAS
-2451 NSTANINGDFT
+2451 NSTANINGNFT

-2477 VMGNFNSYGDLVFN
+2477 VMGNFNSYGGLVFN
-2491 LSHSVSHAI
+2491 LSHSVSHAV
-2500 INAQGIA
+2500 INAQGAA
-2507 TIMTNYNNPLIQF
+2507 TIMANNNNPLIQF
-2520 NTSSKETGAYTLID
+2520 NTSSKETGTYTLID
-2534 SAKAIYYG
+2534 STKAIYYG

-2552 LDNYLKLYTLINI
+2552 LENYLKLYTLIDI

-2572 TDNGLTYNGQAV
+2572 AGNGLTYNGQAV
-2584 SIKDGGLIVGFKD
+2584 NIRDGGLVVGFKD

-2608 YNKVKIAVSNAPI
+2608 YNKVKIAVSNDPI

-2630 QYIAQIQGIQGVDSI
+2630 QYIAQIQGVQSVDSI
-2645 EQAGGTQAINW
+2645 DQAGGSQAINW

-2677 STKDLTTIAGDIA
+2677 SAKDLTTIAGDIA
-2690 NTLEVIANPNFKNDA
+2690 NTLEVIANPDFKNDA

-2728 TFASADFHERLEA
+2728 TFARSDFLERLEA

-2867 INQSYRYNTWT
+2867 INQSYKYDTWT

-2900 QIGLAYYYIGM
+2900 QIGLAYYYIGL

-2925 FRANADPNKKSVL
+2925 FRANADPNNKSVL

>member
-1 MAFKKAG
+1 MAFKKVR

-27 IFKLNPILKREKP
+27 IFKLNQILKREKP
-40 LKRHKKT
+40 LKCHKKT

-53 FNKNKSFLKASVLL
+53 FNQSKSFLKASVLL
-67 IGALGGLPH
+67 IGALGGLSH
-76 LRASECRYWSWWS
+76 IRANECRYWSWSSWS
-89 GYHDKIESGSN
+89 YQDNIESGSN

-144 VGGNIRFG
+144 IEGNIRFG
-152 GTGVNGVNV
+152 GTGINGGDV

-172 INFNS
+172 IDFNS
-177 SRITTGNSLSDGG
+177 SHLTTGNSYADGG

-198 TNRITI
+198 ANNITI

-214 GAQHSYMNFK
+214 GTQKSYMNFK
-224 GSNIN
+224 GSNIK
-229 VSGSSFTDDTNG
+229 VSGSSFTDDTDG
-241 GFSFSGNNNNSAISF
+241 GFSFSGNSNNSTISF
-256 NKTKFNQGTYNFTNS
+256 NQTNFNQGTYNFSNS
-271 ANLSFNNSNFNQST
+271 ASSSFDNSSFNQGT
-285 YNFNSLQSTFNNS
+285 YHFNSTQSTFENS
-298 TFNQGTYNFTDNT
+298 NFNQGTYNFNDNT

-317 FNQGTYNFN
+317 FNQGAYSFN
-326 TSKVSFSGANTLNSS
+326 TSKVSFSGINTLNSS

-353 GSGAV
+353 NSGAI

-366 ANQTYDILTTNGTIQ
+366 SNQTYDILTTNGAIQ

-392 INYKGDKAISHVEVG
+392 INYKGDKAISHVGVG

-423 LQETFSNKSI
+423 LQETFNNQSI
-433 TTQFLGDDLQA
+433 ITQFLGDDLQQQA
-444 KAKATYQQDLNNS
+444 QKTYQEDLTHSQNALNNVTS
-457 QSALSNATND
+457 DNTIANNDTSYTQS
-467 NKIASADTGYTNNQN
+467 KN
-482 TTIKQDAQNLEHT
+482 TTVAKDAQGLENT
-495 SQQIAKDE
+495 NQQIAQDE
-503 QALQGDL
+503 QALEKDL
-510 NKLKQLANSSFNEQ
+510 AQIKQLANSTGFNEQ
-524 AFNQAQSKEQ
+524 AFNQAQDKEQ

-543 ENTFSSEQEGLE
+543 EKTFSNEQEGL
-555 KALANAKEQQEQQQA
+555 KQA
-570 QATYQQ
+570 
-576 DLNNSQSAL
+576 
-585 SNATNDN
+585 
-592 KIASADT
+592 I
-599 DYTKNQNT
+599 
-607 AIKQDAQNLENTS
+607 
-620 QQITQ
+620 
-625 DQKDLEQDLDKLQQ
+625 
-639 LANSKTG
+639 
-646 FNEQAFNQAQ
+646 
-656 STEQQ
+656 
-661 DEQTLQNEEETFSS
+661 
-675 EQEGLE
+675 
-681 KALANAKHTSPTPT
+681 
-695 KHTAQNNPPNKVSPP
+695 
-710 TQNLPTTNVWN
+710 
-721 GVYNFQNQTYSKKGI
+721 
-736 YYIDPNLSGQ
+736 
-746 SGQSGNTLSTYGY
+746 
-759 LDWFTLKNK
+759 
-768 FSVNANNGTLI
+768 
-779 IGNNTESA
+779 
-787 NTKGLIWI
+787 
-795 GDDKGLVYYNTGTF
+795 
-809 NAANIYLTSNLK
+809 
-821 TGNGFSGEGAT
+821 
-832 LNFNATNRI
+832 
-841 TINQASFDNSDA
+841 
-853 GAQHSYMNFKGSNIN
+853 
-868 VSGSSFTDDTNGG
+868 
-881 FSFSGNNNNSAISF
+881 
-895 NKTKFNQGTY
+895 
-905 NFTNSANLSFN
+905 
-916 NSNFNQST
+916 
-924 YNFNSLQSTFNNS
+924 
-937 TFNQGTYNFTDNT
+937 
-950 SFNND
+950 
-955 TFNQGTYNFNTSK
+955 
-968 VSFSGA
+968 
-974 NTLNSSS
+974 
-981 PFASLKGSVSFGS
+981 
-994 GAVFNLNQTLN
+994 
-1005 ANQTYD
+1005 
-1011 ILTTNGTIQYG
+1011 
-1022 VYQSYLWDLIN
+1022 
-1033 YKGDKAISHVEVGN
+1033 
-1047 NTYDVTF
+1047 
-1054 DINGQDETLQ
+1054 
-1064 ETFSNK
+1064 
-1070 SITTQFLGDDLQA
+1070 
-1083 KAKATYQQDLNNS
+1083 
-1096 QSALS
+1096 
-1101 NATNDNKIA
+1101 
-1110 SADTGY
+1110 
-1116 TNNQN
+1116 
-1121 TTIKQDAQNLE
+1121 
-1132 HTSQQIAKDEQA
+1132 
-1144 LQGDLNKLKQ
+1144 
-1154 LANSSFNE
+1154 
-1162 QAFNQA
+1162 
-1168 QSKEQQDEQTL
+1168 
-1179 QNEEETFSSEQEGL
+1179 
-1193 EKALANAKP
+1193 ANAKP
-1202 ASPTPTPTPTPTP
+1202 ASPTP
-1215 SPTPNP
+1215 SPTP
-1221 TPTKHTAPN
+1221 TPTKHTAPNTPPN

-1238 QNLPTTNVWN
+1238 QNLPTTNVWD
-1248 GVYWLQNQTYSQK
+1248 GVYNLQNQTYSNK

-1276 SANTLSTYTAN
+1276 NGNTLSTYTAN
-1287 LLGRSFGVNIQNGT
+1287 LFGRSFGVNIQNGT

-1322 GFGYII
+1322 GFGYIT

-1340 NFKTGEGVSGSDGG
+1340 NFKTGEGVSNSDGG

-1380 KMIQTG
+1380 KMIQTR

-1394 FDATNNISV
+1394 FDAVNNISV
-1403 TNSSFSDMTWGKFS
+1403 TDSSFSDMTWGKFS
-1417 FNAKNISFSNASFS
+1417 FSAKNISFSNASFS

-1448 SLSFNNSRL
+1448 SLSFVNSRL
-1457 NGGAVYNLWA
+1457 NGGAIYNLQA

-1492 TTQLLGNTSFTLSSQ
+1492 TTQLLGNTNFTLSSQ

-1531 TAFKNSLTLDNNS
+1531 ADFKNSLTLDNNS

-1550 QSVLNASGASAFNN
+1550 QSVLNANNTSAFNN

-1572 GSQATFNSLFFNG
+1572 GSQAAFNSLFFNG
-1585 ATLSLN
+1585 GTLSLN
-1591 ANSKLNASSA
+1591 ANSKLNASNA

-1615 LSVSNASSL
+1615 LSASNASSL
-1624 NANINFQGASQATFG
+1624 NANINFQGASQADFG

-1645 AASFNFDSASSLSF
+1645 TASFNFDGASSLSF

-1674 PSLSKA
+1674 PSLTKA

-1860 NKGFSSGN
+1860 NKGFSSEN

-1875 LSQNSATLKEMI
+1875 LSQNSAALKEMI
-1887 ETNQLDN
+1887 ESNQLDN
-1894 ITSIN
+1894 ITNIN
-1899 EVLQLLDRIKITPAQ
+1899 EVLQLLDKIKITQTQ
-1914 KQALLE
+1914 KQVLLE

-1933 SNGNLVIGATQDH
+1933 SNGNLIIGATQDN

-2004 ITGTLGSGNAF
+2004 ITGTIGSGNAF
-2015 ESGGSADI
+2015 ESGGSADV
-2023 TFQSANNLVL
+2023 TFQSTNNLVL

-2044 NIFNLLGQEGIDK
+2044 NIFNLLGQKGINE

-2067 LSQMAMEKIKQAGGL
+2067 LSQVAMEKIKQAGGL
-2082 GNFVENALIP
+2082 GNFIENALSP
-2092 LSKELPSS
+2092 LSKELPAS
-2100 LQNETLGQ
+2100 LQSETLGQ
-2108 LIGQNNLDNLLNNS
+2108 LIGQNNLDDLLNNS
-2122 GVMNAIQNIISKK
+2122 GVMNEIQNIISKK

-2165 LLNFIGGYMDASE
+2165 LLNFIGGYIDASE
-2178 LSSILSVILKDI
+2178 LSSILSVVLKDI
-2190 TNPPTSLQKDIGVV
+2190 TNPPTNLKKDIGVV
-2204 ANDLLDE
+2204 ANDLLNE

-2220 LESQGLVS
+2220 LESQGLVN
-2228 NIINNIISQGGLSGI
+2228 NIINNIISQGGLSGV

-2302 GGSLNFVA
+2302 GSSLNFVA

-2327 QGALIFASNGVSNIN
+2327 QGALIFASNDVSNIN

-2360 VSVQKGEICI
+2360 VSVQKGEICV
-2370 NLANCPTT
+2370 NLANCPAT
-2378 KNSSSTNSSVTPT
+2378 KNSSPTNSSVTPT

-2438 NNLTIANAFNNAS
+2438 NNLTIANAFNNVS
-2451 NSTANINGDFT
+2451 NSTANINGNFT

-2500 INAQGIA
+2500 INAQGAA
-2507 TIMTNYNNPLIQF
+2507 TIMANNNNPLIQF
-2520 NTSSKETGAYTLID
+2520 NTSSKEVGTYTLID

-2552 LDNYLKLYTLINI
+2552 LDNYLKLYALIDI

-2584 SIKDGGLIVGFKD
+2584 NIKDGGLVVGFKD

-2608 YNKVKIAVSNAPI
+2608 YNKVKIAVSNDPI

-2630 QYIAQIQGIQGVDSI
+2630 QYIAQIQGTQGVDSI
-2645 EQAGGTQAINW
+2645 DQAGGNQAINW

-2677 STKDLTTIAGDIA
+2677 SVKDLTTIAGDIA
-2690 NTLEVIANPNFKNDA
+2690 NTLEVIANPDFKNDA

-2728 TFASADFHERLEA
+2728 TFAHSDFLERLEA

-2808 AAYGYSGFHANITQS
+2808 AAYGYSGFHGNITQS

-2867 INQSYRYNTWT
+2867 INQSYRYDTWT

-2900 QIGLAYYYIGM
+2900 QVGLAYYYIGL

-3034 MRYAF
+3034 IRYAF

>member
-1 MAFKKAG
+1 MAFKKVR

-27 IFKLNPILKREKP
+27 IFKLNQILKREKP
-40 LKRHKKT
+40 LKRHEKT

-53 FNKNKSFLKASVLL
+53 FNQNKSFLKASVLL
-67 IGALGGLPH
+67 IGALGGLSH
-76 LRASECRYWSWWS
+76 LRANECRYWSWSSWS
-89 GYHDKIESGSN
+89 YQDNIESGPN

-111 STQGSGT
+111 STQGSGI

-137 FNNGTLN
+137 FNNGTLDI
-144 VGGNIRFG
+144 GGNIRFG
-152 GTGVNGVNV
+152 GTGINGGDV

-177 SRITTGNSLSDGG
+177 SRITTGNSYADGG

-198 TNRITI
+198 TNNITI
-204 NQASFDNSDA
+204 NQASFDNSGA
-214 GAQHSYMNFK
+214 GTQHSYMNFE

-229 VSGSSFTDDTNG
+229 VSGSSFKDNTNG

-256 NKTKFNQGTYNFTNS
+256 NQMNFNQGTYNFSNS
-271 ANLSFNNSNFNQST
+271 ATLSSNHSN
-285 YNFNSLQSTFNNS
+285 
-298 TFNQGTYNFTDNT
+298 FNQGTYHFNSTQSAFENSSFNQGTYDFNNNA

-317 FNQGTYNFN
+317 FNQGTYSFN
-326 TSKVSFSGANTLNSS
+326 TSQVSFSGINTLNSS

-353 GSGAV
+353 GSDAV

-366 ANQTYDILTTNGTIQ
+366 NNQTYDILTTNGTIQ

-392 INYKGDKAISHVEVG
+392 INYKGDKAISHVGVG

-423 LQETFSNKSI
+423 LQETFNKQSI
-433 TTQFLGDDLQA
+433 ITQFLGDDLQQA
-444 KAKATYQQDLNNS
+444 QKTYQEDITNSKSALNNAAS
-457 QSALSNATND
+457 DNEIAKND
-467 NKIASADTGYTNNQN
+467 TDYTNNQN
-482 TTIKQDAQNLEHT
+482 VTI
-495 SQQIAKDE
+495 
-503 QALQGDL
+503 
-510 NKLKQLANSSFNEQ
+510 
-524 AFNQAQSKEQ
+524 
-534 QDEQTLQNE
+534 
-543 ENTFSSEQEGLE
+543 
-555 KALANAKEQQEQQQA
+555 
-570 QATYQQ
+570 AT
-576 DLNNSQSAL
+576 
-585 SNATNDN
+585 
-592 KIASADT
+592 
-599 DYTKNQNT
+599 
-607 AIKQDAQNLENTS
+607 DAQNLENTS
-620 QQITQ
+620 QQIAK
-625 DQKDLEQDLDKLQQ
+625 DQQDLEQDLKNLNQ
-639 LANSKTG
+639 LANSTTG

-661 DEQTLQNEEETFSS
+661 DEQTLQGEEKTFSS
-675 EQEGLE
+675 EQEGL
-681 KALANAKHTSPTPT
+681 KQAIAKRTSPTP
-695 KHTAQNNPPNKVSPP
+695 A
-710 TQNLPTTNVWN
+710 
-721 GVYNFQNQTYSKKGI
+721 
-736 YYIDPNLSGQ
+736 
-746 SGQSGNTLSTYGY
+746 
-759 LDWFTLKNK
+759 
-768 FSVNANNGTLI
+768 
-779 IGNNTESA
+779 
-787 NTKGLIWI
+787 
-795 GDDKGLVYYNTGTF
+795 
-809 NAANIYLTSNLK
+809 
-821 TGNGFSGEGAT
+821 
-832 LNFNATNRI
+832 
-841 TINQASFDNSDA
+841 
-853 GAQHSYMNFKGSNIN
+853 
-868 VSGSSFTDDTNGG
+868 
-881 FSFSGNNNNSAISF
+881 
-895 NKTKFNQGTY
+895 
-905 NFTNSANLSFN
+905 
-916 NSNFNQST
+916 
-924 YNFNSLQSTFNNS
+924 
-937 TFNQGTYNFTDNT
+937 
-950 SFNND
+950 
-955 TFNQGTYNFNTSK
+955 
-968 VSFSGA
+968 
-974 NTLNSSS
+974 
-981 PFASLKGSVSFGS
+981 
-994 GAVFNLNQTLN
+994 
-1005 ANQTYD
+1005 
-1011 ILTTNGTIQYG
+1011 
-1022 VYQSYLWDLIN
+1022 
-1033 YKGDKAISHVEVGN
+1033 
-1047 NTYDVTF
+1047 
-1054 DINGQDETLQ
+1054 
-1064 ETFSNK
+1064 
-1070 SITTQFLGDDLQA
+1070 
-1083 KAKATYQQDLNNS
+1083 
-1096 QSALS
+1096 
-1101 NATNDNKIA
+1101 
-1110 SADTGY
+1110 
-1116 TNNQN
+1116 
-1121 TTIKQDAQNLE
+1121 
-1132 HTSQQIAKDEQA
+1132 
-1144 LQGDLNKLKQ
+1144 
-1154 LANSSFNE
+1154 
-1162 QAFNQA
+1162 
-1168 QSKEQQDEQTL
+1168 
-1179 QNEEETFSSEQEGL
+1179 
-1193 EKALANAKP
+1193 
-1202 ASPTPTPTPTPTP
+1202 
-1215 SPTPNP
+1215 
-1221 TPTKHTAPN
+1221 PTKHTAPN
-1230 KVPPTPPT
+1230 TPPNKVSPTPTPPT
-1238 QNLPTTNVWN
+1238 QNLPATNVWD
-1248 GVYWLQNQTYSQK
+1248 GVYNLENKTYSQK
-1261 GVYYIDPNLSGQSGQ
+1261 GIYYIDPNLSGQSGQ
-1276 SANTLSTYTAN
+1276 SANTLNTYTAN

-1322 GFGYII
+1322 GFGYIT

-1386 ASQHSYAT
+1386 ASQHSYAA
-1394 FDATNNISV
+1394 FDAMNNISV
-1403 TNSSFSDMTWGKFS
+1403 TDSSFSDMTWGKFS
-1417 FNAKNISFSNASFS
+1417 FSAKNISFSNASFS

-1448 SLSFNNSRL
+1448 SLSFSNSRL
-1457 NGGAVYNLWA
+1457 NGGAVYNLQA

-1531 TAFKNSLTLDNNS
+1531 ATFKNSLTLDNNS

-1550 QSVLNASGASAFNN
+1550 QSVLNANGASAFNN

-1585 ATLSLN
+1585 GTLSLN
-1591 ANSKLNASSA
+1591 ANSKLNASNA

-1615 LSVSNASSL
+1615 LSANNTSSL
-1624 NANINFQGASQATFG
+1624 NANINFQGASQADFG

-1645 AASFNFDSASSLSF
+1645 TASFNFDSASSLSF

-1674 PSLSKA
+1674 PSLTKA

-1739 KIQNATYSDNN
+1739 KIQNATYSGNN

-1767 QESIKNGDLTIEV
+1767 QESVKNGDLTIEI

-1808 TGYSYDY
+1808 TGYGYDY

-1850 NQPLNSLNIY
+1850 NRPLDSLNIY

-1887 ETNQLDN
+1887 ESNQLDN
-1894 ITSIN
+1894 ITNIN
-1899 EVLQLLDRIKITPAQ
+1899 EVLQLLDKIKITPTQ

-1933 SNGNLVIGATQDH
+1933 NNGNLIIGATQDN

-1999 AKSIY
+1999 AKSVY

-2015 ESGGSADI
+2015 ESGGSADV

-2067 LSQMAMEKIKQAGGL
+2067 ISQVAMEKIKQAGGL
-2082 GNFVENALIP
+2082 GNFIENALSP
-2092 LSKELPSS
+2092 LSKELPAS

-2108 LIGQNNLDNLLNNS
+2108 LIGQNNLDDLLNNS
-2122 GVMNAIQNIISKK
+2122 GVMNEIQNIISKK

-2165 LLNFIGGYMDASE
+2165 LLNFIGGYIDASE
-2178 LSSILSVILKDI
+2178 LSSILSVVLKDI

-2204 ANDLLDE
+2204 ANDLLNE

-2228 NIINNIISQGGLSGI
+2228 NIINNIISQGGLSGV

-2302 GGSLNFVA
+2302 GGSLNFAA

-2327 QGALIFASNGVSNIN
+2327 QGALIFASNDVSNIN

-2360 VSVQKGEICI
+2360 VSVQKGEICV
-2370 NLANCPTT
+2370 NLANCPAT
-2378 KNSSSTNSSVTPT
+2378 KNSSSANPSVTPT

-2427 LNLNENATLQA
+2427 LNLNENAALQA
-2438 NNLTIANAFNNAS
+2438 NNLTITNAFNNAS
-2451 NSTANINGDFT
+2451 NSTANINGNFT

-2477 VMGNFNSYGDLVFN
+2477 VMGNFNSYGGLVFN
-2491 LSHSVSHAI
+2491 LSHSASHAI
-2500 INAQGIA
+2500 INAQGNA
-2507 TIMTNYNNPLIQF
+2507 TIMANNNNPLIQF
-2520 NTSSKETGAYTLID
+2520 NTSSKETTTYTLID

-2552 LDNYLKLYTLINI
+2552 LDNYLKLYTLIDI

-2584 SIKDGGLIVGFKD
+2584 NIKDGGLVVGFKD

-2608 YNKVKIAVSNAPI
+2608 YNKVKIAVSNDPI

-2630 QYIAQIQGIQGVDSI
+2630 QYIAQIQGVQSVDSI
-2645 EQAGGTQAINW
+2645 DQAGGNQAINW

-2677 STKDLTTIAGDIA
+2677 SAKDLTTIAGDIA
-2690 NTLEVIANPNFKNDA
+2690 NTLEVIANPDFKNDA

-2728 TFASADFHERLEA
+2728 TFARSDFLERLEA

-2867 INQSYRYNTWT
+2867 INQSYKYDTWT

-2900 QIGLAYYYIGM
+2900 QIGLAYYYIGL

-2925 FRANADPNKKSVL
+2925 FRANADPNNKSVL

>member
-1 MAFKKAG
+1 MAFKKAR

-27 IFKLNPILKREKP
+27 IFKLNQILKREKP
-40 LKRHKKT
+40 LKCHKKT
-47 KSIKKP
+47 KSIKKLS
-53 FNKNKSFLKASVLL
+53 NRNKSFLKVSVLL
-67 IGALGGLPH
+67 IGALGGLSH
-76 LRASECRYWSWWS
+76 LRANECTYWSWFHT
-89 GYHDKIESGSN
+89 YDNIESGPN

-111 STQGSGT
+111 SAQGSGT

-137 FNNGTLN
+137 FNGGTLN

-152 GTGVNGVNV
+152 GTGINGGDV
-161 GYITGTYDAQT
+161 GYITGTYDAANIYLT
-172 INFNS
+172 S
-177 SRITTGNSLSDGG
+177 HLTTGNSYADGG

-198 TNRITI
+198 TNNLTI
-204 NQASFDNSDA
+204 NQASLDNSDA
-214 GAQHSYMNFK
+214 GTQKSYMNFK
-224 GSNIN
+224 GSNIK
-229 VSGSSFTDDTNG
+229 VSGSSFKDDTDG
-241 GFSFSGNNNNSAISF
+241 GFNFSGNNNNSAISF
-256 NKTKFNQGTYNFTNS
+256 NQTSFNQGTYNFSNS
-271 ANLSFNNSNFNQST
+271 ATLSFNNSNFNQGT
-285 YNFNSLQSTFNNS
+285 YHFNDNASFNNN
-298 TFNQGTYNFTDNT
+298 TFNQGTYDFSNNT
-311 SFNNDT
+311 SFNNDTFNQGTYHFNDNASFNNNT

-326 TSKVSFSGANTLNSS
+326 TSKVSFSGTNTLNSS

-353 GSGAV
+353 NSNAI
-358 FNLNQTLN
+358 FNLNQTFN
-366 ANQTYDILTTNGTIQ
+366 NNNQTYDILTTNGAIQ

-392 INYKGDKAISHVEVG
+392 INYKGDKAISHVGVG

-423 LQETFSNKSI
+423 LQETFNKQSI
-433 TTQFLGDDLQA
+433 ITQFLGDNLQQQA
-444 KAKATYQQDLNNS
+444 QKTYQEDLTNS
-457 QSALSNATND
+457 QNALSGATSD
-467 NKIASADTGYTNNQN
+467 NTIASNDTSYTQSKNV
-482 TTIKQDAQNLEHT
+482 TVAKDAQSLENT
-495 SQQIAKDE
+495 NQQITKDK
-503 QALQGDL
+503 QALEKDL
-510 NKLKQLANSSFNEQ
+510 AQINQLANSTTGFNEQ
-524 AFNQAQSKEQ
+524 AFTQAQKQEQ
-534 QDEQTLQNE
+534 QDEQTLQNN
-543 ENTFSSEQEGLE
+543 ENAFNTEQEGL
-555 KALANAKEQQEQQQA
+555 KQAIANAKPA
-570 QATYQQ
+570 
-576 DLNNSQSAL
+576 
-585 SNATNDN
+585 
-592 KIASADT
+592 
-599 DYTKNQNT
+599 
-607 AIKQDAQNLENTS
+607 
-620 QQITQ
+620 
-625 DQKDLEQDLDKLQQ
+625 
-639 LANSKTG
+639 
-646 FNEQAFNQAQ
+646 
-656 STEQQ
+656 
-661 DEQTLQNEEETFSS
+661 
-675 EQEGLE
+675 
-681 KALANAKHTSPTPT
+681 SPTPSPTPTPTPSPT
-695 KHTAQNNPPNKVSPP
+695 KHTAPNTPPSQVPPTP
-710 TQNLPTTNVWN
+710 TQNPPAESVWS
-721 GVYNFQNQTYSKKGI
+721 GVYWLQNKTYSNKGI

-746 SGQSGNTLSTYGY
+746 SGQSGNTLSTY
-759 LDWFTLKNK
+759 
-768 FSVNANNGTLI
+768 
-779 IGNNTESA
+779 
-787 NTKGLIWI
+787 
-795 GDDKGLVYYNTGTF
+795 
-809 NAANIYLTSNLK
+809 
-821 TGNGFSGEGAT
+821 
-832 LNFNATNRI
+832 
-841 TINQASFDNSDA
+841 
-853 GAQHSYMNFKGSNIN
+853 
-868 VSGSSFTDDTNGG
+868 
-881 FSFSGNNNNSAISF
+881 
-895 NKTKFNQGTY
+895 
-905 NFTNSANLSFN
+905 
-916 NSNFNQST
+916 
-924 YNFNSLQSTFNNS
+924 
-937 TFNQGTYNFTDNT
+937 
-950 SFNND
+950 
-955 TFNQGTYNFNTSK
+955 
-968 VSFSGA
+968 
-974 NTLNSSS
+974 
-981 PFASLKGSVSFGS
+981 
-994 GAVFNLNQTLN
+994 
-1005 ANQTYD
+1005 
-1011 ILTTNGTIQYG
+1011 
-1022 VYQSYLWDLIN
+1022 
-1033 YKGDKAISHVEVGN
+1033 
-1047 NTYDVTF
+1047 
-1054 DINGQDETLQ
+1054 
-1064 ETFSNK
+1064 
-1070 SITTQFLGDDLQA
+1070 
-1083 KAKATYQQDLNNS
+1083 
-1096 QSALS
+1096 
-1101 NATNDNKIA
+1101 
-1110 SADTGY
+1110 
-1116 TNNQN
+1116 
-1121 TTIKQDAQNLE
+1121 
-1132 HTSQQIAKDEQA
+1132 
-1144 LQGDLNKLKQ
+1144 
-1154 LANSSFNE
+1154 
-1162 QAFNQA
+1162 
-1168 QSKEQQDEQTL
+1168 
-1179 QNEEETFSSEQEGL
+1179 
-1193 EKALANAKP
+1193 
-1202 ASPTPTPTPTPTP
+1202 
-1215 SPTPNP
+1215 
-1221 TPTKHTAPN
+1221 
-1230 KVPPTPPT
+1230 
-1238 QNLPTTNVWN
+1238 
-1248 GVYWLQNQTYSQK
+1248 
-1261 GVYYIDPNLSGQSGQ
+1261 
-1276 SANTLSTYTAN
+1276 TAN
-1287 LLGRSFGVNIQNGT
+1287 LLGRSFSVNIQNGT
-1301 LIIGNNTESVNDNGL
+1301 LIIGNDTESVNDNGL

-1322 GFGYII
+1322 GFGYIT
-1328 GTFNAA
+1328 GTFNAT

-1340 NFKTGEGVSGSDGG
+1340 NFKTGEGVSNSDGG

-1371 NYNDAETVT
+1371 NYNNAETVT

-1386 ASQHSYAT
+1386 ASQHSYVA

-1417 FNAKNISFSNASFS
+1417 FSAKNISFSNASFS

-1436 GGSSVISANAAN
+1436 GGSSTISTNASN
-1448 SLSFNNSRL
+1448 SLSFINSRL
-1457 NGGAVYNLWA
+1457 NGGAVYNLQA

-1492 TTQLLGNTSFTLSSQ
+1492 TTQLLGNTSFTLISQ

-1531 TAFKNSLTLDNNS
+1531 AAFKNSLTLDNNS
-1544 NLSLDN
+1544 NLSLDD
-1550 QSVLNASGASAFNN
+1550 QSVLNANNTSAFNN

-1585 ATLSLN
+1585 GTLSLN
-1591 ANSKLNASSA
+1591 ASSKLNASSA

-1615 LSVSNASSL
+1615 LNANNTSSL
-1624 NANINFQGASQATFG
+1624 NANINFQGTSQADFG

-1645 AASFNFDSASSLSF
+1645 TASFNFDSASSLSF

-1674 PSLSKA
+1674 PSLTKA
-1680 LMSVSG
+1680 LMNVSG
-1686 QFVLGN
+1686 QFVLGS

-1794 APELYNYQASKQNP
+1794 APELYNYQASNQNP

-1860 NKGFSSGN
+1860 NKGFSSEN

-1887 ETNQLDN
+1887 ESNQLDN
-1894 ITSIN
+1894 ITNIN
-1899 EVLQLLDRIKITPAQ
+1899 EVLQLLDKIKITQAQ

-1933 SNGNLVIGATQDH
+1933 NNGNLVIGATQDN
-1946 VTNSTSSIWFGGNGY
+1946 VTNPTSSIWFGGNGY

-1999 AKSIY
+1999 AKGIY
-2004 ITGTLGSGNAF
+2004 ITGTIGSGNAF
-2015 ESGGSADI
+2015 ESGGSADV

-2044 NIFNLLGQEGIDK
+2044 NIFNLLGQKGINE

-2082 GNFVENALIP
+2082 GNFIENALNP
-2092 LSKELPSS
+2092 LSKELPAS
-2100 LQNETLGQ
+2100 LQDETLGQ

-2122 GVMNAIQNIISKK
+2122 GVMNEIQNIISQK

-2165 LLNFIGGYMDASE
+2165 LLNFIGGYIDASE
-2178 LSSILSVILKDI
+2178 ISSILSVILKDI

-2204 ANDLLDE
+2204 ANDLLNE

-2228 NIINNIISQGGLSGI
+2228 NIINNIISQGGLSDV

-2284 FLSNGYVFVNNSS
+2284 FLSDGYVFVNNSS

-2370 NLANCPTT
+2370 NLASCPTT
-2378 KNSSSTNSSVTPT
+2378 KNSSSTNSSITPT
-2391 NESLSVRAN
+2391 NETLSVRAN
-2400 NFTFLGVIASNG
+2400 NFTFLGAIASNG
-2412 AIDLSQVKNNSVIGT
+2412 AIDLSRVTNNSVIGM

-2438 NNLTIANAFNNAS
+2438 NNLTITNAFDNAS
-2451 NSTANINGDFT
+2451 NSTANINGNFT
-2462 LNQQATLSTNASGLN
+2462 LNQQATLSTNANGLN

-2491 LSHSVSHAI
+2491 LSHSASHAI
-2500 INAQGIA
+2500 INAQGAA
-2507 TIMTNYNNPLIQF
+2507 TIMANSNNPLIQF
-2520 NTSSKETGAYTLID
+2520 NASSKEVGTYTLID

-2542 YNDQITGGSS
+2542 YNNQITGGSS
-2552 LDNYLKLYTLINI
+2552 LDNYLKLYALIDI

-2584 SIKDGGLIVGFKD
+2584 NVKDGGLVVGFKD

-2608 YNKVKIAVSNAPI
+2608 YNKVKIAVSNDPI

-2630 QYIAQIQGIQGVDSI
+2630 QYIAQIQGVQSVDSI
-2645 EQAGGTQAINW
+2645 DQAGGNQAINW

-2690 NTLEVIANPNFKNDA
+2690 NTLEIIANPDFKNDA

-2808 AAYGYSGFHANITQS
+2808 AAYGYSGFHGNITQS

-2867 INQSYRYNTWT
+2867 INQSYKYDTWT

-2900 QIGLAYYYIGM
+2900 QVGLSYYYIGL

>member
-1 MAFKKAG
+1 MWDLIKTIGVLMAFKKAR
-8 LISKF
+8 LISRF

-20 LNKISKK
+20 LSKISKK
-27 IFKLNPILKREKP
+27 IFTLNQILKCEKP

-67 IGALGGLPH
+67 IGALGGLSH
-76 LRASECRYWSWWS
+76 LRANECTYWSWSTWS
-89 GYHDKIESGSN
+89 YQDNIESGPN

-111 STQGSGT
+111 SAQGSGT

-137 FNNGTLN
+137 FNGGTLN

-152 GTGVNGVNV
+152 GTGINGGDV
-161 GYITGTYDAQT
+161 GYITGTYDAANIYLT
-172 INFNS
+172 S
-177 SRITTGNSLSDGG
+177 HLTTGNSYADGG

-198 TNRITI
+198 TNNLTI

-214 GAQHSYMNFK
+214 GTQKSYMNFK
-224 GSNIN
+224 GSQIN
-229 VSGSSFTDDTNG
+229 VSGSSFKDDTDG
-241 GFSFSGNNNNSAISF
+241 GFNFSGNSNNSTISF
-256 NKTKFNQGTYNFTNS
+256 NQTNFNQGTYHFSNS
-271 ANLSFNNSNFNQST
+271 ASSSFDNSNFNQ
-285 YNFNSLQSTFNNS
+285 
-298 TFNQGTYNFTDNT
+298 GTYDFSNSA

-326 TSKVSFSGANTLNSS
+326 TNKVSFLGTNTLNSS

-353 GSGAV
+353 GSDAI

-366 ANQTYDILTTNGTIQ
+366 NNQTYDILTTNGAIQ

-392 INYKGDKAISHVEVG
+392 INYKGDKAISHVGVG

-423 LQETFSNKSI
+423 LQETFNKQSI
-433 TTQFLGDDLQA
+433 ITQFLGDDLQQQA
-444 KAKATYQQDLNNS
+444 QQTYQQDLSNS
-457 QSALSNATND
+457 QNALNNVTSDNTIANNDTSYTQSKNATVA
-467 NKIASADTGYTNNQN
+467 K
-482 TTIKQDAQNLEHT
+482 DAQSLENT
-495 SQQIAKDE
+495 NQQIQQDE
-503 QALQGDL
+503 QALEKDL
-510 NKLKQLANSSFNEQ
+510 AQIKQLANSTTGFNEQ
-524 AFNQAQSKEQ
+524 AFTQAQKQEQ
-534 QDEQTLQNE
+534 QDEQTLQND
-543 ENTFSSEQEGLE
+543 ENAFNAEQEGL
-555 KALANAKEQQEQQQA
+555 KQAIQQVQAQQQKQEQA
-570 QATYQQ
+570 QAQQTYQK
-576 DLNNSQSAL
+576 DLTNSQSAL
-585 SNATNDN
+585 NDVANDN
-592 KIASADT
+592 KIASNDT
-599 DYTKNQNT
+599 NYTTNKNT
-607 AIKQDAQNLENTS
+607 AIKEDAQNLENTNQKI
-620 QQITQ
+620 QQDEQ
-625 DQKDLEQDLDKLQQ
+625 ALEKDLAQIKQ
-639 LANSKTG
+639 LANSTTG
-646 FNEQAFNQAQ
+646 FNEQAFNTAQ
-656 STEQQ
+656 KQEQQ
-661 DEQTLQNEEETFSS
+661 DEQTLQNDENAFNA
-675 EQEGLE
+675 EQERL
-681 KALANAKHTSPTPT
+681 KQAIAKHASPTPTPT
-695 KHTAQNNPPNKVSPP
+695 KHTAPNTPPNKVSPTPTPP
-710 TQNLPTTNVWN
+710 TQNSPAESVWS
-721 GVYNFQNQTYSKKGI
+721 GVYWLQNKTYSNKGI

-746 SGQSGNTLSTYGY
+746 SGQSGNTLSTY
-759 LDWFTLKNK
+759 
-768 FSVNANNGTLI
+768 
-779 IGNNTESA
+779 
-787 NTKGLIWI
+787 
-795 GDDKGLVYYNTGTF
+795 
-809 NAANIYLTSNLK
+809 
-821 TGNGFSGEGAT
+821 
-832 LNFNATNRI
+832 
-841 TINQASFDNSDA
+841 
-853 GAQHSYMNFKGSNIN
+853 
-868 VSGSSFTDDTNGG
+868 
-881 FSFSGNNNNSAISF
+881 
-895 NKTKFNQGTY
+895 
-905 NFTNSANLSFN
+905 
-916 NSNFNQST
+916 
-924 YNFNSLQSTFNNS
+924 
-937 TFNQGTYNFTDNT
+937 
-950 SFNND
+950 
-955 TFNQGTYNFNTSK
+955 
-968 VSFSGA
+968 
-974 NTLNSSS
+974 
-981 PFASLKGSVSFGS
+981 
-994 GAVFNLNQTLN
+994 
-1005 ANQTYD
+1005 
-1011 ILTTNGTIQYG
+1011 
-1022 VYQSYLWDLIN
+1022 
-1033 YKGDKAISHVEVGN
+1033 
-1047 NTYDVTF
+1047 
-1054 DINGQDETLQ
+1054 
-1064 ETFSNK
+1064 
-1070 SITTQFLGDDLQA
+1070 
-1083 KAKATYQQDLNNS
+1083 
-1096 QSALS
+1096 
-1101 NATNDNKIA
+1101 
-1110 SADTGY
+1110 
-1116 TNNQN
+1116 
-1121 TTIKQDAQNLE
+1121 
-1132 HTSQQIAKDEQA
+1132 
-1144 LQGDLNKLKQ
+1144 
-1154 LANSSFNE
+1154 
-1162 QAFNQA
+1162 
-1168 QSKEQQDEQTL
+1168 
-1179 QNEEETFSSEQEGL
+1179 
-1193 EKALANAKP
+1193 
-1202 ASPTPTPTPTPTP
+1202 
-1215 SPTPNP
+1215 
-1221 TPTKHTAPN
+1221 
-1230 KVPPTPPT
+1230 
-1238 QNLPTTNVWN
+1238 
-1248 GVYWLQNQTYSQK
+1248 
-1261 GVYYIDPNLSGQSGQ
+1261 
-1276 SANTLSTYTAN
+1276 TAN
-1287 LLGRSFGVNIQNGT
+1287 LFGRSFGVNIQNGT
-1301 LIIGNNTESVNDNGL
+1301 LIIGNNAESVNDNGL

-1322 GFGYII
+1322 GFGYIT
-1328 GTFNAA
+1328 GTFNAS

-1340 NFKTGEGVSGSDGG
+1340 NFKTGEGVSNSDGG

-1386 ASQHSYAT
+1386 ASQHSYAA
-1394 FDATNNISV
+1394 FDAMNNISV

-1417 FNAKNISFSNASFS
+1417 FSAKNISFSNASFS

-1436 GGSSVISANAAN
+1436 GGSSVISADAAN
-1448 SLSFNNSRL
+1448 SLSFINSRL
-1457 NGGAVYNLWA
+1457 NGGAIYNLQA

-1531 TAFKNSLTLDNNS
+1531 AAFKNSLTLDNNS

-1550 QSVLNASGASAFNN
+1550 QSVLNANGTSAFNN

-1585 ATLSLN
+1585 GTLSLN
-1591 ANSKLNASSA
+1591 ASSKLNASSA

-1615 LSVSNASSL
+1615 LSANNTSSL
-1624 NANINFQGASQATFG
+1624 NANINFQGTSQADFG

-1645 AASFNFDSASSLSF
+1645 TASFNFDSASSLSF

-1674 PSLSKA
+1674 PSLTKA

-1815 SDNQAGTYYLTSNIK
+1815 SDDQAGTYYLTSNIK
-1830 GLFTPKGSQTPQTP
+1830 GLFTPKGSQTPQAP

-1860 NKGFSSGN
+1860 NKGFSSEN

-1875 LSQNSATLKEMI
+1875 LSQNSAALKEMI
-1887 ETNQLDN
+1887 ESNQLDN
-1894 ITSIN
+1894 ITNIN
-1899 EVLQLLDRIKITPAQ
+1899 EVLQLLDKIKITQAQ
-1914 KQALLE
+1914 KQALLD

-1933 SNGNLVIGATQDH
+1933 SNGNLIIGATQDN

-2004 ITGTLGSGNAF
+2004 ITGTLGSANAF
-2015 ESGGSADI
+2015 ESGGSADV

-2044 NIFNLLGQEGIDK
+2044 NIFNLLGQEGINK

-2082 GNFVENALIP
+2082 GNFIENALSP
-2092 LSKELPSS
+2092 LSKELPAS
-2100 LQNETLGQ
+2100 LQDETLGQ
-2108 LIGQNNLDNLLNNS
+2108 LIGQNNLDDLLNNS
-2122 GVMNAIQNIISKK
+2122 GVMNEIQNIISKK

-2146 IIENYLAK
+2146 FIENYLAK
-2154 QSLKSMLDDKG
+2154 QSLQSMLDDKG
-2165 LLNFIGGYMDASE
+2165 LLNFIGGYIDASE

-2190 TNPPTSLQKDIGVV
+2190 TNPPASLQKDIGVV
-2204 ANDLLDE
+2204 ANDLLNE
-2211 FLGQDVVKK
+2211 FLGQDVIKK
-2220 LESQGLVS
+2220 LESQGLVG
-2228 NIINNIISQGGLSGI
+2228 NIINDIISQGGLSGV

-2438 NNLTIANAFNNAS
+2438 NNLTITNAFNNAS
-2451 NSTANINGDFT
+2451 NSTANINGNFT

-2491 LSHSVSHAI
+2491 ISHSASHAI
-2500 INAQGIA
+2500 INAQGAA
-2507 TIMTNYNNPLIQF
+2507 TIMANNNNPLIQF
-2520 NTSSKETGAYTLID
+2520 NTSSKEVGTYTLID

-2542 YNDQITGGSS
+2542 YNNQITGGSS
-2552 LDNYLKLYTLINI
+2552 LDNYLKLYALIDI

-2584 SIKDGGLIVGFKD
+2584 SVKDGGLVVGFKD

-2608 YNKVKIAVSNAPI
+2608 YNKVKIAVSNDPI

-2630 QYIAQIQGIQGVDSI
+2630 QYIAQIQGTQGVNSI
-2645 EQAGGTQAINW
+2645 DQAGGNQAIDW

-2728 TFASADFHERLEA
+2728 TFARSDFLERLEA

-2788 LYGINVGYDRFIKG
+2788 LYGINIGYDRFIKG

-2808 AAYGYSGFHANITQS
+2808 AAYGYSGFHGNITQS

-2867 INQSYRYNTWT
+2867 INQSYRYDTWT

-2900 QIGLAYYYIGM
+2900 QVGLAYYYIGL

>member
-8 LISKF
+8 LIFKF

-27 IFKLNPILKREKP
+27 IFKLNLILKREKP
-40 LKRHKKT
+40 LSHKKT
-47 KSIKKP
+47 KSVKKP
-53 FNKNKSFLKASVLL
+53 FNKSKSFLKASVLL
-67 IGALGGLPH
+67 IGALGGLSH
-76 LRASECRYWSWWS
+76 LRASECRYWSWSSW
-89 GYHDKIESGSN
+89 GYHDNIESGSN

-111 STQGSGT
+111 SAQGSGT

-127 SAGGASFTQK
+127 SAGGANFTQK
-137 FNNGTLN
+137 FNNGTLD

-152 GTGVNGVNV
+152 GTGVNGGNV
-161 GYITGTYDAQT
+161 GYITGTYDTQT
-172 INFNS
+172 INFDS
-177 SRITTGNSLSDGG
+177 SRITTGNSFSTGG
-190 GATLNFNA
+190 GTTLNFNA
-198 TNRITI
+198 ANHITI
-204 NQASFDNSDA
+204 NQASFNNGDA
-214 GAQHSYMNFK
+214 GTQHSYMNFS

-229 VSGSSFTDDTNG
+229 VISSSFTDDTDG
-241 GFSFSGNNNNSAISF
+241 GFSFSGNGTNSNLSFDKTSFNQGTYKFTNSANLNFNNSA
-256 NKTKFNQGTYNFTNS
+256 FNQGTYNFNS
-271 ANLSFNNSNFNQST
+271 AQSVFENSNFNQ
-285 YNFNSLQSTFNNS
+285 
-298 TFNQGTYNFTDNT
+298 GTYSFTDNT
-311 SFNNDT
+311 GLNFNNDT
-317 FNQGTYNFN
+317 FSQGTYNFN
-326 TSKVSFSGANTLNSS
+326 TSKVSFSGTNTLNSS

-353 GSGAV
+353 GSDAI
-358 FNLNQTLN
+358 FNFNQTLN
-366 ANQTYDILTTNGTIQ
+366 SNQTYDILTTNGTIQ
-381 YGVYQSYLWDL
+381 YGVYQSYLWHL

-423 LQETFSNKSI
+423 LQETFNNQSI
-433 TTQFLGDDLQA
+433 ITQFLGDDLQA
-444 KAKATYQQDLNNS
+444 KAQKTYQQDLSNS
-457 QSALSNATND
+457 QSALNNAADD
-467 NKIASADTGYTNNQN
+467 NKIA
-482 TTIKQDAQNLEHT
+482 
-495 SQQIAKDE
+495 
-503 QALQGDL
+503 
-510 NKLKQLANSSFNEQ
+510 NS
-524 AFNQAQSKEQ
+524 
-534 QDEQTLQNE
+534 
-543 ENTFSSEQEGLE
+543 
-555 KALANAKEQQEQQQA
+555 
-570 QATYQQ
+570 
-576 DLNNSQSAL
+576 
-585 SNATNDN
+585 
-592 KIASADT
+592 DT
-599 DYTKNQNT
+599 DYTKSSNPT
-607 AIKQDAQNLENTS
+607 IKKDAQNLENTDQTI
-620 QQITQ
+620 QQDKQ
-625 DQKDLEQDLDKLQQ
+625 ALEKDLANVKQ
-639 LANSKTG
+639 LANSTTG
-646 FNEQAFNQAQ
+646 FNQQAFKNAQ

-661 DEQTLQNEEETFSS
+661 DLQTLQGEE
-675 EQEGLE
+675 
-681 KALANAKHTSPTPT
+681 N
-695 KHTAQNNPPNKVSPP
+695 
-710 TQNLPTTNVWN
+710 
-721 GVYNFQNQTYSKKGI
+721 
-736 YYIDPNLSGQ
+736 
-746 SGQSGNTLSTYGY
+746 
-759 LDWFTLKNK
+759 
-768 FSVNANNGTLI
+768 
-779 IGNNTESA
+779 
-787 NTKGLIWI
+787 
-795 GDDKGLVYYNTGTF
+795 TF
-809 NAANIYLTSNLK
+809 NA
-821 TGNGFSGEGAT
+821 E
-832 LNFNATNRI
+832 
-841 TINQASFDNSDA
+841 
-853 GAQHSYMNFKGSNIN
+853 
-868 VSGSSFTDDTNGG
+868 
-881 FSFSGNNNNSAISF
+881 
-895 NKTKFNQGTY
+895 
-905 NFTNSANLSFN
+905 
-916 NSNFNQST
+916 
-924 YNFNSLQSTFNNS
+924 
-937 TFNQGTYNFTDNT
+937 
-950 SFNND
+950 
-955 TFNQGTYNFNTSK
+955 
-968 VSFSGA
+968 
-974 NTLNSSS
+974 
-981 PFASLKGSVSFGS
+981 
-994 GAVFNLNQTLN
+994 
-1005 ANQTYD
+1005 
-1011 ILTTNGTIQYG
+1011 
-1022 VYQSYLWDLIN
+1022 
-1033 YKGDKAISHVEVGN
+1033 
-1047 NTYDVTF
+1047 
-1054 DINGQDETLQ
+1054 QD
-1064 ETFSNK
+1064 
-1070 SITTQFLGDDLQA
+1070 G
-1083 KAKATYQQDLNNS
+1083 
-1096 QSALS
+1096 
-1101 NATNDNKIA
+1101 
-1110 SADTGY
+1110 
-1116 TNNQN
+1116 
-1121 TTIKQDAQNLE
+1121 
-1132 HTSQQIAKDEQA
+1132 
-1144 LQGDLNKLKQ
+1144 LKQ
-1154 LANSSFNE
+1154 
-1162 QAFNQA
+1162 
-1168 QSKEQQDEQTL
+1168 
-1179 QNEEETFSSEQEGL
+1179 
-1193 EKALANAKP
+1193 ALANAKP
-1202 ASPTPTPTPTPTP
+1202 ASPTPSPTPTPTKRTAP
-1215 SPTPNP
+1215 NTP
-1221 TPTKHTAPN
+1221 PN

-1248 GVYWLQNQTYSQK
+1248 GVYNLQNQTYSQK

-1276 SANTLSTYTAN
+1276 SGNTLSTYTAN
-1287 LLGRSFGVNIQNGT
+1287 LLGRKFSVNANNST

-1322 GFGYII
+1322 GFGYIT

-1386 ASQHSYAT
+1386 ASQHSYAA

-1417 FNAKNISFSNASFS
+1417 FSAKNISFSNASFS
-1431 GFTNP
+1431 GFTNL
-1436 GGSSVISANAAN
+1436 GGSSAISANATN

-1516 TLQNNANI
+1516 TLQDNANI

-1531 TAFKNSLTLDNNS
+1531 AAFKNSLTLDNNS

-1550 QSVLNASGASAFNN
+1550 QSVLNANGTSAFNN

-1572 GSQATFNSLFFNG
+1572 GSQAIFNSLFFNG
-1585 ATLSLN
+1585 GIISLN

-1615 LSVSNASSL
+1615 LNANNTSSL
-1624 NANINFQGASQATFG
+1624 NVNINFQGASQADFG

-1645 AASFNFDSASSLSF
+1645 TASFNFDSISSLSF

-1674 PSLSKA
+1674 PSLTKA

-1767 QESIKNGDLTIEV
+1767 QESVKNGDLTIEV

-1887 ETNQLDN
+1887 ESNQLDN

-1899 EVLQLLDRIKITPAQ
+1899 EVLQLLDKIKITPAQ

-1933 SNGNLVIGATQDH
+1933 NNGNLVIGATQDN

-2004 ITGTLGSGNAF
+2004 ITGTVGSGNAF
-2015 ESGGSADI
+2015 ESGGSADV

-2033 NKANIEAQATD
+2033 DKANIEAQATD
-2044 NIFNLLGQEGIDK
+2044 NIFNLLGQEGTDK

-2067 LSQMAMEKIKQAGGL
+2067 LSQVAMEKIKQAGGL
-2082 GNFVENALIP
+2082 GNFVENALSP
-2092 LSKELPSS
+2092 LSKELPAS

-2108 LIGQNNLDNLLNNS
+2108 LIGQNNLDDLLNNS
-2122 GVMNAIQNIISKK
+2122 GVMNEIQNIISKK

-2165 LLNFIGGYMDASE
+2165 LLNFIGGYIDASE

-2204 ANDLLDE
+2204 ANDLLNE

-2228 NIINNIISQGGLSGI
+2228 NIINNIISQGGLSGV

-2327 QGALIFASNGVSNIN
+2327 QGTLIFASNGVSNIN

-2391 NESLSVRAN
+2391 NESLSVHAN
-2400 NFTFLGVIASNG
+2400 NFTFLGTIASNG

-2438 NNLTIANAFNNAS
+2438 NNLTITNAFNNAS
-2451 NSTANINGDFT
+2451 NSTANINGNFT

-2477 VMGNFNSYGDLVFN
+2477 VMGNFSSYGDLVFN

-2507 TIMTNYNNPLIQF
+2507 TIMANNNNPLIQF
-2520 NTSSKETGAYTLID
+2520 NTSSKETGTYTLID

-2542 YNDQITGGSS
+2542 YNDQITGGNS
-2552 LDNYLKLYTLINI
+2552 LADYLKLYTLIDI
-2565 NGKHMVM
+2565 NGKRMVM

-2584 SIKDGGLIVGFKD
+2584 NIKDGGLIVGFKD

-2608 YNKVKIAVSNAPI
+2608 YNKVKIAVSNDPI

-2630 QYIAQIQGIQGVDSI
+2630 QYIAQIQGAQGVDSI
-2645 EQAGGTQAINW
+2645 DQAGGTQAINW

-2690 NTLEVIANPNFKNDA
+2690 NTLEVIANPDFKNDA

-2788 LYGINVGYDRFIKG
+2788 LYGINIGYDRFIKG

-2867 INQSYRYNTWT
+2867 INQSYKYNTWT

-2900 QIGLAYYYIGM
+2900 QIGLAYYYIGL

>member
-1 MAFKKAG
+1 MAFEKAG

-27 IFKLNPILKREKP
+27 IFKLNLILKREKP
-40 LKRHKKT
+40 LSHKKT
-47 KSIKKP
+47 KSVKKP

-67 IGALGGLPH
+67 IGALGGLSH
-76 LRASECRYWSWWS
+76 LRASECRYWSWSSWS
-89 GYHDKIESGSN
+89 YHDNIESGSN
-100 SPTHNSYCLFS
+100 SPTHNSYCLFNS
-111 STQGSGT
+111 AQGSGT

-152 GTGVNGVNV
+152 GTGVNGGNV
-161 GYITGTYDAQT
+161 GYITGTYDSQT

-177 SRITTGNSLSDGG
+177 SRITTGNSFSTGG

-198 TNRITI
+198 TNHITI
-204 NQASFDNSDA
+204 DQASFDNGDA
-214 GAQHSYMNFK
+214 GTQHSYMNFS

-229 VSGSSFTDDTNG
+229 VSDSSFTDDTDG
-241 GFSFSGNNNNSAISF
+241 GFSFSGNNNSAISF
-256 NKTKFNQGTYNFTNS
+256 NKTNFNQGTYKFTNS
-271 ANLSFNNSNFNQST
+271 ANLSFNNSNFNQGT
-285 YNFNSLQSTFNNS
+285 YNFNSLQST
-298 TFNQGTYNFTDNT
+298 
-311 SFNNDT
+311 FNNDT

-341 SPFASLKGSVSF
+341 SPFASLKGNVSF
-353 GSGAV
+353 GSGAI

-366 ANQTYDILTTNGTIQ
+366 SNQTYDILTTNKTIQ

-407 NNTYDVTFDIN
+407 SNTYDVTFDIN

-423 LQETFSNKSI
+423 LQETFNNQSI

-444 KAKATYQQDLNNS
+444 KAQKTYQQDLSNS
-457 QSALSNATND
+457 QSALNNAASD
-467 NKIASADTGYTNNQN
+467 SKIANSDTDYTKSSNP
-482 TTIKQDAQNLEHT
+482 TINKDAQNLEHT
-495 SQQIAKDE
+495 NQQIAQDE

-510 NKLKQLANSSFNEQ
+510 DKLKQLANSSTGFNEQ
-524 AFNQAQSKEQ
+524 AFNQAQNKEQ
-534 QDEQTLQNE
+534 QDLQTLQNE

-555 KALANAKEQQEQQQA
+555 KAIANAKP
-570 QATYQQ
+570 
-576 DLNNSQSAL
+576 
-585 SNATNDN
+585 
-592 KIASADT
+592 
-599 DYTKNQNT
+599 
-607 AIKQDAQNLENTS
+607 TS
-620 QQITQ
+620 PT
-625 DQKDLEQDLDKLQQ
+625 
-639 LANSKTG
+639 
-646 FNEQAFNQAQ
+646 
-656 STEQQ
+656 
-661 DEQTLQNEEETFSS
+661 
-675 EQEGLE
+675 
-681 KALANAKHTSPTPT
+681 PTPT
-695 KHTAQNNPPNKVSPP
+695 KHTAPN
-710 TQNLPTTNVWN
+710 
-721 GVYNFQNQTYSKKGI
+721 
-736 YYIDPNLSGQ
+736 
-746 SGQSGNTLSTYGY
+746 
-759 LDWFTLKNK
+759 
-768 FSVNANNGTLI
+768 
-779 IGNNTESA
+779 
-787 NTKGLIWI
+787 
-795 GDDKGLVYYNTGTF
+795 
-809 NAANIYLTSNLK
+809 
-821 TGNGFSGEGAT
+821 
-832 LNFNATNRI
+832 
-841 TINQASFDNSDA
+841 
-853 GAQHSYMNFKGSNIN
+853 
-868 VSGSSFTDDTNGG
+868 
-881 FSFSGNNNNSAISF
+881 
-895 NKTKFNQGTY
+895 
-905 NFTNSANLSFN
+905 
-916 NSNFNQST
+916 
-924 YNFNSLQSTFNNS
+924 
-937 TFNQGTYNFTDNT
+937 
-950 SFNND
+950 
-955 TFNQGTYNFNTSK
+955 
-968 VSFSGA
+968 
-974 NTLNSSS
+974 
-981 PFASLKGSVSFGS
+981 
-994 GAVFNLNQTLN
+994 
-1005 ANQTYD
+1005 
-1011 ILTTNGTIQYG
+1011 
-1022 VYQSYLWDLIN
+1022 
-1033 YKGDKAISHVEVGN
+1033 
-1047 NTYDVTF
+1047 
-1054 DINGQDETLQ
+1054 
-1064 ETFSNK
+1064 
-1070 SITTQFLGDDLQA
+1070 
-1083 KAKATYQQDLNNS
+1083 
-1096 QSALS
+1096 
-1101 NATNDNKIA
+1101 
-1110 SADTGY
+1110 
-1116 TNNQN
+1116 
-1121 TTIKQDAQNLE
+1121 
-1132 HTSQQIAKDEQA
+1132 
-1144 LQGDLNKLKQ
+1144 
-1154 LANSSFNE
+1154 
-1162 QAFNQA
+1162 
-1168 QSKEQQDEQTL
+1168 
-1179 QNEEETFSSEQEGL
+1179 
-1193 EKALANAKP
+1193 
-1202 ASPTPTPTPTPTP
+1202 TP
-1215 SPTPNP
+1215 
-1221 TPTKHTAPN
+1221 PN

-1248 GVYWLQNQTYSQK
+1248 GVYNLQNQTYSQK

-1322 GFGYII
+1322 GLGYIT
-1328 GTFNAA
+1328 GNFNAA

-1386 ASQHSYAT
+1386 ASQHSYAA

-1531 TAFKNSLTLDNNS
+1531 ATFKNSLTLDNNS

-1550 QSVLNASGASAFNN
+1550 QSVLNANGASAFNN

-1585 ATLSLN
+1585 GIISLN
-1591 ANSKLNASSA
+1591 ANSKLNASST

-1615 LSVSNASSL
+1615 LSASNTSSL
-1624 NANINFQGASQATFG
+1624 NANINFQGASQANFG

-1645 AASFNFDSASSLSF
+1645 TASFNFDSASSLGF

-1844 GTYSPF
+1844 STYSPF

-1887 ETNQLDN
+1887 ESNQLDN

-1899 EVLQLLDRIKITPAQ
+1899 EVLQLLDEIKITPAQ

-1933 SNGNLVIGATQDH
+1933 SNGNLVIGATQDN

-1961 SSPCALDSATCS
+1961 SSPCTLDSATCS

-2015 ESGGSADI
+2015 ESGGSADV

-2033 NKANIEAQATD
+2033 DKANIEAQATD

-2067 LSQMAMEKIKQAGGL
+2067 LSQVAMEKIKQAGGL
-2082 GNFVENALIP
+2082 GNFVENALSP
-2092 LSKELPSS
+2092 LSKELPAS

-2122 GVMNAIQNIISKK
+2122 GVMNEIQNIISKK

-2165 LLNFIGGYMDASE
+2165 LLNFIGGYIDASE

-2204 ANDLLDE
+2204 ANDLLNE
-2211 FLGQDVVKK
+2211 FLGQDIVKK
-2220 LESQGLVS
+2220 LEAQGLVS
-2228 NIINNIISQGGLSGI
+2228 NIINNIISQGGLSGV

-2262 NDLGALLS
+2262 NDLGTLLS

-2391 NESLSVRAN
+2391 DESLSVRAN
-2400 NFTFLGVIASNG
+2400 NFTFLGTIASNG

-2438 NNLTIANAFNNAS
+2438 NNLTITNAFNNAS

-2500 INAQGIA
+2500 INAQGTA
-2507 TIMTNYNNPLIQF
+2507 TIMANNNNPLIQF
-2520 NTSSKETGAYTLID
+2520 NTSSKETGTYTLID

-2552 LDNYLKLYTLINI
+2552 LDNYLKLYTLIDI
-2565 NGKHMVM
+2565 NGKCMVM
-2572 TDNGLTYNGQAV
+2572 TDNGLTYNDQAV
-2584 SIKDGGLIVGFKD
+2584 SIKDGGLVVGFKD

-2608 YNKVKIAVSNAPI
+2608 YNKVKIAVSNDPI

-2630 QYIAQIQGIQGVDSI
+2630 QYIAQIQGVQSVDSI
-2645 EQAGGTQAINW
+2645 DQAGGTQAINW

-2690 NTLEVIANPNFKNDA
+2690 NTLEVIANPDFKNDA

-2728 TFASADFHERLEA
+2728 TFASTDFHERLEA

-2751 PNAMDVILKYSQRN
+2751 PNAMDMILKYSQRN

-2788 LYGINVGYDRFIKG
+2788 LYGINIGYDRFIKG

-2867 INQSYRYNTWT
+2867 INQSYKYNTWT

-2900 QIGLAYYYIGM
+2900 QIGLAYYYIGL

>member
-1 MAFKKAG
+1 MAFKKAR

-20 LNKISKK
+20 LSKISKK
-27 IFKLNPILKREKP
+27 IFKLNQILKREKP
-40 LKRHKKT
+40 LKRHKKAL
-47 KSIKKP
+47 KPIKKLS
-53 FNKNKSFLKASVLL
+53 NRNKSFLKASVLL
-67 IGALGGLPH
+67 IGALGGLSH
-76 LRASECRYWSWWS
+76 LRANECRYWSWSSWS
-89 GYHDKIESGSN
+89 YQDNIESGPN

-118 YYLNTLTTY
+118 YYLNALTTY

-137 FNNGTLN
+137 FNGGTLN

-152 GTGVNGVNV
+152 GTGINGGDV

-177 SRITTGNSLSDGG
+177 SHLTTGNSYADGG

-198 TNRITI
+198 ANNITI
-204 NQASFDNSDA
+204 NQASLDNSDA
-214 GAQHSYMNFK
+214 GTQKSYMNFK
-224 GSNIN
+224 GSNIK

-241 GFSFSGNNNNSAISF
+241 GFSFSGNNNHSAISF
-256 NKTKFNQGTYNFTNS
+256 NQTNFNQGTYHFSNSASSSFGNSSFNQGTYHFNSAQSTFENSNFNQGTYNFNS
-271 ANLSFNNSNFNQST
+271 NASFNS
-285 YNFNSLQSTFNNS
+285 
-298 TFNQGTYNFTDNT
+298 
-311 SFNNDT
+311 DT
-317 FNQGTYNFN
+317 FNQGTYSFN
-326 TSKVSFSGANTLNSS
+326 TSKVSFSGINTLNSS

-353 GSGAV
+353 GSNAI

-366 ANQTYDILTTNGTIQ
+366 NNQTYDILTTNGAIQ

-392 INYKGDKAISHVEVG
+392 INYKGDKAISHVGVG

-423 LQETFSNKSI
+423 LQETFNKQSI
-433 TTQFLGDDLQA
+433 ITQFLGDDLQQQA
-444 KAKATYQQDLNNS
+444 QKTYQEDVANSQNALNNVTS
-457 QSALSNATND
+457 D
-467 NKIASADTGYTNNQN
+467 NTIASNDTSYTQSKNP
-482 TTIKQDAQNLEHT
+482 TIAKDAQGLENT
-495 SQQIAKDE
+495 NQKIQQDE
-503 QALQGDL
+503 QALEKDL
-510 NKLKQLANSSFNEQ
+510 AQIKQLANSTTGFNEQ
-524 AFNQAQSKEQ
+524 AFNQAQKQEQ
-534 QDEQTLQNE
+534 QDEQTLQND
-543 ENTFSSEQEGLE
+543 ENAFNTKQDSLN
-555 KALANAKEQQEQQQA
+555 KAIQQVQAQQQKQEQQQA
-570 QATYQQ
+570 QKTYQQ
-576 DLNNSQSAL
+576 DLSDSQSTL
-585 SNATNDN
+585 NNAASDN
-592 KIASADT
+592 KIANSDT
-599 DYTKNQNT
+599 DYTKSSNPTIN
-607 AIKQDAQNLENTS
+607 KDAQNLENTN
-620 QQITQ
+620 QQIAQ
-625 DQKDLEQDLDKLQQ
+625 DEQALEKDLAQIKQ

-661 DEQTLQNEEETFSS
+661 DEQTLQNEEKTFNA
-675 EQEGLE
+675 EQEGL
-681 KALANAKHTSPTPT
+681 KQAIANAKPTSPTPSPTPTPT
-695 KHTAQNNPPNKVSPP
+695 KHTAQN
-710 TQNLPTTNVWN
+710 
-721 GVYNFQNQTYSKKGI
+721 
-736 YYIDPNLSGQ
+736 
-746 SGQSGNTLSTYGY
+746 
-759 LDWFTLKNK
+759 
-768 FSVNANNGTLI
+768 
-779 IGNNTESA
+779 
-787 NTKGLIWI
+787 
-795 GDDKGLVYYNTGTF
+795 
-809 NAANIYLTSNLK
+809 
-821 TGNGFSGEGAT
+821 
-832 LNFNATNRI
+832 
-841 TINQASFDNSDA
+841 
-853 GAQHSYMNFKGSNIN
+853 
-868 VSGSSFTDDTNGG
+868 
-881 FSFSGNNNNSAISF
+881 
-895 NKTKFNQGTY
+895 
-905 NFTNSANLSFN
+905 
-916 NSNFNQST
+916 
-924 YNFNSLQSTFNNS
+924 
-937 TFNQGTYNFTDNT
+937 
-950 SFNND
+950 
-955 TFNQGTYNFNTSK
+955 
-968 VSFSGA
+968 
-974 NTLNSSS
+974 
-981 PFASLKGSVSFGS
+981 
-994 GAVFNLNQTLN
+994 
-1005 ANQTYD
+1005 
-1011 ILTTNGTIQYG
+1011 
-1022 VYQSYLWDLIN
+1022 
-1033 YKGDKAISHVEVGN
+1033 
-1047 NTYDVTF
+1047 
-1054 DINGQDETLQ
+1054 
-1064 ETFSNK
+1064 
-1070 SITTQFLGDDLQA
+1070 
-1083 KAKATYQQDLNNS
+1083 
-1096 QSALS
+1096 
-1101 NATNDNKIA
+1101 
-1110 SADTGY
+1110 
-1116 TNNQN
+1116 
-1121 TTIKQDAQNLE
+1121 
-1132 HTSQQIAKDEQA
+1132 
-1144 LQGDLNKLKQ
+1144 
-1154 LANSSFNE
+1154 
-1162 QAFNQA
+1162 
-1168 QSKEQQDEQTL
+1168 
-1179 QNEEETFSSEQEGL
+1179 
-1193 EKALANAKP
+1193 
-1202 ASPTPTPTPTPTP
+1202 TP
-1215 SPTPNP
+1215 
-1221 TPTKHTAPN
+1221 PN

-1248 GVYWLQNQTYSQK
+1248 GVYNLQNQTYSNK
-1261 GVYYIDPNLSGQSGQ
+1261 GVYYIDPNLPGQSGQ
-1276 SANTLSTYTAN
+1276 SGNTLSTYTAN
-1287 LLGRSFGVNIQNGT
+1287 LFGRSFGVNIQNGT

-1322 GFGYII
+1322 GFGYIT

-1340 NFKTGEGVSGSDGG
+1340 NFKTGEGVSNSDGG

-1417 FNAKNISFSNASFS
+1417 FSAKNISFSNASFS

-1436 GGSSVISANAAN
+1436 GGSSIISANASN
-1448 SLSFNNSRL
+1448 SLSFINSRL
-1457 NGGAVYNLWA
+1457 NGGAVYNLQA

-1492 TTQLLGNTSFTLSSQ
+1492 TTQLLGNTNFTLSSQ

-1531 TAFKNSLTLDNNS
+1531 AAFKNSLTLNNNS

-1550 QSVLNASGASAFNN
+1550 QSVLNANGTSAFNN

-1585 ATLSLN
+1585 GTLSLN
-1591 ANSKLNASSA
+1591 ASSKLNASSA

-1615 LSVSNASSL
+1615 LSASNTSSL
-1624 NANINFQGASQATFG
+1624 NANINFQGASQADFG

-1645 AASFNFDSASSLSF
+1645 TASFNFDSASSLNF

-1674 PSLSKA
+1674 PSLTKA

-1830 GLFTPKGSQTPQTP
+1830 GLFTPKGSQTPQAP

-1850 NQPLNSLNIY
+1850 NQPLSSLNIY
-1860 NKGFSSGN
+1860 NKGFSSEN

-1887 ETNQLDN
+1887 ESNQLDN
-1894 ITSIN
+1894 ITNIN
-1899 EVLQLLDRIKITPAQ
+1899 EVLQLLDKIKITQAQ

-1933 SNGNLVIGATQDH
+1933 NNGNLIIGATQDN

-2004 ITGTLGSGNAF
+2004 ITGTIGSGNAF
-2015 ESGGSADI
+2015 ESGGSADV

-2044 NIFNLLGQEGIDK
+2044 NIFNLLGQKGINE

-2067 LSQMAMEKIKQAGGL
+2067 LSQVAMEKIKQAGGL
-2082 GNFVENALIP
+2082 GNFIENALSP
-2092 LSKELPSS
+2092 LSKELPAS
-2100 LQNETLGQ
+2100 LQDETLGQ
-2108 LIGQNNLDNLLNNS
+2108 LIGQNNLDDLLNNS

-2165 LLNFIGGYMDASE
+2165 LLNFIGGYIDASE

-2204 ANDLLDE
+2204 ANDLLNE
-2211 FLGQDVVKK
+2211 FLGQDVIKK
-2220 LESQGLVS
+2220 LESQGLVN
-2228 NIINNIISQGGLSGI
+2228 NIINNIISQGGLSGV

-2327 QGALIFASNGVSNIN
+2327 QGALIFASNDVSNIN

-2360 VSVQKGEICI
+2360 VSVQKGEICV

-2400 NFTFLGVIASNG
+2400 NFTFLGAITSNG
-2412 AIDLSQVKNNSVIGT
+2412 AIDLSQVTNNSVIGT

-2438 NNLTIANAFNNAS
+2438 NNLTITNAFNNAS
-2451 NSTANINGDFT
+2451 NSTANINGNFT

-2491 LSHSVSHAI
+2491 LSHSASHAI
-2500 INAQGIA
+2500 INAQGSA
-2507 TIMTNYNNPLIQF
+2507 TIMANDNNPLIQF
-2520 NTSSKETGAYTLID
+2520 NTSSKEVGTYTLID

-2542 YNDQITGGSS
+2542 YNNQITGGSS
-2552 LDNYLKLYTLINI
+2552 LDNYLKLYALIDI

-2584 SIKDGGLIVGFKD
+2584 NIKDGGLVVGFKD

-2608 YNKVKIAVSNAPI
+2608 YNKVKIAVSNDPI

-2630 QYIAQIQGIQGVDSI
+2630 QYIAQIQGIQSVNSI
-2645 EQAGGTQAINW
+2645 DQVGGSQAINW

-2677 STKDLTTIAGDIA
+2677 SAKDLTTIAGDIA
-2690 NTLEVIANPNFKNDA
+2690 NTLEVIANPDFKNDA

-2808 AAYGYSGFHANITQS
+2808 AAYGYSGFHGNITQS

-2867 INQSYRYNTWT
+2867 INQSYRYDTWT

-2900 QIGLAYYYIGM
+2900 QVGLAYYYIGL

>member
-1 MAFKKAG
+1 MAFKKAR
-8 LISKF
+8 LISRF

-20 LNKISKK
+20 LSKISKK
-27 IFKLNPILKREKP
+27 IFKLNQILKREKP
-40 LKRHKKT
+40 LKRHEKT
-47 KSIKKP
+47 KSVKKP
-53 FNKNKSFLKASVLL
+53 FNQNKSFLKASVLL
-67 IGALGGLPH
+67 IGALGGLSH

-89 GYHDKIESGSN
+89 GYHDNIESGPN

-111 STQGSGT
+111 SAQGSGT

-127 SAGGASFTQK
+127 STGGASFTQK
-137 FNNGTLN
+137 FNNGTLDI
-144 VGGNIRFG
+144 GGNIRFG
-152 GTGVNGVNV
+152 GTGINGGDV

-172 INFNS
+172 IDFNS
-177 SRITTGNSLSDGG
+177 SRITTGNSFSTGG

-198 TNRITI
+198 ANNITI
-204 NQASFDNSDA
+204 NQADFDNSGA
-214 GAQHSYMNFK
+214 GSQHSYMNFK

-229 VSGSSFTDDTNG
+229 VSGSSFKDNTNG
-241 GFSFSGNNNNSAISF
+241 GFSFSGNNNHSAISF
-256 NKTKFNQGTYNFTNS
+256 NQTSFNQGTYNFSNS
-271 ANLSFNNSNFNQST
+271 ATSSFNHSA
-285 YNFNSLQSTFNNS
+285 
-298 TFNQGTYNFTDNT
+298 FNQGTYNFNDNA

-317 FNQGTYNFN
+317 FNQGTYSFN
-326 TSKVSFSGANTLNSS
+326 TSQVSFSGANTLNSS

-353 GSGAV
+353 GSDV
-358 FNLNQTLN
+358 IFNLNQTLN
-366 ANQTYDILTTNGTIQ
+366 SNQTYDILTTNGNIQ
-381 YGVYQSYLWDL
+381 YGVYQSYLWVL
-392 INYKGDKAISHVEVG
+392 INYKGDKAISHVGVG

-423 LQETFSNKSI
+423 LQETFNSQSI

-444 KAKATYQQDLNNS
+444 QAQKTYQEDISNS
-457 QSALSNATND
+457 QSALNNAAND
-467 NKIASADTGYTNNQN
+467 N
-482 TTIKQDAQNLEHT
+482 E
-495 SQQIAKDE
+495 IAK
-503 QALQGDL
+503 
-510 NKLKQLANSSFNEQ
+510 N
-524 AFNQAQSKEQ
+524 
-534 QDEQTLQNE
+534 
-543 ENTFSSEQEGLE
+543 
-555 KALANAKEQQEQQQA
+555 
-570 QATYQQ
+570 
-576 DLNNSQSAL
+576 
-585 SNATNDN
+585 
-592 KIASADT
+592 DT

-607 AIKQDAQNLENTS
+607 TIATDAQNLENTS
-620 QQITQ
+620 QQIAK
-625 DQKDLEQDLDKLQQ
+625 DQQDLEQDLKNLNQ

-656 STEQQ
+656 
-661 DEQTLQNEEETFSS
+661 D
-675 EQEGLE
+675 
-681 KALANAKHTSPTPT
+681 
-695 KHTAQNNPPNKVSPP
+695 
-710 TQNLPTTNVWN
+710 
-721 GVYNFQNQTYSKKGI
+721 
-736 YYIDPNLSGQ
+736 
-746 SGQSGNTLSTYGY
+746 
-759 LDWFTLKNK
+759 
-768 FSVNANNGTLI
+768 
-779 IGNNTESA
+779 
-787 NTKGLIWI
+787 
-795 GDDKGLVYYNTGTF
+795 
-809 NAANIYLTSNLK
+809 
-821 TGNGFSGEGAT
+821 
-832 LNFNATNRI
+832 
-841 TINQASFDNSDA
+841 
-853 GAQHSYMNFKGSNIN
+853 
-868 VSGSSFTDDTNGG
+868 
-881 FSFSGNNNNSAISF
+881 
-895 NKTKFNQGTY
+895 
-905 NFTNSANLSFN
+905 
-916 NSNFNQST
+916 
-924 YNFNSLQSTFNNS
+924 
-937 TFNQGTYNFTDNT
+937 
-950 SFNND
+950 
-955 TFNQGTYNFNTSK
+955 
-968 VSFSGA
+968 
-974 NTLNSSS
+974 
-981 PFASLKGSVSFGS
+981 
-994 GAVFNLNQTLN
+994 
-1005 ANQTYD
+1005 
-1011 ILTTNGTIQYG
+1011 
-1022 VYQSYLWDLIN
+1022 
-1033 YKGDKAISHVEVGN
+1033 
-1047 NTYDVTF
+1047 
-1054 DINGQDETLQ
+1054 
-1064 ETFSNK
+1064 
-1070 SITTQFLGDDLQA
+1070 
-1083 KAKATYQQDLNNS
+1083 
-1096 QSALS
+1096 
-1101 NATNDNKIA
+1101 
-1110 SADTGY
+1110 
-1116 TNNQN
+1116 
-1121 TTIKQDAQNLE
+1121 
-1132 HTSQQIAKDEQA
+1132 
-1144 LQGDLNKLKQ
+1144 
-1154 LANSSFNE
+1154 
-1162 QAFNQA
+1162 
-1168 QSKEQQDEQTL
+1168 KEQQDEQTL
-1179 QNEEETFSSEQEGL
+1179 QNEEKTFNAEQDGL
-1193 EKALANAKP
+1193 KQAIAKP
-1202 ASPTPTPTPTPTP
+1202 ASPTP
-1215 SPTPNP
+1215 SPTP
-1221 TPTKHTAPN
+1221 TPTKHTAQNTPPN
-1230 KVPPTPPT
+1230 KPTPPT
-1238 QNLPTTNVWN
+1238 QNLPTTNVWDE
-1248 GVYWLQNQTYSQK
+1248 VYNLQNQTYSQK

-1276 SANTLSTYTAN
+1276 SGNTLSTYTAN
-1287 LLGRSFGVNIQNGT
+1287 LFGRSFGMNIQNGT

-1322 GFGYII
+1322 GFGYIT
-1328 GTFNAA
+1328 GTFSAA

-1340 NFKTGEGVSGSDGG
+1340 NFKTGEGVSNSDGG

-1386 ASQHSYAT
+1386 ASQHSYAA
-1394 FDATNNISV
+1394 FDAINNISV
-1403 TNSSFSDMTWGKFS
+1403 TDSSFSDMTWGKFS
-1417 FNAKNISFSNASFS
+1417 FSAKNISFSNASFS

-1448 SLSFNNSRL
+1448 SLSFSNSRL
-1457 NGGAVYNLWA
+1457 NGGAVYNLQA

-1492 TTQLLGNTSFTLSSQ
+1492 TTQLLGNTNFTLSSQ

-1531 TAFKNSLTLDNNS
+1531 AAFKNSLTLDNNS

-1550 QSVLNASGASAFNN
+1550 QSVLNANGVSAFNN

-1585 ATLSLN
+1585 GTLSLN
-1591 ANSKLNASSA
+1591 ANSKLNASST

-1615 LSVSNASSL
+1615 LSANNTSSL
-1624 NANINFQGASQATFG
+1624 NANINFQGASQADFG

-1645 AASFNFDSASSLSF
+1645 TASFNFDSASSLSF

-1674 PSLSKA
+1674 PSLDKA
-1680 LMSVSG
+1680 LISVSG

-1739 KIQNATYSDNN
+1739 KIQNATYSVNN

-1767 QESIKNGDLTIEV
+1767 QESVKNGDLTIEV

-1794 APELYNYQASKQNP
+1794 APELYNYQSSKQNP

-1815 SDNQAGTYYLTSNIK
+1815 SDDQAGTYYLTSNIK
-1830 GLFTPKGSQTPQTP
+1830 GLFTPKGSQTSQTP

-1850 NQPLNSLNIY
+1850 NQPLDSLNIY

-1868 LKTLLGI
+1868 LKTLLEI

-1887 ETNQLDN
+1887 ESNQLDN
-1894 ITSIN
+1894 ITNIN
-1899 EVLQLLDRIKITPAQ
+1899 EVLQLLDKIKITPAQ

-1933 SNGNLVIGATQDH
+1933 NNGNLIIGATQDN
-1946 VTNSTSSIWFGGNGY
+1946 VTNYTSSIWFGGNGY

-1999 AKSIY
+1999 AKSVY
-2004 ITGTLGSGNAF
+2004 ITGTVGSGNAF
-2015 ESGGSADI
+2015 ESGGSADV

-2067 LSQMAMEKIKQAGGL
+2067 LSQVAMEKIKQAGGL
-2082 GNFVENALIP
+2082 GNFIENALSP
-2092 LSKELPSS
+2092 LSKELPAS
-2100 LQNETLGQ
+2100 LQSETLGQ
-2108 LIGQNNLDNLLNNS
+2108 LIGQNNLDDLLNNS
-2122 GVMNAIQNIISKK
+2122 GVMNEIQNIISQK

-2165 LLNFIGGYMDASE
+2165 LLNFIGGYIDASE
-2178 LSSILSVILKDI
+2178 LSSILGVVLKDI
-2190 TNPPTSLQKDIGVV
+2190 TNPPASLQKDIGVV
-2204 ANDLLDE
+2204 ANDLLNE

-2220 LESQGLVS
+2220 LESQGLVN
-2228 NIINNIISQGGLSGI
+2228 NIINNIISQGGLSGV

-2302 GGSLNFVA
+2302 GGSLNFAA

-2327 QGALIFASNGVSNIN
+2327 QGALIFASNDVSNIN

-2360 VSVQKGEICI
+2360 VSVQKGEICV

-2427 LNLNENATLQA
+2427 LNLNENAALQA
-2438 NNLTIANAFNNAS
+2438 NNLTITNAFNNAS

-2462 LNQQATLSTNASGLN
+2462 LNQQATLSTNSSGLN

-2500 INAQGIA
+2500 INAQGSA
-2507 TIMTNYNNPLIQF
+2507 TIMANNNPLIQF
-2520 NTSSKETGAYTLID
+2520 NTSSKETGTYTLID

-2552 LDNYLKLYTLINI
+2552 LDNYLKLYTLIDI

-2572 TDNGLTYNGQAV
+2572 TGNGLTYNGQAV
-2584 SIKDGGLIVGFKD
+2584 NIKDGGLIVGFKD

-2608 YNKVKIAVSNAPI
+2608 YNKVTIAVSNDPI

-2630 QYIAQIQGIQGVDSI
+2630 QYIAQIQGVQSVDSI
-2645 EQAGGTQAINW
+2645 DQAGGSQAINW

-2690 NTLEVIANPNFKNDA
+2690 NTLEVIANPDFKNDA

-2718 SRLAKLSDTS
+2718 SRLAKLSNTS
-2728 TFASADFHERLEA
+2728 TFARSDFLERLEV

-2788 LYGINVGYDRFIKG
+2788 LYGINIGYDRFIKG

-2867 INQSYRYNTWT
+2867 INQSYKYNTWT

-2900 QIGLAYYYIGM
+2900 QIGLAYYYIGL

-2925 FRANADPNKKSVL
+2925 FRANADPNNKSVL

>member
-1 MAFKKAG
+1 MAFKKAR
-8 LISKF
+8 LISRF

-27 IFKLNPILKREKP
+27 IFKLNQILKREKP

-47 KSIKKP
+47 ESIEKP

-67 IGALGGLPH
+67 IGALGGLSH
-76 LRASECRYWSWWS
+76 LRANECRYWSWSSWS
-89 GYHDKIESGSN
+89 YQDNIESGPN

-152 GTGVNGVNV
+152 GTGINGGDV
-161 GYITGTYDAQT
+161 GYITGT
-172 INFNS
+172 FNAANIYLTS
-177 SRITTGNSLSDGG
+177 HLTTGNSYADGG

-198 TNRITI
+198 TNHITI

-214 GAQHSYMNFK
+214 GTQKSYMNFK
-224 GSNIN
+224 GSNIK
-229 VSGSSFTDDTNG
+229 VSSSSFTDDTDG
-241 GFSFSGNNNNSAISF
+241 GFSFSGNNSNSAISF
-256 NKTKFNQGTYNFTNS
+256 NKTSFNQGTYHFSNSASSSFDNSSFNQGTYHFNSTQSAFENSNFNQGTYNFN
-271 ANLSFNNSNFNQST
+271 
-285 YNFNSLQSTFNNS
+285 
-298 TFNQGTYNFTDNT
+298 DNT

-317 FNQGTYNFN
+317 FNQGTYDFN
-326 TSKVSFSGANTLNSS
+326 TSKVSFSGINTLNSS

-353 GSGAV
+353 GSDAV

-366 ANQTYDILTTNGTIQ
+366 SNQTYDILTTNGAIQ

-392 INYKGDKAISHVEVG
+392 INYKGDKAISHVGVG

-423 LQETFSNKSI
+423 LQETFNNQSI
-433 TTQFLGDDLQA
+433 ITQFLGDNLQQQA
-444 KAKATYQQDLNNS
+444 QKTYQEDVANSQNALNNVTS
-457 QSALSNATND
+457 D
-467 NKIASADTGYTNNQN
+467 NTIASNDTSYTQSKN
-482 TTIKQDAQNLEHT
+482 TTVAKDAQSLENT
-495 SQQIAKDE
+495 NQKIQQDE
-503 QALQGDL
+503 QALEKDL
-510 NKLKQLANSSFNEQ
+510 AQIKQLANS
-524 AFNQAQSKEQ
+524 
-534 QDEQTLQNE
+534 T
-543 ENTFSSEQEGLE
+543 
-555 KALANAKEQQEQQQA
+555 
-570 QATYQQ
+570 
-576 DLNNSQSAL
+576 
-585 SNATNDN
+585 
-592 KIASADT
+592 
-599 DYTKNQNT
+599 
-607 AIKQDAQNLENTS
+607 
-620 QQITQ
+620 
-625 DQKDLEQDLDKLQQ
+625 
-639 LANSKTG
+639 TG

-656 STEQQ
+656 
-661 DEQTLQNEEETFSS
+661 D
-675 EQEGLE
+675 
-681 KALANAKHTSPTPT
+681 
-695 KHTAQNNPPNKVSPP
+695 
-710 TQNLPTTNVWN
+710 
-721 GVYNFQNQTYSKKGI
+721 
-736 YYIDPNLSGQ
+736 
-746 SGQSGNTLSTYGY
+746 
-759 LDWFTLKNK
+759 
-768 FSVNANNGTLI
+768 
-779 IGNNTESA
+779 
-787 NTKGLIWI
+787 
-795 GDDKGLVYYNTGTF
+795 
-809 NAANIYLTSNLK
+809 
-821 TGNGFSGEGAT
+821 
-832 LNFNATNRI
+832 
-841 TINQASFDNSDA
+841 
-853 GAQHSYMNFKGSNIN
+853 
-868 VSGSSFTDDTNGG
+868 
-881 FSFSGNNNNSAISF
+881 
-895 NKTKFNQGTY
+895 
-905 NFTNSANLSFN
+905 
-916 NSNFNQST
+916 
-924 YNFNSLQSTFNNS
+924 
-937 TFNQGTYNFTDNT
+937 
-950 SFNND
+950 
-955 TFNQGTYNFNTSK
+955 
-968 VSFSGA
+968 
-974 NTLNSSS
+974 
-981 PFASLKGSVSFGS
+981 
-994 GAVFNLNQTLN
+994 
-1005 ANQTYD
+1005 
-1011 ILTTNGTIQYG
+1011 
-1022 VYQSYLWDLIN
+1022 
-1033 YKGDKAISHVEVGN
+1033 
-1047 NTYDVTF
+1047 
-1054 DINGQDETLQ
+1054 
-1064 ETFSNK
+1064 
-1070 SITTQFLGDDLQA
+1070 
-1083 KAKATYQQDLNNS
+1083 
-1096 QSALS
+1096 
-1101 NATNDNKIA
+1101 
-1110 SADTGY
+1110 
-1116 TNNQN
+1116 
-1121 TTIKQDAQNLE
+1121 
-1132 HTSQQIAKDEQA
+1132 
-1144 LQGDLNKLKQ
+1144 
-1154 LANSSFNE
+1154 
-1162 QAFNQA
+1162 
-1168 QSKEQQDEQTL
+1168 KEQQDEQTL
-1179 QNEEETFSSEQEGL
+1179 QNDENAFNTEQDSLNKAIQQAQAQQQKQEQQQAQKTYQEDVANSQNALNNVTSDNTIASNDTSYTQSKNPTIAKDAQGLENTNQKIAQDEQALEKDLAQIKQLANSTTGFNEQAFNQAQDKEQQDEQTLQNDENAFNTEQEGL
-1193 EKALANAKP
+1193 KQAIANAKH
-1202 ASPTPTPTPTPTP
+1202 ASSTP
-1215 SPTPNP
+1215 SPTP

-1230 KVPPTPPT
+1230 TPPSQVPPTPPT
-1238 QNLPTTNVWN
+1238 QNPPAESVWN
-1248 GVYWLQNQTYSQK
+1248 GVYNLQNKTYSNK

-1276 SANTLSTYTAN
+1276 SDNTLSTYTAN
-1287 LLGRSFGVNIQNGT
+1287 LFGRSFGVNIQNGT

-1322 GFGYII
+1322 GFGYIT
-1328 GTFNAA
+1328 GTFSAA

-1340 NFKTGEGVSGSDGG
+1340 NFKTGEGVSNSDGG

-1394 FDATNNISV
+1394 FDALNNISV

-1417 FNAKNISFSNASFS
+1417 FTAKSISFSNASFS

-1436 GGSSVISANAAN
+1436 GGSSAISANATN
-1448 SLSFNNSRL
+1448 SLSFINSRL
-1457 NGGAVYNLWA
+1457 NGGAVYNLQA

-1492 TTQLLGNTSFTLSSQ
+1492 TTQLLGNTNFTLSSQ
-1507 SLLNFNGDT
+1507 SLLNFNGNT

-1531 TAFKNSLTLDNNS
+1531 ATFKNSLTLDNNS

-1550 QSVLNASGASAFNN
+1550 QSVLNANGTSAFNN

-1585 ATLSLN
+1585 GTLSLN

-1615 LSVSNASSL
+1615 LSANNTSSL
-1624 NANINFQGASQATFG
+1624 NANINFQGTSQADFG

-1645 AASFNFDSASSLSF
+1645 TASFNFDSASSLNF

-1674 PSLSKA
+1674 PSLTKA
-1680 LMSVSG
+1680 LMNVSG
-1686 QFVLGN
+1686 QFVLGS

-1815 SDNQAGTYYLTSNIK
+1815 SSNQAGTYYLTSNIK
-1830 GLFTPKGSQTPQTP
+1830 GLFTPKGSQTPQAP

-1850 NQPLNSLNIY
+1850 NQPLSSLNIY
-1860 NKGFSSGN
+1860 NKGFSSEN

-1887 ETNQLDN
+1887 ESNQLDN
-1894 ITSIN
+1894 ITNIN
-1899 EVLQLLDRIKITPAQ
+1899 EVLQLLDKIKITQTQ

-1933 SNGNLVIGATQDH
+1933 SNGNLVIGATQDN

-2004 ITGTLGSGNAF
+2004 ITGTIGSGNAF
-2015 ESGGSADI
+2015 ESGGSADV

-2033 NKANIEAQATD
+2033 NKANIEAHATD
-2044 NIFNLLGQEGIDK
+2044 NIFNLLGQKGINE

-2082 GNFVENALIP
+2082 GNFIENALSP
-2092 LSKELPSS
+2092 LSKELPAS

-2122 GVMNAIQNIISKK
+2122 GVMNEIQNIISKK

-2165 LLNFIGGYMDASE
+2165 LLNFIGGYIDASE
-2178 LSSILSVILKDI
+2178 LSSILSVVLKDI
-2190 TNPPTSLQKDIGVV
+2190 TNPPASLQKDIGVV
-2204 ANDLLDE
+2204 ANDLLNE

-2220 LESQGLVS
+2220 LESQGLVN
-2228 NIINNIISQGGLSGI
+2228 NIINNIISQGGLSGV

-2378 KNSSSTNSSVTPT
+2378 KNSPSTNSSVTPT

-2400 NFTFLGVIASNG
+2400 NFTFLGAIISNG

-2427 LNLNENATLQA
+2427 LNLNENAALQA
-2438 NNLTIANAFNNAS
+2438 NNLTITNALNNAS
-2451 NSTANINGDFT
+2451 NSTANINGNFT

-2491 LSHSVSHAI
+2491 LSHSASHAI
-2500 INAQGIA
+2500 INAQGTA
-2507 TIMTNYNNPLIQF
+2507 TLMANSNNPLIQF
-2520 NTSSKETGAYTLID
+2520 NTSSKEASTYTLID

-2552 LDNYLKLYTLINI
+2552 LDNYLKLYALIDI

-2572 TDNGLTYNGQAV
+2572 TGNGLTYNGQAV
-2584 SIKDGGLIVGFKD
+2584 SIKDGGLVVGFKD

-2608 YNKVKIAVSNAPI
+2608 YNKVKIAVSNDPI

-2630 QYIAQIQGIQGVDSI
+2630 QYIAQIQGVQSVDSI
-2645 EQAGGTQAINW
+2645 DQAGGSQAINW

-2690 NTLEVIANPNFKNDA
+2690 NTLEVIANPDFKNDA

-2728 TFASADFHERLEA
+2728 TFARSDFLERLEA

-2808 AAYGYSGFHANITQS
+2808 AAYGYSGFHGNITQS

-2867 INQSYRYNTWT
+2867 INQSYRYDTWT

-2900 QIGLAYYYIGM
+2900 QIGLAYYYIGL

>member
-1 MAFKKAG
+1 MAFKKAR

-20 LNKISKK
+20 LLNKISKK
-27 IFKLNPILKREKP
+27 IFKLNQILKCEKP
-40 LKRHKKT
+40 LKRHKKAL
-47 KSIKKP
+47 KPIKKLS
-53 FNKNKSFLKASVLL
+53 NRNKSFLKASVLL
-67 IGALGGLPH
+67 IGALGGLSH
-76 LRASECRYWSWWS
+76 LRANECRYWSWSSWS
-89 GYHDKIESGSN
+89 YQDNIESGPN

-111 STQGSGT
+111 SAQGSGT

-137 FNNGTLN
+137 FNNGTLD

-152 GTGVNGVNV
+152 GTGINGGDV

-177 SRITTGNSLSDGG
+177 SHLTTGNSYADGG

-198 TNRITI
+198 TNNITI

-214 GAQHSYMNFK
+214 GTQKSYMNFK
-224 GSNIN
+224 GSNIK

-241 GFSFSGNNNNSAISF
+241 GFSFSDSNNNSVISF
-256 NKTKFNQGTYNFTNS
+256 NQTNFNQGTYHFNSAQSTFENSDFNQGTYNFSNS
-271 ANLSFNNSNFNQST
+271 
-285 YNFNSLQSTFNNS
+285 
-298 TFNQGTYNFTDNT
+298 T
-311 SFNNDT
+311 SFNSDT

-326 TSKVSFSGANTLNSS
+326 TSKVNLSGINTLNSS

-353 GSGAV
+353 NSGAI
-358 FNLNQTLN
+358 FNLNQTLSG
-366 ANQTYDILTTNGTIQ
+366 NQTYDILTTNGAIQ
-381 YGVYQSYLWDL
+381 YGVYQGYLWDL

-423 LQETFSNKSI
+423 LQETFNKQSI
-433 TTQFLGDDLQA
+433 ITQFLGDDLQA
-444 KAKATYQQDLNNS
+444 KAQKTYQQDLSNS
-457 QSALSNATND
+457 QSALNNAASD
-467 NKIASADTGYTNNQN
+467 NKIANSDTSYTQSSNP
-482 TTIKQDAQNLEHT
+482 TINKDAQGLENT
-495 SQQIAKDE
+495 NQKIAQDE
-503 QALQGDL
+503 QALEKDL
-510 NKLKQLANSSFNEQ
+510 AQIKQLANSTTGFNEQ
-524 AFNQAQSKEQ
+524 AFNQAQKQEQ

-543 ENTFSSEQEGLE
+543 EKTFNNEQDSLN
-555 KALANAKEQQEQQQA
+555 KAIQQAQAQQQKQEQQQA
-570 QATYQQ
+570 QQTYQE
-576 DLNNSQSAL
+576 DLTHSQSAL
-585 SNATNDN
+585 NNVTSDN
-592 KIASADT
+592 TIASNDT
-599 DYTKNQNT
+599 SYTQSSNPTINK
-607 AIKQDAQNLENTS
+607 DAQGLENTNQKI
-620 QQITQ
+620 QQDEQ
-625 DQKDLEQDLDKLQQ
+625 ALEKDLAQIKQ
-639 LANSKTG
+639 LANSTTG

-656 STEQQ
+656 KQEQQ
-661 DEQTLQNEEETFSS
+661 DEQTLQNEEKTFNN
-675 EQEGLE
+675 EQEGL
-681 KALANAKHTSPTPT
+681 KQAIANAKPTSPTPSPTPTPT
-695 KHTAQNNPPNKVSPP
+695 KHTV
-710 TQNLPTTNVWN
+710 
-721 GVYNFQNQTYSKKGI
+721 
-736 YYIDPNLSGQ
+736 
-746 SGQSGNTLSTYGY
+746 
-759 LDWFTLKNK
+759 
-768 FSVNANNGTLI
+768 
-779 IGNNTESA
+779 
-787 NTKGLIWI
+787 
-795 GDDKGLVYYNTGTF
+795 
-809 NAANIYLTSNLK
+809 
-821 TGNGFSGEGAT
+821 
-832 LNFNATNRI
+832 
-841 TINQASFDNSDA
+841 
-853 GAQHSYMNFKGSNIN
+853 
-868 VSGSSFTDDTNGG
+868 
-881 FSFSGNNNNSAISF
+881 
-895 NKTKFNQGTY
+895 
-905 NFTNSANLSFN
+905 
-916 NSNFNQST
+916 
-924 YNFNSLQSTFNNS
+924 
-937 TFNQGTYNFTDNT
+937 
-950 SFNND
+950 
-955 TFNQGTYNFNTSK
+955 
-968 VSFSGA
+968 
-974 NTLNSSS
+974 
-981 PFASLKGSVSFGS
+981 
-994 GAVFNLNQTLN
+994 
-1005 ANQTYD
+1005 
-1011 ILTTNGTIQYG
+1011 
-1022 VYQSYLWDLIN
+1022 
-1033 YKGDKAISHVEVGN
+1033 
-1047 NTYDVTF
+1047 
-1054 DINGQDETLQ
+1054 
-1064 ETFSNK
+1064 
-1070 SITTQFLGDDLQA
+1070 
-1083 KAKATYQQDLNNS
+1083 
-1096 QSALS
+1096 
-1101 NATNDNKIA
+1101 
-1110 SADTGY
+1110 
-1116 TNNQN
+1116 QN
-1121 TTIKQDAQNLE
+1121 TPP
-1132 HTSQQIAKDEQA
+1132 SQ
-1144 LQGDLNKLKQ
+1144 
-1154 LANSSFNE
+1154 
-1162 QAFNQA
+1162 
-1168 QSKEQQDEQTL
+1168 
-1179 QNEEETFSSEQEGL
+1179 
-1193 EKALANAKP
+1193 
-1202 ASPTPTPTPTPTP
+1202 
-1215 SPTPNP
+1215 
-1221 TPTKHTAPN
+1221 
-1230 KVPPTPPT
+1230 VPPTPPT

-1248 GVYWLQNQTYSQK
+1248 GVYNLQNQTYSNK
-1261 GVYYIDPNLSGQSGQ
+1261 GIYYIDPNLSGQSGQ

-1287 LLGRSFGVNIQNGT
+1287 LFGRSFGVNIQNGT

-1322 GFGYII
+1322 GFGYIM

-1340 NFKTGEGVSGSDGG
+1340 NFKTGEGVSNSDGG

-1386 ASQHSYAT
+1386 ASQHSYAV

-1417 FNAKNISFSNASFS
+1417 FSAKNISFSNASFS

-1436 GGSSVISANAAN
+1436 GGSNVISANASN
-1448 SLSFNNSRL
+1448 SLSFINSRL
-1457 NGGAVYNLWA
+1457 NGGAIYNLQA

-1492 TTQLLGNTSFTLSSQ
+1492 TTQLLGNTSFTISSQ

-1531 TAFKNSLTLDNNS
+1531 AAFKNSLTLDNNS

-1550 QSVLNASGASAFNN
+1550 QSVLNANGTSAFNN

-1572 GSQATFNSLFFNG
+1572 GSQAAFNSLFFNG
-1585 ATLSLN
+1585 GTLSLN
-1591 ANSKLNASSA
+1591 ASSKLNASSA

-1615 LSVSNASSL
+1615 LSASNTSSL
-1624 NANINFQGASQATFG
+1624 NANINFQGASQADFG

-1645 AASFNFDSASSLSF
+1645 TASFNFDSTSSLNF

-1674 PSLSKA
+1674 PSLAKA

-1830 GLFTPKGSQTPQTP
+1830 GLFTPKGSQTPQAP

-1860 NKGFSSGN
+1860 NKGFSSEN

-1887 ETNQLDN
+1887 ESNQLDN
-1894 ITSIN
+1894 ITNIN
-1899 EVLQLLDRIKITPAQ
+1899 EVLQLLDKIKITQAQ

-1933 SNGNLVIGATQDH
+1933 SNGNLVIGTTQDN

-1961 SSPCALDSATCS
+1961 SSPCTLDSATCS

-2004 ITGTLGSGNAF
+2004 ITGTIGSGNAF
-2015 ESGGSADI
+2015 ESGGSADV

-2067 LSQMAMEKIKQAGGL
+2067 LSQVAMEKIKQAGGL
-2082 GNFVENALIP
+2082 GNFIENALSP
-2092 LSKELPSS
+2092 LSKELPAS

-2108 LIGQNNLDNLLNNS
+2108 LIGQNNLDDLLNNS
-2122 GVMNAIQNIISKK
+2122 GVMNEIQNIISKK

-2165 LLNFIGGYMDASE
+2165 LLNFIGGYIDASE
-2178 LSSILSVILKDI
+2178 LSSILSVVLKDI

-2204 ANDLLDE
+2204 ANDLLNE

-2228 NIINNIISQGGLSGI
+2228 NIINNIISQGGLSGV
-2243 YNQGL
+2243 YDQGL

-2284 FLSNGYVFVNNSS
+2284 FLSNSYVFVNNSS

-2378 KNSSSTNSSVTPT
+2378 KNSSSTNSSITPT

-2400 NFTFLGVIASNG
+2400 NFTFLGAIASNG
-2412 AIDLSQVKNNSVIGT
+2412 AIDLSQVTNNSVIGT

-2438 NNLTIANAFNNAS
+2438 NNLTITNAFNNAS
-2451 NSTANINGDFT
+2451 NSTANINGNFT

-2491 LSHSVSHAI
+2491 LSHSASHAI
-2500 INAQGIA
+2500 INAQGNA
-2507 TIMTNYNNPLIQF
+2507 TIMANNNNPLIQF
-2520 NTSSKETGAYTLID
+2520 NTSSKEAGTYTLID

-2542 YNDQITGGSS
+2542 YNNQITGGSS
-2552 LDNYLKLYTLINI
+2552 LDNYLKLYALIDI

-2584 SIKDGGLIVGFKD
+2584 NIKDGGLVVGFKD

-2608 YNKVKIAVSNAPI
+2608 YNKVKIAVSNDPI

-2630 QYIAQIQGIQGVDSI
+2630 QYIAQIQGVQSVDSI
-2645 EQAGGTQAINW
+2645 DQAGGNQAINW

-2808 AAYGYSGFHANITQS
+2808 AAYGYSGFHGNIAQS

-2867 INQSYRYNTWT
+2867 INQSYRYDTWT

-2900 QIGLAYYYIGM
+2900 QVGLAYYYIGL

>member
-1 MAFKKAG
+1 MAFKKAR

-20 LNKISKK
+20 LSKISKK
-27 IFKLNPILKREKP
+27 IFKLNQILKCEKP
-40 LKRHKKT
+40 LKCHKKT

-67 IGALGGLPH
+67 IGALGGLSH
-76 LRASECRYWSWWS
+76 LRANECRYWSWSSWS
-89 GYHDKIESGSN
+89 YQDNIESGSN

-137 FNNGTLN
+137 FNGGTLN

-152 GTGVNGVNV
+152 GTGINGGDV
-161 GYITGTYDAQT
+161 GYITGTYDAANIYLT
-172 INFNS
+172 S
-177 SRITTGNSLSDGG
+177 HLKTGNSYSDGG

-198 TNRITI
+198 TNNITI
-204 NQASFDNSDA
+204 NQASLDNSDA
-214 GAQHSYMNFK
+214 GTQKSYMNFK
-224 GSNIN
+224 GSNIK
-229 VSGSSFTDDTNG
+229 VSGSSFKDDTDG
-241 GFSFSGNNNNSAISF
+241 GFSFSGNSNNSTISF
-256 NKTKFNQGTYNFTNS
+256 NQTSFNQGTYNFSNS
-271 ANLSFNNSNFNQST
+271 ATLSFDNSSFNQGT
-285 YNFNSLQSTFNNS
+285 YHFNSAQSTFENS
-298 TFNQGTYNFTDNT
+298 NFNQGTYNFNDNV

-317 FNQGTYNFN
+317 FNQGTYSFN
-326 TSKVSFSGANTLNSS
+326 TSKVSFSGINTLNSS

-353 GSGAV
+353 GSDAI

-366 ANQTYDILTTNGTIQ
+366 SNQTYDILTTNGAIQ

-392 INYKGDKAISHVEVG
+392 INYKGDKAISHVGVG

-423 LQETFSNKSI
+423 LQETFNNQSI
-433 TTQFLGDDLQA
+433 ITQFLGDDLQA
-444 KAKATYQQDLNNS
+444 KAQKTYQQDLSNS
-457 QSALSNATND
+457 QSALNNAASD
-467 NKIASADTGYTNNQN
+467 NKIANSDTDYTKNKN
-482 TTIKQDAQNLEHT
+482 TAIATDAQNLENT
-495 SQQIAKDE
+495 NQQIAQDEQALEKDLAQIKQLANSKTGFSEQAFNQAQKQEQQDEQTLQNDENAFNTEQDSLNKAIQQAQAQEQKQEQKQEQQQAQQTYQQDLSNSQSALNNAASDNKIANSDTDYTKNKNTAIATDAQNLENTNQQIAQDE

-510 NKLKQLANSSFNEQ
+510 DKLKQLANSTTGFSEQ
-524 AFNQAQSKEQ
+524 AFNQAQKQEQ

-543 ENTFSSEQEGLE
+543 EKTFNSEQEGL
-555 KALANAKEQQEQQQA
+555 KQAIANAKP
-570 QATYQQ
+570 
-576 DLNNSQSAL
+576 
-585 SNATNDN
+585 
-592 KIASADT
+592 ASPT
-599 DYTKNQNT
+599 PSPT
-607 AIKQDAQNLENTS
+607 
-620 QQITQ
+620 
-625 DQKDLEQDLDKLQQ
+625 
-639 LANSKTG
+639 
-646 FNEQAFNQAQ
+646 
-656 STEQQ
+656 
-661 DEQTLQNEEETFSS
+661 
-675 EQEGLE
+675 
-681 KALANAKHTSPTPT
+681 PTPT
-695 KHTAQNNPPNKVSPP
+695 KHTVQNTPPSQVPPTPP

-721 GVYNFQNQTYSKKGI
+721 GVYNLQNQTYSNKGV

-746 SGQSGNTLSTYGY
+746 SGQSGNTLSTY
-759 LDWFTLKNK
+759 
-768 FSVNANNGTLI
+768 
-779 IGNNTESA
+779 
-787 NTKGLIWI
+787 
-795 GDDKGLVYYNTGTF
+795 
-809 NAANIYLTSNLK
+809 
-821 TGNGFSGEGAT
+821 
-832 LNFNATNRI
+832 
-841 TINQASFDNSDA
+841 
-853 GAQHSYMNFKGSNIN
+853 
-868 VSGSSFTDDTNGG
+868 
-881 FSFSGNNNNSAISF
+881 
-895 NKTKFNQGTY
+895 
-905 NFTNSANLSFN
+905 
-916 NSNFNQST
+916 
-924 YNFNSLQSTFNNS
+924 
-937 TFNQGTYNFTDNT
+937 
-950 SFNND
+950 
-955 TFNQGTYNFNTSK
+955 
-968 VSFSGA
+968 
-974 NTLNSSS
+974 
-981 PFASLKGSVSFGS
+981 
-994 GAVFNLNQTLN
+994 
-1005 ANQTYD
+1005 
-1011 ILTTNGTIQYG
+1011 
-1022 VYQSYLWDLIN
+1022 
-1033 YKGDKAISHVEVGN
+1033 
-1047 NTYDVTF
+1047 
-1054 DINGQDETLQ
+1054 
-1064 ETFSNK
+1064 
-1070 SITTQFLGDDLQA
+1070 
-1083 KAKATYQQDLNNS
+1083 
-1096 QSALS
+1096 
-1101 NATNDNKIA
+1101 
-1110 SADTGY
+1110 
-1116 TNNQN
+1116 
-1121 TTIKQDAQNLE
+1121 
-1132 HTSQQIAKDEQA
+1132 
-1144 LQGDLNKLKQ
+1144 
-1154 LANSSFNE
+1154 
-1162 QAFNQA
+1162 
-1168 QSKEQQDEQTL
+1168 
-1179 QNEEETFSSEQEGL
+1179 
-1193 EKALANAKP
+1193 
-1202 ASPTPTPTPTPTP
+1202 
-1215 SPTPNP
+1215 
-1221 TPTKHTAPN
+1221 
-1230 KVPPTPPT
+1230 
-1238 QNLPTTNVWN
+1238 
-1248 GVYWLQNQTYSQK
+1248 
-1261 GVYYIDPNLSGQSGQ
+1261 
-1276 SANTLSTYTAN
+1276 TAN
-1287 LLGRSFGVNIQNGT
+1287 LFGRSFGVNIQNGT

-1322 GFGYII
+1322 GFGYIT

-1340 NFKTGEGVSGSDGG
+1340 NFKTGEGVSNSDGG

-1386 ASQHSYAT
+1386 ASQHSYAA
-1394 FDATNNISV
+1394 FDALNNISV

-1417 FNAKNISFSNASFS
+1417 FSAKNISFSNASFS

-1448 SLSFNNSRL
+1448 SLSFINSRL
-1457 NGGAVYNLWA
+1457 NGGAVYNLQA

-1531 TAFKNSLTLDNNS
+1531 AAFKNSLTLDNNS

-1550 QSVLNASGASAFNN
+1550 QSVLNANGASAFNN
-1564 QASLNIYN
+1564 QASINIYN
-1572 GSQATFNSLFFNG
+1572 GSQAAFSSLFFNG
-1585 ATLSLN
+1585 GTLSLN
-1591 ANSKLNASSA
+1591 ASSKLNASNA

-1615 LSVSNASSL
+1615 LSANNTSSL
-1624 NANINFQGASQATFG
+1624 NANINFQGASQADFG

-1645 AASFNFDSASSLSF
+1645 TASFNFDSASSLSF

-1674 PSLSKA
+1674 PSLTKA

-1739 KIQNATYSDNN
+1739 KIQNATYSDSN

-1815 SDNQAGTYYLTSNIK
+1815 SDNQVGTYYLTSNIK

-1860 NKGFSSGN
+1860 NKGFSSEN

-1875 LSQNSATLKEMI
+1875 LSQNSAALKEMI
-1887 ETNQLDN
+1887 ESNQLDN
-1894 ITSIN
+1894 ITNIN
-1899 EVLQLLDRIKITPAQ
+1899 EVLQLLDKIKITQTQ

-1933 SNGNLVIGATQDH
+1933 NNGNLVIGATQDN

-2004 ITGTLGSGNAF
+2004 ITGTIGSANAF
-2015 ESGGSADI
+2015 ESGGSADV

-2044 NIFNLLGQEGIDK
+2044 NIFNLLGQKGINE

-2067 LSQMAMEKIKQAGGL
+2067 LSQVAMEKIKQAGGL
-2082 GNFVENALIP
+2082 GNFVENALSP
-2092 LSKELPSS
+2092 LSKELPAS
-2100 LQNETLGQ
+2100 LQDETLGQ
-2108 LIGQNNLDNLLNNS
+2108 LIGQNNLDDLLNNS
-2122 GVMNAIQNIISKK
+2122 GVMNEIQNIISKK

-2165 LLNFIGGYMDASE
+2165 LLNFIGGYIDASE

-2204 ANDLLDE
+2204 ANDLLNE

-2220 LESQGLVS
+2220 LESQGLVN
-2228 NIINNIISQGGLSGI
+2228 NIINNIISQGGLSGV

-2327 QGALIFASNGVSNIN
+2327 QGALIFASNDVSNIN

-2360 VSVQKGEICI
+2360 VSVQKGEICV
-2370 NLANCPTT
+2370 NLASCPTT

-2400 NFTFLGVIASNG
+2400 NFTFLGAITSNG
-2412 AIDLSQVKNNSVIGT
+2412 AIDLSQVTNNSVIGT

-2438 NNLTIANAFNNAS
+2438 NNLTITNAFNNAS
-2451 NSTANINGDFT
+2451 NSTANINGNFT

-2491 LSHSVSHAI
+2491 LSHSASHAI
-2500 INAQGIA
+2500 INAQGNA
-2507 TIMTNYNNPLIQF
+2507 TIMANDNNPLIQF
-2520 NTSSKETGAYTLID
+2520 NTSSKEAGTYTLID

-2542 YNDQITGGSS
+2542 YNNQITGGSS
-2552 LDNYLKLYTLINI
+2552 LDNYLKLYALIDI

-2572 TDNGLTYNGQAV
+2572 TGNGLTYNGQAV
-2584 SIKDGGLIVGFKD
+2584 SVKDGGLVVGFKD

-2608 YNKVKIAVSNAPI
+2608 YNKVKIAVSNDPI

-2630 QYIAQIQGIQGVDSI
+2630 QYIAQIQGTQGVDSI
-2645 EQAGGTQAINW
+2645 DQAGGNQAINW

-2677 STKDLTTIAGDIA
+2677 SAKDLTTIAGDIA
-2690 NTLEVIANPNFKNDA
+2690 NTLEVIANPDFKNDA

-2808 AAYGYSGFHANITQS
+2808 AAYGYSGFHGNITQS

-2867 INQSYRYNTWT
+2867 INQSYRYDTWT

-2900 QIGLAYYYIGM
+2900 QVGLAYYYIGL

>member
-1 MAFKKAG
+1 MAFKKAR
-8 LISKF
+8 LISRF
-13 ISKGSFK
+13 VSKGSFK

-27 IFKLNPILKREKP
+27 FFTLNQILKREKP

-47 KSIKKP
+47 KSIEKP

-67 IGALGGLPH
+67 IGALGGLSH
-76 LRASECRYWSWWS
+76 LRANECRYWSWSSWS
-89 GYHDKIESGSN
+89 YQDNIESGPN

-127 SAGGASFTQK
+127 STGGASFTQK
-137 FNNGTLN
+137 FNNGTLDI
-144 VGGNIRFG
+144 GGNIRFG
-152 GTGVNGVNV
+152 GTGINGGDV
-161 GYITGTYDAQT
+161 GYIIGTYDAQT
-172 INFNS
+172 MNFNS
-177 SRITTGNSLSDGG
+177 SHITTGNSYADGG

-198 TNRITI
+198 ANNITI
-204 NQASFDNSDA
+204 NQASFDNSHA
-214 GAQHSYMNFK
+214 GTQKSYMNFK
-224 GSNIN
+224 GSNIS
-229 VSGSSFTDDTNG
+229 VSGSSFKDDTNG

-256 NKTKFNQGTYNFTNS
+256 NQTSFNQGTYKFNNSASSSFDSSNFNQGTYNFNS
-271 ANLSFNNSNFNQST
+271 D
-285 YNFNSLQSTFNNS
+285 QSTFENS
-298 TFNQGTYNFTDNT
+298 SFNQGTYDFSNNA

-317 FNQGTYNFN
+317 FNQGTYSFD
-326 TSKVSFSGANTLNSS
+326 TSKVSFSGINTLNSS
-341 SPFASLKGSVSF
+341 SLFASLKGGVSF
-353 GSGAV
+353 GSNAV

-366 ANQTYDILTTNGTIQ
+366 ANQTYDILTTNGAIQ

-407 NNTYDVTFDIN
+407 KNTYDVTFDVN

-423 LQETFSNKSI
+423 LQETFNSQSI
-433 TTQFLGDDLQA
+433 IAQFLGDDLQQQA
-444 KAKATYQQDLNNS
+444 QNTYKEDLTNS
-457 QSALSNATND
+457 QSALNNATSD
-467 NKIASADTGYTNNQN
+467 NQVASN
-482 TTIKQDAQNLEHT
+482 
-495 SQQIAKDE
+495 
-503 QALQGDL
+503 
-510 NKLKQLANSSFNEQ
+510 
-524 AFNQAQSKEQ
+524 
-534 QDEQTLQNE
+534 
-543 ENTFSSEQEGLE
+543 
-555 KALANAKEQQEQQQA
+555 
-570 QATYQQ
+570 
-576 DLNNSQSAL
+576 
-585 SNATNDN
+585 
-592 KIASADT
+592 DT
-599 DYTKNQNT
+599 DYTKSSNPT
-607 AIKQDAQNLENTS
+607 IAKDAQGLENTN
-620 QQITQ
+620 QQIQQ
-625 DQKDLEQDLDKLQQ
+625 DEQALEKDLAQINQ
-639 LANSKTG
+639 LANSTTG

-656 STEQQ
+656 NQEQQ
-661 DEQTLQNEEETFSS
+661 DEQTLQSEENAFSS
-675 EQEGLE
+675 EQEGL
-681 KALANAKHTSPTPT
+681 KQAIANAKPASPTPTPTPSPTPTPTPSPTSTPTPSPT
-695 KHTAQNNPPNKVSPP
+695 KHTAQNTPPSQVPPTP
-710 TQNLPTTNVWN
+710 TQNPPAESVWS
-721 GVYNFQNQTYSKKGI
+721 GVYWLQNKTYSNKGI

-746 SGQSGNTLSTYGY
+746 SGQSGNTLSTYTANLLGRS
-759 LDWFTLKNK
+759 FG
-768 FSVNANNGTLI
+768 VNANNGTLI
-779 IGNNTESA
+779 IGNNTE
-787 NTKGLIWI
+787 N
-795 GDDKGLVYYNTGTF
+795 
-809 NAANIYLTSNLK
+809 
-821 TGNGFSGEGAT
+821 
-832 LNFNATNRI
+832 
-841 TINQASFDNSDA
+841 
-853 GAQHSYMNFKGSNIN
+853 
-868 VSGSSFTDDTNGG
+868 
-881 FSFSGNNNNSAISF
+881 
-895 NKTKFNQGTY
+895 
-905 NFTNSANLSFN
+905 
-916 NSNFNQST
+916 
-924 YNFNSLQSTFNNS
+924 
-937 TFNQGTYNFTDNT
+937 
-950 SFNND
+950 
-955 TFNQGTYNFNTSK
+955 
-968 VSFSGA
+968 
-974 NTLNSSS
+974 
-981 PFASLKGSVSFGS
+981 
-994 GAVFNLNQTLN
+994 
-1005 ANQTYD
+1005 
-1011 ILTTNGTIQYG
+1011 
-1022 VYQSYLWDLIN
+1022 
-1033 YKGDKAISHVEVGN
+1033 
-1047 NTYDVTF
+1047 
-1054 DINGQDETLQ
+1054 
-1064 ETFSNK
+1064 
-1070 SITTQFLGDDLQA
+1070 
-1083 KAKATYQQDLNNS
+1083 
-1096 QSALS
+1096 
-1101 NATNDNKIA
+1101 
-1110 SADTGY
+1110 
-1116 TNNQN
+1116 
-1121 TTIKQDAQNLE
+1121 
-1132 HTSQQIAKDEQA
+1132 
-1144 LQGDLNKLKQ
+1144 
-1154 LANSSFNE
+1154 
-1162 QAFNQA
+1162 
-1168 QSKEQQDEQTL
+1168 
-1179 QNEEETFSSEQEGL
+1179 
-1193 EKALANAKP
+1193 
-1202 ASPTPTPTPTPTP
+1202 
-1215 SPTPNP
+1215 
-1221 TPTKHTAPN
+1221 
-1230 KVPPTPPT
+1230 
-1238 QNLPTTNVWN
+1238 
-1248 GVYWLQNQTYSQK
+1248 
-1261 GVYYIDPNLSGQSGQ
+1261 
-1276 SANTLSTYTAN
+1276 
-1287 LLGRSFGVNIQNGT
+1287 
-1301 LIIGNNTESVNDNGL
+1301 VNDNGL

-1322 GFGYII
+1322 GFGYIT
-1328 GTFNAA
+1328 GTFNAT

-1340 NFKTGEGVSGSDGG
+1340 NFKTGEGVSNSDGG

-1371 NYNDAETVT
+1371 NYNNAETVT

-1386 ASQHSYAT
+1386 TSQHSYAT
-1394 FDATNNISV
+1394 FDATNNISA

-1417 FNAKNISFSNASFS
+1417 FNAKNISFSNTSFS

-1436 GGSSVISANAAN
+1436 GGSSTISANASN
-1448 SLSFNNSRL
+1448 SLSFIDSRL
-1457 NGGAVYNLWA
+1457 NGGAIYNLQA

-1507 SLLNFNGDT
+1507 SSLNFSGNT

-1531 TAFKNSLTLDNNS
+1531 VTFKNSLTLNNNS

-1550 QSVLNASGASAFNN
+1550 QSVLNATGTSAFNN

-1572 GSQATFNSLFFNG
+1572 GSQASFSSLFFNG
-1585 ATLSLN
+1585 GTLSLN
-1591 ANSKLNASSA
+1591 ASSKLNASNA

-1609 NLDDSV
+1609 NLDNSV
-1615 LSVSNASSL
+1615 LSANNTSAL
-1624 NANINFQGASQATFG
+1624 NANINFQGASQAHFG
-1639 GNTTID
+1639 GNTTTD
-1645 AASFNFDSASSLSF
+1645 TASFNFDSASSLNF

-1674 PSLSKA
+1674 SSSSKA

-1692 NGDINLSDINIF
+1692 NGDIDLSNINIF

-1750 NIQTWSF
+1750 NVQTWSF

-1785 SASNTIFNI
+1785 SATNTIFNI

-1815 SDNQAGTYYLTSNIK
+1815 SSNQAGTYYLTSNIK

-1860 NKGFSSGN
+1860 NKGFSSEN

-1875 LSQNSATLKEMI
+1875 LSQNSAALKEMI
-1887 ETNQLDN
+1887 ESNQLDN
-1894 ITSIN
+1894 ITNIN
-1899 EVLQLLDRIKITPAQ
+1899 EVLQLLDKIKITQAQ

-1933 SNGNLVIGATQDH
+1933 SNGNLVIGATQDN

-2004 ITGTLGSGNAF
+2004 ITGTIGSGNAF
-2015 ESGGSADI
+2015 ESGGSADV

-2082 GNFVENALIP
+2082 GNFIENALSP
-2092 LSKELPSS
+2092 LSKELPAS
-2100 LQNETLGQ
+2100 LQDETLGQ
-2108 LIGQNNLDNLLNNS
+2108 LIGQNNLDDLLNNS
-2122 GVMNAIQNIISKK
+2122 GVMNEIQNIISKK

-2165 LLNFIGGYMDASE
+2165 LLNFIGGYIDASE
-2178 LSSILSVILKDI
+2178 ISSILSVILKDI

-2204 ANDLLDE
+2204 ANDLLNE

-2228 NIINNIISQGGLSGI
+2228 NIINSIISQGGLSGV

-2262 NDLGALLS
+2262 NDLGTLLS

-2310 NKSIIFNGD
+2310 NKSIIFNGN

-2327 QGALIFASNGVSNIN
+2327 QGALIFASNDVSNIN

-2360 VSVQKGEICI
+2360 VSVQKGEICV

-2378 KNSSSTNSSVTPT
+2378 KNSSSTSSSVTPT
-2391 NESLSVRAN
+2391 NETLSVRAN
-2400 NFTFLGVIASNG
+2400 NFTFLGAIASNG
-2412 AIDLSQVKNNSVIGT
+2412 AIDLSQVTNNSVIGT

-2438 NNLTIANAFNNAS
+2438 NNLTITNAFNNAS
-2451 NSTANINGDFT
+2451 HSTANINGNFT
-2462 LNQQATLSTNASGLN
+2462 LNQQATLSTNANGLN

-2500 INAQGIA
+2500 INTQGTA
-2507 TIMTNYNNPLIQF
+2507 TIMANDNNPLIQF
-2520 NTSSKETGAYTLID
+2520 NASSKEVGTYTLID

-2542 YNDQITGGSS
+2542 YNNQITGGSS
-2552 LDNYLKLYTLINI
+2552 LDNYLKLYALIDI

-2584 SIKDGGLIVGFKD
+2584 NVKDGGLVVGFKD

-2608 YNKVKIAVSNAPI
+2608 YNKVKIAVSNDPI

-2630 QYIAQIQGIQGVDSI
+2630 QYIAQIQGVQSVDSI
-2645 EQAGGTQAINW
+2645 DQAGGNQAINW

-2677 STKDLTTIAGDIA
+2677 SIKDLTTIAGDIA

-2728 TFASADFHERLEA
+2728 TFARSDFLERLEA

-2778 ASFIN
+2778 ASFIS

-2823 GSSNVNMGVYS
+2823 GSSNVNVGVYS

-2867 INQSYRYNTWT
+2867 INQSYRYDTWT

-2900 QIGLAYYYIGM
+2900 QVGLSYYYIGL

>member
-1 MAFKKAG
+1 MAFKKVG

-27 IFKLNPILKREKP
+27 IFKLNLILKREKP
-40 LKRHKKT
+40 LSHKKT
-47 KSIKKP
+47 KSVKKP

-67 IGALGGLPH
+67 IGALGGLSH
-76 LRASECRYWSWWS
+76 LRASECRYWSWSSWN
-89 GYHDKIESGSN
+89 YHDNIESGSN

-111 STQGSGT
+111 SVQGSGT

-127 SAGGASFTQK
+127 SPGGASFTQK

-152 GTGVNGVNV
+152 GTGVNGGNV

-177 SRITTGNSLSDGG
+177 SRITTGNSFSTGG

-198 TNRITI
+198 TNHITI

-214 GAQHSYMNFK
+214 GTQHSYMNFS

-229 VSGSSFTDDTNG
+229 VSDSSFTDDTDG
-241 GFSFSGNNNNSAISF
+241 SFSFSGNGANSNLSF
-256 NKTKFNQGTYNFTNS
+256 NKTNFNQGTYKFSNS
-271 ANLSFNNSNFNQST
+271 ANLSFNNSAFNQGT
-285 YNFNSLQSTFNNS
+285 YNFNSTQSTFNNS
-298 TFNQGTYNFTDNT
+298 NFNQGTYNFTDNA

-326 TSKVSFSGANTLNSS
+326 ASKVSFSGANTLNSS

-353 GSGAV
+353 GSGAI

-381 YGVYQSYLWDL
+381 YEVYQSYLWDL

-407 NNTYDVTFDIN
+407 SNTYDVTFDIN

-423 LQETFSNKSI
+423 LQETFNNQAI
-433 TTQFLGDDLQA
+433 TTQFLGDDLQQQA
-444 KAKATYQQDLNNS
+444 QKTYQQDLTGS
-457 QSALSNATND
+457 QTALNNATSD
-467 NKIASADTGYTNNQN
+467 NKIASSDTDYTNNQN
-482 TTIKQDAQNLEHT
+482 TTIKKDAQ
-495 SQQIAKDE
+495 S
-503 QALQGDL
+503 
-510 NKLKQLANSSFNEQ
+510 
-524 AFNQAQSKEQ
+524 
-534 QDEQTLQNE
+534 
-543 ENTFSSEQEGLE
+543 
-555 KALANAKEQQEQQQA
+555 
-570 QATYQQ
+570 
-576 DLNNSQSAL
+576 
-585 SNATNDN
+585 
-592 KIASADT
+592 
-599 DYTKNQNT
+599 
-607 AIKQDAQNLENTS
+607 LENTS
-620 QQITQ
+620 QTIQQ
-625 DQKDLEQDLDKLQQ
+625 DEQALKGDLDKLQQ
-639 LANSKTG
+639 LANSTTG
-646 FNEQAFNQAQ
+646 FNQQAFNQAQ

-661 DEQTLQNEEETFSS
+661 DLQTLQENENTFNA
-675 EQEGLE
+675 EQEGL
-681 KALANAKHTSPTPT
+681 
-695 KHTAQNNPPNKVSPP
+695 
-710 TQNLPTTNVWN
+710 
-721 GVYNFQNQTYSKKGI
+721 
-736 YYIDPNLSGQ
+736 
-746 SGQSGNTLSTYGY
+746 
-759 LDWFTLKNK
+759 
-768 FSVNANNGTLI
+768 
-779 IGNNTESA
+779 
-787 NTKGLIWI
+787 
-795 GDDKGLVYYNTGTF
+795 
-809 NAANIYLTSNLK
+809 
-821 TGNGFSGEGAT
+821 
-832 LNFNATNRI
+832 
-841 TINQASFDNSDA
+841 
-853 GAQHSYMNFKGSNIN
+853 
-868 VSGSSFTDDTNGG
+868 
-881 FSFSGNNNNSAISF
+881 
-895 NKTKFNQGTY
+895 
-905 NFTNSANLSFN
+905 
-916 NSNFNQST
+916 
-924 YNFNSLQSTFNNS
+924 
-937 TFNQGTYNFTDNT
+937 
-950 SFNND
+950 
-955 TFNQGTYNFNTSK
+955 
-968 VSFSGA
+968 
-974 NTLNSSS
+974 
-981 PFASLKGSVSFGS
+981 
-994 GAVFNLNQTLN
+994 
-1005 ANQTYD
+1005 
-1011 ILTTNGTIQYG
+1011 
-1022 VYQSYLWDLIN
+1022 
-1033 YKGDKAISHVEVGN
+1033 
-1047 NTYDVTF
+1047 
-1054 DINGQDETLQ
+1054 
-1064 ETFSNK
+1064 
-1070 SITTQFLGDDLQA
+1070 
-1083 KAKATYQQDLNNS
+1083 
-1096 QSALS
+1096 
-1101 NATNDNKIA
+1101 
-1110 SADTGY
+1110 
-1116 TNNQN
+1116 
-1121 TTIKQDAQNLE
+1121 KQ
-1132 HTSQQIAKDEQA
+1132 
-1144 LQGDLNKLKQ
+1144 
-1154 LANSSFNE
+1154 
-1162 QAFNQA
+1162 
-1168 QSKEQQDEQTL
+1168 
-1179 QNEEETFSSEQEGL
+1179 
-1193 EKALANAKP
+1193 ALANAKP
-1202 ASPTPTPTPTPTP
+1202 ASPTP
-1215 SPTPNP
+1215 SPTPA
-1221 TPTKHTAPN
+1221 PTKHTAPN
-1230 KVPPTPPT
+1230 TPPNKVSPTPPT
-1238 QNLPTTNVWN
+1238 QNLPTTNVWS
-1248 GVYWLQNQTYSQK
+1248 GVYWLQNQTYSKQ

-1276 SANTLSTYTAN
+1276 SGNTLSTYTAN

-1322 GFGYII
+1322 GFGYIT

-1340 NFKTGEGVSGSDGG
+1340 NFKTGEGVSNSDGG

-1386 ASQHSYAT
+1386 ASQHSYAA

-1417 FNAKNISFSNASFS
+1417 FSAKNISFSNASFS

-1436 GGSSVISANAAN
+1436 GGSSVISANATN

-1531 TAFKNSLTLDNNS
+1531 ATFKNSLTLDNNS

-1550 QSVLNASGASAFNN
+1550 QSVLNANGSSAFNN

-1585 ATLSLN
+1585 GILSLN

-1615 LSVSNASSL
+1615 LSASNTSSL
-1624 NANINFQGASQATFG
+1624 NANINFQGASQADFG

-1645 AASFNFDSASSLSF
+1645 TASFNFDSASSLSF

-1674 PSLSKA
+1674 PSLNKA

-1686 QFVLGN
+1686 QFVLGD

-1815 SDNQAGTYYLTSNIK
+1815 SDNQAGTYYLTSSIK

-1887 ETNQLDN
+1887 ESNQLDN

-1899 EVLQLLDRIKITPAQ
+1899 EVLQLLDEIKITPAQ

-1933 SNGNLVIGATQDH
+1933 SNGNLVIGATQDN

-2004 ITGTLGSGNAF
+2004 ITGTLGSANAF
-2015 ESGGSADI
+2015 ESGGSADV

-2033 NKANIEAQATD
+2033 DKANIEAQATD

-2067 LSQMAMEKIKQAGGL
+2067 LSQVAMEKIKQAGGL
-2082 GNFVENALIP
+2082 GNFVENALSP
-2092 LSKELPSS
+2092 LSKELPTS
-2100 LQNETLGQ
+2100 LQNETLDQ

-2122 GVMNAIQNIISKK
+2122 GVMNEIQNIISKK

-2154 QSLKSMLDDKG
+2154 QSLKSMLDDDKG
-2165 LLNFIGGYMDASE
+2165 LLNFIGGYIDASE

-2204 ANDLLDE
+2204 ANDLLNE
-2211 FLGQDVVKK
+2211 FLGQDIVKK
-2220 LESQGLVS
+2220 LENQGLVS
-2228 NIINNIISQGGLSGI
+2228 NIINNIISQGGLSGV

-2360 VSVQKGEICI
+2360 VSVQKGEICV

-2391 NESLSVRAN
+2391 DESLSMHAN
-2400 NFTFLGVIASNG
+2400 NFTFLGTIASNG

-2438 NNLTIANAFNNAS
+2438 NNLTITNAFNNAS

-2507 TIMTNYNNPLIQF
+2507 TIMANNNNPLIQF
-2520 NTSSKETGAYTLID
+2520 NTSSKETGTYTLID

-2542 YNDQITGGSS
+2542 YNDQITGGNS
-2552 LDNYLKLYTLINI
+2552 LADYLKLYTLIDI
-2565 NGKHMVM
+2565 NGKHMIM

-2584 SIKDGGLIVGFKD
+2584 NIKDGGLVVGFKD

-2608 YNKVKIAVSNAPI
+2608 YNKVKIAVSNDPI

-2630 QYIAQIQGIQGVDSI
+2630 QYIAQIQGTQGVDSI

-2690 NTLEVIANPNFKNDA
+2690 NTLEVIANPDFKNDA

-2728 TFASADFHERLEA
+2728 TFASTDFHERLEA

-2788 LYGINVGYDRFIKG
+2788 LYGINIGYDRFIKG

-2867 INQSYRYNTWT
+2867 INQSYKYDTWT
-2878 TDAKINYGY
+2878 TDVKINYGY

-2900 QIGLAYYYIGM
+2900 QIGLAYYYIGL

-3008 TFYVNAG
+3008 TFYVNAS

>member
-1 MAFKKAG
+1 MAFKKAR
-8 LISKF
+8 LISRF

-27 IFKLNPILKREKP
+27 FFTLNQILKREKP

-47 KSIKKP
+47 KSIEKP

-67 IGALGGLPH
+67 IGALGGLSH
-76 LRASECRYWSWWS
+76 LRANECRYWSWSSWS
-89 GYHDKIESGSN
+89 YQDNIESGPN

-137 FNNGTLN
+137 FNNGTLDI
-144 VGGNIRFG
+144 GGNIRFG
-152 GTGVNGVNV
+152 GTGINGGDI

-172 INFNS
+172 MNFNS
-177 SRITTGNSLSDGG
+177 SHITTGNSYADGG
-190 GATLNFNA
+190 GTTLNFNA
-198 TNRITI
+198 TNNITI

-214 GAQHSYMNFK
+214 GTQHSYMNFK
-224 GSNIN
+224 GSNIK
-229 VSGSSFTDDTNG
+229 VSGSSFTDDTDG
-241 GFSFSGNNNNSAISF
+241 GFNFSGNNNNSTISF
-256 NKTKFNQGTYNFTNS
+256 NQTSFNQGTYNFSNS
-271 ANLSFNNSNFNQST
+271 ATLSFNNSNFNQGT
-285 YNFNSLQSTFNNS
+285 YDFNDSVSFNNN
-298 TFNQGTYNFTDNT
+298 TFNQGA
-311 SFNNDT
+311 
-317 FNQGTYNFN
+317 YNFN
-326 TSKVSFSGANTLNSS
+326 TSKVSFSGINTLNSS

-353 GSGAV
+353 GSNAI

-366 ANQTYDILTTNGTIQ
+366 NNQTYDILTTNGAIQ

-423 LQETFSNKSI
+423 LQETFSNQSI
-433 TTQFLGDDLQA
+433 ITQFLGDDLQQQA
-444 KAKATYQQDLNNS
+444 QKTYQEDVNNS
-457 QSALSNATND
+457 QNALNGVTSDNTIANNDTSYTQSKNATV
-467 NKIASADTGYTNNQN
+467 
-482 TTIKQDAQNLEHT
+482 
-495 SQQIAKDE
+495 AK
-503 QALQGDL
+503 
-510 NKLKQLANSSFNEQ
+510 
-524 AFNQAQSKEQ
+524 
-534 QDEQTLQNE
+534 
-543 ENTFSSEQEGLE
+543 
-555 KALANAKEQQEQQQA
+555 
-570 QATYQQ
+570 
-576 DLNNSQSAL
+576 
-585 SNATNDN
+585 
-592 KIASADT
+592 
-599 DYTKNQNT
+599 
-607 AIKQDAQNLENTS
+607 DAQNLENTN
-620 QQITQ
+620 QQITKDKQ
-625 DQKDLEQDLDKLQQ
+625 ALEKDLAQIKQ
-639 LANSKTG
+639 LANPTTG

-656 STEQQ
+656 KQEQQ
-661 DEQTLQNEEETFSS
+661 DEQTLQNDENAFNT
-675 EQEGLE
+675 EQEGLKQAIQQAQAQQQKQEQAQAQKTYQEDVAHSQNALSGATSDNTIASNDTSYTQSKNTTIATDAQSLENTNQKIQQDEQALE
-681 KALANAKHTSPTPT
+681 KDLAQIKQLANSTTGFNEQAFNQAQKQEQQDEQTLQNDENAFNTEQEGLKQAIANAKHVSPTPNPTPSPTPTPT
-695 KHTAQNNPPNKVSPP
+695 KHTAPNTPPSQVPPTP
-710 TQNLPTTNVWN
+710 TQNPPAESVWS
-721 GVYNFQNQTYSKKGI
+721 GVYWLQNQTYSKQGI

-746 SGQSGNTLSTYGY
+746 SGQSGNTLSTY
-759 LDWFTLKNK
+759 
-768 FSVNANNGTLI
+768 
-779 IGNNTESA
+779 
-787 NTKGLIWI
+787 
-795 GDDKGLVYYNTGTF
+795 
-809 NAANIYLTSNLK
+809 
-821 TGNGFSGEGAT
+821 
-832 LNFNATNRI
+832 
-841 TINQASFDNSDA
+841 
-853 GAQHSYMNFKGSNIN
+853 
-868 VSGSSFTDDTNGG
+868 
-881 FSFSGNNNNSAISF
+881 
-895 NKTKFNQGTY
+895 
-905 NFTNSANLSFN
+905 
-916 NSNFNQST
+916 
-924 YNFNSLQSTFNNS
+924 
-937 TFNQGTYNFTDNT
+937 
-950 SFNND
+950 
-955 TFNQGTYNFNTSK
+955 
-968 VSFSGA
+968 
-974 NTLNSSS
+974 
-981 PFASLKGSVSFGS
+981 
-994 GAVFNLNQTLN
+994 
-1005 ANQTYD
+1005 
-1011 ILTTNGTIQYG
+1011 
-1022 VYQSYLWDLIN
+1022 
-1033 YKGDKAISHVEVGN
+1033 
-1047 NTYDVTF
+1047 
-1054 DINGQDETLQ
+1054 
-1064 ETFSNK
+1064 
-1070 SITTQFLGDDLQA
+1070 
-1083 KAKATYQQDLNNS
+1083 
-1096 QSALS
+1096 
-1101 NATNDNKIA
+1101 
-1110 SADTGY
+1110 
-1116 TNNQN
+1116 
-1121 TTIKQDAQNLE
+1121 
-1132 HTSQQIAKDEQA
+1132 
-1144 LQGDLNKLKQ
+1144 
-1154 LANSSFNE
+1154 
-1162 QAFNQA
+1162 
-1168 QSKEQQDEQTL
+1168 
-1179 QNEEETFSSEQEGL
+1179 
-1193 EKALANAKP
+1193 
-1202 ASPTPTPTPTPTP
+1202 
-1215 SPTPNP
+1215 
-1221 TPTKHTAPN
+1221 
-1230 KVPPTPPT
+1230 
-1238 QNLPTTNVWN
+1238 
-1248 GVYWLQNQTYSQK
+1248 
-1261 GVYYIDPNLSGQSGQ
+1261 
-1276 SANTLSTYTAN
+1276 TAN
-1287 LLGRSFGVNIQNGT
+1287 LLGRSFGVNANNGT

-1322 GFGYII
+1322 GFGYIT

-1340 NFKTGEGVSGSDGG
+1340 NFKTGEGVSNSDGG

-1371 NYNDAETVT
+1371 NYNNAETVT

-1386 ASQHSYAT
+1386 ASQHSYTT

-1403 TNSSFSDMTWGKFS
+1403 TDSNFSDMTWGKFS
-1417 FNAKNISFSNASFS
+1417 FSAENISFSNASFS

-1436 GGSSVISANAAN
+1436 GGSSVISANASN
-1448 SLSFNNSRL
+1448 SLSFIDSRL
-1457 NGGAVYNLWA
+1457 NGGAVYNLQA

-1507 SLLNFNGDT
+1507 SLLNFNGGT

-1531 TAFKNSLTLDNNS
+1531 AAFKNSLTLDNNS

-1550 QSVLNASGASAFNN
+1550 QSVLNANGASAFNN

-1585 ATLSLN
+1585 GTLSLN
-1591 ANSKLNASSA
+1591 ASSKLNASSA

-1615 LSVSNASSL
+1615 LNANNTSSL
-1624 NANINFQGASQATFG
+1624 NANINFQGASQANFG

-1645 AASFNFDSASSLSF
+1645 TASFNFDSASSLNF

-1674 PSLSKA
+1674 PSLTKA

-1686 QFVLGN
+1686 QFVLGS

-1750 NIQTWSF
+1750 NVQTWSF

-1830 GLFTPKGSQTPQTP
+1830 GLFTPKGSQTPQAP

-1860 NKGFSSGN
+1860 NKGFSSEN

-1887 ETNQLDN
+1887 ESNQLDN
-1894 ITSIN
+1894 ITNIN
-1899 EVLQLLDRIKITPAQ
+1899 EVLQLLDKIKITQAQ
-1914 KQALLE
+1914 KQALLD

-1933 SNGNLVIGATQDH
+1933 NNGNLVIGATQDN

-2004 ITGTLGSGNAF
+2004 ITGTIGSGNAF
-2015 ESGGSADI
+2015 ESGGSADV

-2082 GNFVENALIP
+2082 GNFIENALSP
-2092 LSKELPSS
+2092 LSKELPAS
-2100 LQNETLGQ
+2100 LQDETLGQ
-2108 LIGQNNLDNLLNNS
+2108 LIGQNNLDDLLNNS
-2122 GVMNAIQNIISKK
+2122 GVMNEIQNIISQK

-2165 LLNFIGGYMDASE
+2165 LLNFIGGYIDASE

-2204 ANDLLDE
+2204 ANDLLNE

-2228 NIINNIISQGGLSGI
+2228 NIVNNVISQGGLSGV

-2327 QGALIFASNGVSNIN
+2327 QVALIFASNGVSNIN

-2378 KNSSSTNSSVTPT
+2378 KNGSTSSANSSVTPT
-2391 NESLSVRAN
+2391 NETLSVRAN
-2400 NFTFLGVIASNG
+2400 NFTFLGTIASNG
-2412 AIDLSQVKNNSVIGT
+2412 AIDLSQVTNNSVIGT

-2438 NNLTIANAFNNAS
+2438 NNLTITNAFNNAS
-2451 NSTANINGDFT
+2451 NSTANIDGNFT

-2500 INAQGIA
+2500 INTQGTA
-2507 TIMTNYNNPLIQF
+2507 TIMANNNNPLIQF
-2520 NTSSKETGAYTLID
+2520 NASSKETGTYTLID

-2542 YNDQITGGSS
+2542 YNNQITGGSS
-2552 LDNYLKLYTLINI
+2552 LDNYLKLYALIDI

-2584 SIKDGGLIVGFKD
+2584 SVKDGGLVVGFKD

-2608 YNKVKIAVSNAPI
+2608 YNKVKIAVSNDPI
-2621 NNLQAPTLK
+2621 NNPQAPTLK
-2630 QYIAQIQGIQGVDSI
+2630 QYIAQIQGVQSVDSI
-2645 EQAGGTQAINW
+2645 DQAGGNQAINW

-2677 STKDLTTIAGDIA
+2677 SVKDLTTIAGDIA

-2728 TFASADFHERLEA
+2728 TFARSDFLERLEA

-2778 ASFIN
+2778 ASFIS

-2788 LYGINVGYDRFIKG
+2788 LYGINMGYDRFIKG

-2823 GSSNVNMGVYS
+2823 GSSNVNVGVYS

-2867 INQSYRYNTWT
+2867 INQSYRYDTWT

-2900 QIGLAYYYIGM
+2900 QVGLSYYYIGL

>member
-27 IFKLNPILKREKP
+27 IFKLNLILKREKP
-40 LKRHKKT
+40 LSHKKT

-67 IGALGGLPH
+67 IGALGGLSH
-76 LRASECRYWSWWS
+76 LRASECRYWSWSSW
-89 GYHDKIESGSN
+89 GYHDNIESGSN
-100 SPTHNSYCLFS
+100 SPTHNSYCLFNS
-111 STQGSGT
+111 AQGSGT

-127 SAGGASFTQK
+127 SPGGASFTQK

-152 GTGVNGVNV
+152 GTGINGGDV

-177 SRITTGNSLSDGG
+177 SRITTGNSISTGG

-198 TNRITI
+198 ANHITI

-214 GAQHSYMNFK
+214 GTQHSYMNFK

-229 VSGSSFTDDTNG
+229 VSGSSFTDDTDG
-241 GFSFSGNNNNSAISF
+241 GFSFSGNGTNSNLSF
-256 NKTKFNQGTYNFTNS
+256 NKTSFNQGTYKFTNS
-271 ANLSFNNSNFNQST
+271 ANLSFNNSA
-285 YNFNSLQSTFNNS
+285 
-298 TFNQGTYNFTDNT
+298 FNQGTYNFNSAQSVFENSNFNQGTYSFTDNT
-311 SFNNDT
+311 GLNFNNDT

-326 TSKVSFSGANTLNSS
+326 ASKVSFSGANTLNSS

-353 GSGAV
+353 GSGAI

-392 INYKGDKAISHVEVG
+392 INYKGDKAISHVKVS

-423 LQETFSNKSI
+423 LQETFNNQAI

-444 KAKATYQQDLNNS
+444 KAQATYQQDLSNS
-457 QSALSNATND
+457 QSALNNATSD
-467 NKIASADTGYTNNQN
+467 NKIASNDTGYTNNQN
-482 TTIKQDAQNLEHT
+482 TTIAKDAQSLENT
-495 SQQIAKDE
+495 DQTIQQDK
-503 QALQGDL
+503 QALEKDL
-510 NKLKQLANSSFNEQ
+510 ANVKQLANAPTGFNQQ
-524 AFNQAQSKEQ
+524 AFKNAQSTEQ
-534 QDEQTLQNE
+534 QDLQTLQEN
-543 ENTFSSEQEGLE
+543 ENTFNSEQEGLE
-555 KALANAKEQQEQQQA
+555 KA
-570 QATYQQ
+570 
-576 DLNNSQSAL
+576 
-585 SNATNDN
+585 
-592 KIASADT
+592 I
-599 DYTKNQNT
+599 
-607 AIKQDAQNLENTS
+607 
-620 QQITQ
+620 
-625 DQKDLEQDLDKLQQ
+625 
-639 LANSKTG
+639 
-646 FNEQAFNQAQ
+646 
-656 STEQQ
+656 
-661 DEQTLQNEEETFSS
+661 
-675 EQEGLE
+675 
-681 KALANAKHTSPTPT
+681 
-695 KHTAQNNPPNKVSPP
+695 
-710 TQNLPTTNVWN
+710 
-721 GVYNFQNQTYSKKGI
+721 
-736 YYIDPNLSGQ
+736 
-746 SGQSGNTLSTYGY
+746 
-759 LDWFTLKNK
+759 
-768 FSVNANNGTLI
+768 
-779 IGNNTESA
+779 
-787 NTKGLIWI
+787 
-795 GDDKGLVYYNTGTF
+795 
-809 NAANIYLTSNLK
+809 
-821 TGNGFSGEGAT
+821 
-832 LNFNATNRI
+832 
-841 TINQASFDNSDA
+841 
-853 GAQHSYMNFKGSNIN
+853 
-868 VSGSSFTDDTNGG
+868 
-881 FSFSGNNNNSAISF
+881 
-895 NKTKFNQGTY
+895 
-905 NFTNSANLSFN
+905 
-916 NSNFNQST
+916 
-924 YNFNSLQSTFNNS
+924 
-937 TFNQGTYNFTDNT
+937 
-950 SFNND
+950 
-955 TFNQGTYNFNTSK
+955 
-968 VSFSGA
+968 
-974 NTLNSSS
+974 
-981 PFASLKGSVSFGS
+981 
-994 GAVFNLNQTLN
+994 
-1005 ANQTYD
+1005 
-1011 ILTTNGTIQYG
+1011 
-1022 VYQSYLWDLIN
+1022 
-1033 YKGDKAISHVEVGN
+1033 
-1047 NTYDVTF
+1047 
-1054 DINGQDETLQ
+1054 
-1064 ETFSNK
+1064 
-1070 SITTQFLGDDLQA
+1070 
-1083 KAKATYQQDLNNS
+1083 
-1096 QSALS
+1096 
-1101 NATNDNKIA
+1101 
-1110 SADTGY
+1110 
-1116 TNNQN
+1116 
-1121 TTIKQDAQNLE
+1121 
-1132 HTSQQIAKDEQA
+1132 
-1144 LQGDLNKLKQ
+1144 
-1154 LANSSFNE
+1154 
-1162 QAFNQA
+1162 
-1168 QSKEQQDEQTL
+1168 
-1179 QNEEETFSSEQEGL
+1179 
-1193 EKALANAKP
+1193 ANAKP
-1202 ASPTPTPTPTPTP
+1202 ASPTP
-1215 SPTPNP
+1215 SPTP

-1230 KVPPTPPT
+1230 TPP
-1238 QNLPTTNVWN
+1238 NKVSPTTNVWS
-1248 GVYWLQNQTYSQK
+1248 GVYWLQNQTYSKQ

-1276 SANTLSTYTAN
+1276 SGNTLSTYTAN

-1322 GFGYII
+1322 GFGYIT

-1386 ASQHSYAT
+1386 ASQHSYAA

-1417 FNAKNISFSNASFS
+1417 FSAKNISFSNASFS

-1457 NGGAVYNLWA
+1457 NGGAIYNLWA

-1531 TAFKNSLTLDNNS
+1531 ATFKNSLTLDNNS

-1550 QSVLNASGASAFNN
+1550 QSVLNANGASAFNN

-1585 ATLSLN
+1585 GILSLN

-1615 LSVSNASSL
+1615 LSASNTSSL
-1624 NANINFQGASQATFG
+1624 NANINFQGASQANFG

-1659 NNLTANGALNFNGYA
+1659 NNLTANGALNFDGYA

-1719 KGITGISGANGYEKI
+1719 KGIAGISGANGYEKI

-1739 KIQNATYSDNN
+1739 KIQNATYSDSN

-1794 APELYNYQASKQNP
+1794 APELYNYQVSKQNP
-1808 TGYSYDY
+1808 TGYGYDY

-1844 GTYSPF
+1844 STYSPF

-1860 NKGFSSGN
+1860 NKGFSSGD

-1887 ETNQLDN
+1887 ESNQLDN

-1899 EVLQLLDRIKITPAQ
+1899 EVLQLLDKIKITPAQ

-1933 SNGNLVIGATQDH
+1933 NNGNLIIGATQDN

-2015 ESGGSADI
+2015 ESGGSADV

-2067 LSQMAMEKIKQAGGL
+2067 LSQVAMEKIKQAGGL
-2082 GNFVENALIP
+2082 GNFVENALSP
-2092 LSKELPSS
+2092 LSKELPAS

-2122 GVMNAIQNIISKK
+2122 GVMNEIQNIISKK

-2165 LLNFIGGYMDASE
+2165 LLNFIGGYIDASE

-2204 ANDLLDE
+2204 ANNLLNE

-2228 NIINNIISQGGLSGI
+2228 NIINNIISQGGLSGV

-2248 GSVLPPSL
+2248 GSVLPLSL

-2370 NLANCPTT
+2370 NLANCPTI

-2391 NESLSVRAN
+2391 DESLSVRAN
-2400 NFTFLGVIASNG
+2400 NFTFLGTIASNG
-2412 AIDLSQVKNNSVIGT
+2412 VIDLSQVKNNSVIGT

-2438 NNLTIANAFNNAS
+2438 NNLTITNAFNNAS

-2462 LNQQATLSTNASGLN
+2462 LNQQAALSTNASGLN

-2491 LSHSVSHAI
+2491 LSHSANHAI
-2500 INAQGIA
+2500 INAQGVA
-2507 TIMTNYNNPLIQF
+2507 TIMANNNNPLIQF
-2520 NTSSKETGAYTLID
+2520 NTSSKETGVYTLID

-2552 LDNYLKLYTLINI
+2552 LYNYLKLYTLIDI

-2584 SIKDGGLIVGFKD
+2584 SIKDGGLVVGFKD

-2608 YNKVKIAVSNAPI
+2608 YNKVKIAVSNDPI

-2630 QYIAQIQGIQGVDSI
+2630 QYIAQIQGTQGVDSI
-2645 EQAGGTQAINW
+2645 DQAGGTQAISW

-2690 NTLEVIANPNFKNDA
+2690 NTLEVIANPDFKNDA

-2728 TFASADFHERLEA
+2728 TFASTDFHERLEA

-2788 LYGINVGYDRFIKG
+2788 LYGINIGYDRFIKG

-2867 INQSYRYNTWT
+2867 INQSYKYNTWT

-2900 QIGLAYYYIGM
+2900 QIGLAYYYIGL

>member
-1 MAFKKAG
+1 MAFKKAR
-8 LISKF
+8 LISNL

-27 IFKLNPILKREKP
+27 IFKLNQILKCENP

-53 FNKNKSFLKASVLL
+53 FNKNKSFLKASILL
-67 IGALGGLPH
+67 IGALGGLSH

-89 GYHDKIESGSN
+89 GYHDKIESGPN

-111 STQGSGT
+111 SAQGSGT

-137 FNNGTLN
+137 FNGGTLN

-152 GTGVNGVNV
+152 GTGINGGDV

-172 INFNS
+172 VNFNS
-177 SRITTGNSLSDGG
+177 SHLTTGNSYADGG

-198 TNRITI
+198 TNNLTI

-214 GAQHSYMNFK
+214 GTQKSYMNFK
-224 GSNIN
+224 GSNIK
-229 VSGSSFTDDTNG
+229 VSGSSFKDDTDG
-241 GFSFSGNNNNSAISF
+241 GFSFSGNNNHSTISF
-256 NKTKFNQGTYNFTNS
+256 NQTNFNQGTYNFSNS
-271 ANLSFNNSNFNQST
+271 ATLSFDNSSFNQGT
-285 YNFNSLQSTFNNS
+285 YHFNSAQSTFENS
-298 TFNQGTYNFTDNT
+298 NFNQGTYNFNDNT

-317 FNQGTYNFN
+317 FNQGTYSFN
-326 TSKVSFSGANTLNSS
+326 TNKVSFSGINTLNSS

-353 GSGAV
+353 NSGAI

-366 ANQTYDILTTNGTIQ
+366 NNQTYDILTTNGAIQ

-392 INYKGDKAISHVEVG
+392 INYKGDKAISHVGVG

-423 LQETFSNKSI
+423 LQETFNKQSI
-433 TTQFLGDDLQA
+433 ITQFLGDDLQQQA
-444 KAKATYQQDLNNS
+444 QKTYQEDVTNS
-457 QSALSNATND
+457 QSALNNAASDSKIANSDTDYTTNKNAT
-467 NKIASADTGYTNNQN
+467 IAT
-482 TTIKQDAQNLEHT
+482 DAQNLEHT
-495 SQQIAKDE
+495 NQQIAQDE
-503 QALQGDL
+503 QALEQDL
-510 NKLKQLANSSFNEQ
+510 DKLKQLANSTTGFSEQ
-524 AFNQAQSKEQ
+524 AFNQAQKQEQQDEQTLQNDENAFNTKQERLKQAIQQAQAQQQKQEQQQAQKTYQEDVANSQNALNNVTSDNKIASNDTSYTQSKNTTIAKDAQNLENTNQQIAQDEQALEKDLAQIKQLANSPTGFNKQAFNQAQKQEQ

-543 ENTFSSEQEGLE
+543 EKTFNSEQEGL
-555 KALANAKEQQEQQQA
+555 KQAIANAKP
-570 QATYQQ
+570 
-576 DLNNSQSAL
+576 
-585 SNATNDN
+585 
-592 KIASADT
+592 
-599 DYTKNQNT
+599 
-607 AIKQDAQNLENTS
+607 TS
-620 QQITQ
+620 PTP
-625 DQKDLEQDLDKLQQ
+625 
-639 LANSKTG
+639 SPT
-646 FNEQAFNQAQ
+646 
-656 STEQQ
+656 
-661 DEQTLQNEEETFSS
+661 
-675 EQEGLE
+675 
-681 KALANAKHTSPTPT
+681 PTPT
-695 KHTAQNNPPNKVSPP
+695 KHTAQNTPPNKVPP
-710 TQNLPTTNVWN
+710 T
-721 GVYNFQNQTYSKKGI
+721 
-736 YYIDPNLSGQ
+736 
-746 SGQSGNTLSTYGY
+746 
-759 LDWFTLKNK
+759 
-768 FSVNANNGTLI
+768 
-779 IGNNTESA
+779 
-787 NTKGLIWI
+787 
-795 GDDKGLVYYNTGTF
+795 
-809 NAANIYLTSNLK
+809 
-821 TGNGFSGEGAT
+821 
-832 LNFNATNRI
+832 
-841 TINQASFDNSDA
+841 
-853 GAQHSYMNFKGSNIN
+853 
-868 VSGSSFTDDTNGG
+868 
-881 FSFSGNNNNSAISF
+881 
-895 NKTKFNQGTY
+895 
-905 NFTNSANLSFN
+905 
-916 NSNFNQST
+916 
-924 YNFNSLQSTFNNS
+924 
-937 TFNQGTYNFTDNT
+937 
-950 SFNND
+950 
-955 TFNQGTYNFNTSK
+955 
-968 VSFSGA
+968 
-974 NTLNSSS
+974 
-981 PFASLKGSVSFGS
+981 
-994 GAVFNLNQTLN
+994 
-1005 ANQTYD
+1005 
-1011 ILTTNGTIQYG
+1011 
-1022 VYQSYLWDLIN
+1022 
-1033 YKGDKAISHVEVGN
+1033 
-1047 NTYDVTF
+1047 
-1054 DINGQDETLQ
+1054 
-1064 ETFSNK
+1064 
-1070 SITTQFLGDDLQA
+1070 
-1083 KAKATYQQDLNNS
+1083 
-1096 QSALS
+1096 
-1101 NATNDNKIA
+1101 
-1110 SADTGY
+1110 
-1116 TNNQN
+1116 
-1121 TTIKQDAQNLE
+1121 
-1132 HTSQQIAKDEQA
+1132 
-1144 LQGDLNKLKQ
+1144 
-1154 LANSSFNE
+1154 
-1162 QAFNQA
+1162 
-1168 QSKEQQDEQTL
+1168 
-1179 QNEEETFSSEQEGL
+1179 
-1193 EKALANAKP
+1193 
-1202 ASPTPTPTPTPTP
+1202 
-1215 SPTPNP
+1215 
-1221 TPTKHTAPN
+1221 
-1230 KVPPTPPT
+1230 PTPPT
-1238 QNLPTTNVWN
+1238 QNLPTTNVWD
-1248 GVYWLQNQTYSQK
+1248 GVYNLQNQTYSQK
-1261 GVYYIDPNLSGQSGQ
+1261 GIYYIDPNLSGQSGQ

-1287 LLGRSFGVNIQNGT
+1287 LFGRSFGVNIQNGT
-1301 LIIGNNTESVNDNGL
+1301 LIIGNDTESVNDNGL

-1322 GFGYII
+1322 GFGYIT

-1340 NFKTGEGVSGSDGG
+1340 NFKTGEGVSNSDGG

-1386 ASQHSYAT
+1386 ASQHSYAA

-1417 FNAKNISFSNASFS
+1417 FSAKNISFSNASFS

-1448 SLSFNNSRL
+1448 SLSFINSRL
-1457 NGGAVYNLWA
+1457 NGGAIYNLQA

-1492 TTQLLGNTSFTLSSQ
+1492 TTQLLGNTNFTLSSQ

-1531 TAFKNSLTLDNNS
+1531 AAFKNSLTLDNNS

-1572 GSQATFNSLFFNG
+1572 GSQAAFKSLFFNG
-1585 ATLSLN
+1585 GTLSLN
-1591 ANSKLNASSA
+1591 ASSKLNASSA
-1601 SFSNNTTI
+1601 SFSSNTTI

-1615 LSVSNASSL
+1615 LSANNTSSL
-1624 NANINFQGASQATFG
+1624 NANINFQGASQADFG

-1645 AASFNFDSASSLSF
+1645 TASFNFDSASSLNF

-1674 PSLSKA
+1674 PSLTKA

-1815 SDNQAGTYYLTSNIK
+1815 SDNQAGTYYLTSSIK

-1860 NKGFSSGN
+1860 NKGFSSEN

-1887 ETNQLDN
+1887 ESNQLDN
-1894 ITSIN
+1894 ITNIN
-1899 EVLQLLDRIKITPAQ
+1899 EVLQLLDKIKITQAQ

-1933 SNGNLVIGATQDH
+1933 NNGNLIIGATQDN

-2004 ITGTLGSGNAF
+2004 ITGTLGSANAF
-2015 ESGGSADI
+2015 ESGGSADV

-2067 LSQMAMEKIKQAGGL
+2067 LSQVAMEKIKQAGGL
-2082 GNFVENALIP
+2082 GNFIENAISP
-2092 LSKELPSS
+2092 LSKELPAS

-2108 LIGQNNLDNLLNNS
+2108 LIGQNNLDDLLNNS
-2122 GVMNAIQNIISKK
+2122 GVMNEIQNIISKK

-2165 LLNFIGGYMDASE
+2165 LLNFIGGYIDASE
-2178 LSSILSVILKDI
+2178 LSSILGVILKDI

-2204 ANDLLDE
+2204 ANDLLNE
-2211 FLGQDVVKK
+2211 FLGQDVVKT
-2220 LESQGLVS
+2220 LESQGLVN
-2228 NIINNIISQGGLSGI
+2228 NIINNIISQGGLSGV

-2248 GSVLPPSL
+2248 GSVLSPSL

-2262 NDLGALLS
+2262 DDLGALLS

-2360 VSVQKGEICI
+2360 VSVQKGEICV

-2400 NFTFLGVIASNG
+2400 NFTFLGTIASNG

-2438 NNLTIANAFNNAS
+2438 NNLTITNAFNNAS
-2451 NSTANINGDFT
+2451 NSTANINGNFT

-2477 VMGNFNSYGDLVFN
+2477 VMGNFNSYGDLMFN

-2500 INAQGIA
+2500 INAQGTA
-2507 TIMTNYNNPLIQF
+2507 TLMANNNNPLIQF
-2520 NTSSKETGAYTLID
+2520 NTSSKETGTYTLID

-2552 LDNYLKLYTLINI
+2552 LDNYLKLYALIDI

-2572 TDNGLTYNGQAV
+2572 TDNGLTYNGRAV
-2584 SIKDGGLIVGFKD
+2584 SVKDGGLVVGFKD

-2608 YNKVKIAVSNAPI
+2608 YNKVKIAVSNDPI

-2630 QYIAQIQGIQGVDSI
+2630 QYIAQIQGTQGVDSI
-2645 EQAGGTQAINW
+2645 DQAGGNQAIDW

-2677 STKDLTTIAGDIA
+2677 SIKDLTTIAGDIA

-2728 TFASADFHERLEA
+2728 TFARSDFLERLEA

-2808 AAYGYSGFHANITQS
+2808 AAYGYSGFHGNITQS

-2867 INQSYRYNTWT
+2867 INQSYRYDTWT

-2900 QIGLAYYYIGM
+2900 QVGLAYYYIGL

>member
-1 MAFKKAG
+1 MAFKKVG

-27 IFKLNPILKREKP
+27 IFKLNLILKREKP
-40 LKRHKKT
+40 LSHKKT
-47 KSIKKP
+47 KSVKKP
-53 FNKNKSFLKASVLL
+53 FNKNRSFLKASVLL
-67 IGALGGLPH
+67 IGALGGLSH

-152 GTGVNGVNV
+152 GTGVNGGDV

-177 SRITTGNSLSDGG
+177 SRITTGNSFSTGG

-198 TNRITI
+198 ANNITI

-214 GAQHSYMNFK
+214 GTQKSYMNFK

-241 GFSFSGNNNNSAISF
+241 GFSFSGNGTNNNLSFNQTSFNQGTYKFTNSVNLNFNNSA
-256 NKTKFNQGTYNFTNS
+256 FNQGTYNFNS
-271 ANLSFNNSNFNQST
+271 AQSTFNNSNFNQ
-285 YNFNSLQSTFNNS
+285 
-298 TFNQGTYNFTDNT
+298 GTYSFTDNT
-311 SFNNDT
+311 GLNFNNDT
-317 FNQGTYNFN
+317 FNQGTYSFN
-326 TSKVSFSGANTLNSS
+326 TSKVSFSGTNTLNSS
-341 SPFASLKGSVSF
+341 SPFASLKGNVSF
-353 GSGAV
+353 GSDAI

-366 ANQTYDILTTNGTIQ
+366 SNQTYDILTTNKTIQ

-392 INYKGDKAISHVEVG
+392 INYKGDKAISHVGVG
-407 NNTYDVTFDIN
+407 SNTYDVTFDIN

-423 LQETFSNKSI
+423 LQETFNNQSI
-433 TTQFLGDDLQA
+433 TTQFLGDDLQT
-444 KAKATYQQDLNNS
+444 KAQATYQQDLSNS
-457 QSALSNATND
+457 QTALNNATSD
-467 NKIASADTGYTNNQN
+467 NKIASNDTGYTNNQN
-482 TTIKQDAQNLEHT
+482 TTIKKDAQ
-495 SQQIAKDE
+495 S
-503 QALQGDL
+503 
-510 NKLKQLANSSFNEQ
+510 
-524 AFNQAQSKEQ
+524 
-534 QDEQTLQNE
+534 
-543 ENTFSSEQEGLE
+543 
-555 KALANAKEQQEQQQA
+555 
-570 QATYQQ
+570 
-576 DLNNSQSAL
+576 
-585 SNATNDN
+585 
-592 KIASADT
+592 
-599 DYTKNQNT
+599 
-607 AIKQDAQNLENTS
+607 LENTS
-620 QQITQ
+620 QQIAQ
-625 DQKDLEQDLDKLQQ
+625 DQKDLEQDLDNLKQ
-639 LANSKTG
+639 LANSTTG
-646 FNEQAFNQAQ
+646 FNEQAFNQVQ
-656 STEQQ
+656 DKEQQ
-661 DEQTLQNEEETFSS
+661 DKQTLQNEEKTFNA
-675 EQEGLE
+675 EQEGL
-681 KALANAKHTSPTPT
+681 KQAIANAKPTSPTPAPT
-695 KHTAQNNPPNKVSPP
+695 KHTAPNTPPNKVPPTPP
-710 TQNLPTTNVWN
+710 TQNLPTTNVWS
-721 GVYNFQNQTYSKKGI
+721 GVYNLQNQTYSKQGV

-746 SGQSGNTLSTYGY
+746 SGQSGNTLSTY
-759 LDWFTLKNK
+759 
-768 FSVNANNGTLI
+768 
-779 IGNNTESA
+779 
-787 NTKGLIWI
+787 
-795 GDDKGLVYYNTGTF
+795 
-809 NAANIYLTSNLK
+809 
-821 TGNGFSGEGAT
+821 
-832 LNFNATNRI
+832 
-841 TINQASFDNSDA
+841 
-853 GAQHSYMNFKGSNIN
+853 
-868 VSGSSFTDDTNGG
+868 
-881 FSFSGNNNNSAISF
+881 
-895 NKTKFNQGTY
+895 
-905 NFTNSANLSFN
+905 
-916 NSNFNQST
+916 
-924 YNFNSLQSTFNNS
+924 
-937 TFNQGTYNFTDNT
+937 
-950 SFNND
+950 
-955 TFNQGTYNFNTSK
+955 
-968 VSFSGA
+968 
-974 NTLNSSS
+974 
-981 PFASLKGSVSFGS
+981 
-994 GAVFNLNQTLN
+994 
-1005 ANQTYD
+1005 
-1011 ILTTNGTIQYG
+1011 
-1022 VYQSYLWDLIN
+1022 
-1033 YKGDKAISHVEVGN
+1033 
-1047 NTYDVTF
+1047 
-1054 DINGQDETLQ
+1054 
-1064 ETFSNK
+1064 
-1070 SITTQFLGDDLQA
+1070 
-1083 KAKATYQQDLNNS
+1083 
-1096 QSALS
+1096 
-1101 NATNDNKIA
+1101 
-1110 SADTGY
+1110 
-1116 TNNQN
+1116 
-1121 TTIKQDAQNLE
+1121 
-1132 HTSQQIAKDEQA
+1132 
-1144 LQGDLNKLKQ
+1144 
-1154 LANSSFNE
+1154 
-1162 QAFNQA
+1162 
-1168 QSKEQQDEQTL
+1168 
-1179 QNEEETFSSEQEGL
+1179 
-1193 EKALANAKP
+1193 
-1202 ASPTPTPTPTPTP
+1202 
-1215 SPTPNP
+1215 
-1221 TPTKHTAPN
+1221 
-1230 KVPPTPPT
+1230 
-1238 QNLPTTNVWN
+1238 
-1248 GVYWLQNQTYSQK
+1248 
-1261 GVYYIDPNLSGQSGQ
+1261 
-1276 SANTLSTYTAN
+1276 TAN
-1287 LLGRSFGVNIQNGT
+1287 LLGRSFGMNIQNGT

-1322 GFGYII
+1322 GFGYIT

-1340 NFKTGEGVSGSDGG
+1340 NFKTGEGVSNSDGG

-1386 ASQHSYAT
+1386 ANQHSYAA

-1417 FNAKNISFSNASFS
+1417 FSAKNISFSNASFS

-1492 TTQLLGNTSFTLSSQ
+1492 TTQLLGNTSFTISSQ

-1516 TLQNNANI
+1516 TLQDNANI

-1531 TAFKNSLTLDNNS
+1531 AAFKNSLTLDNNS

-1550 QSVLNASGASAFNN
+1550 QSVLNANGSSVFNN

-1585 ATLSLN
+1585 GIISLN
-1591 ANSKLNASSA
+1591 ANSKLNASST

-1615 LSVSNASSL
+1615 LSASNTSSL
-1624 NANINFQGASQATFG
+1624 NANINFQGASQANFG

-1645 AASFNFDSASSLSF
+1645 TASFNFDSASSLSF

-1674 PSLSKA
+1674 PSLTKA

-1860 NKGFSSGN
+1860 NKGFSSEN

-1887 ETNQLDN
+1887 ESNQLDN
-1894 ITSIN
+1894 ITNIN
-1899 EVLQLLDRIKITPAQ
+1899 EVLQLLDEIKITPAQ
-1914 KQALLE
+1914 KQAFLE

-1933 SNGNLVIGATQDH
+1933 SNGNLVIGATQDN

-1961 SSPCALDSATCS
+1961 SSPCTLDSATCS

-1979 LGQLLGSTSPYLGYI
+1979 LGQLLSSTSPYLGYI

-2015 ESGGSADI
+2015 ESGGSADV

-2067 LSQMAMEKIKQAGGL
+2067 LSQVAMEKIKQAGGL
-2082 GNFVENALIP
+2082 GNFVENALSP
-2092 LSKELPSS
+2092 LSKELPTS

-2204 ANDLLDE
+2204 ANDLLNE

-2228 NIINNIISQGGLSGI
+2228 NIINNIISQGGLSGV

-2248 GSVLPPSL
+2248 GSVLPLSL

-2378 KNSSSTNSSVTPT
+2378 KNGSSTNSSVTPT

-2400 NFTFLGVIASNG
+2400 NFTFLGTIASNG

-2438 NNLTIANAFNNAS
+2438 NNLTITNAFNNAS

-2500 INAQGIA
+2500 INAQGTA
-2507 TIMTNYNNPLIQF
+2507 TIMANNNNPLIQF
-2520 NTSSKETGAYTLID
+2520 NTSSKETGTYTLID

-2552 LDNYLKLYTLINI
+2552 LADYLKLYTLIDV

-2572 TDNGLTYNGQAV
+2572 SNNGLTYNDQAV
-2584 SIKDGGLIVGFKD
+2584 SIKDGGLVVGFKD

-2608 YNKVKIAVSNAPI
+2608 YNKVKIAVSNDPI

-2630 QYIAQIQGIQGVDSI
+2630 QYIAQIQGTQGVDSI

-2690 NTLEVIANPNFKNDA
+2690 NTLEVIANPDFKNDA

-2788 LYGINVGYDRFIKG
+2788 LYGINIGYDRFIKG

-2867 INQSYRYNTWT
+2867 INQSYKYNTWT

-2900 QIGLAYYYIGM
+2900 QIGLAYYYIGL

-2989 GRYNT
+2989 DRYNT

>member
-1 MAFKKAG
+1 MAFKKAR
-8 LISKF
+8 LISRF
-13 ISKGSFK
+13 VSKGSFK

-27 IFKLNPILKREKP
+27 FFTLNRILKREKP

-47 KSIKKP
+47 KSIEKP

-67 IGALGGLPH
+67 IGALGGLSH
-76 LRASECRYWSWWS
+76 LRANECRYWSWSSWS
-89 GYHDKIESGSN
+89 YQDNIESGPN

-137 FNNGTLN
+137 FNNGTLDI
-144 VGGNIRFG
+144 GGNIRFG
-152 GTGVNGVNV
+152 GTGINGGDV

-172 INFNS
+172 MNFNS
-177 SRITTGNSLSDGG
+177 SHITTGNSYADGG

-198 TNRITI
+198 ANNITI
-204 NQASFDNSDA
+204 NQANFDNSDA
-214 GAQHSYMNFK
+214 GTQKSYMNFK
-224 GSNIN
+224 GSNIK
-229 VSGSSFTDDTNG
+229 VSGSSFTDDTDG

-256 NKTKFNQGTYNFTNS
+256 DQTSFNQGTYHFNS
-271 ANLSFNNSNFNQST
+271 A
-285 YNFNSLQSTFNNS
+285 QSTFENS
-298 TFNQGTYNFTDNT
+298 
-311 SFNNDT
+311 S

-326 TSKVSFSGANTLNSS
+326 DSVSFNNNTFNQGTYDFNDNKVSFSGTNTLNSS

-353 GSGAV
+353 NSNAI

-366 ANQTYDILTTNGTIQ
+366 NNQTYDILTTNGAIQ

-423 LQETFSNKSI
+423 LQETFSNQSI

-444 KAKATYQQDLNNS
+444 QAQQTYQEDLTNS
-457 QSALSNATND
+457 QNALRGATSDNTIANNDTSYTQSKNATIL
-467 NKIASADTGYTNNQN
+467 K
-482 TTIKQDAQNLEHT
+482 DAQSLENT
-495 SQQIAKDE
+495 NQKIQQDERALEKDLA
-503 QALQGDL
+503 QI
-510 NKLKQLANSSFNEQ
+510 NQLANSTTGFNEQ
-524 AFNQAQSKEQ
+524 AFNQAQKQEQ

-543 ENTFSSEQEGLE
+543 ENAFNTEQEGL
-555 KALANAKEQQEQQQA
+555 KQAIANAKP
-570 QATYQQ
+570 
-576 DLNNSQSAL
+576 
-585 SNATNDN
+585 
-592 KIASADT
+592 
-599 DYTKNQNT
+599 
-607 AIKQDAQNLENTS
+607 
-620 QQITQ
+620 
-625 DQKDLEQDLDKLQQ
+625 
-639 LANSKTG
+639 ANPTP
-646 FNEQAFNQAQ
+646 
-656 STEQQ
+656 
-661 DEQTLQNEEETFSS
+661 
-675 EQEGLE
+675 
-681 KALANAKHTSPTPT
+681 SPTPTPTPSPT
-695 KHTAQNNPPNKVSPP
+695 KHTAPNTPPSQVPPTP
-710 TQNLPTTNVWN
+710 TQNPPAESVWS
-721 GVYNFQNQTYSKKGI
+721 GVYWLQNKTYSNKGI

-746 SGQSGNTLSTYGY
+746 SSQSG
-759 LDWFTLKNK
+759 
-768 FSVNANNGTLI
+768 
-779 IGNNTESA
+779 
-787 NTKGLIWI
+787 
-795 GDDKGLVYYNTGTF
+795 
-809 NAANIYLTSNLK
+809 
-821 TGNGFSGEGAT
+821 
-832 LNFNATNRI
+832 
-841 TINQASFDNSDA
+841 
-853 GAQHSYMNFKGSNIN
+853 
-868 VSGSSFTDDTNGG
+868 
-881 FSFSGNNNNSAISF
+881 
-895 NKTKFNQGTY
+895 
-905 NFTNSANLSFN
+905 
-916 NSNFNQST
+916 
-924 YNFNSLQSTFNNS
+924 
-937 TFNQGTYNFTDNT
+937 
-950 SFNND
+950 
-955 TFNQGTYNFNTSK
+955 
-968 VSFSGA
+968 
-974 NTLNSSS
+974 
-981 PFASLKGSVSFGS
+981 
-994 GAVFNLNQTLN
+994 
-1005 ANQTYD
+1005 
-1011 ILTTNGTIQYG
+1011 
-1022 VYQSYLWDLIN
+1022 
-1033 YKGDKAISHVEVGN
+1033 
-1047 NTYDVTF
+1047 
-1054 DINGQDETLQ
+1054 
-1064 ETFSNK
+1064 
-1070 SITTQFLGDDLQA
+1070 
-1083 KAKATYQQDLNNS
+1083 
-1096 QSALS
+1096 
-1101 NATNDNKIA
+1101 
-1110 SADTGY
+1110 
-1116 TNNQN
+1116 
-1121 TTIKQDAQNLE
+1121 
-1132 HTSQQIAKDEQA
+1132 
-1144 LQGDLNKLKQ
+1144 
-1154 LANSSFNE
+1154 
-1162 QAFNQA
+1162 
-1168 QSKEQQDEQTL
+1168 
-1179 QNEEETFSSEQEGL
+1179 
-1193 EKALANAKP
+1193 
-1202 ASPTPTPTPTPTP
+1202 
-1215 SPTPNP
+1215 
-1221 TPTKHTAPN
+1221 
-1230 KVPPTPPT
+1230 
-1238 QNLPTTNVWN
+1238 
-1248 GVYWLQNQTYSQK
+1248 
-1261 GVYYIDPNLSGQSGQ
+1261 
-1276 SANTLSTYTAN
+1276 NTLSTYTAN
-1287 LLGRSFGVNIQNGT
+1287 LLGRSFGVNANNGT
-1301 LIIGNNTESVNDNGL
+1301 LIIGNNTENVNDNGL

-1322 GFGYII
+1322 GFGYIT
-1328 GTFNAA
+1328 GTFSAA

-1340 NFKTGEGVSGSDGG
+1340 NFKTGEGVSNSDGG

-1371 NYNDAETVT
+1371 NYNNAETVT

-1386 ASQHSYAT
+1386 ASQHSYAA

-1417 FNAKNISFSNASFS
+1417 FSAENISFSNASFS

-1436 GGSSVISANAAN
+1436 GGSSTISANASN
-1448 SLSFNNSRL
+1448 SLSFIDSRL
-1457 NGGAVYNLWA
+1457 NGGAVYNLQA

-1531 TAFKNSLTLDNNS
+1531 AAFKNSLTLDNNS

-1572 GSQATFNSLFFNG
+1572 GSQAAFNSLFFNG
-1585 ATLSLN
+1585 GTLSLN
-1591 ANSKLNASSA
+1591 ASSKLSASSA

-1615 LSVSNASSL
+1615 LNANNTSSL
-1624 NANINFQGASQATFG
+1624 NANINFQGASQADFG

-1645 AASFNFDSASSLSF
+1645 TASFNFDSASSLNF

-1674 PSLSKA
+1674 PSLTKA
-1680 LMSVSG
+1680 LISVSG
-1686 QFVLGN
+1686 QFVLGS

-1830 GLFTPKGSQTPQTP
+1830 GLFTPKGSQTPQAP

-1850 NQPLNSLNIY
+1850 NQPLSSLNIY
-1860 NKGFSSGN
+1860 NKGFSSEN

-1887 ETNQLDN
+1887 ESNQLDN
-1894 ITSIN
+1894 ITNIN
-1899 EVLQLLDRIKITPAQ
+1899 EVLQLLDKIKITQVQ
-1914 KQALLE
+1914 KQALLD

-1933 SNGNLVIGATQDH
+1933 SNGNLVIGATQDN

-2004 ITGTLGSGNAF
+2004 ITGTIGSGNAF
-2015 ESGGSADI
+2015 ESGGSADV

-2082 GNFVENALIP
+2082 GNFIENALSP
-2092 LSKELPSS
+2092 LSKELPAS
-2100 LQNETLGQ
+2100 LQDETLGQ
-2108 LIGQNNLDNLLNNS
+2108 LIGQNNLDDLLNNS
-2122 GVMNAIQNIISKK
+2122 GVMNEIQNIISQK

-2165 LLNFIGGYMDASE
+2165 LLNFIGGYIDASE
-2178 LSSILSVILKDI
+2178 ISSILSVILKDI

-2204 ANDLLDE
+2204 ANDLLNE

-2228 NIINNIISQGGLSGI
+2228 NIINNVISQGGLSGV
-2243 YNQGL
+2243 YDQGL

-2262 NDLGALLS
+2262 NDLGVLLS

-2360 VSVQKGEICI
+2360 VSVQKGEICV

-2400 NFTFLGVIASNG
+2400 NFTFLGTITSNG
-2412 AIDLSQVKNNSVIGT
+2412 AIDLSQVTNNSVIGT

-2438 NNLTIANAFNNAS
+2438 NNLTITNAFNNAS
-2451 NSTANINGDFT
+2451 NSTADINGNFT

-2500 INAQGIA
+2500 INTQGTA
-2507 TIMTNYNNPLIQF
+2507 TIMANDNNPLIQF
-2520 NTSSKETGAYTLID
+2520 NASSKEVGTYTLID

-2542 YNDQITGGSS
+2542 YNNQITGGSS
-2552 LDNYLKLYTLINI
+2552 LDNYLKLYALIDI

-2584 SIKDGGLIVGFKD
+2584 SVKDGGLVVGFKD

-2608 YNKVKIAVSNAPI
+2608 YNKVKIAVSNDPI

-2630 QYIAQIQGIQGVDSI
+2630 QYIAQIQGVQSVDSI
-2645 EQAGGTQAINW
+2645 DQAGGNQAINW

-2728 TFASADFHERLEA
+2728 TFARSDFLERLEA
-2741 LKNKRFADAI
+2741 LKNKRFADAT

-2778 ASFIN
+2778 ASFIS

-2823 GSSNVNMGVYS
+2823 GSSNVNVGVYS

-2867 INQSYRYNTWT
+2867 INQSYRYDTWT

-2900 QIGLAYYYIGM
+2900 QVGLSYYYIGL

>member
-1 MAFKKAG
+1 M
-8 LISKF
+8 S
-13 ISKGSFK
+13 
-20 LNKISKK
+20 KISKK
-27 IFKLNPILKREKP
+27 IFTLNQILKCEKP
-40 LKRHKKT
+40 LKCHKKT

-53 FNKNKSFLKASVLL
+53 FNKNKSFLKASILL
-67 IGALGGLPH
+67 IGALGGLSH
-76 LRASECRYWSWWS
+76 LEASECRYWSWWS

-111 STQGSGT
+111 SAQGSGT

-137 FNNGTLN
+137 FNGGTLDI
-144 VGGNIRFG
+144 GGNIRFG
-152 GTGVNGVNV
+152 GTGINGGDV

-177 SRITTGNSLSDGG
+177 SHLTTGNSYADGG

-198 TNRITI
+198 TNNLTI

-214 GAQHSYMNFK
+214 GTQKSYMNFK
-224 GSNIN
+224 GSNIK
-229 VSGSSFTDDTNG
+229 VSGSSFKDDTDG
-241 GFSFSGNNNNSAISF
+241 GFSFSGNNNNSVISF
-256 NKTKFNQGTYNFTNS
+256 NQTSFNQGTYNFSNS
-271 ANLSFNNSNFNQST
+271 ASSSFDNSSFNQGT
-285 YNFNSLQSTFNNS
+285 YHFNSAQSTFENS
-298 TFNQGTYNFTDNT
+298 NFNQGTYNFNDNT

-317 FNQGTYNFN
+317 FNQGSYSFN

-353 GSGAV
+353 NSNAI

-366 ANQTYDILTTNGTIQ
+366 NNQTYDILTTNGAIQ

-423 LQETFSNKSI
+423 LQETFNKQSI
-433 TTQFLGDDLQA
+433 ITQFLGDDLQQQA
-444 KAKATYQQDLNNS
+444 QKTYQEDVANSQNALNNVTS
-457 QSALSNATND
+457 D
-467 NKIASADTGYTNNQN
+467 NTIASNDTSYTQSKN
-482 TTIKQDAQNLEHT
+482 TTIAKDAQGLENT
-495 SQQIAKDE
+495 NQQIAQDE
-503 QALQGDL
+503 QALEKDL
-510 NKLKQLANSSFNEQ
+510 AQIKQLANS
-524 AFNQAQSKEQ
+524 
-534 QDEQTLQNE
+534 T
-543 ENTFSSEQEGLE
+543 
-555 KALANAKEQQEQQQA
+555 
-570 QATYQQ
+570 
-576 DLNNSQSAL
+576 
-585 SNATNDN
+585 
-592 KIASADT
+592 
-599 DYTKNQNT
+599 
-607 AIKQDAQNLENTS
+607 
-620 QQITQ
+620 
-625 DQKDLEQDLDKLQQ
+625 
-639 LANSKTG
+639 TG

-656 STEQQ
+656 KQEQQ
-661 DEQTLQNEEETFSS
+661 DEQTLQNDENVFNTEQDSLNKAIQQAQAQKQQEQQQAQKTYQQDWSDSQSALNNAASDSKIANSDTDYTKNKNTAIATDAQNLENTNQQIAQDEQALEKDLAQIKQLANSTTGFNEQAFNQAQKQEQQDEQTLQNDENVFNTEQDSLNKAIQQAQAQKQQEQQQAQKTYQEDVANSQNALNNVTSDNTIASNDTSYTQSKNTTIAKDAQGLENTNQQIAQDEQALEKDLAQIKQLANSTTGFNEQAFNQAQKQEQQDEQTLQNDENVFNTEQDSLNKAIQQAQAQKQQEQQQAQKTYQQDWSDSQSALNNAASDSKIANSDTDYTKNKNTAIATDAQNLENTNQQIAQDEQALEKDLAQIKQLANSTTGFNEQAFNQAQKQEQQDEQTLQNDEKTFNN
-675 EQEGLE
+675 EQEGL
-681 KALANAKHTSPTPT
+681 KQAIANAKPTSPTPSPTPTPT
-695 KHTAQNNPPNKVSPP
+695 KHTAPNTPPNQVPPTPP
-710 TQNLPTTNVWN
+710 TQNPPAESVWS
-721 GVYNFQNQTYSKKGI
+721 GVYWLQNQTYSKQGV

-746 SGQSGNTLSTYGY
+746 SGQSGNTLSTY
-759 LDWFTLKNK
+759 
-768 FSVNANNGTLI
+768 
-779 IGNNTESA
+779 
-787 NTKGLIWI
+787 
-795 GDDKGLVYYNTGTF
+795 
-809 NAANIYLTSNLK
+809 
-821 TGNGFSGEGAT
+821 
-832 LNFNATNRI
+832 
-841 TINQASFDNSDA
+841 
-853 GAQHSYMNFKGSNIN
+853 
-868 VSGSSFTDDTNGG
+868 
-881 FSFSGNNNNSAISF
+881 
-895 NKTKFNQGTY
+895 
-905 NFTNSANLSFN
+905 
-916 NSNFNQST
+916 
-924 YNFNSLQSTFNNS
+924 
-937 TFNQGTYNFTDNT
+937 
-950 SFNND
+950 
-955 TFNQGTYNFNTSK
+955 
-968 VSFSGA
+968 
-974 NTLNSSS
+974 
-981 PFASLKGSVSFGS
+981 
-994 GAVFNLNQTLN
+994 
-1005 ANQTYD
+1005 
-1011 ILTTNGTIQYG
+1011 
-1022 VYQSYLWDLIN
+1022 
-1033 YKGDKAISHVEVGN
+1033 
-1047 NTYDVTF
+1047 
-1054 DINGQDETLQ
+1054 
-1064 ETFSNK
+1064 
-1070 SITTQFLGDDLQA
+1070 
-1083 KAKATYQQDLNNS
+1083 
-1096 QSALS
+1096 
-1101 NATNDNKIA
+1101 
-1110 SADTGY
+1110 
-1116 TNNQN
+1116 
-1121 TTIKQDAQNLE
+1121 
-1132 HTSQQIAKDEQA
+1132 
-1144 LQGDLNKLKQ
+1144 
-1154 LANSSFNE
+1154 
-1162 QAFNQA
+1162 
-1168 QSKEQQDEQTL
+1168 
-1179 QNEEETFSSEQEGL
+1179 
-1193 EKALANAKP
+1193 
-1202 ASPTPTPTPTPTP
+1202 
-1215 SPTPNP
+1215 
-1221 TPTKHTAPN
+1221 
-1230 KVPPTPPT
+1230 
-1238 QNLPTTNVWN
+1238 
-1248 GVYWLQNQTYSQK
+1248 
-1261 GVYYIDPNLSGQSGQ
+1261 
-1276 SANTLSTYTAN
+1276 TAN
-1287 LLGRSFGVNIQNGT
+1287 LFGRSFGVNIQNGT

-1322 GFGYII
+1322 GFGYIT
-1328 GTFNAA
+1328 GTFSAA

-1340 NFKTGEGVSGSDGG
+1340 NFKTGEGVSNSDGG

-1386 ASQHSYAT
+1386 ASQHSYAA
-1394 FDATNNISV
+1394 FDALNNISV
-1403 TNSSFSDMTWGKFS
+1403 TDSSFSDMTWGKFS
-1417 FNAKNISFSNASFS
+1417 FTAKNISFSNASFS

-1436 GGSSVISANAAN
+1436 GGSSVISTNAAN
-1448 SLSFNNSRL
+1448 SLSFVNSRL
-1457 NGGAVYNLWA
+1457 NGGAVYNLQA

-1531 TAFKNSLTLDNNS
+1531 AAFKNSLTLDNDS

-1550 QSVLNASGASAFNN
+1550 QSVLNANGASAFNN

-1572 GSQATFNSLFFNG
+1572 GSQATFKSLFFNG
-1585 ATLSLN
+1585 GILSLN

-1609 NLDDSV
+1609 NLDDSI
-1615 LSVSNASSL
+1615 LSASNTSSL
-1624 NANINFQGASQATFG
+1624 NANINFQGASQANFG

-1645 AASFNFDSASSLSF
+1645 TASFNFDSASSLSF

-1674 PSLSKA
+1674 PSLTKA

-1815 SDNQAGTYYLTSNIK
+1815 SSNQAGTYYLTSNIK

-1860 NKGFSSGN
+1860 NKGFSSEN

-1887 ETNQLDN
+1887 ESNQLDN
-1894 ITSIN
+1894 ITNIN
-1899 EVLQLLDRIKITPAQ
+1899 EVLQLLDKIKITQAQ

-1933 SNGNLVIGATQDH
+1933 NNGNLIIGATQDN

-2015 ESGGSADI
+2015 ESGGSADV

-2044 NIFNLLGQEGIDK
+2044 NIFNLLGQKGINE

-2067 LSQMAMEKIKQAGGL
+2067 LSQVAMEKIKQAGGL
-2082 GNFVENALIP
+2082 GNFVENALSP
-2092 LSKELPSS
+2092 LSKELPAS

-2108 LIGQNNLDNLLNNS
+2108 LIGQNNLDDLLNNS

-2178 LSSILSVILKDI
+2178 LSSILGVILKDI

-2204 ANDLLDE
+2204 ANDLLNE

-2228 NIINNIISQGGLSGI
+2228 NIINNIISQGGLSGV

-2353 LNAGLNN
+2353 LNADLNN
-2360 VSVQKGEICI
+2360 VSVQKGEICV

-2400 NFTFLGVIASNG
+2400 NFTFLGAITSNG
-2412 AIDLSQVKNNSVIGT
+2412 VIDLSQVKNNSVIGT

-2438 NNLTIANAFNNAS
+2438 NNLTITNAFNNAS
-2451 NSTANINGDFT
+2451 NSTANINGNFT

-2491 LSHSVSHAI
+2491 ISHSASHAI
-2500 INAQGIA
+2500 INAQGTA
-2507 TIMTNYNNPLIQF
+2507 TIMANNNNPLIQF
-2520 NTSSKETGAYTLID
+2520 NTSSKETGTYTLID

-2552 LDNYLKLYTLINI
+2552 LDNYLKLYTLIDI

-2572 TDNGLTYNGQAV
+2572 TGNGLTYNEQAV
-2584 SIKDGGLIVGFKD
+2584 NIKDGGLVVGFKD

-2608 YNKVKIAVSNAPI
+2608 YNKVKIAVSNDPI

-2630 QYIAQIQGIQGVDSI
+2630 QYIAQIQGVQSVDSI
-2645 EQAGGTQAINW
+2645 DQAGGNQAINW

-2690 NTLEVIANPNFKNDA
+2690 NTLEVIANPDFKNDA

-2808 AAYGYSGFHANITQS
+2808 AAYGYSGFHGNITQS
-2823 GSSNVNMGVYS
+2823 GSSNVNVGVYS

-2867 INQSYRYNTWT
+2867 INQSYRYDTWT

-2900 QIGLAYYYIGM
+2900 QVGLAYYYIGL

-2982 TLSYRDG
+2982 TLSYRNG

>member
-1 MAFKKAG
+1 MAFKKAR
-8 LISKF
+8 LISRF
-13 ISKGSFK
+13 VSKGSFK

-27 IFKLNPILKREKP
+27 IFTLNRILKREKL

-67 IGALGGLPH
+67 IGALGGLSH
-76 LRASECRYWSWWS
+76 LRANECRYWSWS
-89 GYHDKIESGSN
+89 SLSYQDNIESGSN

-111 STQGSGT
+111 NTQGSGT

-137 FNNGTLN
+137 FNGGTLDI
-144 VGGNIRFG
+144 GGNIRFG
-152 GTGVNGVNV
+152 GTGINGGDV

-177 SRITTGNSLSDGG
+177 NHLTTGNSYADGG

-198 TNRITI
+198 ANNITI
-204 NQASFDNSDA
+204 NQASFDNNDA
-214 GAQHSYMNFK
+214 GTQHSYMNFK
-224 GSNIN
+224 GSNIK
-229 VSGSSFTDDTNG
+229 VSGSSFKDDTNG
-241 GFSFSGNNNNSAISF
+241 GFSFSGNNNNNAISF
-256 NKTKFNQGTYNFTNS
+256 NQTSFNQGTYNFSNS
-271 ANLSFNNSNFNQST
+271 TSSSFGNSNFNQGT
-285 YNFNSLQSTFNNS
+285 YHFNSAQSTFENS
-298 TFNQGTYNFTDNT
+298 NFNQGTYNFNDNV

-317 FNQGTYNFN
+317 FNQGTYHSN
-326 TSKVSFSGANTLNSS
+326 TSKVSFSGTNTLNSS

-353 GSGAV
+353 NSNAI

-366 ANQTYDILTTNGTIQ
+366 NNQTYDILTTNGAIQ

-423 LQETFSNKSI
+423 LQETFNKQSI
-433 TTQFLGDDLQA
+433 ITQFLGDDLQQQA
-444 KAKATYQQDLNNS
+444 QKTYQQDLSNS
-457 QSALSNATND
+457 QTALNNAASDNTIANND
-467 NKIASADTGYTNNQN
+467 TSYTNNKN
-482 TTIKQDAQNLEHT
+482 TTIAKDAQGLENT
-495 SQQIAKDE
+495 NQQIAQDE

-510 NKLKQLANSSFNEQ
+510 DKLKQLANSP
-524 AFNQAQSKEQ
+524 
-534 QDEQTLQNE
+534 
-543 ENTFSSEQEGLE
+543 
-555 KALANAKEQQEQQQA
+555 
-570 QATYQQ
+570 
-576 DLNNSQSAL
+576 
-585 SNATNDN
+585 
-592 KIASADT
+592 
-599 DYTKNQNT
+599 
-607 AIKQDAQNLENTS
+607 
-620 QQITQ
+620 
-625 DQKDLEQDLDKLQQ
+625 
-639 LANSKTG
+639 TG

-656 STEQQ
+656 KQEQQ
-661 DEQTLQNEEETFSS
+661 DEQTLQNDEKTFNA

-681 KALANAKHTSPTPT
+681 QAIANAKPTSPTPSHAPTPT
-695 KHTAQNNPPNKVSPP
+695 KHTVPN
-710 TQNLPTTNVWN
+710 
-721 GVYNFQNQTYSKKGI
+721 
-736 YYIDPNLSGQ
+736 
-746 SGQSGNTLSTYGY
+746 
-759 LDWFTLKNK
+759 
-768 FSVNANNGTLI
+768 
-779 IGNNTESA
+779 
-787 NTKGLIWI
+787 
-795 GDDKGLVYYNTGTF
+795 
-809 NAANIYLTSNLK
+809 
-821 TGNGFSGEGAT
+821 
-832 LNFNATNRI
+832 
-841 TINQASFDNSDA
+841 
-853 GAQHSYMNFKGSNIN
+853 
-868 VSGSSFTDDTNGG
+868 
-881 FSFSGNNNNSAISF
+881 
-895 NKTKFNQGTY
+895 
-905 NFTNSANLSFN
+905 
-916 NSNFNQST
+916 
-924 YNFNSLQSTFNNS
+924 
-937 TFNQGTYNFTDNT
+937 
-950 SFNND
+950 
-955 TFNQGTYNFNTSK
+955 
-968 VSFSGA
+968 
-974 NTLNSSS
+974 
-981 PFASLKGSVSFGS
+981 
-994 GAVFNLNQTLN
+994 
-1005 ANQTYD
+1005 
-1011 ILTTNGTIQYG
+1011 
-1022 VYQSYLWDLIN
+1022 
-1033 YKGDKAISHVEVGN
+1033 
-1047 NTYDVTF
+1047 
-1054 DINGQDETLQ
+1054 
-1064 ETFSNK
+1064 
-1070 SITTQFLGDDLQA
+1070 
-1083 KAKATYQQDLNNS
+1083 
-1096 QSALS
+1096 
-1101 NATNDNKIA
+1101 
-1110 SADTGY
+1110 
-1116 TNNQN
+1116 
-1121 TTIKQDAQNLE
+1121 
-1132 HTSQQIAKDEQA
+1132 
-1144 LQGDLNKLKQ
+1144 
-1154 LANSSFNE
+1154 
-1162 QAFNQA
+1162 
-1168 QSKEQQDEQTL
+1168 
-1179 QNEEETFSSEQEGL
+1179 
-1193 EKALANAKP
+1193 
-1202 ASPTPTPTPTPTP
+1202 TP
-1215 SPTPNP
+1215 
-1221 TPTKHTAPN
+1221 PN

-1248 GVYWLQNQTYSQK
+1248 GVYWLQNQTYSNK

-1276 SANTLSTYTAN
+1276 SGNTLSTYTAN
-1287 LLGRSFGVNIQNGT
+1287 LFGRSFGVNIQNGT

-1322 GFGYII
+1322 GFGYIT
-1328 GTFNAA
+1328 GTFSAA

-1340 NFKTGEGVSGSDGG
+1340 SFKTGEGVSNSDGG

-1386 ASQHSYAT
+1386 ASQHSYAA

-1417 FNAKNISFSNASFS
+1417 FSAKNISFSNASFS

-1436 GGSSVISANAAN
+1436 GGSSTISANASN
-1448 SLSFNNSRL
+1448 SLSFINSRL
-1457 NGGAVYNLWA
+1457 NGGAVYNLQA

-1531 TAFKNSLTLDNNS
+1531 AAFKNSLTLDNNS

-1550 QSVLNASGASAFNN
+1550 QSVLNANNTSAFNN

-1585 ATLSLN
+1585 GTLSLN

-1615 LSVSNASSL
+1615 LSANNTSSL
-1624 NANINFQGASQATFG
+1624 NANINFQGASQADFG

-1645 AASFNFDSASSLSF
+1645 TASFNFDSASSLNF

-1674 PSLSKA
+1674 PSLTKA

-1739 KIQNATYSDNN
+1739 KIQNATYSDND

-1830 GLFTPKGSQTPQTP
+1830 GLFTPKGSQTPQAP

-1850 NQPLNSLNIY
+1850 NQPLSSLNIY
-1860 NKGFSSGN
+1860 NKGFSSEN

-1887 ETNQLDN
+1887 ESNQLDN
-1894 ITSIN
+1894 ITNIN
-1899 EVLQLLDRIKITPAQ
+1899 EVLQLLDKIKITQAQ

-1933 SNGNLVIGATQDH
+1933 NNGNLIIGATQDN

-1999 AKSIY
+1999 AKGIY
-2004 ITGTLGSGNAF
+2004 ITGTIGSGNAF
-2015 ESGGSADI
+2015 ESGGSADV
-2023 TFQSANNLVL
+2023 TFQSTNNLVL

-2044 NIFNLLGQEGIDK
+2044 NIFNLLGQKGIDK

-2067 LSQMAMEKIKQAGGL
+2067 LSQVAMEKIKQAGGL
-2082 GNFVENALIP
+2082 GNFIENALSP
-2092 LSKELPSS
+2092 LSKELPTS
-2100 LQNETLGQ
+2100 LQDETLGQ
-2108 LIGQNNLDNLLNNS
+2108 LIGQNNLDDLLNNS

-2165 LLNFIGGYMDASE
+2165 LLNFIGGYIDASE
-2178 LSSILSVILKDI
+2178 LSSILSVVLKDI

-2204 ANDLLDE
+2204 ANDLLNE
-2211 FLGQDVVKK
+2211 FLGQNVVKK
-2220 LESQGLVS
+2220 LESQGLVN
-2228 NIINNIISQGGLSGI
+2228 NIINNIISQGGLSGV

-2327 QGALIFASNGVSNIN
+2327 QGTLIFASNDISSIN

-2400 NFTFLGVIASNG
+2400 NFTFLGAIASNG
-2412 AIDLSQVKNNSVIGT
+2412 AIDLSQVTNNSVIGT

-2438 NNLTIANAFNNAS
+2438 NNLTITNAFNNAS
-2451 NSTANINGDFT
+2451 NSTANINGNFT
-2462 LNQQATLSTNASGLN
+2462 LNQQATLSTNANGLN

-2500 INAQGIA
+2500 INTQGTA
-2507 TIMTNYNNPLIQF
+2507 TIMANDNNPLIQF
-2520 NTSSKETGAYTLID
+2520 NASSKETGTYTLID

-2542 YNDQITGGSS
+2542 YNNQITGGSS
-2552 LDNYLKLYTLINI
+2552 LDNYLKLYALIDI

-2584 SIKDGGLIVGFKD
+2584 SVKDGGLVVGFKD

-2608 YNKVKIAVSNAPI
+2608 YNKVKIAVSNDPI

-2630 QYIAQIQGIQGVDSI
+2630 QYIAQIQGVQSVNSI
-2645 EQAGGTQAINW
+2645 DQAGGNQAIDW

-2677 STKDLTTIAGDIA
+2677 SAKDLTTIAGDIA
-2690 NTLEVIANPNFKNDA
+2690 NTLEVIANPDFKNDA

-2867 INQSYRYNTWT
+2867 INQSYRYDTWT

-2900 QIGLAYYYIGM
+2900 QVGLSYYYIGL

>member
-1 MAFKKAG
+1 MAFKKAR
-8 LISKF
+8 LISRF

-27 IFKLNPILKREKP
+27 FFTLNQILKREKP
-40 LKRHKKT
+40 LKHHKKAL
-47 KSIKKP
+47 KPIKKLS
-53 FNKNKSFLKASVLL
+53 NRNKSFLKASVLL
-67 IGALGGLPH
+67 IGALGGLSH
-76 LRASECRYWSWWS
+76 LRANECRYWSWSSWS
-89 GYHDKIESGSN
+89 YQDNIESGPN

-137 FNNGTLN
+137 FNNGTLDI
-144 VGGNIRFG
+144 GGNIRFG
-152 GTGVNGVNV
+152 GTGINGGDV

-172 INFNS
+172 MNFNS
-177 SRITTGNSLSDGG
+177 SHIATGNSYADGG

-198 TNRITI
+198 ANNITT

-214 GAQHSYMNFK
+214 GTQKSYMNFK
-224 GSNIN
+224 GSNIK
-229 VSGSSFTDDTNG
+229 VSGSSFTDDTDG
-241 GFSFSGNNNNSAISF
+241 GFSFSGNNNNSVISF
-256 NKTKFNQGTYNFTNS
+256 NQTSFNQGTYHFSNSASSSFDNSNFNQGTYHFNSAQSTFENSNFNQGTYNFN
-271 ANLSFNNSNFNQST
+271 
-285 YNFNSLQSTFNNS
+285 
-298 TFNQGTYNFTDNT
+298 DNT
-311 SFNNDT
+311 GFNNDT
-317 FNQGTYNFN
+317 FNQGTYSFN
-326 TSKVSFSGANTLNSS
+326 TSKVSFSGTNTLNSS

-353 GSGAV
+353 GSNAI
-358 FNLNQTLN
+358 FNLNQTLSG
-366 ANQTYDILTTNGTIQ
+366 NQTYDILTTNGAIQ

-392 INYKGDKAISHVEVG
+392 INYKSDKAMSHVEVG

-423 LQETFSNKSI
+423 LQETFNKQFI
-433 TTQFLGDDLQA
+433 ITQFLGDNLQQQA
-444 KAKATYQQDLNNS
+444 QQTYQEDLTHSQNALNNVTS
-457 QSALSNATND
+457 DNTIASNDTSYTQSKNATVA
-467 NKIASADTGYTNNQN
+467 K
-482 TTIKQDAQNLEHT
+482 DAQSLENT
-495 SQQIAKDE
+495 DQQIQQDE
-503 QALQGDL
+503 KALQGDL
-510 NKLKQLANSSFNEQ
+510 NELKQLANSTTGFNEQ
-524 AFNQAQSKEQ
+524 AFKNAQSKEQ
-534 QDEQTLQNE
+534 QDLKTLQSE
-543 ENTFSSEQEGLE
+543 ENTFNTEQDSLN
-555 KALANAKEQQEQQQA
+555 KAIANAKP
-570 QATYQQ
+570 
-576 DLNNSQSAL
+576 
-585 SNATNDN
+585 
-592 KIASADT
+592 
-599 DYTKNQNT
+599 
-607 AIKQDAQNLENTS
+607 
-620 QQITQ
+620 
-625 DQKDLEQDLDKLQQ
+625 
-639 LANSKTG
+639 
-646 FNEQAFNQAQ
+646 
-656 STEQQ
+656 
-661 DEQTLQNEEETFSS
+661 
-675 EQEGLE
+675 
-681 KALANAKHTSPTPT
+681 TSPTPT
-695 KHTAQNNPPNKVSPP
+695 PTKRTAQNTPPSKVSPTPTPP
-710 TQNLPTTNVWN
+710 TQNPPAENVWS
-721 GVYNFQNQTYSKKGI
+721 GVYWLQNKTYSNKGV

-746 SGQSGNTLSTYGY
+746 SGQSGNTLSTY
-759 LDWFTLKNK
+759 
-768 FSVNANNGTLI
+768 
-779 IGNNTESA
+779 
-787 NTKGLIWI
+787 
-795 GDDKGLVYYNTGTF
+795 
-809 NAANIYLTSNLK
+809 
-821 TGNGFSGEGAT
+821 
-832 LNFNATNRI
+832 
-841 TINQASFDNSDA
+841 
-853 GAQHSYMNFKGSNIN
+853 
-868 VSGSSFTDDTNGG
+868 
-881 FSFSGNNNNSAISF
+881 
-895 NKTKFNQGTY
+895 
-905 NFTNSANLSFN
+905 
-916 NSNFNQST
+916 
-924 YNFNSLQSTFNNS
+924 
-937 TFNQGTYNFTDNT
+937 
-950 SFNND
+950 
-955 TFNQGTYNFNTSK
+955 
-968 VSFSGA
+968 
-974 NTLNSSS
+974 
-981 PFASLKGSVSFGS
+981 
-994 GAVFNLNQTLN
+994 
-1005 ANQTYD
+1005 
-1011 ILTTNGTIQYG
+1011 
-1022 VYQSYLWDLIN
+1022 
-1033 YKGDKAISHVEVGN
+1033 
-1047 NTYDVTF
+1047 
-1054 DINGQDETLQ
+1054 
-1064 ETFSNK
+1064 
-1070 SITTQFLGDDLQA
+1070 
-1083 KAKATYQQDLNNS
+1083 
-1096 QSALS
+1096 
-1101 NATNDNKIA
+1101 
-1110 SADTGY
+1110 
-1116 TNNQN
+1116 
-1121 TTIKQDAQNLE
+1121 
-1132 HTSQQIAKDEQA
+1132 
-1144 LQGDLNKLKQ
+1144 
-1154 LANSSFNE
+1154 
-1162 QAFNQA
+1162 
-1168 QSKEQQDEQTL
+1168 
-1179 QNEEETFSSEQEGL
+1179 
-1193 EKALANAKP
+1193 
-1202 ASPTPTPTPTPTP
+1202 
-1215 SPTPNP
+1215 
-1221 TPTKHTAPN
+1221 
-1230 KVPPTPPT
+1230 
-1238 QNLPTTNVWN
+1238 
-1248 GVYWLQNQTYSQK
+1248 
-1261 GVYYIDPNLSGQSGQ
+1261 
-1276 SANTLSTYTAN
+1276 TAN
-1287 LLGRSFGVNIQNGT
+1287 LLGRSFSVNTQNGT
-1301 LIIGNNTESVNDNGL
+1301 LIIGNDTESVNSNGL

-1322 GFGYII
+1322 GFGYIT
-1328 GTFNAA
+1328 GTFSAA

-1340 NFKTGEGVSGSDGG
+1340 NFKTGEGVSNSDGG

-1386 ASQHSYAT
+1386 ASQHSYAA
-1394 FDATNNISV
+1394 FDALNNISV

-1417 FNAKNISFSNASFS
+1417 FSAKNISFSNASFS

-1436 GGSSVISANAAN
+1436 GGSSTISANASN
-1448 SLSFNNSRL
+1448 SLSFINSRL
-1457 NGGAVYNLWA
+1457 NGGAVYNLQA

-1531 TAFKNSLTLDNNS
+1531 AAFKNSLTLDNNS

-1550 QSVLNASGASAFNN
+1550 QSVLNANGASAFNN

-1572 GSQATFNSLFFNG
+1572 GSQATFSSLFFNG
-1585 ATLSLN
+1585 GTLSLN
-1591 ANSKLNASSA
+1591 ANSKLNASNA

-1615 LSVSNASSL
+1615 LNANNTSSL
-1624 NANINFQGASQATFG
+1624 NANINFQGASQADFG

-1645 AASFNFDSASSLSF
+1645 TASFNFDSASSLNF

-1674 PSLSKA
+1674 PSLTKA

-1686 QFVLGN
+1686 QFVLGS

-1830 GLFTPKGSQTPQTP
+1830 SLFTPKGSQTPQAP

-1850 NQPLNSLNIY
+1850 NQPLSSLNIY
-1860 NKGFSSGN
+1860 NKGFSSEN

-1887 ETNQLDN
+1887 ESNQLNN
-1894 ITSIN
+1894 ITNIN
-1899 EVLQLLDRIKITPAQ
+1899 EVLQLLDKIKITQAQ

-1933 SNGNLVIGATQDH
+1933 SNGNLVIGATQDN

-2004 ITGTLGSGNAF
+2004 ITGTIGSGNAF
-2015 ESGGSADI
+2015 ESGGSADV
-2023 TFQSANNLVL
+2023 TFQSANNLAL

-2067 LSQMAMEKIKQAGGL
+2067 LSQVAMEKIKQAGGL
-2082 GNFVENALIP
+2082 GNFIENALSP
-2092 LSKELPSS
+2092 LSKELPAS
-2100 LQNETLGQ
+2100 LQDETLGQ
-2108 LIGQNNLDNLLNNS
+2108 LIGQNNLDDLLNNS
-2122 GVMNAIQNIISKK
+2122 GVMNEIQNIISQK

-2165 LLNFIGGYMDASE
+2165 LLNFIGGYIDASE
-2178 LSSILSVILKDI
+2178 LSSILGVILKDI

-2204 ANDLLDE
+2204 ANDLLNE
-2211 FLGQDVVKK
+2211 FLGQDVIKK

-2228 NIINNIISQGGLSGI
+2228 NIINSIISQGGLSGV

-2353 LNAGLNN
+2353 FNAGLNN

-2400 NFTFLGVIASNG
+2400 NFTFLGAIASNG
-2412 AIDLSQVKNNSVIGT
+2412 AIDLSQVTNNSIIGT

-2438 NNLTIANAFNNAS
+2438 NNLTITNAFNNAS
-2451 NSTANINGDFT
+2451 NSTANINGNFT

-2491 LSHSVSHAI
+2491 ISHSASHAI
-2500 INAQGIA
+2500 INAQGAA
-2507 TIMTNYNNPLIQF
+2507 TIMANNNNPLVQF
-2520 NTSSKETGAYTLID
+2520 NTSSKETGTYTLIN

-2542 YNDQITGGSS
+2542 YNNQITGGSS
-2552 LDNYLKLYTLINI
+2552 LDNYLKLYALIDI

-2584 SIKDGGLIVGFKD
+2584 SVKDGGLVVGFKD

-2608 YNKVKIAVSNAPI
+2608 YNKVRIAVSNDPI

-2630 QYIAQIQGIQGVDSI
+2630 QYIAQIQGVQSVDSI
-2645 EQAGGTQAINW
+2645 DQAGGNQAIDW

-2677 STKDLTTIAGDIA
+2677 SVKDLTTIAGDIA
-2690 NTLEVIANPNFKNDA
+2690 NTLEVIANPDFKNDA

-2728 TFASADFHERLEA
+2728 TFARSDFLERLEA

-2751 PNAMDVILKYSQRN
+2751 PNTMDVILKYSQRN

-2808 AAYGYSGFHANITQS
+2808 AAYGYSGFHGNITQS

-2867 INQSYRYNTWT
+2867 INQSYRYDTWT

-2900 QIGLAYYYIGM
+2900 QVGLAYYYIGL